1 MSNAKVVDVII
12 RKTAEKT
19 KLTGEGNLSVSI
31 SSPSVIEIQGS
42 AQDVVRYVRQ
52 GNDLLIYMKDGSVIR
67 CNNYFVED
75 TETHNHSELVFND
88 NQELTHISFANAG
101 EASGV
106 AATELTAQAA
116 PISSIEPFLE
126 QGSVLSDAPWGW
138 IAGAA
143 LGGGAIGA
151 LLAHGGDG
159 ETKTKVIDNT
169 KEVESATPTFLLT
182 DNAGDKQGVLSA
194 KEVTDD
200 NTPTFSGT
208 GQPGAT
214 IQVKDSSGSTIAST
228 MVAKDGTWTVTLP
241 TQADGEH
248 TWSVVQIDGSKT
260 TSAGSITV
268 TVSTAD
274 TSVTLA
280 TTAGDN
286 VINASEQAAGFT
298 LSGTSKNLA
307 QGTAL
312 TVTLNGKTY
321 SAEVGAN
328 GAWSV
333 KVPAADA
340 QALGDG
346 TWTVNVSGKDA
357 AGNTVTGSQTI
368 GVDTAAPAISVDT
381 IAQDN
386 IINAAEHNQ
395 PLTLTGK
402 TDAEAGQI
410 VTVTLNGKN
419 HTATVGSDGTW
430 SVTLSASEVQAMA
443 NGEHTLTA
451 NVSDKAG
458 NGASTTA
465 DFTVDTA
472 APVVTINTVAGDD
485 ILNTSEQ
492 GQAQIISGQANGA
505 AAGDVVTVTV
515 GGKTFTGVVQA
526 DGSWSVGVPAS
537 VIGALGEGS
546 HSISVSVTDA
556 AGNTGS
562 ATHGITLSGNPPEFT
577 LDPISQDN
585 VLNALEA
592 MQPLSL
598 SGTSNLPNG
607 SAVTVTLNNVNYQAT
622 VENGSWSVQVPVSDV
637 LDLANTLYTVSV
649 SGTDSVGNSGSAEAN
664 LLVDTAL
671 PQVILNTFAGDNLVN
686 NAEAAV
692 DQTLSGRVTGAA
704 AGDTVSVTV
713 GGKSYTATVGSDL
726 KWSVTIPSADLQA
739 FGDGELTFSASV
751 TNAHGNTGTGER
763 DININAELPGLRVNT
778 ISGDDVIN
786 AIEQQQDLAVTG
798 SSTHLAEG
806 TQITVTIN
814 NVEYVTTVNAS
825 GSWQIGVPSA
835 DLQAWTAGGMTVS
848 VSAEDAW
855 GNTVAAEHPIELD
868 LNAVAVTIDTVTT
881 DDMLNAAEKG
891 ADVTLSGQ
899 TQGVEAGQTVVVKF
913 ADQTFTAQVQ
923 QDGSWRLTVPAS
935 AMETLI
941 DGRAQVSVSVTN
953 VNGNS
958 ADASRVVTVDTQ
970 PPAITLDNLTDDNII
985 NAAEAQQDL
994 VLSGST
1000 TAEAGQTVTVTLN
1013 GKSYQ
1018 TTVQADGRWQLNV
1031 PAADVGALT
1040 DGNVTVTATVSDV
1053 AGNSSSAD
1061 RVGLVDAT
1069 VPQVTINDFVTD
1081 TNTVNQL
1088 AHSQAQ
1094 ILSGSVT
1101 GAAAGDLVII
1111 TINNVDYTTVV
1122 DAAGNWSLG
1131 LPASVV
1137 QGLTD
1142 GTWTIN
1148 VSVTDRSGNTGSSSV
1163 DVVVNTVTPV
1173 IGINT
1178 LAADDVINTAEKGED
1193 LLLSGTSNQPEGTT
1207 ITVNLNGINYAAT
1220 TDASG
1225 NWSVSVPASAVS
1237 ALGEANY
1244 TVTASV
1250 TDNVGNSASATH
1262 DVLVDSS
1269 LPVVTLNNVAGD
1281 NIVNAAEV
1289 AAGQTLTGKVSNAA
1303 SGDTVT
1309 IIIGG
1314 QTYTATVQDDLTWSL
1329 PLTQSQLTALGNG
1342 DLTVS
1347 ASVTNAHGNTGS
1359 SSLDVTIDAQLPG
1372 LRIDTVAGDDV
1383 INVIEHAQ
1391 NLVISGTSTDL
1402 AAGSTVTVSING
1414 KSYSA
1419 SVLADGTWQ
1428 AAVPAADVSRWAD
1441 GALTISAS
1449 AQDTSGNPVNIGT
1462 VVDVDLAPV
1471 AISIN
1476 SVTDDNV
1483 LNAAEKG
1490 QDLVL
1495 SGSSSNVEAGQT
1507 VTIIF
1512 AGKTWATMVDANG
1525 DWTCTVPAAELSGLK
1540 DGDASVQVSV
1550 TNMNGNAAS
1559 SSQAFSVD
1567 TAAPAVTINTIS
1579 GDNMLNAAEAALDLT
1594 LSGTSTA
1601 EAGQTVTVTF
1611 NGNQYTAQVQANGS
1625 WTLDV
1630 PAADLAGIADGSA
1643 AVTAT
1648 VSDKA
1653 GNPASAGASVLV
1665 DTTVPQI
1672 TFNIVAGDD
1681 IVNIAEHGQA
1691 LIVTGKVTGA
1701 QAGDVITLTLNGK
1714 DYTAMLDGA
1723 GNWSVGVP
1731 AADVGALANGDQTI
1745 SATLTDKAGNSTST
1759 THAFDVS
1766 LTAPVIAITTLA
1778 VDDVINATERGQDLL
1793 VSGTSNQPDGTRST
1807 STTHAFDVSLTA
1819 PVIAITTLAVDDVIN
1834 ATERGQDLLV
1844 SGTSNQPD
1852 GTRITV
1858 TLNGIS
1864 YAATTDASGNWSV
1877 TVPAANVSA
1886 LGEASYSV
1894 TASVTD
1900 TAGNS
1905 ANTSHSV
1912 LVDSALPQVTINA
1925 VATDDVIN
1933 AAEVA
1938 SGQTLSGKVSGA
1950 ASGDTVTIGIGGNTY
1965 TATVQDDLSWSV
1977 NVASD
1982 VLTAIGNGDLTVT
1995 ASVTNGHGNTG
2006 TGERDITID
2015 ASLPG
2020 LRVDTVAGDDV
2031 INSIEHTQ
2039 NLIITG
2045 SSDGLASGSAL
2056 TVTVNG
2062 KTYAATVLADGT
2074 WTAAIPA
2081 ADVGALSAGT
2091 VTVTVDGQSAAGNPV
2106 SISHDVKVDL
2116 APVAISIDAVATDD
2130 VINAAEKG
2138 ADLVLSGSTTNVEE
2152 NQTVNIIF
2160 GGKTYS
2166 ATVDASGH
2174 WTATVPSADLGG
2186 LKDGDTSVQ
2195 VSVTNV
2201 NGNSASAGREY
2212 SVDATAPTVSIEIV
2226 SDNNIINAA
2235 EAQQDLVINGV
2246 SDAEAGQ
2253 TVTVTLNGENYT
2265 TTMQANGSWSVTVPS
2280 ADVGAIADGD
2290 YTITAAVQ
2298 DKAGNPASADRDVLV
2313 DTTVPQLT
2321 INAVS
2326 DDDVINSAEHA
2337 QALIVTG
2344 SVTGAAAGDVVT
2356 VTINNKD
2363 YTATLDASGK
2373 WNVGVPAADVSAL
2386 TAGDHTITAALT
2398 DKAGNSNSTTHEVEV
2413 NLTAPV
2419 LTIDTVSGDDV
2430 INNTEKTQDLT
2441 ITGTASGLAAGAVVT
2456 VMLNGKAYS
2465 ATVATNGQWTT
2476 TVPASEVGQLGEALY
2491 TVSASATD
2499 SVGNS
2504 TSTSHTVNVESVLPG
2519 VIINTV
2525 AGDDVINAA
2534 ELATGQTISGKVVNA
2549 EAGNTVTVTI
2559 GGNSYTATVQSDLTW
2574 SVSVPESVLTALGN
2588 GDLTVS
2594 ASVTNGVGNSGTG
2607 EREIVI
2613 DANLP
2618 GLRVDTVA
2626 GDDVINSIEHGQN
2639 LIITGSSDGLT
2650 AGTALTVTVNG
2661 KTYAATVLA
2670 DGTWS
2675 AAIPSA
2681 DVSALAAGTVTVT
2694 VEGQSSAGN
2703 PVTINHDV
2711 TVDLANVAISIDAI
2725 ASDDVINAAEKGEDL
2740 VLSGTTSNVEE
2751 NQTVTITFG
2760 GKSYTATVDAEG
2772 KWTATVPSADLT
2784 GLKDGDASV
2793 QVSVT
2798 NVNGNSASAGR
2809 EYSVDATAPSVT
2821 INTIATD
2828 DILNASEAQSDLAIS
2843 GTSTA
2848 EAGQTV
2854 TVSLN
2859 GKDYTTTVSANGS
2872 WTLNVPAADLAGL
2885 TDGSVTVTASVSDK
2899 AGNPASVDH
2908 TLTVDVTVPAV
2919 TIHTVAGDDVINAA
2933 EHNQAQ
2939 IVSGSAT
2946 GAAAGDKV
2954 TVTIGGQTYT
2964 TVLDAAGNWS
2974 VGVPANVISGLS
2986 DGTVTVT
2993 ASVTDAAGNT
3003 GSGTHNVTVDT
3014 GLPSVSFNAISDD
3027 NVLNAVEKGQ
3037 DLSVSGTSANLTE
3050 GTVVTVIL
3058 NGKNYTATTAAD
3070 GTWSL
3075 TVPAADLAGLGQ
3087 ASYTLNAT
3095 ATNGVGNSV
3104 SNTANLL
3111 VDTALPTVTINT
3123 VAGDNVINAAE
3134 VAAGQT
3140 LSGTV
3145 ANAEAGNTVTVTIG
3159 GLSYTATVQNNL
3171 SWSVNVPSDVLT
3183 ALGNGSLSV
3192 TATVTNGHGNTGTG
3206 EREIAIDA
3214 NLPGLR
3220 VNTVAGDDVINT
3232 IEHAQN
3238 LIVSGSS
3245 DGLAPGT
3252 ALTVTVNG
3260 KDYAAT
3266 VLADGTWRAA
3276 IPSTDVSA
3284 WPEGTVKISVTGDS
3298 AAGNPITISH
3308 DVTVDLATVA
3318 ISINVLATDDV
3329 INAAEK
3335 GADLVLSGATTNVE
3349 AGQTVTISLNGR
3361 IYTTTVDDSG
3371 NWTYTVP
3378 SADLAGLKDGDASV
3392 QVSVTNVN
3400 GNSASAGHEYS
3411 VDATAPSVTI
3421 NTIATDDILNASEA
3435 QSDLAISGTSTAEAG
3450 QTVTV
3455 SLNGKDYTT
3464 TVSANG
3470 SWTLNVPAADLAGL
3484 TDGSVTVTAS
3494 VSDKAGNPA
3503 SVDHT
3508 LTVDVTVP
3516 AVTIHT
3522 VAGDDVINAAEHNQ
3536 AQIVSGSAT
3545 GAAAGDKVTVTIGG
3559 QTYTTVLDAAGN
3571 WSVGVPANVI
3581 SGLSDGT
3588 VTVTASVTDAA
3599 GNTGSG
3605 THNVT
3610 VDTGL
3615 PSVSFNAISDDN
3627 VLNAVEKGQDLSVSG
3642 TSANL
3647 AEGTVVTV
3655 ILNGKNY
3662 TATTAADGTWSL
3674 TVPAADLAS
3683 LGEANYT
3690 LSATATNGVGNS
3702 VSNTANLLVDTALP
3716 TVTINTVAGDNVI
3729 NAAEV
3734 AAGQTLSG
3742 RVTNAEAGNTVT
3754 VTIGGNS
3761 YTATVQSDL
3770 TWSVNV
3776 PESVLTALGN
3786 GDLTVSATVTNDHGN
3801 SGTGERDITIDAS
3814 LPGLRVDTVAG
3825 DDVINSIE
3833 HGQNLIVTGSSDG
3846 LAAGTTLTVTLNG
3859 KTYAASV
3866 LADGSWTAAIP
3877 AADVGALAAGTMTV
3891 TVAGQSAAGNPVS
3904 ISHDVTVDLAAVAI
3918 SIDAI
3923 ATDDV
3928 INAAEK
3934 GADLV
3939 LSGST
3944 SNVEENQTVTITF
3957 GGRSYTAKVDADG
3970 NWTASVPSSDLAG
3983 LKDGDASVQVSI
3995 TNAHGNSASA
4005 GREYSVDATAPTV
4018 TIDTVAGDNVI
4029 NGSEAAAGVAI
4040 SGTTTAEVGQTV
4052 TVTFGGNSYT
4062 AQVQQ
4067 GGVWSVNVPG
4077 TDLSALADNGYTV
4090 QVSVSDAAGNP
4101 GSAGKAITLDTTPPT
4116 VSFNVV
4122 AGDDVINS
4130 VEHGQAQIVS
4140 GTATGASVGDKL
4152 IITIGS
4158 NQYTT
4163 TVDASGKWSVGV
4175 PASVISALAD
4185 GTVTLSATITDSA
4198 GNSSTQTHD
4207 VVVNTASVALTVN
4220 TLSGDDVIN
4229 AAEAGASLVI
4239 NGSSAQFASGTQ
4251 VTITLNGKSY
4261 TATIQ
4266 SDGAWQT
4273 TVPAADVGAL
4283 ADGASYQVSASAQD
4297 SAGNSASAT
4306 HTISVDTTAPVISVN
4321 TLSGDDVLNAAEA
4334 QQPLTVHG
4342 SSSAEAGQTVTVT
4355 LGGKTYTA
4363 LVGSDGTWTLDVP
4376 AADLVALSQG
4386 ALTVT
4391 AVVND
4396 KAGNSGQTTHT
4407 LTVDT
4412 VAPAVTISTVADDDI
4427 VNNAEQLAGQTIS
4440 GTTTAEQG
4448 QTVTVSFNGH
4458 SYQATVGA
4466 DGSWS
4471 VFVPGRDFLGLSD
4484 GDYTITATVS
4494 DKAGNPG
4501 SATHDV
4507 TLNGDVPTIVINT
4520 FAQDD
4525 IVNAAEHGTPLI
4537 VSGTT
4542 DAPAGQTVTIT
4553 LNGKTYTAT
4562 VQNDGTWSYTV
4573 GSADVTALADGGSY
4587 VINAQVSNAIGNSA
4601 SDNHSVTVDLTAPS
4615 MGISIDSLQNDT
4627 GLSASDFI
4635 TNDKQ
4640 VVVNGSLSAQLGNN
4654 EKAQISLD
4662 GGSTWIDLTVT
4673 GTTWRYT
4680 DGRTLTDGTYP
4691 YQVRVIDNAGNV
4703 GATDSQDVVID
4714 LTKPAATSITVDS
4727 VSQDT
4732 GLSDSDFITSDNQIS
4747 LKGTLGAALG
4757 SGDHAQISLDGGA
4770 TWTDVSVSGLSWTY
4784 VDGRTLADGDYNYQ
4798 LRVID
4803 DAGNISATTSQ
4814 VVTIDTV
4821 APDASKTIA
4830 IDSISDDTGLSSS
4843 DFITNDTSLTLHG
4856 SLGATLADG
4865 EYAQISID
4873 GGVSWQNVIV
4883 TGNSWYYVDG
4893 RTLGNQTYD
4902 YYVRVVDAAGNVG
4915 ASAHQQVM
4923 VDTVAPDAAITVTVD
4938 NITVD
4943 TGFDNNDFL
4952 TSSTSYTL
4960 NGTLG
4965 AELGAGEYVQ
4975 VSMDGGTTW
4984 VYATVSGTRWSYN
4997 DARTLADGDYRYQV
5011 RVVDQ
5016 AGNVGATTTQDVT
5029 VDTQAPQY
5037 GITIDS
5043 ISEDT
5048 GQSGSDFITMD
5059 TSLTINGSLG
5069 SALASDERVQISL
5082 DGGNTWIDTAVTNQ
5096 RWSYTD
5102 TRDLADGDYTWQ
5114 VRIIDQ
5120 AGNVGST
5127 SSQVVTVDTTP
5138 PETVG
5143 TVVSYTD
5150 GEGERTGTYGAS
5162 VATDDTSPLIN
5173 GTLNRAP
5180 EDGEIVQLY
5189 RDGIL
5194 LGQVTMNGSASWS
5207 YQDNGLLDGN
5217 HTYILRV
5224 TDKAGN
5230 YTESDGFVLNVDTSI
5245 PTTTAA
5251 ITAQTTSD
5259 TTPIINGTVSADLVN
5274 GEYLVVMV
5282 NGKTYT
5288 SQTGGAVVVD
5298 PDHNTWYLQ
5307 IPDSDALS
5315 VANYDVTAQV
5325 KSSAGNGN
5333 TTGTATGS
5341 LVIDTTS
5348 VNTDWATTT
5357 GNSNNST
5364 MTVGTNSS
5372 GLWNIIA
5379 NGQSYSS
5386 SDSSTYAGN
5395 TLSNTRVYYVVSQTA
5410 ADFDRN
5416 GTQDIFATENTYA
5429 GSTQVMWTYDGSSY
5443 TASQLAM
5450 GTTIWYGGV
5459 IAYDK
5464 TGDCYLDLA
5473 YGDAGMDSLTYLVN
5487 TNGVLSPDGTGG
5499 EGGFYGQFDSGR
5511 EISGVDLN
5519 NDGTVDIVQHTN
5531 RSGAYSLTVINNNG
5545 NGTLSIGQNL
5555 TNVFVANASN
5565 TTTAASMTW
5574 ADFNGDGYMDL
5585 YLGSS
5590 YNSNGGVIY
5599 YNDGTGQLST
5609 TRSAVE
5615 ASNATAGYLSV
5626 AVDWNGDGQ
5635 MDIIKLSTYGGSQT
5649 ATLFTNN
5656 GYGSTWTSSQLA
5668 SGLANVTGVAA
5679 VDYNWDGAQ
5688 DLLVSQ
5694 QNGKVVLVQNNAEIA
5709 DGTAMH
5715 LHIVDSE
5722 GINAYYGNTVN
5733 LYNAAG
5739 VLVASQIINAQSGI
5753 GSNDTSAQVSFYG
5766 LDPNETYSA
5775 EIVKITN
5782 GVSDNVT
5789 WTGLDASNGKE
5800 GYVLTAEAATGGHSG
5815 TITGTGYNDT
5825 FIAEDGTYTYNGSGG
5840 WNTHSDYDT
5849 WSNTGG
5855 MDVVDYRNATSGITV
5870 DLRLSTAQD
5879 TGFGTTRLLN
5889 IEGINGSDYD
5899 DVITGNSGDNQF
5911 EGRGGNDT
5919 FNIGSGGQDTLLYKL
5934 INASDATGGNGS
5946 DVVNGFTVGT
5956 WEGTAD
5962 TDRID
5967 LRDLLSDSGYTGTGS
5982 ASYVNGVA
5990 TLDSSAG
5997 NIADYIRVVQ
6007 NGSNTE
6013 IQVDLDGT
6021 GGQFSPTTLVTLNGV
6036 QTDLATL
6043 LANHQ
6048 LLIA

>member
-1 MSNAKVVDVII
+1 MSTAKVVDVII

-88 NQELTHISFANAG
+88 NQALTHISFADAG

-159 ETKTKVIDNT
+159 ETKTRVIDNT
-169 KEVESATPTFLLT
+169 KEVESATPTFLLA

-214 IQVKDSSGSTIAST
+214 IQVKDGSGSTIAST

-286 VINASEQAAGFT
+286 VINASEQSAGFT

-307 QGTAL
+307 QGTEL

-321 SAEVGAN
+321 TAEVGAN

-357 AGNTVTGSQTI
+357 AGNTVSGSQTI
-368 GVDTAAPAISVDT
+368 GVDTASPVISVDT

-419 HTATVGSDGTW
+419 HTATVGSDGSW
-430 SVTLSASEVQAMA
+430 FVTLPASEVQTLA
-443 NGEHTLTA
+443 NGEHTLTV

-458 NGASTTA
+458 NGSSITA

-505 AAGDVVTVTV
+505 AEGDVVTVTV

-546 HSISVSVTDA
+546 HSISVAVTDA

-585 VLNALEA
+585 VLNAQEA

-607 SAVTVTLNNVNYQAT
+607 SAVTVTLNNVNYQTT
-622 VENGSWSVQVPVSDV
+622 VENGRWSVQVPVSDV

-664 LLVDTAL
+664 LLVDTVL
-671 PQVILNTFAGDNLVN
+671 PQVIVNTFAGDNLVN

-739 FGDGELTFSASV
+739 FGDGDLTFSASV

-825 GSWQIGVPSA
+825 GSWQIGVPAA

-923 QDGSWRLTVPAS
+923 QDGSWHLTVPAS

-958 ADASRVVTVDTQ
+958 ADASRVVIVDTQ

-1000 TAEAGQTVTVTLN
+1000 TAETGQTVTVTLN
-1013 GKSYQ
+1013 GKTYQ

-1040 DGNVTVTATVSDV
+1040 DGNVTVTATVTDV

-1088 AHSQAQ
+1088 AHAQAQ

-1101 GAAAGDLVII
+1101 GAAAGDLVTI
-1111 TINNVDYTTVV
+1111 TINNVDHTTVV

-1131 LPASVV
+1131 LPASVI

-1148 VSVTDRSGNTGSSSV
+1148 VSVTDRSGNTGSSSA

-1178 LAADDVINTAEKGED
+1178 LAADDVINAAEKGED

-1207 ITVNLNGINYAAT
+1207 ITVNLNGINYTAT
-1220 TDASG
+1220 TDVSG
-1225 NWSVSVPASAVS
+1225 NWSVTVPASAVS

-1250 TDNVGNSASATH
+1250 TDNVGNSAAATH

-1269 LPVVTLNNVAGD
+1269 LPVVTLNNFAGD

-1309 IIIGG
+1309 IILGG

-1359 SSLDVTIDAQLPG
+1359 SSLDVTIDAELPG

-1383 INVIEHAQ
+1383 INVIEHVQ

-1402 AAGSTVTVSING
+1402 AAGSTVTVTING

-1441 GALTISAS
+1441 GSLTISAS

-1512 AGKTWATMVDANG
+1512 AGKTWTTTVDANG
-1525 DWTCTVPAAELSGLK
+1525 DWTCTVPAADLSGLK
-1540 DGDASVQVSV
+1540 DGEASVQVSV
-1550 TNMNGNAAS
+1550 TNVNGNAAS
-1559 SSQAFSVD
+1559 SSLAFSVA

-1579 GDNMLNAAEAALDLT
+1579 GDNMLNAAEAAQELT
-1594 LSGTSTA
+1594 LSGRSTA

-1643 AVTAT
+1643 AVTVT

-1672 TFNIVAGDD
+1672 TFDIVAGDN

-1731 AADVGALANGDQTI
+1731 ATDVGALANGDQTI
-1745 SATLTDKAGNSTST
+1745 SATVTDKAGNSTSA

-1766 LTAPVIAITTLA
+1766 LTAPVIAINTLA
-1778 VDDVINATERGQDLL
+1778 VDDVINATEKGQDLL
-1793 VSGTSNQPDGTRST
+1793 
-1807 STTHAFDVSLTA
+1807 
-1819 PVIAITTLAVDDVIN
+1819 I
-1834 ATERGQDLLV
+1834 

-1950 ASGDTVTIGIGGNTY
+1950 ASGDTVTISVGGNTY
-1965 TATVQDDLSWSV
+1965 TTTVQDDLSWSV

-1982 VLTAIGNGDLTVT
+1982 VLTAIGNGDLTVS

-2006 TGERDITID
+2006 SGERDITID
-2015 ASLPG
+2015 ANLPG
-2020 LRVDTVAGDDV
+2020 LRVDKVAGDDV
-2031 INSIEHTQ
+2031 INSIEHGQ

-2045 SSDGLASGSAL
+2045 SSDGLAAGSAL

-2062 KTYAATVLADGT
+2062 KTYAATVLADAT
-2074 WTAAIPA
+2074 WTAAVPA
-2081 ADVGALSAGT
+2081 ADVGALSEGT
-2091 VTVTVDGQSAAGNPV
+2091 VTVTVEGQSAAGNPV
-2106 SISHDVKVDL
+2106 SISHDVKIDL
-2116 APVAISIDAVATDD
+2116 ATVAISIDAIATDD

-2138 ADLVLSGSTTNVEE
+2138 ADLVLSGATTNVEE
-2152 NQTVNIIF
+2152 NQTVTITF
-2160 GGKTYS
+2160 GGKTYI

-2174 WTATVPSADLGG
+2174 WTATVPSADLGS
-2186 LKDGDTSVQ
+2186 LKDGDASVQ

-2235 EAQQDLVINGV
+2235 EAQQDLVVNGV
-2246 SDAEAGQ
+2246 SNAEAGQ
-2253 TVTVTLNGENYT
+2253 TVTVTLNGVDYT
-2265 TTMQANGSWSVTVPS
+2265 TTVQANGSWSVTVPS
-2280 ADVGAIADGD
+2280 ADIGAITDGS
-2290 YTITAAVQ
+2290 YTITAAVA
-2298 DKAGNPASADRDVLV
+2298 DKAGNPALADRDVLV

-2321 INAVS
+2321 INTVS

-2363 YTATLDASGK
+2363 YTATLDASGR
-2373 WNVGVPAADVSAL
+2373 WSVGVPAADVSAL

-2419 LTIDTVSGDDV
+2419 LSIDTVSGDDV
-2430 INNTEKTQDLT
+2430 INSSEKTQDLT

-2465 ATVATNGQWTT
+2465 ATVDTNGQWTT

-2534 ELATGQTISGKVVNA
+2534 ELATGQTISGTVVNA
-2549 EAGNTVTVTI
+2549 EAGNTVTVSV
-2559 GGNSYTATVQSDLTW
+2559 GGHNYTATVQSDLTW

-2588 GDLTVS
+2588 GDLTVT
-2594 ASVTNGVGNSGTG
+2594 ASVTNGVGNSGSG
-2607 EREIVI
+2607 ERDITI

-2681 DVSALAAGTVTVT
+2681 DVSALAAGTVTVN

-2725 ASDDVINAAEKGEDL
+2725 ASDDVINAAERGADL
-2740 VLSGTTSNVEE
+2740 VLSGTTANVEE

-2772 KWTATVPSADLT
+2772 KWTATVPSADLA

-2885 TDGSVTVTASVSDK
+2885 SDGSVTVTASVSDK
-2899 AGNPASVDH
+2899 AGNPASADH
-2908 TLTVDVTVPAV
+2908 NLTVDVTVPAV
-2919 TIHTVAGDDVINAA
+2919 TIHTVAGDDVINVA

-2939 IVSGSAT
+2939 IISGSAT

-2986 DGTVTVT
+2986 DGTVTVSV
-2993 ASVTDAAGNT
+2993 SVTDAAGNT

-3037 DLSVSGTSANLTE
+3037 DLRVSGTSANLGE
-3050 GTVVTVIL
+3050 GTVVAVTL

-3075 TVPAADLAGLGQ
+3075 TVPAADLTGLGQ

-3104 SNTANLL
+3104 SNSANLL

-3145 ANAEAGNTVTVTIG
+3145 ANAEAGNTVTVAIG
-3159 GLSYTATVQNNL
+3159 GHSYTATVQNNL

-3220 VNTVAGDDVINT
+3220 VDTVAGDDVVNT

-3238 LIVSGSS
+3238 LIVSGTS

-3298 AAGNPITISH
+3298 AAGNPIIISH

-3318 ISINVLATDDV
+3318 ISINALATDDV

-3335 GADLVLSGATTNVE
+3335 GADLVLSGVTTNVE

-3400 GNSASAGHEYS
+3400 GNSASAGREYS

-3484 TDGSVTVTAS
+3484 SDGSVTVTAS

-3503 SVDHT
+3503 SADHN

-3522 VAGDDVINAAEHNQ
+3522 VAGDDVINVAEHNQ
-3536 AQIVSGSAT
+3536 AQIISGSAT

-3588 VTVTASVTDAA
+3588 VTVSVSVTDAA

-3627 VLNAVEKGQDLSVSG
+3627 VLNAVEKGQDLRVSG

-3647 AEGTVVTV
+3647 GEGTVVAVT
-3655 ILNGKNY
+3655 LNGKNY

-3674 TVPAADLAS
+3674 TVPAADLTGLGQAS
-3683 LGEANYT
+3683 YT
-3690 LSATATNGVGNS
+3690 LNATATNGVGNS

-3716 TVTINTVAGDNVI
+3716 TVTINTIAGDNVI

-3742 RVTNAEAGNTVT
+3742 KVANAEAGNTVT
-3754 VTIGGNS
+3754 VTIGGNT

-3786 GDLTVSATVTNDHGN
+3786 GDLTVSATVTNGHGN
-3801 SGTGERDITIDAS
+3801 TGTGERDVTIDAS
-3814 LPGLRVDTVAG
+3814 LPGLRVNTVAG

-3833 HGQNLIVTGSSDG
+3833 HGQNLIVSGTSDG
-3846 LAAGTTLTVTLNG
+3846 LAAGTTLTVTVNG

-3891 TVAGQSAAGNPVS
+3891 TVAGQSTAGNPVS
-3904 ISHDVTVDLAAVAI
+3904 ISHDVIVDLAAVAI

-3934 GADLV
+3934 GVDLV

-3944 SNVEENQTVTITF
+3944 SNVEENQTVTVTF
-3957 GGRSYTAKVDADG
+3957 GGKTYTAKVDADG
-3970 NWTASVPSSDLAG
+3970 NWTATVPSADLAG
-3983 LKDGDASVQVSI
+3983 LKDGDASVQVSV

-4052 TVTFGGNSYT
+4052 TVTLGGNSYT

-4090 QVSVSDAAGNP
+4090 QASVSDAAGNP

-4140 GTATGASVGDKL
+4140 GTATGASVGDKVV
-4152 IITIGS
+4152 ITIGS

-4175 PASVISALAD
+4175 PASVISALTD

-4229 AAEAGASLVI
+4229 AAEVGASLVI

-4251 VTITLNGKSY
+4251 VTINLNGKSY

-4266 SDGAWQT
+4266 SDGSWTT
-4273 TVPAADVGAL
+4273 TVPAADVGTL
-4283 ADGASYQVSASAQD
+4283 ADGASYQVSVSAQD

-4306 HTISVDTTAPVISVN
+4306 HTISVDTSAPVISVN

-4334 QQPLTVHG
+4334 QQALTVQG

-4363 LVGSDGTWTLDVP
+4363 LVANDGTWTLDVP
-4376 AADLVALSQG
+4376 AVDLAALSQG

-4391 AVVND
+4391 ASVND

-4412 VAPAVTISTVADDDI
+4412 IAPAVTISTVADDDI

-4507 TLNGDVPTIVINT
+4507 TLNGDVPTIAINT

-4525 IVNAAEHGTPLI
+4525 IVNAAEHGTPLVI
-4537 VSGTT
+4537 SGTT

-4587 VINAQVSNAIGNSA
+4587 VINAQVSNAIGNSV
-4601 SDNHSVTVDLTAPS
+4601 SDNHTVTVDLTAPS

-4627 GLSASDFI
+4627 GLSANDFI
-4635 TNDKQ
+4635 TNDSQ
-4640 VVVNGSLSAQLGNN
+4640 VVVNGSLTAQLGNN

-4662 GGSTWIDLTVT
+4662 GGVTWIDLTVT

-4680 DGRTLTDGTYP
+4680 DGRTLTDGTYQ

-4714 LTKPAATSITVDS
+4714 LTKPAAATITVDS

-4757 SGDHAQISLDGGA
+4757 NGDHAQISLDGGA

-4784 VDGRTLADGDYNYQ
+4784 IDGRTLTDGDYNYQ

-4803 DAGNISATTSQ
+4803 EAGNISATTSQ

-4843 DFITNDTSLTLHG
+4843 DFITRDTSLTLHG

-4873 GGVSWQNVIV
+4873 GGVTWQNVIV

-4915 ASAHQQVM
+4915 ASAHQQVT

-4984 VYATVSGTRWSYN
+4984 VYATVSGTQWRYT
-4997 DARTLADGDYRYQV
+4997 DARILADGDYRYQV

-5082 DGGNTWIDTAVTNQ
+5082 DGGNTWIDATVTNQ

-5102 TRDLADGDYTWQ
+5102 TRDLTDGDYNYQ

-5138 PETVG
+5138 PDTVG

-5150 GEGERTGTYGAS
+5150 GEGERQGSFGAS
-5162 VATDDTSPLIN
+5162 VATDDNSPVIN

-5180 EDGEIVQLY
+5180 DSGEIVQLY
-5189 RDGIL
+5189 RDGVL
-5194 LGQVTMNGSASWS
+5194 LGQVTMNGAASW
-5207 YQDNGLLDGN
+5207 YFQDSGLNDGN
-5217 HTYILRV
+5217 HVYMLRV
-5224 TDKAGN
+5224 TDLAGN
-5230 YTESDGFVLNVDTSI
+5230 FTDSDDFVLKVDTSI
-5245 PTTTAA
+5245 PTTTVT
-5251 ITAQTTSD
+5251 INPQTTTDS
-5259 TTPIINGTVSADLVN
+5259 TPILSGLVSAGLTN
-5274 GEYLVVMV
+5274 GEYVVITV
-5282 NGKTYT
+5282 NDKTYT
-5288 SQTGGAVVVD
+5288 SETGGAVVVD
-5298 PDHNTWYLQ
+5298 PDNNTWYLQ
-5307 IPDSDALS
+5307 LPDGDALS
-5315 VANYDVTAQV
+5315 VKNYDVTAQV

-5333 TTGTATGS
+5333 TAGLTTGS
-5341 LVIDTTS
+5341 LIVGSEESLTPAWSFTAANYSYSASYMLDSDGLWTIMANQQFASANTS
-5348 VNTDWATTT
+5348 SRNAYTVSGNFSMTGNYTT
-5357 GNSNNST
+5357 GTYADINRDGLAD
-5364 MTVGTNSS
+5364 VLAEGT
-5372 GLWNIIA
+5372 
-5379 NGQSYSS
+5379 SYSYMVQLINNGDGTYTS
-5386 SDSSTYAGN
+5386 STLTNMGAAVWYGAVVAIDIKGDGYTDFVIGDAGGPDSSTVMLN
-5395 TLSNTRVYYVVSQTA
+5395 N
-5410 ADFDRN
+5410 N
-5416 GTQDIFATENTYA
+5416 GTLTGSSKSGTYSSFVS
-5429 GSTQVMWTYDGSSY
+5429 GSTVGNYN
-5443 TASQLAM
+5443 
-5450 GTTIWYGGV
+5450 
-5459 IAYDK
+5459 
-5464 TGDCYLDLA
+5464 
-5473 YGDAGMDSLTYLVN
+5473 SLIET
-5487 TNGVLSPDGTGG
+5487 
-5499 EGGFYGQFDSGR
+5499 
-5511 EISGVDLN
+5511 SGVDLN
-5519 NDGTVDIVQHTN
+5519 NDGKVDIAQHTTN
-5531 RSGAYSLTVINNNG
+5531 GGNNYALSTMFNQG
-5545 NGTLSIGQNL
+5545 NGSFTWGQNF
-5555 TNVFVANASN
+5555 TNTMYSGYGSAAASN
-5565 TTTAASMTW
+5565 AVSMTW

-5585 YLGSS
+5585 YMSMSRTSS
-5590 YNSNGGVIY
+5590 GTSQGGVLML
-5599 YNDGTGQLST
+5599 NDGSGNLLAGTAVGTAT
-5609 TRSAVE
+5609 TDKFVG
-5615 ASNATAGYLSV
+5615 NVSV
-5626 AVDWNGDGQ
+5626 AVDWNLDGH
-5635 MDIIKLSTYGGSQT
+5635 MDIIKLANSGQSYLYTNDGLAGTASFTASKFST
-5649 ATLFTNN
+5649 AT
-5656 GYGSTWTSSQLA
+5656 STQV
-5668 SGLANVTGVAA
+5668 SGAA
-5679 VDYNWDGAQ
+5679 LLDYDWDGAQ
-5688 DLLVSQ
+5688 DLLIFR
-5694 QNGKVVLVQNNAEIA
+5694 QNGTVLLERNTNTVAP
-5709 DGTAMH
+5709 GTALH
-5715 LHIVDSE
+5715 LKIVDSE
-5722 GINAYYGNTVN
+5722 GINAFFGNTVQ

-5739 VLVASQIINAQSGI
+5739 QLVASEIINAQSGI
-5753 GSNDTSAQVSFYG
+5753 GINDSSSLISFYG
-5766 LDPNETYSA
+5766 LDPSETHHA
-5775 EIVKITN
+5775 VLVRAVN
-5782 GVSDNVT
+5782 GVSSNVT
-5789 WTGLDASNGKE
+5789 WDGLTAGDGKE
-5800 GYVLTAEAATGGHSG
+5800 SYALTAEAATGGHQG
-5815 TITGTGYNDT
+5815 TLTGTGYNDT
-5825 FIAEDGTYTYNGSGG
+5825 FIAEAGTYTYNGSGG
-5840 WNTHSDYDT
+5840 WTTTSEHDT
-5849 WSNTGG
+5849 WSSTGG
-5855 MDVVDYRNATSGITV
+5855 MDVVDYRNATSGVTV
-5870 DLRLSTAQD
+5870 DLGRSTAQS
-5879 TGFGTTRLLN
+5879 TGFDTATLVN

-5919 FNIGSGGQDTLLYKL
+5919 FNIGSGGHDTLLYKL

>member
-1 MSNAKVVDVII
+1 MSTAKVVDVII

-88 NQELTHISFANAG
+88 NQALTHISFADAG

-159 ETKTKVIDNT
+159 ETKTRVIDNT

-214 IQVKDSSGSTIAST
+214 IQVKDGNGSTIAST

-248 TWSVVQIDGSKT
+248 TWSVVQIDGNKT

-321 SAEVGAN
+321 TAEVGAN

-357 AGNTVTGSQTI
+357 AGNTVSGSQTI
-368 GVDTAAPAISVDT
+368 GVDTASPVISVDT

-419 HTATVGSDGTW
+419 HTATVGSDGSW
-430 SVTLSASEVQAMA
+430 SVTLPASEVQALA
-443 NGEHTLTA
+443 NGEHTLTV

-458 NGASTTA
+458 NGSSTTA

-505 AAGDVVTVTV
+505 AEGDIVTVTV
-515 GGKTFTGVVQA
+515 GGKTFTGAVQA

-585 VLNALEA
+585 VLNAQEA

-622 VENGSWSVQVPVSDV
+622 VENGRWSVQVPVSDV

-664 LLVDTAL
+664 LLVDTVL
-671 PQVILNTFAGDNLVN
+671 PQVIVNTFAGDNLVN

-739 FGDGELTFSASV
+739 FGDGDLTFSASV

-825 GSWQIGVPSA
+825 GNWQIGVPAA

-923 QDGSWRLTVPAS
+923 QDGSWHLTVPAS
-935 AMETLI
+935 AMETLN

-958 ADASRVVTVDTQ
+958 ADASRVVIVDTQ

-1088 AHSQAQ
+1088 AHAQAQ

-1101 GAAAGDLVII
+1101 GAAAGDLVTI

-1148 VSVTDRSGNTGSSSV
+1148 VSVTDQSGNTGSSSV

-1178 LAADDVINTAEKGED
+1178 LAADDVINAAEKGAD

-1207 ITVNLNGINYAAT
+1207 ITVNLNGINYTAT

-1225 NWSVSVPASAVS
+1225 NWSVTVPASAVS

-1250 TDNVGNSASATH
+1250 TDNVGNSAAATH

-1269 LPVVTLNNVAGD
+1269 LPVVTLNNFAGD

-1309 IIIGG
+1309 IILGG

-1402 AAGSTVTVSING
+1402 AAGSTVTVTING

-1441 GALTISAS
+1441 GSLTISAS

-1507 VTIIF
+1507 VTIIL
-1512 AGKTWATMVDANG
+1512 AGKTWTTTVDANG
-1525 DWTCTVPAAELSGLK
+1525 DWTCTVPAADLSGLK

-1550 TNMNGNAAS
+1550 TNVNGNAAS

-1579 GDNMLNAAEAALDLT
+1579 GDNMLNAAEAAQDLT

-1643 AVTAT
+1643 AVTVT

-1672 TFNIVAGDD
+1672 IFNIVAGDD

-1701 QAGDVITLTLNGK
+1701 QAGDVITLSLNGK
-1714 DYTAMLDGA
+1714 DYTAMLDA
-1723 GNWSVGVP
+1723 SGNWSVGVP
-1731 AADVGALANGDQTI
+1731 ATDVGALANGDQTI
-1745 SATLTDKAGNSTST
+1745 SATLTDKAGNSTSA

-1766 LTAPVIAITTLA
+1766 LTAPVIAINTLA
-1778 VDDVINATERGQDLL
+1778 VDDVINATEKGQDLL
-1793 VSGTSNQPDGTRST
+1793 
-1807 STTHAFDVSLTA
+1807 
-1819 PVIAITTLAVDDVIN
+1819 I
-1834 ATERGQDLLV
+1834 

-1877 TVPAANVSA
+1877 TVPAANVSV

-1933 AAEVA
+1933 GAEVA

-2031 INSIEHTQ
+2031 INSIEHGQ

-2062 KTYAATVLADGT
+2062 KIYAATVLADGT

-2091 VTVTVDGQSAAGNPV
+2091 ITVTVDGQSAAGNPV

-2116 APVAISIDAVATDD
+2116 AAVAISINPIASDD

-2152 NQTVNIIF
+2152 NQTVTITF
-2160 GGKTYS
+2160 GGKLYT
-2166 ATVDASGH
+2166 ATVDASGN

-2186 LKDGDTSVQ
+2186 LKDGDASVQ

-2246 SDAEAGQ
+2246 SNAEAGQ
-2253 TVTVTLNGENYT
+2253 TVTVTLNGVDYT
-2265 TTMQANGSWSVTVPS
+2265 TTIQANGSWSVTVPS
-2280 ADVGAIADGD
+2280 ADIGAITDGD
-2290 YTITAAVQ
+2290 YTITAAVA

-2313 DTTVPQLT
+2313 DTTAPQLT
-2321 INAVS
+2321 INTVS

-2363 YTATLDASGK
+2363 YTATLDTSGR
-2373 WNVGVPAADVSAL
+2373 WSVGVPAADVSAL
-2386 TAGDHTITAALT
+2386 AAGDYTITAALT

-2430 INNTEKTQDLT
+2430 INSSEKTQDLT

-2465 ATVATNGQWTT
+2465 ATVDTNGQWTT

-2504 TSTSHTVNVESVLPG
+2504 SSTSHTVNVESVLPG

-2534 ELATGQTISGKVVNA
+2534 ELATGQTISGTVVNA
-2549 EAGNTVTVTI
+2549 EAGNTVTVSV
-2559 GGNSYTATVQSDLTW
+2559 GGHSYTATVQDNLTW

-2588 GDLTVS
+2588 GDLTVT
-2594 ASVTNGVGNSGTG
+2594 ASVTNGVGNSGSG
-2607 EREIVI
+2607 ERDITI

-2661 KTYAATVLA
+2661 KTYPATVLA

-2681 DVSALAAGTVTVT
+2681 DVSALAAGTVTVN

-2725 ASDDVINAAEKGEDL
+2725 ASDDVINAAERGADL

-2751 NQTVTITFG
+2751 NQIVTITFG
-2760 GKSYTATVDAEG
+2760 GKNYTATVDAEG

-2828 DILNASEAQSDLAIS
+2828 DILNATEAQSDLAIS

-2848 EAGQTV
+2848 EAGQTL

-2919 TIHTVAGDDVINAA
+2919 TIHTVAGDDVINVA

-2939 IVSGSAT
+2939 IISGSAT
-2946 GAAAGDKV
+2946 GAAAGDTV
-2954 TVTIGGQTYT
+2954 TVTIGGQSYT

-2986 DGTVTVT
+2986 DGSVTVT

-3037 DLSVSGTSANLTE
+3037 DLSVNGTSANLAE
-3050 GTVVTVIL
+3050 GTVVTVTL

-3104 SNTANLL
+3104 SSSANLL

-3159 GLSYTATVQNNL
+3159 GHSYTATVQNNL

-3220 VNTVAGDDVINT
+3220 VNTVAGDDVVNT

-3266 VLADGTWRAA
+3266 VLADGTWSAA

-3298 AAGNPITISH
+3298 VAGNPITISH

-3318 ISINVLATDDV
+3318 ISINALATDDV

-3335 GADLVLSGATTNVE
+3335 GADLVLSGVTTNVE

-3400 GNSASAGHEYS
+3400 GNSASAGREYS

-3421 NTIATDDILNASEA
+3421 NTIATDDILNATEA

-3450 QTVTV
+3450 QTLTV

-3522 VAGDDVINAAEHNQ
+3522 VAGDDVINVAEHNQ
-3536 AQIVSGSAT
+3536 AQIISGSAT
-3545 GAAAGDKVTVTIGG
+3545 GAAAGDTVTVTIGG
-3559 QTYTTVLDAAGN
+3559 QSYTTVLDAAGN

-3581 SGLSDGT
+3581 SGLSDGS

-3627 VLNAVEKGQDLSVSG
+3627 VLNAVEKGQDLSVNG

-3655 ILNGKNY
+3655 TLNGKNY
-3662 TATTAADGTWSL
+3662 SATTAADGTWSL
-3674 TVPAADLAS
+3674 TVPAADLS
-3683 LGEANYT
+3683 GLGEASYT

-3702 VSNTANLLVDTALP
+3702 ISTTANLLVDTALP

-3734 AAGQTLSG
+3734 AAGQTITG
-3742 RVTNAEAGNTVT
+3742 KVANADIGNTVT
-3754 VTIGGNS
+3754 VNIGGNT

-3801 SGTGERDITIDAS
+3801 TGTGERDITIDAS

-3846 LAAGTTLTVTLNG
+3846 LAAGTTLTVTVNG

-3866 LADGSWTAAIP
+3866 LADGTWSAAIP
-3877 AADVGALAAGTMTV
+3877 AADVGALAAGTVTV

-3944 SNVEENQTVTITF
+3944 SNVEENQTVTVTF
-3957 GGRSYTAKVDADG
+3957 GGKTYTAKVDADG
-3970 NWTASVPSSDLAG
+3970 NWTATVPSSDLAG
-3983 LKDGDASVQVSI
+3983 LKDGDASVQVSV
-3995 TNAHGNSASA
+3995 TNVNGNSASA

-4018 TIDTVAGDNVI
+4018 TIDTVADDNVI

-4052 TVTFGGNSYT
+4052 TVNLGGNSYT

-4067 GGVWSVNVPG
+4067 GGVWSINVPAA
-4077 TDLSALADNGYTV
+4077 DLSTLADNGYTV

-4130 VEHGQAQIVS
+4130 VEHGQAQVIS

-4152 IITIGS
+4152 VITIGS

-4175 PASVISALAD
+4175 PASDISALTD

-4239 NGSSAQFASGTQ
+4239 NGSSAQFANGTQ

-4266 SDGAWQT
+4266 SDGSWTT
-4273 TVPAADVGAL
+4273 TVPAADVGTL
-4283 ADGASYQVSASAQD
+4283 ADGASYQVSVSAQD

-4363 LVGSDGTWTLDVP
+4363 LVANDGTWTLDVP
-4376 AADLVALSQG
+4376 AADLANLSEG

-4391 AVVND
+4391 ASVND
-4396 KAGNSGQTTHT
+4396 KAGNNGQTTHT

-4448 QTVTVSFNGH
+4448 QTVTVSFNGN
-4458 SYQATVGA
+4458 SYQATVA
-4466 DGSWS
+4466 ANGSWS

-4507 TLNGDVPTIVINT
+4507 TLNGDVPTIAINT

-4525 IVNAAEHGTPLI
+4525 IVNAAEHGTPLVI
-4537 VSGTT
+4537 SGTT
-4542 DAPAGQTVTIT
+4542 DAPTGQTVTIT

-4601 SDNHSVTVDLTAPS
+4601 SDNHTVTVDLTAPS

-4627 GLSASDFI
+4627 GLSANDFI
-4635 TNDKQ
+4635 TNDSQ
-4640 VVVNGSLSAQLGNN
+4640 VVVNGSLTAQLGNN

-4662 GGSTWIDLTVT
+4662 GGTTWIDLTVT

-4680 DGRTLTDGTYP
+4680 DGRTLTDGTYQ
-4691 YQVRVIDNAGNV
+4691 YQVRVIDNGGNV

-4714 LTKPAATSITVDS
+4714 LTKPAAATITVDS

-4873 GGVSWQNVIV
+4873 GGVTWQNVIV

-4915 ASAHQQVM
+4915 ASAHQQVT

-4997 DARTLADGDYRYQV
+4997 DTRTLADGDYRYQV

-5082 DGGNTWIDTAVTNQ
+5082 DGGNTWIDTTVTNQ

-5102 TRDLADGDYTWQ
+5102 TRDLADGDYTYQ

-5138 PETVG
+5138 PDTVG

-5259 TTPIINGTVSADLVN
+5259 TTPIVSGTVSADLVN
-5274 GEYLVVMV
+5274 GEYLVVTV

-5315 VANYDVTAQV
+5315 VASYDVTAQV

-5348 VNTDWATTT
+5348 VNTDWATTA

-5364 MTVGTNSS
+5364 MTLGMNSS

-5386 SDSSTYAGN
+5386 SDDSTYAGN
-5395 TLSNTRVYYVVSQTA
+5395 TLTNTRSYYVVSQTA

-5464 TGDCYLDLA
+5464 TGDGYLDLA

-5590 YNSNGGVIY
+5590 YNNNGGVIY

-5609 TRSAVE
+5609 TKSAVE

-5635 MDIIKLSTYGGSQT
+5635 MDIIKLSTYGSSQT

-5753 GSNDTSAQVSFYG
+5753 GSNDTSALVSFYG

-5789 WTGLDASNGKE
+5789 WTGLDAGNGKE

-5919 FNIGSGGQDTLLYKL
+5919 FNIGSGGHDTLLYKL

-6021 GGQFSPTTLVTLNGV
+6021 GGQFTPTTLVTLNGV

>member
-1 MSNAKVVDVII
+1 MSTAKVVDVII

-88 NQELTHISFANAG
+88 NQELTHISFADAG

-159 ETKTKVIDNT
+159 ETKTRVIDNT

-194 KEVTDD
+194 KEITDD

-214 IQVKDSSGSTIAST
+214 IQVKDGNGSTIAST

-286 VINASEQAAGFT
+286 VINASEQSAGFT

-321 SAEVGAN
+321 TAEVGAN

-357 AGNTVTGSQTI
+357 AGNTVSGSQTI
-368 GVDTAAPAISVDT
+368 GVDTASPVISVDT

-419 HTATVGSDGTW
+419 HTATVGSDGSW
-430 SVTLSASEVQAMA
+430 SVTLPASEVQALA
-443 NGEHTLTA
+443 NGEHTLTV

-458 NGASTTA
+458 NGSSVTA

-505 AAGDVVTVTV
+505 AEGDIVTVTV
-515 GGKTFTGVVQA
+515 GGKTFTGAVQA

-585 VLNALEA
+585 VLNAQEA

-622 VENGSWSVQVPVSDV
+622 VENGRWSVQVPVSDV

-664 LLVDTAL
+664 LLVDTVL
-671 PQVILNTFAGDNLVN
+671 PQVIVNTFAGDNLVN

-739 FGDGELTFSASV
+739 FGDGDLTFSASV

-825 GSWQIGVPSA
+825 GNWQIGVPAA

-958 ADASRVVTVDTQ
+958 ADASRVVIVDTQ

-1088 AHSQAQ
+1088 AHAQAQ

-1101 GAAAGDLVII
+1101 GAAAGDLVTI

-1148 VSVTDRSGNTGSSSV
+1148 VSVTDQSGNTGSSSV

-1178 LAADDVINTAEKGED
+1178 LAADDVINAAEKGED

-1207 ITVNLNGINYAAT
+1207 ITVNLNGINYTAT

-1225 NWSVSVPASAVS
+1225 NWSVTVPASAVS

-1250 TDNVGNSASATH
+1250 TDNVGNSAAATH

-1269 LPVVTLNNVAGD
+1269 LPVVTINTLAGD

-1309 IIIGG
+1309 IILGG

-1402 AAGSTVTVSING
+1402 AAGSTVTVTING

-1441 GALTISAS
+1441 GSLTISAS

-1512 AGKTWATMVDANG
+1512 AGKTWTTTVDANG
-1525 DWTCTVPAAELSGLK
+1525 DWTCTVPAADLSGLK

-1550 TNMNGNAAS
+1550 TNVNGNAAS

-1579 GDNMLNAAEAALDLT
+1579 GDNMLNAAEAAQDLT

-1643 AVTAT
+1643 AVTVT

-1672 TFNIVAGDD
+1672 IFNIVAGDD

-1714 DYTAMLDGA
+1714 DYTAMLDA
-1723 GNWSVGVP
+1723 SGNWSVGVP
-1731 AADVGALANGDQTI
+1731 ATDVGALANGDQTI
-1745 SATLTDKAGNSTST
+1745 SATLTDKAGNSTSA

-1766 LTAPVIAITTLA
+1766 LTAPVIAINTLA
-1778 VDDVINATERGQDLL
+1778 VDDVINATEKGQDLL
-1793 VSGTSNQPDGTRST
+1793 
-1807 STTHAFDVSLTA
+1807 
-1819 PVIAITTLAVDDVIN
+1819 I
-1834 ATERGQDLLV
+1834 

-1877 TVPAANVSA
+1877 TVPAANVSV

-2031 INSIEHTQ
+2031 INSIEHGQ

-2091 VTVTVDGQSAAGNPV
+2091 ITVTVDGQSAAGNPV

-2116 APVAISIDAVATDD
+2116 AAVAISINPIASDD

-2152 NQTVNIIF
+2152 NQTVTITF
-2160 GGKTYS
+2160 GGKLYT
-2166 ATVDASGH
+2166 ATVDASGN

-2186 LKDGDTSVQ
+2186 LKDGDASVQ

-2212 SVDATAPTVSIEIV
+2212 NVDATAPTVSIEIV

-2235 EAQQDLVINGV
+2235 EAQQDLVVNGV
-2246 SDAEAGQ
+2246 SNAEAGQ
-2253 TVTVTLNGENYT
+2253 TVTVTLNGVDYT
-2265 TTMQANGSWSVTVPS
+2265 TTVQANGSWSVTVPS
-2280 ADVGAIADGD
+2280 ADIGAITDGD
-2290 YTITAAVQ
+2290 YTITAAVA

-2321 INAVS
+2321 INTVS

-2363 YTATLDASGK
+2363 YTATLDTSGR
-2373 WNVGVPAADVSAL
+2373 WSVGVPAADVSAL
-2386 TAGDHTITAALT
+2386 AAGDYTITAALT

-2430 INNTEKTQDLT
+2430 INSSEKTQDLT

-2465 ATVATNGQWTT
+2465 ATVDTNGQWTT

-2504 TSTSHTVNVESVLPG
+2504 SSTSHTVNVESVLPG

-2534 ELATGQTISGKVVNA
+2534 ELATGQTISGTVVNA
-2549 EAGNTVTVTI
+2549 EAGNTVTVSV
-2559 GGNSYTATVQSDLTW
+2559 GGHSYTATVQDNLTW
-2574 SVSVPESVLTALGN
+2574 SVSVPDSVLTALGN
-2588 GDLTVS
+2588 GDLTVT
-2594 ASVTNGVGNSGTG
+2594 ASVTNGVGNSGSG
-2607 EREIVI
+2607 ERDITI

-2661 KTYAATVLA
+2661 KTYPATVLA

-2681 DVSALAAGTVTVT
+2681 DVSALAAGSVTVN

-2725 ASDDVINAAEKGEDL
+2725 ASDDVINAAERGADL

-2751 NQTVTITFG
+2751 NQNVTITFG
-2760 GKSYTATVDAEG
+2760 GKNYTATVDDEG

-2885 TDGSVTVTASVSDK
+2885 TDGSVTVTAAVSDK

-2919 TIHTVAGDDVINAA
+2919 TIHTVAGDDVINVA

-2939 IVSGSAT
+2939 IISGSAT
-2946 GAAAGDKV
+2946 GAAAGDTV
-2954 TVTIGGQTYT
+2954 TVTIGDQTYT

-2974 VGVPANVISGLS
+2974 VGVPASVISGLS
-2986 DGTVTVT
+2986 DGSVTVT

-3037 DLSVSGTSANLTE
+3037 DLSVSGTSANLAE
-3050 GTVVTVIL
+3050 GTVVTVTL

-3104 SNTANLL
+3104 SSSANLL

-3159 GLSYTATVQNNL
+3159 GHSYTATVQNNL

-3220 VNTVAGDDVINT
+3220 VNTVAGDDVVNT

-3266 VLADGTWRAA
+3266 VLADGTWSAA

-3318 ISINVLATDDV
+3318 ISINALATDDV

-3335 GADLVLSGATTNVE
+3335 GADLVLSGVTTNVE

-3400 GNSASAGHEYS
+3400 GNSASAGREYS

-3421 NTIATDDILNASEA
+3421 NTIATDDILNATEA

-3450 QTVTV
+3450 QTLTV

-3522 VAGDDVINAAEHNQ
+3522 VAGDDVINVAEHNQ
-3536 AQIVSGSAT
+3536 AQIISGSAT
-3545 GAAAGDKVTVTIGG
+3545 GAAAGDTVTVTIGG
-3559 QTYTTVLDAAGN
+3559 QSYTTVLDAAGN

-3581 SGLSDGT
+3581 SGLSDGS

-3627 VLNAVEKGQDLSVSG
+3627 VLNAVEKGQDLSVNG

-3655 ILNGKNY
+3655 TLNGKNY
-3662 TATTAADGTWSL
+3662 AATTASDGTWSL
-3674 TVPAADLAS
+3674 TVPAADLAG

-3690 LSATATNGVGNS
+3690 LSAAATNGVGNS

-3734 AAGQTLSG
+3734 AAGQTISG
-3742 RVTNAEAGNTVT
+3742 KVANAEAGNTVT

-3776 PESVLTALGN
+3776 PETVLTALGN
-3786 GDLTVSATVTNDHGN
+3786 GELTVSATVTNGHGN
-3801 SGTGERDITIDAS
+3801 TGAGEREIVIDAS

-3846 LAAGTTLTVTLNG
+3846 LAAGTTLTVTVNG

-3866 LADGSWTAAIP
+3866 LADGTWSAAIP
-3877 AADVGALAAGTMTV
+3877 AADVGALAAGTVTV

-3957 GGRSYTAKVDADG
+3957 GGKSYTAKVDADG
-3970 NWTASVPSSDLAG
+3970 NWTATVPSSDLAG
-3983 LKDGDASVQVSI
+3983 LKDGDASVQVSV
-3995 TNAHGNSASA
+3995 TNVNGNSASA

-4052 TVTFGGNSYT
+4052 TVNLGGNSYT

-4067 GGVWSVNVPG
+4067 GGVWSINVPAA
-4077 TDLSALADNGYTV
+4077 DLSTLADNGYTV
-4090 QVSVSDAAGNP
+4090 QVSVSDAAGNS

-4130 VEHGQAQIVS
+4130 VEHGQAQVVS

-4152 IITIGS
+4152 VITIGS

-4175 PASVISALAD
+4175 PASDISALTD

-4266 SDGAWQT
+4266 SDGSWAT
-4273 TVPAADVGAL
+4273 TVPAADVGTL
-4283 ADGASYQVSASAQD
+4283 ADGASYQVSVSAQD

-4363 LVGSDGTWTLDVP
+4363 LVANDGTWTLDVP
-4376 AADLVALSQG
+4376 AADLANLSEG

-4391 AVVND
+4391 ASVND
-4396 KAGNSGQTTHT
+4396 KAGNNGQTTHT

-4427 VNNAEQLAGQTIS
+4427 VNDAEQLAGQTIS

-4458 SYQATVGA
+4458 SYQATVA
-4466 DGSWS
+4466 ANGSWS

-4507 TLNGDVPTIVINT
+4507 TLNGDVPTIAINT

-4525 IVNAAEHGTPLI
+4525 IVNAAEHGTPLVI
-4537 VSGTT
+4537 SGTT
-4542 DAPAGQTVTIT
+4542 DAPTGQTVTIT

-4601 SDNHSVTVDLTAPS
+4601 SDNHTVTVDLTAPS

-4627 GLSASDFI
+4627 GLSANDFI
-4635 TNDKQ
+4635 TNDSQ
-4640 VVVNGSLSAQLGNN
+4640 VVVNGSLTAQLGNN

-4662 GGSTWIDLTVT
+4662 GGTTWIDLTVT

-4680 DGRTLTDGTYP
+4680 DGRTLTDGTYQ

-4714 LTKPAATSITVDS
+4714 LTKPAAATITVDS

-4873 GGVSWQNVIV
+4873 GGVTWQNVIV

-4915 ASAHQQVM
+4915 ASAHQQVT

-4997 DARTLADGDYRYQV
+4997 DTRTLADGDYRYQV

-5082 DGGNTWIDTAVTNQ
+5082 DGGNTWIDTTVTNQ

-5102 TRDLADGDYTWQ
+5102 TRDLADGDYTYQ

-5138 PETVG
+5138 PDTVG

-5259 TTPIINGTVSADLVN
+5259 TTPIVSGTVSADLVN
-5274 GEYLVVMV
+5274 GEYLVVTV

-5315 VANYDVTAQV
+5315 VASYDVTAQV

-5348 VNTDWATTT
+5348 VNTDWATTA

-5364 MTVGTNSS
+5364 MTLGMNSS

-5386 SDSSTYAGN
+5386 SDDSTYAGN
-5395 TLSNTRVYYVVSQTA
+5395 TLTNTRSYYVVSQTA

-5464 TGDCYLDLA
+5464 TGDGYLDLA

-5565 TTTAASMTW
+5565 TTKAASMTW

-5590 YNSNGGVIY
+5590 YNNNGGVIY

-5609 TRSAVE
+5609 TKSAVE

-5635 MDIIKLSTYGGSQT
+5635 MDIIKLSTYGSSQT

-5753 GSNDTSAQVSFYG
+5753 GSNDTSALVSFYG

-5789 WTGLDASNGKE
+5789 WTGLDAGNGKE

-5919 FNIGSGGQDTLLYKL
+5919 FNIGSGGHDTLLYKL

-6021 GGQFSPTTLVTLNGV
+6021 GGQFTPTTLVTLNGV

>member
-1 MSNAKVVDVII
+1 MSTAKVVDVII

-88 NQELTHISFANAG
+88 NQALTHISFADAG

-169 KEVESATPTFLLT
+169 KEVESATPTFLLA

-214 IQVKDSSGSTIAST
+214 IQVKDGSGSTIAST

-280 TTAGDN
+280 ATAGDN

-321 SAEVGAN
+321 TAEVGAN

-357 AGNTVTGSQTI
+357 AGNTVSGSQTI
-368 GVDTAAPAISVDT
+368 GVDTASPVISVDT

-419 HTATVGSDGTW
+419 HTATVGSDGSW
-430 SVTLSASEVQAMA
+430 FVTLPASEVQTLA
-443 NGEHTLTA
+443 NGEHTLTV

-458 NGASTTA
+458 NGSSITA

-505 AAGDVVTVTV
+505 AEGDVVTVTV

-526 DGSWSVGVPAS
+526 DGTWSVGVPAS

-546 HSISVSVTDA
+546 HSISVAVTDA

-585 VLNALEA
+585 VLNAQEA

-607 SAVTVTLNNVNYQAT
+607 SAVTVTLNNVNYQTT
-622 VENGSWSVQVPVSDV
+622 VENGRWSVQVPVSDV

-664 LLVDTAL
+664 LLVDTVL
-671 PQVILNTFAGDNLVN
+671 PQVIVNTFAGDNLVN

-739 FGDGELTFSASV
+739 FGDGDLTFSASV

-825 GSWQIGVPSA
+825 GSWQIGVPAA
-835 DLQAWTAGGMTVS
+835 DLQAWTAGGITVS

-923 QDGSWRLTVPAS
+923 QDGSWHLTVPAS

-958 ADASRVVTVDTQ
+958 ADASRVVIVDTQ

-1000 TAEAGQTVTVTLN
+1000 TAETGQTVTVTLN

-1088 AHSQAQ
+1088 AHAQAQ

-1101 GAAAGDLVII
+1101 GAAAGDLVTI

-1131 LPASVV
+1131 LPASVI

-1178 LAADDVINTAEKGED
+1178 LAADDVINAAEKGED

-1207 ITVNLNGINYAAT
+1207 ITVNLNGINYSAT

-1225 NWSVSVPASAVS
+1225 NWSVTVPASAVS

-1250 TDNVGNSASATH
+1250 TDNVGNSAAATH

-1269 LPVVTLNNVAGD
+1269 LPVVTLNNFAGD

-1309 IIIGG
+1309 IILGG

-1359 SSLDVTIDAQLPG
+1359 SSLDVTIDAELPG

-1383 INVIEHAQ
+1383 INIIEHAQ

-1441 GALTISAS
+1441 GSLTISAS

-1512 AGKTWATMVDANG
+1512 AGKTWTTTVDSNG
-1525 DWTCTVPAAELSGLK
+1525 DWTCTVPAADLSGLK

-1550 TNMNGNAAS
+1550 TNVNGNAAS
-1559 SSQAFSVD
+1559 SSQAFSVA

-1579 GDNMLNAAEAALDLT
+1579 GDNMLNAAEAAQDLT

-1601 EAGQTVTVTF
+1601 EAGQTVTVAF

-1630 PAADLAGIADGSA
+1630 PAADMAGIADGSA
-1643 AVTAT
+1643 AVTVT

-1672 TFNIVAGDD
+1672 TFDIVAGDD

-1723 GNWSVGVP
+1723 GSWSVGVP

-1745 SATLTDKAGNSTST
+1745 SATVTDKAGNSTSA

-1766 LTAPVIAITTLA
+1766 LTAPVIAINTLA
-1778 VDDVINATERGQDLL
+1778 VDDVINATEKGQDLL
-1793 VSGTSNQPDGTRST
+1793 
-1807 STTHAFDVSLTA
+1807 
-1819 PVIAITTLAVDDVIN
+1819 I
-1834 ATERGQDLLV
+1834 

-1950 ASGDTVTIGIGGNTY
+1950 ASGDTVTISVGGNTY
-1965 TATVQDDLSWSV
+1965 TTTVQDDLSWSV

-1982 VLTAIGNGDLTVT
+1982 VLTAIGNGDLTVS

-2006 TGERDITID
+2006 SGERDITID
-2015 ASLPG
+2015 ANLPG
-2020 LRVDTVAGDDV
+2020 LRVNKVAGDDV
-2031 INSIEHTQ
+2031 INSIEHGQ
-2039 NLIITG
+2039 NMIITG
-2045 SSDGLASGSAL
+2045 SSDGLAAGSAL

-2074 WTAAIPA
+2074 WTAAVPA
-2081 ADVGALSAGT
+2081 ADVGALSEGT
-2091 VTVTVDGQSAAGNPV
+2091 VTVTVEGQSAAGNPV

-2116 APVAISIDAVATDD
+2116 ATVAISIDAIATDD

-2138 ADLVLSGSTTNVEE
+2138 ADLVLSGATTNVEE
-2152 NQTVNIIF
+2152 NQTVTITF

-2174 WTATVPSADLGG
+2174 WTATVPSADLGS
-2186 LKDGDTSVQ
+2186 LKDGDASVQ

-2235 EAQQDLVINGV
+2235 EAQQDLVVNGV
-2246 SDAEAGQ
+2246 SNAEAGQ
-2253 TVTVTLNGENYT
+2253 TVTVTLNGVDYT
-2265 TTMQANGSWSVTVPS
+2265 TTVQANGSWSVTVPS
-2280 ADVGAIADGD
+2280 ADIGAITDGS
-2290 YTITAAVQ
+2290 YTITAAVA
-2298 DKAGNPASADRDVLV
+2298 DKAGNPALADRDVLV

-2321 INAVS
+2321 INTVS

-2363 YTATLDASGK
+2363 YTATLDASGR
-2373 WNVGVPAADVSAL
+2373 WSVGVPAADVSAL

-2430 INNTEKTQDLT
+2430 INSSEKTQDLT

-2465 ATVATNGQWTT
+2465 ATVDTNGQWTT

-2534 ELATGQTISGKVVNA
+2534 ELATGQTISGTVVNA
-2549 EAGNTVTVTI
+2549 EAGNTVTVSV
-2559 GGNSYTATVQSDLTW
+2559 GGHNYTATVQSDLTW

-2588 GDLTVS
+2588 GDLTVT
-2594 ASVTNGVGNSGTG
+2594 ASVTNGVGNSGSG
-2607 EREIVI
+2607 ERDITI

-2681 DVSALAAGTVTVT
+2681 DVSALAAGTVTVN

-2725 ASDDVINAAEKGEDL
+2725 ASDDVINAAERGADL
-2740 VLSGTTSNVEE
+2740 VLSGTTANVEE

-2772 KWTATVPSADLT
+2772 KWTATVPSADLA

-2908 TLTVDVTVPAV
+2908 ALTVDVTVPAV
-2919 TIHTVAGDDVINAA
+2919 TIHTVAGDDVINVA

-2939 IVSGSAT
+2939 IISGSAT

-2986 DGTVTVT
+2986 DGTVTVSV
-2993 ASVTDAAGNT
+2993 SVTDAAGNT

-3037 DLSVSGTSANLTE
+3037 DLSVSGTSANLAE
-3050 GTVVTVIL
+3050 GTQVTVTL

-3104 SNTANLL
+3104 SNSANLL

-3145 ANAEAGNTVTVTIG
+3145 ANAEAGNTVTVAIG
-3159 GLSYTATVQNNL
+3159 GHSYTATVQNNL

-3220 VNTVAGDDVINT
+3220 VDTVAGDDVVNT

-3238 LIVSGSS
+3238 LIVSGTS

-3260 KDYAAT
+3260 KDYAPT

-3298 AAGNPITISH
+3298 AAGNPIIISH

-3318 ISINVLATDDV
+3318 ISINALATDDV

-3335 GADLVLSGATTNVE
+3335 GADLVLSGVTTNVE

-3400 GNSASAGHEYS
+3400 GNSASAGREYS

-3484 TDGSVTVTAS
+3484 SDGSVTVTAS

-3503 SVDHT
+3503 SADHN

-3522 VAGDDVINAAEHNQ
+3522 VAGDDVINVAEHNQ
-3536 AQIVSGSAT
+3536 AQIISGSAT

-3588 VTVTASVTDAA
+3588 VTVSVSVTDAA

-3627 VLNAVEKGQDLSVSG
+3627 VLNAVEKGQDLRVSG

-3647 AEGTVVTV
+3647 GEGTVVAVT
-3655 ILNGKNY
+3655 LNGKNY

-3674 TVPAADLAS
+3674 TIPAADLTGLGQAS
-3683 LGEANYT
+3683 YT
-3690 LSATATNGVGNS
+3690 LNATATNGVGNS

-3716 TVTINTVAGDNVI
+3716 TVTINTIAGDNVI

-3742 RVTNAEAGNTVT
+3742 KVANAEAGNTVT
-3754 VTIGGNS
+3754 VTIGGNT

-3786 GDLTVSATVTNDHGN
+3786 GDLTVSATVTNGHGN
-3801 SGTGERDITIDAS
+3801 TGTGERDVTIDAS
-3814 LPGLRVDTVAG
+3814 LPGLRVNTVAG

-3833 HGQNLIVTGSSDG
+3833 HGQNLIVSGTSDG
-3846 LAAGTTLTVTLNG
+3846 LAAGTTLTMTVNG

-3891 TVAGQSAAGNPVS
+3891 TVAGQSTAGNPVS
-3904 ISHDVTVDLAAVAI
+3904 ISHDVIVDLAAVAI

-3923 ATDDV
+3923 ATYDV

-3934 GADLV
+3934 GVDLV

-3944 SNVEENQTVTITF
+3944 SNVEENQTVTVTF
-3957 GGRSYTAKVDADG
+3957 GGKTYTAKVDADG
-3970 NWTASVPSSDLAG
+3970 NWTATVPSADLAG
-3983 LKDGDASVQVSI
+3983 LKDGDASVQVSV

-4052 TVTFGGNSYT
+4052 TVTLGGNSYT

-4090 QVSVSDAAGNP
+4090 QASVSDAAGNP
-4101 GSAGKAITLDTTPPT
+4101 GSAGKAITFDTTPPT

-4140 GTATGASVGDKL
+4140 GTATGASVGDKVV
-4152 IITIGS
+4152 ITIGS

-4175 PASVISALAD
+4175 PASVISALTD

-4251 VTITLNGKSY
+4251 VTINLNGKSY

-4266 SDGAWQT
+4266 SDGSWTT
-4273 TVPAADVGAL
+4273 TVPAADVGTL
-4283 ADGASYQVSASAQD
+4283 ADGASYQVSVSAQD

-4376 AADLVALSQG
+4376 AADLAALSQG

-4391 AVVND
+4391 ASVND

-4412 VAPAVTISTVADDDI
+4412 IAPAVTISTVADDDI

-4466 DGSWS
+4466 NGSWS

-4507 TLNGDVPTIVINT
+4507 TLNGDVPTIAINT

-4525 IVNAAEHGTPLI
+4525 IVNAAEHGTPLVI
-4537 VSGTT
+4537 SGTT

-4587 VINAQVSNAIGNSA
+4587 VINAQVSNAIGNSV
-4601 SDNHSVTVDLTAPS
+4601 SDNHTVTVDLTAPS

-4627 GLSASDFI
+4627 GLSANDFI
-4635 TNDKQ
+4635 TNDSQ
-4640 VVVNGSLSAQLGNN
+4640 VVVNGSLTAQLGNN

-4662 GGSTWIDLTVT
+4662 GGVTWIDLTVT

-4680 DGRTLTDGTYP
+4680 DGRTLTDGTYQ

-4714 LTKPAATSITVDS
+4714 LTKPAAATITVDS

-4757 SGDHAQISLDGGA
+4757 NGDHAQISLDGGA

-4784 VDGRTLADGDYNYQ
+4784 IDGRTLTDGDYNYQ

-4803 DAGNISATTSQ
+4803 EAGNISATTSQ

-4843 DFITNDTSLTLHG
+4843 DFITRDTSLTLHG

-4873 GGVSWQNVIV
+4873 GGVTWQNVIV

-4915 ASAHQQVM
+4915 ASAHQQVT

-4975 VSMDGGTTW
+4975 VSMDGGSTW
-4984 VYATVSGTRWSYN
+4984 VYATVSGTQWRYT

-5082 DGGNTWIDTAVTNQ
+5082 DGGNTWIDATVTNQ

-5102 TRDLADGDYTWQ
+5102 TRDLTDGDYNYQ
-5114 VRIIDQ
+5114 VRIIDL

-5138 PETVG
+5138 PDTVG

-5150 GEGERTGTYGAS
+5150 GEGERQGSFGAS
-5162 VATDDTSPLIN
+5162 VATDDNSPVIN

-5180 EDGEIVQLY
+5180 DSGEIVQLY
-5189 RDGIL
+5189 RDGVL
-5194 LGQVTMNGSASWS
+5194 LGQVTMNGAASW
-5207 YQDNGLLDGN
+5207 YFQDSGLNDGN
-5217 HTYILRV
+5217 HVYMLRV
-5224 TDKAGN
+5224 TDLAGN
-5230 YTESDGFVLNVDTSI
+5230 FTDSDDFVLKVDTSI
-5245 PTTTAA
+5245 PTTTVT
-5251 ITAQTTSD
+5251 INPQTTTDS
-5259 TTPIINGTVSADLVN
+5259 TPILSGLVSAGLTN
-5274 GEYLVVMV
+5274 GEYVVITV
-5282 NGKTYT
+5282 NDKTYT
-5288 SQTGGAVVVD
+5288 SETGGAVVVD
-5298 PDHNTWYLQ
+5298 PDNNTWYLQ
-5307 IPDSDALS
+5307 LPDGDALS
-5315 VANYDVTAQV
+5315 VKNYDVTAQV

-5333 TTGTATGS
+5333 TAGLTTGS
-5341 LVIDTTS
+5341 LIVGSEESLTPAWSFTAANYSYSASYMLDSDGLWTIMANQQFASANTS
-5348 VNTDWATTT
+5348 SRNAYTVSGNFSMTGSYTT
-5357 GNSNNST
+5357 GTYADINRDGLAD
-5364 MTVGTNSS
+5364 VLAEGT
-5372 GLWNIIA
+5372 
-5379 NGQSYSS
+5379 SYSYMVQLINNGDGTYTS
-5386 SDSSTYAGN
+5386 STLTNMGAAVWYGAVVAIDIKGDGYTDFVIGDAGGPDSSTVMLN
-5395 TLSNTRVYYVVSQTA
+5395 N
-5410 ADFDRN
+5410 N
-5416 GTQDIFATENTYA
+5416 GTLTGSSKSGTYSSFVS
-5429 GSTQVMWTYDGSSY
+5429 GSTVGNYN
-5443 TASQLAM
+5443 
-5450 GTTIWYGGV
+5450 
-5459 IAYDK
+5459 
-5464 TGDCYLDLA
+5464 
-5473 YGDAGMDSLTYLVN
+5473 SLIET
-5487 TNGVLSPDGTGG
+5487 
-5499 EGGFYGQFDSGR
+5499 
-5511 EISGVDLN
+5511 SGVDLN
-5519 NDGTVDIVQHTN
+5519 NDGKVDIAQHTTN
-5531 RSGAYSLTVINNNG
+5531 GGNNYALSTMFNQG
-5545 NGTLSIGQNL
+5545 NGSFTWGQNF
-5555 TNVFVANASN
+5555 TNTMYSGYGSAAASN
-5565 TTTAASMTW
+5565 AVSMTW

-5585 YLGSS
+5585 YMSMSRTSS
-5590 YNSNGGVIY
+5590 GTSQGGVLML
-5599 YNDGTGQLST
+5599 NDGSGNLLAGTAVGTAT
-5609 TRSAVE
+5609 TDKFVG
-5615 ASNATAGYLSV
+5615 NVSV
-5626 AVDWNGDGQ
+5626 AVDWNLDGH
-5635 MDIIKLSTYGGSQT
+5635 MDIIKLANSGQSYLYTNDGLAGTASFTASKFST
-5649 ATLFTNN
+5649 AT
-5656 GYGSTWTSSQLA
+5656 STQV
-5668 SGLANVTGVAA
+5668 SGAA
-5679 VDYNWDGAQ
+5679 LLDYDWDGAQ
-5688 DLLVSQ
+5688 DLLIFR
-5694 QNGKVVLVQNNAEIA
+5694 QNGTVLLERNTNTVAP
-5709 DGTAMH
+5709 GTALH
-5715 LHIVDSE
+5715 LKIVDSE
-5722 GINAYYGNTVN
+5722 GINAFFGNTVQ

-5739 VLVASQIINAQSGI
+5739 QLVASEIINAQSGI
-5753 GSNDTSAQVSFYG
+5753 GINDSSSLISFYG
-5766 LDPNETYSA
+5766 LDPSETYHA
-5775 EIVKITN
+5775 VLVRAVN
-5782 GVSDNVT
+5782 GVSSNVT
-5789 WTGLDASNGKE
+5789 WDGLTAGDGKE
-5800 GYVLTAEAATGGHSG
+5800 SYALTAEAATGGHQG
-5815 TITGTGYNDT
+5815 TLTGTGYNDT
-5825 FIAEDGTYTYNGSGG
+5825 FIAEAGTYTYNGSGG
-5840 WNTHSDYDT
+5840 WTTTSEHDT
-5849 WSNTGG
+5849 WSSTGG
-5855 MDVVDYRNATSGITV
+5855 MDVVDYRNATSGVTV
-5870 DLRLSTAQD
+5870 DLGRSTAQS
-5879 TGFGTTRLLN
+5879 TGFDTATLVN

-5919 FNIGSGGQDTLLYKL
+5919 FNIGSGGHDTLLYKL

>member
-1 MSNAKVVDVII
+1 MSTAKVVDVII

-88 NQELTHISFANAG
+88 NQALTHISFADAG

-106 AATELTAQAA
+106 AAIELTAQAA

-159 ETKTKVIDNT
+159 ETKTRLIDNT

-194 KEVTDD
+194 KAVTDD

-214 IQVKDSSGSTIAST
+214 IQVKDGNGSTIAST

-321 SAEVGAN
+321 TAEVGAN

-357 AGNTVTGSQTI
+357 AGNTVSGSQTI
-368 GVDTAAPAISVDT
+368 GVDTASPVISVDT

-419 HTATVGSDGTW
+419 HTATVGSDGSW
-430 SVTLSASEVQAMA
+430 SVTLPASEVQALA
-443 NGEHTLTA
+443 NGEHTLTV

-458 NGASTTA
+458 NGSSTTA

-505 AAGDVVTVTV
+505 AEGDVVTVTV
-515 GGKTFTGVVQA
+515 GGQTFTGVVLA

-546 HSISVSVTDA
+546 HTISVSVTDA

-562 ATHGITLSGNPPEFT
+562 ATHGVTLSGNPPEFT
-577 LDPISQDN
+577 IDAISQDN
-585 VLNALEA
+585 VLNAQEA

-622 VENGSWSVQVPVSDV
+622 VENGRWSVQVPVSDV

-664 LLVDTAL
+664 LLVDTVL
-671 PQVILNTFAGDNLVN
+671 PQVIVNTFAGDNLVN

-739 FGDGELTFSASV
+739 FGDGDLTFSASV

-825 GSWQIGVPSA
+825 GNWQIGVPAA

-923 QDGSWRLTVPAS
+923 QDGSWHLTVPAS

-958 ADASRVVTVDTQ
+958 ADASRVVIVDTQ

-1088 AHSQAQ
+1088 AHAQAQ

-1101 GAAAGDLVII
+1101 GAAAGDLVTI

-1148 VSVTDRSGNTGSSSV
+1148 VSVTDQSGNTGSSSV

-1178 LAADDVINTAEKGED
+1178 LAADDVINAAEKGAD

-1207 ITVNLNGINYAAT
+1207 ITVNLNGINYTAT

-1225 NWSVSVPASAVS
+1225 NWSVTVPASAVS

-1250 TDNVGNSASATH
+1250 TDNVGNSAAATH

-1269 LPVVTLNNVAGD
+1269 LPVVTINTLAGD

-1309 IIIGG
+1309 IILGG

-1402 AAGSTVTVSING
+1402 AAGSTVTVTING

-1441 GALTISAS
+1441 GSLTISAS

-1507 VTIIF
+1507 VTIIL
-1512 AGKTWATMVDANG
+1512 AGKTWTTTVDANG
-1525 DWTCTVPAAELSGLK
+1525 DWTCTVPAADLSGLK
-1540 DGDASVQVSV
+1540 DGDARVQVSV
-1550 TNMNGNAAS
+1550 TNVNGNAAS

-1579 GDNMLNAAEAALDLT
+1579 GDNMLNAAEAAQDLT

-1643 AVTAT
+1643 AVTVT

-1691 LIVTGKVTGA
+1691 LIVSGKVTGA

-1714 DYTAMLDGA
+1714 DYTAMLDAA

-1731 AADVGALANGDQTI
+1731 ATDVGALANGDQTI
-1745 SATLTDKAGNSTST
+1745 SATLTDKAGNSTSA

-1766 LTAPVIAITTLA
+1766 LTAPVIAINTLA
-1778 VDDVINATERGQDLL
+1778 VDDVINATEKGQDLL
-1793 VSGTSNQPDGTRST
+1793 
-1807 STTHAFDVSLTA
+1807 
-1819 PVIAITTLAVDDVIN
+1819 I
-1834 ATERGQDLLV
+1834 

-1877 TVPAANVSA
+1877 TVPAANVSV

-1995 ASVTNGHGNTG
+1995 ASVTNGHVNTG

-2031 INSIEHTQ
+2031 INSIEHGQ

-2091 VTVTVDGQSAAGNPV
+2091 ITVTVDGQSAAGNPV

-2116 APVAISIDAVATDD
+2116 AAVAISINPIASDD

-2152 NQTVNIIF
+2152 NQTVTITF
-2160 GGKTYS
+2160 GGKLYT
-2166 ATVDASGH
+2166 ATVDASGN

-2186 LKDGDTSVQ
+2186 LKDGDASVQ

-2235 EAQQDLVINGV
+2235 EAQQDLVVNGV
-2246 SDAEAGQ
+2246 SNAEAGQ
-2253 TVTVTLNGENYT
+2253 TVTVTLNGVDYT
-2265 TTMQANGSWSVTVPS
+2265 TTVQANGSWSVTVPS
-2280 ADVGAIADGD
+2280 ADIGAITDGD
-2290 YTITAAVQ
+2290 YTITAAVA

-2321 INAVS
+2321 INTVS

-2363 YTATLDASGK
+2363 YTATLDTSGR
-2373 WNVGVPAADVSAL
+2373 WSVGVPAADVSAL
-2386 TAGDHTITAALT
+2386 AAGDYTITAALT

-2430 INNTEKTQDLT
+2430 INSSEKTQDLT

-2465 ATVATNGQWTT
+2465 ATVDTNGQWTT

-2504 TSTSHTVNVESVLPG
+2504 SSTSHPVNVESVLPG

-2534 ELATGQTISGKVVNA
+2534 ELATGQTISGTVVNA
-2549 EAGNTVTVTI
+2549 EAGNTVTVSV
-2559 GGNSYTATVQSDLTW
+2559 GGHSYTATVQDNLTW
-2574 SVSVPESVLTALGN
+2574 SVSVPDSVLTALGN
-2588 GDLTVS
+2588 GDLTVT
-2594 ASVTNGVGNSGTG
+2594 ASVTNGAGNSGSG
-2607 EREIVI
+2607 ERDITI

-2661 KTYAATVLA
+2661 KTYPATVLA

-2681 DVSALAAGTVTVT
+2681 DVSALAAGTVTVN

-2725 ASDDVINAAEKGEDL
+2725 ASDDVINAAERGADL

-2751 NQTVTITFG
+2751 NQIITITFG
-2760 GKSYTATVDAEG
+2760 GKNYTATVDAEG
-2772 KWTATVPSADLT
+2772 KWTATVPSADMT

-2885 TDGSVTVTASVSDK
+2885 TDGSVTVTAAVSDK

-2919 TIHTVAGDDVINAA
+2919 TIHTVAGDDVINVA

-2939 IVSGSAT
+2939 IISGSAT
-2946 GAAAGDKV
+2946 GAAAGDTV

-2974 VGVPANVISGLS
+2974 VGVPASVISGLS
-2986 DGTVTVT
+2986 DGSVTVT

-3037 DLSVSGTSANLTE
+3037 DLSVSGTSANLAE
-3050 GTVVTVIL
+3050 GTVVTVTL

-3104 SNTANLL
+3104 SSSANLL

-3159 GLSYTATVQNNL
+3159 GHSYTATVQNNL

-3220 VNTVAGDDVINT
+3220 VNTVAGDDVVNT

-3266 VLADGTWRAA
+3266 VLADGTWSAA
-3276 IPSTDVSA
+3276 IPSADVSA

-3318 ISINVLATDDV
+3318 ISINALATDDV

-3335 GADLVLSGATTNVE
+3335 GADLVLSGVTTNVE

-3400 GNSASAGHEYS
+3400 GNSASAGREYS

-3421 NTIATDDILNASEA
+3421 NTIATDDILNATEA

-3450 QTVTV
+3450 QTLTV

-3522 VAGDDVINAAEHNQ
+3522 VAGDDVINVAEHNQ

-3545 GAAAGDKVTVTIGG
+3545 GAAAGDTVTVTIGG
-3559 QTYTTVLDAAGN
+3559 QSYTTVLDAAGN

-3581 SGLSDGT
+3581 SGLSDGS

-3655 ILNGKNY
+3655 TLNGKNY

-3674 TVPAADLAS
+3674 TVPAADLS
-3683 LGEANYT
+3683 GLGEASYT

-3702 VSNTANLLVDTALP
+3702 ISTTANLLVDTALP

-3734 AAGQTLSG
+3734 AAGQTITG
-3742 RVTNAEAGNTVT
+3742 KVANADIGNTVT
-3754 VTIGGNS
+3754 VNIGGNT

-3801 SGTGERDITIDAS
+3801 TGTGERDITIDAS

-3846 LAAGTTLTVTLNG
+3846 LAAGTTLTVTVNG

-3866 LADGSWTAAIP
+3866 LADGTWSAAIP
-3877 AADVGALAAGTMTV
+3877 AADVGALAAGTVTV

-3944 SNVEENQTVTITF
+3944 SNVEENQTVTVTF
-3957 GGRSYTAKVDADG
+3957 GGKTYTAKVDADG
-3970 NWTASVPSSDLAG
+3970 NWTATVPSSDLAG
-3983 LKDGDASVQVSI
+3983 LKDGDASVQVSV
-3995 TNAHGNSASA
+3995 TNVNGNSASA

-4052 TVTFGGNSYT
+4052 TVNLGGNSYT

-4067 GGVWSVNVPG
+4067 GGVWSINVPAA
-4077 TDLSALADNGYTV
+4077 DLSTLADNGYTV

-4130 VEHGQAQIVS
+4130 VEHGQAQVVS

-4152 IITIGS
+4152 VITIGS

-4175 PASVISALAD
+4175 PASDISALTD

-4239 NGSSAQFASGTQ
+4239 NGSSAQFANGTQ

-4266 SDGAWQT
+4266 SDGSWTT
-4273 TVPAADVGAL
+4273 TVPAADVGTL
-4283 ADGASYQVSASAQD
+4283 ADGASYQVSVSAQD

-4342 SSSAEAGQTVTVT
+4342 SSSAEAGHTVTVT

-4363 LVGSDGTWTLDVP
+4363 LVANDGTWTLDVP
-4376 AADLVALSQG
+4376 AADLANLSEG

-4391 AVVND
+4391 ASVND
-4396 KAGNSGQTTHT
+4396 KAGNNGQTTHT

-4458 SYQATVGA
+4458 SYQATVA
-4466 DGSWS
+4466 ANGSWS

-4507 TLNGDVPTIVINT
+4507 TLNGDVPTIAINT

-4525 IVNAAEHGTPLI
+4525 IVNAAEHGTPLVI
-4537 VSGTT
+4537 SGTT
-4542 DAPAGQTVTIT
+4542 DAPTGQTVTIT

-4601 SDNHSVTVDLTAPS
+4601 SDNHTVTVDLTAPS

-4627 GLSASDFI
+4627 GLSANDFI
-4635 TNDKQ
+4635 TNDSQ
-4640 VVVNGSLSAQLGNN
+4640 VVVNGSLTAQLGNN

-4662 GGSTWIDLTVT
+4662 GGTTWIDLTVT

-4680 DGRTLTDGTYP
+4680 DGRTLTDGTYQ

-4714 LTKPAATSITVDS
+4714 LTKPAAATITVDS

-4873 GGVSWQNVIV
+4873 GGVTWQNVIV

-4915 ASAHQQVM
+4915 ASAHQQVT

-4997 DARTLADGDYRYQV
+4997 DTRTLADGDYRYQV

-5043 ISEDT
+5043 ISKDT

-5082 DGGNTWIDTAVTNQ
+5082 DGGNTWIDTTVTNQ

-5102 TRDLADGDYTWQ
+5102 TRDLADGDYTYQ

-5138 PETVG
+5138 PDTVG

-5259 TTPIINGTVSADLVN
+5259 TTPIVSGTVSADLVN
-5274 GEYLVVMV
+5274 GEYLVVTV

-5315 VANYDVTAQV
+5315 VASYDVTAQV

-5348 VNTDWATTT
+5348 VNTDWATTA

-5364 MTVGTNSS
+5364 MTLGMNSS

-5386 SDSSTYAGN
+5386 SDDSTYAGN
-5395 TLSNTRVYYVVSQTA
+5395 TLTNTRSYYVVSQTA

-5464 TGDCYLDLA
+5464 TGDGYLDLA

-5590 YNSNGGVIY
+5590 YNNNGGVIY

-5609 TRSAVE
+5609 TKSAVE

-5635 MDIIKLSTYGGSQT
+5635 MDIIKLSTYGSSQT

-5753 GSNDTSAQVSFYG
+5753 GSNDTSALVSFYG

-5789 WTGLDASNGKE
+5789 WTGLDAGNGKE

-5889 IEGINGSDYD
+5889 IEGINGSGYD

-5919 FNIGSGGQDTLLYKL
+5919 FNIGSGGHDTLLYKL

-6021 GGQFSPTTLVTLNGV
+6021 GGQFTPTTLVTLNGV

>member
-1 MSNAKVVDVII
+1 MSTAKVVDVII

-88 NQELTHISFANAG
+88 NQALTHISFADAG

-159 ETKTKVIDNT
+159 ETKTRVIDNT
-169 KEVESATPTFLLT
+169 KEVESATPTFLLA

-214 IQVKDSSGSTIAST
+214 IQVKDGSGSTIAST

-280 TTAGDN
+280 ATAGDN

-321 SAEVGAN
+321 TAEVGAN

-357 AGNTVTGSQTI
+357 AGNTVSGSQTI
-368 GVDTAAPAISVDT
+368 GVDTASPVISVDT

-402 TDAEAGQI
+402 TNAEAGQI

-419 HTATVGSDGTW
+419 HTATVGSDGSW
-430 SVTLSASEVQAMA
+430 SVTLPASEVQTLA
-443 NGEHTLTA
+443 NGEHTLTV

-458 NGASTTA
+458 NGSSITA

-505 AAGDVVTVTV
+505 AEGDVVTVTV

-526 DGSWSVGVPAS
+526 DGTWSVGVPAS

-546 HSISVSVTDA
+546 HSISVAVTDA

-585 VLNALEA
+585 VLNAQEA

-607 SAVTVTLNNVNYQAT
+607 SAVTVTLNNVNYQTT
-622 VENGSWSVQVPVSDV
+622 VENGRWSVQVPVSDV

-664 LLVDTAL
+664 LLVDTVL
-671 PQVILNTFAGDNLVN
+671 PQVIVNTFAGDNLVN

-739 FGDGELTFSASV
+739 FGDGDLTFSASV

-825 GSWQIGVPSA
+825 GSWQIGVPAA

-923 QDGSWRLTVPAS
+923 QDGSWHLTVPAS

-958 ADASRVVTVDTQ
+958 ADASRVVIVDTQ

-1000 TAEAGQTVTVTLN
+1000 TAETGQTVTVTLN

-1040 DGNVTVTATVSDV
+1040 DGNVTVTATVTDV

-1088 AHSQAQ
+1088 AHAQAQ

-1101 GAAAGDLVII
+1101 GAAAGDLVTI

-1131 LPASVV
+1131 LPASVI

-1178 LAADDVINTAEKGED
+1178 LAADDVINAAEKGED

-1207 ITVNLNGINYAAT
+1207 ITVNLNGINYTAT
-1220 TDASG
+1220 TDVSG
-1225 NWSVSVPASAVS
+1225 NWSVTVPASAVS

-1250 TDNVGNSASATH
+1250 TDNVGNSAAATH

-1269 LPVVTLNNVAGD
+1269 LPVVTLNNFAGD

-1309 IIIGG
+1309 IILGG

-1359 SSLDVTIDAQLPG
+1359 SSLDVTIDAELPG

-1383 INVIEHAQ
+1383 INIIEHAQ

-1441 GALTISAS
+1441 GSLTISAS

-1512 AGKTWATMVDANG
+1512 AGKTWTTMVDANG
-1525 DWTCTVPAAELSGLK
+1525 DWICTVPAADLSGLK

-1550 TNMNGNAAS
+1550 TNVNGNAAS
-1559 SSQAFSVD
+1559 SSQAFSVA

-1579 GDNMLNAAEAALDLT
+1579 GDNMLNAAEAAQDLT

-1643 AVTAT
+1643 AVTVT

-1672 TFNIVAGDD
+1672 TFDIVAGDD

-1731 AADVGALANGDQTI
+1731 ATDVGALANGDQTI
-1745 SATLTDKAGNSTST
+1745 SATVTDKAGNSTSA

-1766 LTAPVIAITTLA
+1766 LTAPVIAINTLA
-1778 VDDVINATERGQDLL
+1778 VDDVINATEKGQDLL
-1793 VSGTSNQPDGTRST
+1793 
-1807 STTHAFDVSLTA
+1807 
-1819 PVIAITTLAVDDVIN
+1819 I
-1834 ATERGQDLLV
+1834 

-1977 NVASD
+1977 NVPSD

-2031 INSIEHTQ
+2031 INSIEHGQ

-2074 WTAAIPA
+2074 WSAAIPA

-2091 VTVTVDGQSAAGNPV
+2091 ITVTVDGQSAAGNPV

-2116 APVAISIDAVATDD
+2116 ATVAISIDAVATDD

-2138 ADLVLSGSTTNVEE
+2138 EDLVLSGTTTNVEK
-2152 NQTVNIIF
+2152 NQTVTITF

-2174 WTATVPSADLGG
+2174 WTATVPSADLGS
-2186 LKDGDTSVQ
+2186 LKDGDASVQ

-2235 EAQQDLVINGV
+2235 EAQQDLVVNGV
-2246 SDAEAGQ
+2246 SNAEAGQ
-2253 TVTVTLNGENYT
+2253 TVTVTLNGVDYT
-2265 TTMQANGSWSVTVPS
+2265 TTVQANGSWSVTVPS
-2280 ADVGAIADGD
+2280 ADIGAITDGS
-2290 YTITAAVQ
+2290 YTITAAVA
-2298 DKAGNPASADRDVLV
+2298 DKAGNPALADRDVLV

-2321 INAVS
+2321 INTVS

-2363 YTATLDASGK
+2363 YTATLDASGR
-2373 WNVGVPAADVSAL
+2373 WSVGVPAADVSAL

-2430 INNTEKTQDLT
+2430 INSSEKTQDLT

-2465 ATVATNGQWTT
+2465 ATVDTNGQWTT

-2534 ELATGQTISGKVVNA
+2534 ELATGQTISGTVVNA
-2549 EAGNTVTVTI
+2549 EAGNTVTVSV
-2559 GGNSYTATVQSDLTW
+2559 GGHNYTATVQSDLTW

-2588 GDLTVS
+2588 GDLTVT
-2594 ASVTNGVGNSGTG
+2594 ASVTNGVGNSGSG
-2607 EREIVI
+2607 ERDITI

-2626 GDDVINSIEHGQN
+2626 GDDVINSIEHRQN

-2681 DVSALAAGTVTVT
+2681 DVSALAAGTVTVN

-2725 ASDDVINAAEKGEDL
+2725 ASDDVINAAERGADL
-2740 VLSGTTSNVEE
+2740 VLSGTTANVEE

-2772 KWTATVPSADLT
+2772 KWTATVPSADLA

-2908 TLTVDVTVPAV
+2908 ALTVDVTVPAV
-2919 TIHTVAGDDVINAA
+2919 TIHTVAGDDVINVA

-2939 IVSGSAT
+2939 IISGSAT

-2986 DGTVTVT
+2986 DGTVTVSV
-2993 ASVTDAAGNT
+2993 SVTDAAGNT

-3037 DLSVSGTSANLTE
+3037 DLSVSGTSANLAE
-3050 GTVVTVIL
+3050 GTQVTVTL

-3104 SNTANLL
+3104 SNSANLL

-3145 ANAEAGNTVTVTIG
+3145 ANAEAGNTVTVAIG
-3159 GLSYTATVQNNL
+3159 GHSYTATVQNNL

-3220 VNTVAGDDVINT
+3220 VDTVAGDDVVNT

-3238 LIVSGSS
+3238 LIVSGTS

-3298 AAGNPITISH
+3298 AAGNPIIISH

-3318 ISINVLATDDV
+3318 ISINALATDDV

-3335 GADLVLSGATTNVE
+3335 GADLVLSGVTTNVE

-3400 GNSASAGHEYS
+3400 GNSASAGREYS

-3484 TDGSVTVTAS
+3484 SDGSVTVTAS

-3503 SVDHT
+3503 SADHN

-3522 VAGDDVINAAEHNQ
+3522 VAGDDVINVAEHNQ
-3536 AQIVSGSAT
+3536 AQIISGSAT

-3571 WSVGVPANVI
+3571 WSVGGPANVI

-3588 VTVTASVTDAA
+3588 VTVSVSVTDAA

-3627 VLNAVEKGQDLSVSG
+3627 VLNAVEKGQDLRVSG

-3647 AEGTVVTV
+3647 GEGTVVAVT
-3655 ILNGKNY
+3655 LNGKNY

-3674 TVPAADLAS
+3674 TIPAADLTGLGQAS
-3683 LGEANYT
+3683 YT
-3690 LSATATNGVGNS
+3690 LNATATNGVGNS

-3716 TVTINTVAGDNVI
+3716 TVTINTIAGDNVI

-3742 RVTNAEAGNTVT
+3742 KVANAEAGNTVT
-3754 VTIGGNS
+3754 VTIGGNT

-3786 GDLTVSATVTNDHGN
+3786 GDLTVSATVTNGHGN
-3801 SGTGERDITIDAS
+3801 TGTGERDVTIDAS
-3814 LPGLRVDTVAG
+3814 LPGLRVNTVAG

-3833 HGQNLIVTGSSDG
+3833 HGQNLIVSGTSDG
-3846 LAAGTTLTVTLNG
+3846 LAAGTTLTVTVNG

-3891 TVAGQSAAGNPVS
+3891 TVAGQSTAGNPVS
-3904 ISHDVTVDLAAVAI
+3904 ISHDVIVDLAAVAI

-3934 GADLV
+3934 GVDLV

-3944 SNVEENQTVTITF
+3944 SNVEENQTVTVTF
-3957 GGRSYTAKVDADG
+3957 GGKTYTAKVDADG
-3970 NWTASVPSSDLAG
+3970 NWTATVPSADLAG
-3983 LKDGDASVQVSI
+3983 LKDGDASVQVSV

-4052 TVTFGGNSYT
+4052 TVTLGGNSYT

-4090 QVSVSDAAGNP
+4090 QASVSDAAGNP
-4101 GSAGKAITLDTTPPT
+4101 GSAGKAITFDTTPPT

-4140 GTATGASVGDKL
+4140 GTATGASVGDKVV
-4152 IITIGS
+4152 ITIGS

-4175 PASVISALAD
+4175 PASVISALTD

-4251 VTITLNGKSY
+4251 VTINLNGKSY

-4266 SDGAWQT
+4266 SDGSWTT
-4273 TVPAADVGAL
+4273 TVPAADVGTL
-4283 ADGASYQVSASAQD
+4283 ADGASYQVSVSAQD

-4306 HTISVDTTAPVISVN
+4306 HTISVDTSAPVISVN

-4334 QQPLTVHG
+4334 QQALTVQG

-4363 LVGSDGTWTLDVP
+4363 LVANDGTWTLDVP
-4376 AADLVALSQG
+4376 AVDLAALSQG

-4391 AVVND
+4391 ASVND

-4412 VAPAVTISTVADDDI
+4412 IAPAVTISTVADDDI

-4507 TLNGDVPTIVINT
+4507 TLNGDVPTIAINT

-4525 IVNAAEHGTPLI
+4525 IVNAAEHGTPLVI
-4537 VSGTT
+4537 SGTT

-4587 VINAQVSNAIGNSA
+4587 VINAQVSNAIGNSV
-4601 SDNHSVTVDLTAPS
+4601 SDNHTVTVDLTAPS

-4627 GLSASDFI
+4627 GLSANDFI
-4635 TNDKQ
+4635 TNDSQ
-4640 VVVNGSLSAQLGNN
+4640 VVVNGSLTAQLGNN

-4662 GGSTWIDLTVT
+4662 GGVTWIDLTVT

-4680 DGRTLTDGTYP
+4680 DGRTLTDGTYQ

-4714 LTKPAATSITVDS
+4714 LTKPAAATITVDS

-4757 SGDHAQISLDGGA
+4757 NGDHAQISLDGGA

-4784 VDGRTLADGDYNYQ
+4784 IDGRTLTDGDYNYQ

-4803 DAGNISATTSQ
+4803 EAGNISATTSQ

-4843 DFITNDTSLTLHG
+4843 DFITRDTSLTLHG

-4873 GGVSWQNVIV
+4873 GGVTWQNVIV

-4915 ASAHQQVM
+4915 ASAHQQVT

-4984 VYATVSGTRWSYN
+4984 VYATVSGTQWRYT
-4997 DARTLADGDYRYQV
+4997 DARILADGDYRYQV

-5082 DGGNTWIDTAVTNQ
+5082 DGSNTWIDATVTNQ

-5102 TRDLADGDYTWQ
+5102 TRDLTDGDYNYQ

-5138 PETVG
+5138 PDTVG

-5150 GEGERTGTYGAS
+5150 GEGERQGSFGAS
-5162 VATDDTSPLIN
+5162 VATDDNSPVIN

-5180 EDGEIVQLY
+5180 DSGEIVQLY
-5189 RDGIL
+5189 RDGVL
-5194 LGQVTMNGSASWS
+5194 LGQVTMNGAASW
-5207 YQDNGLLDGN
+5207 YFQDSGLNDGN
-5217 HTYILRV
+5217 HVYMLRV
-5224 TDKAGN
+5224 TDLAGN
-5230 YTESDGFVLNVDTSI
+5230 FTDSDDFVLKVDTSI
-5245 PTTTAA
+5245 PTTTVT
-5251 ITAQTTSD
+5251 INPQTTTDS
-5259 TTPIINGTVSADLVN
+5259 TPILSGLVSAGLTN
-5274 GEYLVVMV
+5274 GEYVVITV
-5282 NGKTYT
+5282 NDKTYT
-5288 SQTGGAVVVD
+5288 SETGGAVVVD
-5298 PDHNTWYLQ
+5298 PDNNTWYLQ
-5307 IPDSDALS
+5307 LPDGDALS
-5315 VANYDVTAQV
+5315 VKNYDVTAQV

-5333 TTGTATGS
+5333 TAGLTTGS
-5341 LVIDTTS
+5341 LIVGSEESLTPAWSFTAANYSYSASYMLDSDGLWTIMANQQFASANTS
-5348 VNTDWATTT
+5348 SRNAYTVSGNFSMTGSYTT
-5357 GNSNNST
+5357 GTYADINRDGLAD
-5364 MTVGTNSS
+5364 VLAEGT
-5372 GLWNIIA
+5372 
-5379 NGQSYSS
+5379 SYSYMVQLINNGDGTYTS
-5386 SDSSTYAGN
+5386 STLTNMGAAVWYGAVVAIDIKGDGYTDFVIGDAGGPDSSTVMLN
-5395 TLSNTRVYYVVSQTA
+5395 N
-5410 ADFDRN
+5410 N
-5416 GTQDIFATENTYA
+5416 GTLTGSSKSGTYSSFVS
-5429 GSTQVMWTYDGSSY
+5429 GSTVGNYN
-5443 TASQLAM
+5443 
-5450 GTTIWYGGV
+5450 
-5459 IAYDK
+5459 
-5464 TGDCYLDLA
+5464 
-5473 YGDAGMDSLTYLVN
+5473 SLIET
-5487 TNGVLSPDGTGG
+5487 
-5499 EGGFYGQFDSGR
+5499 
-5511 EISGVDLN
+5511 SGVDLN
-5519 NDGTVDIVQHTN
+5519 NDGKVDIAQHTTN
-5531 RSGAYSLTVINNNG
+5531 GGNNYALSTMFNQG
-5545 NGTLSIGQNL
+5545 NGSFTWGQNF
-5555 TNVFVANASN
+5555 TNTMYSGYGSAAASN
-5565 TTTAASMTW
+5565 AVSMTW

-5585 YLGSS
+5585 YMSMSRTSS
-5590 YNSNGGVIY
+5590 GTSQGGVLML
-5599 YNDGTGQLST
+5599 NDGSGNLLAGTAVGTAT
-5609 TRSAVE
+5609 TDKFVG
-5615 ASNATAGYLSV
+5615 NVSV
-5626 AVDWNGDGQ
+5626 AVDWNLDGH
-5635 MDIIKLSTYGGSQT
+5635 MDIIKLANSGQSYLYTNDGLAGTASFTASKFST
-5649 ATLFTNN
+5649 AT
-5656 GYGSTWTSSQLA
+5656 STQV
-5668 SGLANVTGVAA
+5668 SGAA
-5679 VDYNWDGAQ
+5679 LLDYDWDGAQ
-5688 DLLVSQ
+5688 DLLIFR
-5694 QNGKVVLVQNNAEIA
+5694 QNGTVLLERNTNTVAP
-5709 DGTAMH
+5709 GTALH
-5715 LHIVDSE
+5715 LKIVDSE
-5722 GINAYYGNTVN
+5722 GINAFFGNTVQ

-5739 VLVASQIINAQSGI
+5739 QLVASEIINAQSGI
-5753 GSNDTSAQVSFYG
+5753 GINDSSSLISFYG
-5766 LDPNETYSA
+5766 LDPSETYHA
-5775 EIVKITN
+5775 VLVRAVN
-5782 GVSDNVT
+5782 GVSSNVT
-5789 WTGLDASNGKE
+5789 WDGLTAGDGKE
-5800 GYVLTAEAATGGHSG
+5800 SYALTAEAATGGHQG
-5815 TITGTGYNDT
+5815 TLTGTGYNDT
-5825 FIAEDGTYTYNGSGG
+5825 FIAEAGTYTYNGSGG
-5840 WNTHSDYDT
+5840 WTTTSEHDT
-5849 WSNTGG
+5849 WSSTGG
-5855 MDVVDYRNATSGITV
+5855 MDVVDYRNATSGVTV
-5870 DLRLSTAQD
+5870 DLGRSTAQS
-5879 TGFGTTRLLN
+5879 TGFDTATVVN

-5919 FNIGSGGQDTLLYKL
+5919 FNIGSGGHDTLLYKL

>member
-1 MSNAKVVDVII
+1 MSTAKVVDVII

-88 NQELTHISFANAG
+88 NQELTHISFADAG

-159 ETKTKVIDNT
+159 ETKTRVIDNT

-194 KEVTDD
+194 KEITDD

-214 IQVKDSSGSTIAST
+214 IQVKDGNGSTIAST

-286 VINASEQAAGFT
+286 VINASEQSAGFT

-321 SAEVGAN
+321 TAEVGAN

-357 AGNTVTGSQTI
+357 AGNTVSGSQTI
-368 GVDTAAPAISVDT
+368 GVDTASPVISVDT

-419 HTATVGSDGTW
+419 HTATVGSDGSW
-430 SVTLSASEVQAMA
+430 SVTLPASEVQALA
-443 NGEHTLTA
+443 NGEHTLTV

-458 NGASTTA
+458 NGSSVTA

-505 AAGDVVTVTV
+505 AEGDVVTVTV
-515 GGKTFTGVVQA
+515 GGKTFTGAVQA

-585 VLNALEA
+585 VLNAQEA

-622 VENGSWSVQVPVSDV
+622 VENGRWSVQVPVSDV

-664 LLVDTAL
+664 LLVDTVL
-671 PQVILNTFAGDNLVN
+671 PQVIVNTFAGDNLVN

-739 FGDGELTFSASV
+739 FGDGDLTFSASV

-825 GSWQIGVPSA
+825 GNWQIGMPAA

-958 ADASRVVTVDTQ
+958 ADASRVVIVDTQ

-1088 AHSQAQ
+1088 AHAQAQ

-1101 GAAAGDLVII
+1101 GAAAGDLVTI

-1148 VSVTDRSGNTGSSSV
+1148 VSVTDQSGNTGSSSV

-1178 LAADDVINTAEKGED
+1178 LAADDVINAAEKGAD

-1225 NWSVSVPASAVS
+1225 NWSVTVPASAVS

-1250 TDNVGNSASATH
+1250 TDNVGNSAAATH

-1269 LPVVTLNNVAGD
+1269 LPVVTINTLAGD

-1309 IIIGG
+1309 IILGG

-1402 AAGSTVTVSING
+1402 AAGSTVTVTING

-1441 GALTISAS
+1441 GSLTISAS

-1512 AGKTWATMVDANG
+1512 AGKTRTTTVDANG
-1525 DWTCTVPAAELSGLK
+1525 DWTCTVPAADLSGLK

-1550 TNMNGNAAS
+1550 TNVNGNAAS

-1579 GDNMLNAAEAALDLT
+1579 GDNMLNAAEAAQDLT

-1643 AVTAT
+1643 AVTVT

-1672 TFNIVAGDD
+1672 IFNIVAGDD

-1714 DYTAMLDGA
+1714 DYTAMLDA
-1723 GNWSVGVP
+1723 SGNWSVGVP
-1731 AADVGALANGDQTI
+1731 ATDVGALANGDQTI
-1745 SATLTDKAGNSTST
+1745 SATLTDKAGNSTSA

-1766 LTAPVIAITTLA
+1766 LTAPVIAINTLA
-1778 VDDVINATERGQDLL
+1778 VDDVINATEKGQDLL
-1793 VSGTSNQPDGTRST
+1793 
-1807 STTHAFDVSLTA
+1807 
-1819 PVIAITTLAVDDVIN
+1819 I
-1834 ATERGQDLLV
+1834 

-1877 TVPAANVSA
+1877 TVPAANVSV

-2006 TGERDITID
+2006 TGERDITVD

-2031 INSIEHTQ
+2031 INSIEHGQ

-2091 VTVTVDGQSAAGNPV
+2091 ITVTVDGQSAAGNPV

-2116 APVAISIDAVATDD
+2116 AAVAISINPIASDD

-2152 NQTVNIIF
+2152 NQTVTITF
-2160 GGKTYS
+2160 GGKLYT
-2166 ATVDASGH
+2166 AMVDASGN

-2186 LKDGDTSVQ
+2186 LKDGDASVQ

-2235 EAQQDLVINGV
+2235 EAQQDLVVNGV
-2246 SDAEAGQ
+2246 SNAEAGQ
-2253 TVTVTLNGENYT
+2253 TVTVTLNGVDYT
-2265 TTMQANGSWSVTVPS
+2265 TTVQANGSWSVTVPS
-2280 ADVGAIADGD
+2280 ADIGAITDGD
-2290 YTITAAVQ
+2290 YTITAAVA

-2321 INAVS
+2321 INTVS

-2363 YTATLDASGK
+2363 YTATLDTSGR
-2373 WNVGVPAADVSAL
+2373 WSVGVPAADVSAL
-2386 TAGDHTITAALT
+2386 AAGDYTITAALT

-2430 INNTEKTQDLT
+2430 INSSEKTQDLT

-2465 ATVATNGQWTT
+2465 ATVDTNGQWTT

-2504 TSTSHTVNVESVLPG
+2504 SSTSHTVNVESVLPG

-2534 ELATGQTISGKVVNA
+2534 ELATGQTISGTVVNA
-2549 EAGNTVTVTI
+2549 EAGNTVTVSV
-2559 GGNSYTATVQSDLTW
+2559 GGHSYTATVQDNLTW
-2574 SVSVPESVLTALGN
+2574 SVSVPESVLAALGN
-2588 GDLTVS
+2588 GDLTVT
-2594 ASVTNGVGNSGTG
+2594 ASVTNGVGNSGSG
-2607 EREIVI
+2607 ERDITI

-2661 KTYAATVLA
+2661 KTYPATVLA

-2681 DVSALAAGTVTVT
+2681 DVSALAAGTVTVN

-2725 ASDDVINAAEKGEDL
+2725 ASDDVINAAERGADL

-2751 NQTVTITFG
+2751 NQNVTITFG
-2760 GKSYTATVDAEG
+2760 GKNYTATVDAEG

-2885 TDGSVTVTASVSDK
+2885 TDGSVTVTAAVSDK

-2919 TIHTVAGDDVINAA
+2919 TIHTVAGDDVINVA

-2939 IVSGSAT
+2939 IISGSAT

-2974 VGVPANVISGLS
+2974 VGVPASVISGLS
-2986 DGTVTVT
+2986 DGSVTVT

-3037 DLSVSGTSANLTE
+3037 DLSVSGTSANLAE
-3050 GTVVTVIL
+3050 GTVVTVTL

-3104 SNTANLL
+3104 SSSANLL

-3159 GLSYTATVQNNL
+3159 GHSYTATVQNNL

-3192 TATVTNGHGNTGTG
+3192 TAIVTNGHGNTGTG

-3220 VNTVAGDDVINT
+3220 VNTVAGDDVVNT

-3266 VLADGTWRAA
+3266 VLADGTWSAA
-3276 IPSTDVSA
+3276 IPSADVSA

-3318 ISINVLATDDV
+3318 ISINALATDDV

-3335 GADLVLSGATTNVE
+3335 GADLVLSGVTTSVE

-3400 GNSASAGHEYS
+3400 GNSASAGREYS

-3421 NTIATDDILNASEA
+3421 NTIATDDILNATEA

-3450 QTVTV
+3450 QTLTV

-3522 VAGDDVINAAEHNQ
+3522 VAGDDVINVAEHNQ

-3545 GAAAGDKVTVTIGG
+3545 GAAAGDTVTVTIGG
-3559 QTYTTVLDAAGN
+3559 QSYTTVLDAAGN

-3581 SGLSDGT
+3581 SGLSDGS

-3627 VLNAVEKGQDLSVSG
+3627 VLNAVEKGQDLSVNG

-3655 ILNGKNY
+3655 TLNGKNY

-3674 TVPAADLAS
+3674 TVPAADLS
-3683 LGEANYT
+3683 GLGEASYT

-3702 VSNTANLLVDTALP
+3702 ISTTANLLVDTALP

-3734 AAGQTLSG
+3734 AAGQTITG
-3742 RVTNAEAGNTVT
+3742 KVANADVGNTVT
-3754 VTIGGNS
+3754 VNIGGNT

-3801 SGTGERDITIDAS
+3801 TGTGERDITIDAS

-3846 LAAGTTLTVTLNG
+3846 LAAGTTLTVTVNG

-3866 LADGSWTAAIP
+3866 LADGTWSAAIP
-3877 AADVGALAAGTMTV
+3877 AADVGALAAGTVTV
-3891 TVAGQSAAGNPVS
+3891 TVAGQSAAGNPVT

-3957 GGRSYTAKVDADG
+3957 GGKSYTAKVDADG
-3970 NWTASVPSSDLAG
+3970 NWTATVPSSDLAG
-3983 LKDGDASVQVSI
+3983 LKDGDASVQVSV
-3995 TNAHGNSASA
+3995 TNVNGNSASA

-4052 TVTFGGNSYT
+4052 TVNLGGNSYT

-4067 GGVWSVNVPG
+4067 GGVWSINVPAA
-4077 TDLSALADNGYTV
+4077 DLSTLADNGYTV

-4130 VEHGQAQIVS
+4130 VEHGQAQVVS
-4140 GTATGASVGDKL
+4140 GTAIGASVGDKL
-4152 IITIGS
+4152 VITIGS

-4175 PASVISALAD
+4175 PASDISALTD

-4266 SDGAWQT
+4266 SDGSWTT
-4273 TVPAADVGAL
+4273 TVPAADVGTL
-4283 ADGASYQVSASAQD
+4283 ADGASYQVSVSAQD

-4363 LVGSDGTWTLDVP
+4363 LVANDGTWTLDVP
-4376 AADLVALSQG
+4376 AADLANLSEG

-4391 AVVND
+4391 ASVND
-4396 KAGNSGQTTHT
+4396 KAGNNGQTTHT

-4458 SYQATVGA
+4458 SYQATVA
-4466 DGSWS
+4466 ANGSWS

-4484 GDYTITATVS
+4484 GDYTITAMVS

-4507 TLNGDVPTIVINT
+4507 TLNGDVPTIAINT

-4525 IVNAAEHGTPLI
+4525 IVNAAEHGTPLVI
-4537 VSGTT
+4537 SGTT
-4542 DAPAGQTVTIT
+4542 DAPTGQTVTIT

-4573 GSADVTALADGGSY
+4573 GSADVTALADGDSY

-4601 SDNHSVTVDLTAPS
+4601 SDNHTVTVDLTAPS

-4627 GLSASDFI
+4627 GLSANDFI
-4635 TNDKQ
+4635 TNDSQ
-4640 VVVNGSLSAQLGNN
+4640 VVVNGSLTAQLGNN

-4662 GGSTWIDLTVT
+4662 GGTTWIDLTVT

-4680 DGRTLTDGTYP
+4680 DGRTLTDGTYQ

-4714 LTKPAATSITVDS
+4714 LTKPAAATITVDS

-4803 DAGNISATTSQ
+4803 DAGNINATTSQ

-4830 IDSISDDTGLSSS
+4830 IDSISDDTGLSGS

-4873 GGVSWQNVIV
+4873 GGVTWQNVIV

-4893 RTLGNQTYD
+4893 RTLGNQSYD

-4915 ASAHQQVM
+4915 ASAHQQVT

-4997 DARTLADGDYRYQV
+4997 DTRTLADGDYRYQV

-5082 DGGNTWIDTAVTNQ
+5082 DGGNTWIDTTVTNQ

-5102 TRDLADGDYTWQ
+5102 TRDLADGDYTYQ

-5120 AGNVGST
+5120 AGNVGSI

-5138 PETVG
+5138 PDTVG

-5259 TTPIINGTVSADLVN
+5259 TTPIVSGTVSADLVN
-5274 GEYLVVMV
+5274 GEYLVVTV

-5315 VANYDVTAQV
+5315 VASYDVTAQV

-5348 VNTDWATTT
+5348 VNTDWATTA

-5364 MTVGTNSS
+5364 MTLGMNSS

-5386 SDSSTYAGN
+5386 SDDSTYAGN
-5395 TLSNTRVYYVVSQTA
+5395 TLTNTRSYYVVSQTT

-5464 TGDCYLDLA
+5464 TGDGYLDLA

-5590 YNSNGGVIY
+5590 YNNNGGVIY

-5609 TRSAVE
+5609 TKSAVE

-5635 MDIIKLSTYGGSQT
+5635 MDIIKLSTYGSSQT

-5753 GSNDTSAQVSFYG
+5753 GSNDTSALVSFYG

-5789 WTGLDASNGKE
+5789 WTGLDAGNGKE

-5840 WNTHSDYDT
+5840 WNTHSNYDT

-5919 FNIGSGGQDTLLYKL
+5919 FNIGSGGHDTLLYKL

-6021 GGQFSPTTLVTLNGV
+6021 GGQFTPTTLVTLNGV

>member
-1 MSNAKVVDVII
+1 
-12 RKTAEKT
+12 
-19 KLTGEGNLSVSI
+19 
-31 SSPSVIEIQGS
+31 IQ
-42 AQDVVRYVRQ
+42 
-52 GNDLLIYMKDGSVIR
+52 
-67 CNNYFVED
+67 
-75 TETHNHSELVFND
+75 
-88 NQELTHISFANAG
+88 
-101 EASGV
+101 
-106 AATELTAQAA
+106 
-116 PISSIEPFLE
+116 PFLE

-151 LLAHGGDG
+151 LLANGGDG

-169 KEVESATPTFLLT
+169 KEVESATPTFLLS
-182 DNAGDKQGVLSA
+182 DKAGDKQGVLTA
-194 KEVTDD
+194 NAITDD

-214 IQVKDSSGSTIAST
+214 IQIKDSSGSTIASA
-228 MVAKDGTWTVTLP
+228 MVGKEGTWTVKLP
-241 TQADGEH
+241 TQTDGEH

-260 TSAGSITV
+260 TDAGNITV
-268 TVSTAD
+268 TVSTAEAAI
-274 TSVTLA
+274 TLA

-286 VINASEQAAGFT
+286 VLNASEQSAGFT
-298 LSGTSKNLA
+298 LSGASKNLA

-321 SAEVGAN
+321 TTEVGAD
-328 GAWSV
+328 GTWSV
-333 KVPAADA
+333 NVPAADA

-357 AGNTVTGSQTI
+357 AGNTVSGSQTI
-368 GVDTAAPAISVDT
+368 GVDSVAPTLSVDT
-381 IAQDN
+381 LAQDN
-386 IINAAEHNQ
+386 IINAAEHSQ

-402 TDAEAGQI
+402 TTAEAGQI

-419 HTATVGSDGTW
+419 YNAMVGSDGNW
-430 SVTLSASEVQAMA
+430 SVTLAADDVQAL
-443 NGEHTLTA
+443 NEGNHTLTV

-458 NGASTTA
+458 NGSSVTA
-465 DFTVDTA
+465 DFTVDTT
-472 APVVTINTVAGDD
+472 APVVTIDTVAGDD

-492 GQAQIISGQANGA
+492 GQAQIISGQTSGA
-505 AAGDVVTVTV
+505 SAGDVVTVTV
-515 GGKTFTGVVQA
+515 GGQSCTGVVLA

-537 VIGALGEGS
+537 VLGALGEGN
-546 HSISVSVTDA
+546 HTISVSVTDA

-577 LDPISQDN
+577 IDAISQDN
-585 VLNALEA
+585 VLNAQEA

-598 SGTSNLPNG
+598 TGTSNLPDG
-607 SAVTVTLNNVNYQAT
+607 SAITVTLNNVSYQAT
-622 VENGSWSVQVPVSDV
+622 VENGIWAVQVPVSDV
-637 LDLANTLYTVSV
+637 LNLANTLYTVSV
-649 SGTDSVGNSGSAEAN
+649 SGTDSVGNSGSAGAT
-664 LLVDTAL
+664 LLVDTVL
-671 PQVILNTFAGDNLVN
+671 PQVIINTFAGDNLVN
-686 NAEAAV
+686 NAEAGV

-726 KWSVTIPSADLQA
+726 TWSVKIPSADLKA
-739 FGDGELTFSASV
+739 FGDGDLTFTASV
-751 TNAHGNTGTGER
+751 TNSHGNTGTGER
-763 DININAELPGLRVNT
+763 DININAQLPGLRVNT
-778 ISGDDVIN
+778 ISGDDVVN
-786 AIEQQQDLAVTG
+786 AIVQQQDLTVTG
-798 SSTHLAEG
+798 ASTHLAAG
-806 TQITVTIN
+806 TPIVVTIN
-814 NVEYVTTVNAS
+814 NVEYNAVVTAS
-825 GSWQIGVPSA
+825 GGWSIGVPAA
-835 DLQAWTAGGMTVS
+835 DLQAWTAGEVTVS
-848 VSAEDAW
+848 VSAKDAW

-868 LNAVAVTIDTVTT
+868 LNAVAVTIDTVSG
-881 DDMLNAAEKG
+881 DDLLNAAEKG
-891 ADVTLSGQ
+891 ADLTLSGQ

-923 QDGSWRLTVPAS
+923 QDGSWSLTVPAS

-958 ADASRVVTVDTQ
+958 ADASRVVTVDTL
-970 PPAITLDNLTDDNII
+970 PPAITLDNLTSDNII

-994 VLSGST
+994 ALSGTS
-1000 TAEAGQTVTVTLN
+1000 TAEPGQTVTVTLN
-1013 GKSYQ
+1013 GKTYQ
-1018 TTVQADGRWQLNV
+1018 TTVQTDGTWQLIV
-1031 PAADVGALT
+1031 PAADVGALN
-1040 DGNVTVTATVSDV
+1040 DGIVTVTATVSDV

-1069 VPQVTINDFVTD
+1069 VPQVTINHFVTD

-1088 AHSQAQ
+1088 AHAQAQ

-1101 GAAAGDLVII
+1101 GAAAGDRVTI
-1111 TINNVDYTTVV
+1111 TINSVDYTTVV

-1142 GTWTIN
+1142 GTWTID
-1148 VSVTDRSGNTGSSSV
+1148 VSVTDRSGNTGSTSL

-1173 IGINT
+1173 IAIST
-1178 LAADDVINTAEKGED
+1178 LAADDVINATEKGED
-1193 LLLSGTSNQPEGTT
+1193 LQISGTSNQPEGTT
-1207 ITVNLNGINYAAT
+1207 ITVTLNGIHYTAT
-1220 TDASG
+1220 ADASG
-1225 NWSVSVPASAVS
+1225 NWSVTVPAAHVS

-1244 TVTASV
+1244 TVTANV
-1250 TDNVGNSASATH
+1250 TDSVGNSASTSH

-1269 LPVVTLNNVAGD
+1269 LPVVTIDTLAGD

-1289 AAGQTLTGKVSNAA
+1289 AAGQTLTGKVTNAA
-1303 SGDTVT
+1303 PGDTVT
-1309 IIIGG
+1309 ITLGG
-1314 QTYTATVQDDLTWSL
+1314 QTFTATVQDDLTWSL

-1359 SSLDVTIDAQLPG
+1359 SSLDFTIDAQLPG

-1391 NLVISGTSTDL
+1391 NLIVSGTSTDL
-1402 AAGSTVTVSING
+1402 AAGSAVTVTING
-1414 KSYSA
+1414 KAYSA
-1419 SVLADGTWQ
+1419 TVLADGSWQ
-1428 AAVPAADVSRWAD
+1428 AAVPAADVSQWAD
-1441 GALTISAS
+1441 GALDIKAS
-1449 AQDTSGNPVNIGT
+1449 AQDASGNPVAIGT
-1462 VVDVDLAPV
+1462 VVDFDLAPV
-1471 AISIN
+1471 AITIS

-1495 SGSSSNVEAGQT
+1495 SGTSSNVEAGQT
-1507 VTIIF
+1507 VTITF
-1512 AGKTWATMVDANG
+1512 AGKTYTTTVDANG
-1525 DWTCTVPAAELSGLK
+1525 DWTWTVPAADLSGLK

-1550 TNMNGNAAS
+1550 TNVNGNAAS
-1559 SSQAFSVD
+1559 SAQAFSVD
-1567 TAAPAVTINTIS
+1567 TTAPTVTINTIS
-1579 GDNMLNAAEAALDLT
+1579 GDNMLNAAEAAQDLT

-1601 EAGQTVTVTF
+1601 EAGQTVTVIF
-1611 NGNQYTAQVQANGS
+1611 NGNQYTAQVQADGS

-1630 PAADLAGIADGSA
+1630 PAADLAGITDGGV

-1653 GNPASAGASVLV
+1653 GNPASAGSSVLV

-1672 TFNIVAGDD
+1672 SFNIVAGDD

-1691 LIVTGKVTGA
+1691 LIVSGKVTGA
-1701 QAGDVITLTLNGK
+1701 QAGDVITVTLNGK
-1714 DYTAMLDGA
+1714 DYTAMLDASGS
-1723 GNWSVGVP
+1723 WSVGVP
-1731 AADVGALANGDQTI
+1731 AADVGALVNGDQTI
-1745 SATLTDKAGNSTST
+1745 SATLTDKAGNSTT
-1759 THAFDVS
+1759 ATHEFDVS
-1766 LTAPVIAITTLA
+1766 LTAPVVAINTLA
-1778 VDDVINATERGQDLL
+1778 ADDVINATEKGQDLQ
-1793 VSGTSNQPDGTRST
+1793 VSGTSNQPEGT
-1807 STTHAFDVSLTA
+1807 
-1819 PVIAITTLAVDDVIN
+1819 AIT
-1834 ATERGQDLLV
+1834 V
-1844 SGTSNQPD
+1844 S
-1852 GTRITV
+1852 
-1858 TLNGIS
+1858 LNGIN
-1864 YAATTDASGNWSV
+1864 YTATTDASGNWSV

-1886 LGEASYSV
+1886 LGEASYAV

-1900 TAGNS
+1900 AAGNS
-1905 ANTSHSV
+1905 ASTGHSV
-1912 LVDSALPQVTINA
+1912 LVDSALPQVTINP

-1938 SGQTLSGKVSGA
+1938 AGQTLSGKVSGA
-1950 ASGDTVTIGIGGNTY
+1950 ASGDTVTITLGGNTY

-1977 NVASD
+1977 NVPSS
-1982 VLTAIGNGDLTVT
+1982 VLTAIGNGDLTVS

-2015 ASLPG
+2015 ANLPG

-2031 INSIEHTQ
+2031 INSIEHAQ

-2045 SSDGLASGSAL
+2045 SSDGLATGAAL

-2062 KTYAATVLADGT
+2062 KTYAATILADGT

-2081 ADVGALSAGT
+2081 ADVSALGAGT
-2091 VTVTVDGQSAAGNPV
+2091 VTVKVEGHSAAGNPV

-2116 APVAISIDAVATDD
+2116 ATVAISINPIASDD
-2130 VINAAEKG
+2130 VINAEEKG
-2138 ADLVLSGSTTNVEE
+2138 TDLVLSGSTTNVEE
-2152 NQTVNIIF
+2152 NQTVTITF
-2160 GGKTYS
+2160 GGKSYT
-2166 ATVDASGH
+2166 ATVDADGN
-2174 WTATVPSADLGG
+2174 WTATVPSADLGS
-2186 LKDGDTSVQ
+2186 LKDGDASVQ

-2235 EAQQDLVINGV
+2235 EAQQDLVVNGV
-2246 SDAEAGQ
+2246 TNAEAGQ
-2253 TVTVTLNGENYT
+2253 TVTVTLNGVDYT
-2265 TTMQANGSWSVTVPS
+2265 TTVQANGSWSVTVPS
-2280 ADVGAIADGD
+2280 ADVGAITDGN
-2290 YTITAAVQ
+2290 YTISAAVS

-2321 INAVS
+2321 IHTVS

-2356 VTINNKD
+2356 VTLNGKS
-2363 YTATLDASGK
+2363 YTATLDASGN
-2373 WNVGVPAADVSAL
+2373 WSVGVPAADVTAL
-2386 TAGDHTITAALT
+2386 AAGDYTITAALT
-2398 DKAGNSNSTTHEVEV
+2398 DKAGNSNSATHGVEV
-2413 NLTAPV
+2413 NLTAPG
-2419 LTIDTVSGDDV
+2419 LIIDTVSGDDV
-2430 INNTEKTQDLT
+2430 INSTEKTQDLT
-2441 ITGTASGLAAGAVVT
+2441 ISGTASGMAAGAVVT

-2465 ATVATNGQWTT
+2465 AQVDDDGKWIT

-2491 TVSASATD
+2491 TVTASATD

-2504 TSTSHTVNVESVLPG
+2504 TSATHTVNVESVLPG
-2519 VIINTV
+2519 VIINTI

-2534 ELATGQTISGKVVNA
+2534 ELAAGQTISGKVVNA

-2559 GGNSYTATVQSDLTW
+2559 GGNRYTATVQNDLTW
-2574 SVSVPESVLTALGN
+2574 SVDVPESVLTALGN
-2588 GDLTVS
+2588 GDLTVT
-2594 ASVTNGVGNSGTG
+2594 ASVTNGVGNSGSA
-2607 EREIVI
+2607 ERDITI

-2639 LIITGSSDGLT
+2639 LIVTGSSDGLT
-2650 AGTALTVTVNG
+2650 AGTTLTVTVNG
-2661 KTYAATVLA
+2661 KTYPATVLA
-2670 DGTWS
+2670 DGTWR
-2675 AAIPSA
+2675 AAIPAA
-2681 DVSALAAGTVTVT
+2681 DVGALAAGTVTVT
-2694 VEGQSSAGN
+2694 VAGQSSAGN
-2703 PVTINHDV
+2703 PVSISHDV
-2711 TVDLANVAISIDAI
+2711 TVDLATVAISIDAI
-2725 ASDDVINAAEKGEDL
+2725 ASDDVINAAEKGADL
-2740 VLSGTTSNVEE
+2740 VLSGATSNVEE

-2760 GKSYTATVDAEG
+2760 GKSYTATVGADG
-2772 KWTATVPSADLT
+2772 KWTATVPAADLA

-2809 EYSVDATAPSVT
+2809 EYSVDATAPTVT
-2821 INTIATD
+2821 INTLATD
-2828 DILNASEAQSDLAIS
+2828 DILNAAEAKSDLTVS

-2859 GKDYTTTVSANGS
+2859 GKDYTTTVSADGS

-2908 TLTVDVTVPAV
+2908 NLTVDVTVPAV
-2919 TIHTVAGDDVINAA
+2919 TINTIAGDDVINVA
-2933 EHNQAQ
+2933 EHSQAHV
-2939 IVSGSAT
+2939 ISGTAT

-2974 VGVPANVISGLS
+2974 VGVPASVISGLS

-3003 GSGTHNVTVDT
+3003 GTGSHNVTVDT

-3037 DLSVSGTSANLTE
+3037 DLSVSGTSANLAE
-3050 GTVVTVIL
+3050 GTVVTVTL

-3087 ASYTLNAT
+3087 ANYTLNAT

-3140 LSGTV
+3140 LSGKV

-3159 GLSYTATVQNNL
+3159 GNRYTATVQNDL
-3171 SWSVNVPSDVLT
+3171 TWSVNVPSDVLT

-3220 VNTVAGDDVINT
+3220 VDTVAGDNVVNS

-3238 LIVSGSS
+3238 LIVTGSS

-3252 ALTVTVNG
+3252 ALTVTING

-3266 VLADGTWRAA
+3266 VLADGSWSAA
-3276 IPSTDVSA
+3276 VPSADVSA

-3298 AAGNPITISH
+3298 SAGNPITISH
-3308 DVTVDLATVA
+3308 EVTVDLATVA
-3318 ISINVLATDDV
+3318 ISINPIATDDV

-3349 AGQTVTISLNGR
+3349 AGQTVTISLNGK

-3371 NWTYTVP
+3371 NWTWTVP

-3400 GNSASAGHEYS
+3400 GNSASAGREYS
-3411 VDATAPSVTI
+3411 VDATAPTVTI
-3421 NTIATDDILNASEA
+3421 NTLATDDILNAAEA
-3435 QSDLAISGTSTAEAG
+3435 KSDLTVSGSSSAEAG

-3464 TVSANG
+3464 TVSADG
-3470 SWTLNVPAADLAGL
+3470 SWTLNVPAANVAAL

-3503 SVDHT
+3503 SVDHN

-3516 AVTIHT
+3516 AVTINT
-3522 VAGDDVINAAEHNQ
+3522 VAGDDVINLAEHSQ
-3536 AQIVSGSAT
+3536 AHIISGTAT

-3571 WSVGVPANVI
+3571 WSVGVPASVI
-3581 SGLSDGT
+3581 FGLSDGS

-3599 GNTGSG
+3599 GNTGTG

-3627 VLNAVEKGQDLSVSG
+3627 VLNAVEKGQDLRVSG

-3647 AEGTVVTV
+3647 AEGTVVAVT
-3655 ILNGKNY
+3655 LNGKNY

-3674 TVPAADLAS
+3674 TVPAADLAG
-3683 LGEANYT
+3683 LGEANYI
-3690 LSATATNGVGNS
+3690 LSASATNGVGNS

-3742 RVTNAEAGNTVT
+3742 KVTNAEAGNTVT
-3754 VTIGGNS
+3754 VTIGGNT

-3786 GDLTVSATVTNDHGN
+3786 GDLTVSATVTNGYGN
-3801 SGTGERDITIDAS
+3801 TGTGEREIAIDAN

-3833 HGQNLIVTGSSDG
+3833 HTQNLIVSGTSDG
-3846 LAAGTTLTVTLNG
+3846 LTAGTTLTVTVNG

-3866 LADGSWTAAIP
+3866 LADGSWSAAIP
-3877 AADVGALAAGTMTV
+3877 AADVAAFAAGTVTV
-3891 TVAGQSAAGNPVS
+3891 TVAGQSAAGNPVT

-3944 SNVEENQTVTITF
+3944 SNVEENQTVTVIF
-3957 GGRSYTAKVDADG
+3957 GGKTYTAKVDADG
-3970 NWTASVPSSDLAG
+3970 NWTATVPSADLAG
-3983 LKDGDASVQVSI
+3983 LKDGDASVQVSV

-4040 SGTTTAEVGQTV
+4040 SGTTTAEAGQTV
-4052 TVTFGGNSYT
+4052 TVTLGGKSFT

-4077 TDLSALADNGYTV
+4077 SDLTALADSCYTV

-4101 GSAGKAITLDTTPPT
+4101 GSAGKTITLDATPPT

-4140 GTATGASVGDKL
+4140 GSATGANVGDKVV
-4152 IITIGS
+4152 ITLGS
-4158 NQYTT
+4158 HQYTT
-4163 TVDASGKWSVGV
+4163 TVDASGNWSVGV
-4175 PASVISALAD
+4175 PASVISALTD

-4220 TLSGDDVIN
+4220 TVSGDDVIN
-4229 AAEAGASLVI
+4229 AAEAGSSLVI

-4251 VTITLNGKSY
+4251 VTVTLNGKTY

-4266 SDGAWQT
+4266 SDGTWTT

-4283 ADGASYQVSASAQD
+4283 ADGARYQVSVSAQD

-4306 HTISVDTTAPVISVN
+4306 HGISVDTTAPVVSIG
-4321 TLSGDDVLNAAEA
+4321 TLSVDDMLNAAEA

-4376 AADLVALSQG
+4376 AADLAALSQG
-4386 ALTVT
+4386 ALKVT
-4391 AVVND
+4391 ASVND

-4412 VAPAVTISTVADDDI
+4412 VAPTVTISTVADDDI
-4427 VNNAEQLAGQTIS
+4427 VNNAEQLAGQTIR

-4484 GDYTITATVS
+4484 GEYTITASVS
-4494 DKAGNPG
+4494 DRAGNPG

-4507 TLNGDVPTIVINT
+4507 TLNGDVPTITINT

-4525 IVNAAEHGTPLI
+4525 IVNAAEHGTPLV

-4542 DAPAGQTVTIT
+4542 DAPAGQTVTLT
-4553 LNGKTYTAT
+4553 LNGKTYAAT

-4573 GSADVTALADGGSY
+4573 SSADVAALADGGSY
-4587 VINAQVSNAIGNSA
+4587 VINAQVSNTIGNSA
-4601 SDNHSVTVDLTAPS
+4601 SDNHTVTVDLSAPS

-4627 GLSASDFI
+4627 GLSATDFI
-4635 TNDKQ
+4635 TNDSQ
-4640 VVVNGSLSAQLGNN
+4640 VVVNGSLTAQLGNN

-4662 GGSTWIDLTVT
+4662 GGVTWIDLTVT
-4673 GTTWRYT
+4673 GTTWRYA
-4680 DGRTLTDGTYP
+4680 DGRTLTDGTYQ

-4714 LTKPAATSITVDS
+4714 LTKPAATTITVDS
-4727 VSQDT
+4727 ITQDT
-4732 GLSDSDFITSDNQIS
+4732 GLSGSDFITSDNQIS

-4757 SGDHAQISLDGGA
+4757 SGDHAQISLDGGV
-4770 TWTDVSVSGLSWTY
+4770 TWIDVSVSGLSWTY

-4803 DAGNISATTSQ
+4803 DAGNISATASQ

-4843 DFITNDTSLTLHG
+4843 DFITRDTSLTLHG

-4865 EYAQISID
+4865 EYAQISLD
-4873 GGVSWQNVIV
+4873 GGVTWQNVIV
-4883 TGNSWYYVDG
+4883 TGNSWYYIES

-4915 ASAHQQVM
+4915 ASAHQQVT
-4923 VDTVAPDAAITVTVD
+4923 VDTIAPDAAITVSVD

-4960 NGTLG
+4960 HGTLG

-4975 VSMDGGTTW
+4975 VSMDGGSTW
-4984 VYATVSGTRWSYN
+4984 VYATVSGTQWSYS
-4997 DARTLADGDYRYQV
+4997 DTRALTDGSHNYQV

-5016 AGNVGATTTQDVT
+5016 AGNVGATTSQAVT

-5059 TSLTINGSLG
+5059 TTLTLNGSLG

-5082 DGGNTWIDTAVTNQ
+5082 DGGNTWLDTTVTNQ
-5096 RWSYTD
+5096 RWSFTD
-5102 TRDLADGDYTWQ
+5102 TRDLPDGDYTYQ

-5127 SSQVVTVDTTP
+5127 ASQVVTVDTTP
-5138 PETVG
+5138 PTTVG

-5150 GEGERTGTYGAS
+5150 GEGERQGTFGSA
-5162 VATDDTSPLIN
+5162 VATDDNSPLIN

-5180 EDGEIVQLY
+5180 DDGEIVQLY
-5189 RDGIL
+5189 RDGVL

-5207 YQDNGLLDGN
+5207 FQDNGLSDGN
-5217 HTYILRV
+5217 HTYIVRV
-5224 TDKAGN
+5224 TDRAGN

-5251 ITAQTTSD
+5251 ITAQTMSD
-5259 TTPIINGTVSADLVN
+5259 TTPIVSGTVSADLVN
-5274 GEYLVVMV
+5274 GEYLVVTV

-5307 IPDSDALS
+5307 IPDGDALS
-5315 VANYDVTAQV
+5315 VASYSVTAQV

-5348 VNTDWATTT
+5348 VNTDWATTA

-5364 MTVGTNSS
+5364 MTLGMNSS

-5395 TLSNTRVYYVVSQTA
+5395 TLTNTRNYYVVSQTA

-5429 GSTQVMWTYDGSSY
+5429 GSTQVMWTYDGSTY
-5443 TASQLAM
+5443 NASQLAM

-5464 TGDCYLDLA
+5464 TGDGYLVLA
-5473 YGDAGMDSLTYLVN
+5473 YGDSGADSITYLIN
-5487 TNGVLSPDGTGG
+5487 KNGVLSPDGTYGG
-5499 EGGFYGQFDSGR
+5499 AGFWGQFTTMR
-5511 EISGVDLN
+5511 EISGVDIN
-5519 NDGTVDIVQHTN
+5519 NDGTVDVVQHTN

-5555 TNVFVANASN
+5555 TNVFVPNASN

-5590 YNSNGGVIY
+5590 YNNNGGVIY
-5599 YNDGTGQLST
+5599 YNDGTGKLSAT
-5609 TRSAVE
+5609 KSAVE
-5615 ASNATAGYLSV
+5615 ASNAAAGYLSV

-5635 MDIIKLSTYGGSQT
+5635 MDIVKLSTYGGSQT

-5656 GYGSTWTSSQLA
+5656 GYGSTWTASQLA
-5668 SGLANVTGVAA
+5668 SGIAYATGVAA

-5694 QNGKVVLVQNNAEIA
+5694 QNGKVVLVQNSKTIA

-5753 GSNDTSAQVSFYG
+5753 GSNDTSALVSFYG

-5775 EIVKITN
+5775 EILKITN

-5789 WTGLDASNGKE
+5789 WSGLEAGNGKE

-5825 FIAEDGTYTYNGSGG
+5825 FIAENGTYTYNGSGG
-5840 WNTHSDYDT
+5840 WTTHSDHDT

-5855 MDVVDYRNATSGITV
+5855 MDVVDYRNATSGVTV

-5899 DVITGNSGDNQF
+5899 DVITGNSGDNRF

-5919 FNIGSGGQDTLLYKL
+5919 FNIGSGGHDTLLYKL
-5934 INASDATGGNGS
+5934 INASDATGGNGH

-5967 LRDLLSDSGYTGTGS
+5967 LRDLLSGSGYTGTGS

-5990 TLDSSAG
+5990 TLDSGAG
-5997 NIADYIRVVQ
+5997 NISDYIRVVQ

>member
-1 MSNAKVVDVII
+1 MSTAKVVDVII

-88 NQELTHISFANAG
+88 NQALTHISFADAG

-116 PISSIEPFLE
+116 PISGIEPFLE

-159 ETKTKVIDNT
+159 ETKTRVIDNT
-169 KEVESATPTFLLT
+169 KEVESATPTFLLA

-214 IQVKDSSGSTIAST
+214 IQVKDGSGSTIAST

-280 TTAGDN
+280 ATAGDN

-321 SAEVGAN
+321 TAEVGAN

-357 AGNTVTGSQTI
+357 AGNTVSGSQTI
-368 GVDTAAPAISVDT
+368 GVDTASPVISVDT

-402 TDAEAGQI
+402 TNAEAGQI

-419 HTATVGSDGTW
+419 HTATVGSDGSW
-430 SVTLSASEVQAMA
+430 SVTLPASEVQTLA
-443 NGEHTLTA
+443 NGEHTLTV

-458 NGASTTA
+458 NGSSITA

-505 AAGDVVTVTV
+505 AEGDVVTVTV

-526 DGSWSVGVPAS
+526 DGTWSVGVPAS

-546 HSISVSVTDA
+546 HSISVAVTDA

-585 VLNALEA
+585 VLNAQEA

-607 SAVTVTLNNVNYQAT
+607 SAVTVTLNNVNYQTT
-622 VENGSWSVQVPVSDV
+622 VENGRWSVQVPVSDV

-664 LLVDTAL
+664 LLVDTVL
-671 PQVILNTFAGDNLVN
+671 PQVIVNTFAGDNLVN

-739 FGDGELTFSASV
+739 FGDGDLTFSASV

-825 GSWQIGVPSA
+825 GSWQIGVPAA

-923 QDGSWRLTVPAS
+923 QDGSWHLTVPAS

-958 ADASRVVTVDTQ
+958 ADASRVVIVDTQ

-1000 TAEAGQTVTVTLN
+1000 TAETGQTVTVTLN

-1040 DGNVTVTATVSDV
+1040 DGNVTVTATVTDV

-1088 AHSQAQ
+1088 AHAQAQ

-1101 GAAAGDLVII
+1101 GAAAGDLVTI

-1131 LPASVV
+1131 LPASVI

-1178 LAADDVINTAEKGED
+1178 LAADDVINAAEKGED

-1207 ITVNLNGINYAAT
+1207 ITVNLNDINYTAT
-1220 TDASG
+1220 TDVSG
-1225 NWSVSVPASAVS
+1225 NWSVTVPASAVS

-1250 TDNVGNSASATH
+1250 TDNVGNSAAATH

-1269 LPVVTLNNVAGD
+1269 LPVVTLNNFAGD

-1309 IIIGG
+1309 IILGG

-1359 SSLDVTIDAQLPG
+1359 SSLDVTIDAELPG

-1383 INVIEHAQ
+1383 INIIEHAQ

-1441 GALTISAS
+1441 GSLTISAS

-1512 AGKTWATMVDANG
+1512 AGKTWTTMVDANG
-1525 DWTCTVPAAELSGLK
+1525 DWICTVPAADLSGLK

-1550 TNMNGNAAS
+1550 TNVNGNAAS
-1559 SSQAFSVD
+1559 SSQAFSVA

-1579 GDNMLNAAEAALDLT
+1579 GDNMLNAAEAAQDLT

-1643 AVTAT
+1643 AVTVT

-1672 TFNIVAGDD
+1672 TFDIVAGDD

-1731 AADVGALANGDQTI
+1731 ATDVGALANGDQTI
-1745 SATLTDKAGNSTST
+1745 SATVTDKAGNSTSA

-1766 LTAPVIAITTLA
+1766 LTAPVIAINTLA
-1778 VDDVINATERGQDLL
+1778 VDDVINATEKGQDLL
-1793 VSGTSNQPDGTRST
+1793 
-1807 STTHAFDVSLTA
+1807 
-1819 PVIAITTLAVDDVIN
+1819 I
-1834 ATERGQDLLV
+1834 

-1977 NVASD
+1977 NVPSD

-2031 INSIEHTQ
+2031 INSIEHGQ

-2074 WTAAIPA
+2074 WSAAIPA

-2091 VTVTVDGQSAAGNPV
+2091 ITVTVDGQSAAGNPV

-2116 APVAISIDAVATDD
+2116 ATVAISIDAVATDD

-2138 ADLVLSGSTTNVEE
+2138 EDLVLSGTTTNVEK
-2152 NQTVNIIF
+2152 NQTVTITF

-2174 WTATVPSADLGG
+2174 WTATVPSADLGS
-2186 LKDGDTSVQ
+2186 LKDGDASVQ

-2235 EAQQDLVINGV
+2235 EAQQDLVVNGV
-2246 SDAEAGQ
+2246 SNAEAGQ
-2253 TVTVTLNGENYT
+2253 TVTVTLNGVDYT
-2265 TTMQANGSWSVTVPS
+2265 TTVQANGSWSVTVPS
-2280 ADVGAIADGD
+2280 ADIGAITDGS
-2290 YTITAAVQ
+2290 YTITAAVA
-2298 DKAGNPASADRDVLV
+2298 DKAGNPALADRDVLV

-2321 INAVS
+2321 INTVS

-2363 YTATLDASGK
+2363 YTATLDASGR
-2373 WNVGVPAADVSAL
+2373 WSVGVPAADVSAL

-2430 INNTEKTQDLT
+2430 INSSEKTQDLT

-2465 ATVATNGQWTT
+2465 ATVDTNGQWTT

-2534 ELATGQTISGKVVNA
+2534 ELATGQTISGTVVNA
-2549 EAGNTVTVTI
+2549 EAGNTVTVSV
-2559 GGNSYTATVQSDLTW
+2559 GGHNYTATVQSDLTW

-2588 GDLTVS
+2588 GDLTVT
-2594 ASVTNGVGNSGTG
+2594 ASVTNGVGNSGSG
-2607 EREIVI
+2607 ERDITI

-2626 GDDVINSIEHGQN
+2626 GDDVINSIEHRQN

-2681 DVSALAAGTVTVT
+2681 DVSALAAGTVTVN

-2725 ASDDVINAAEKGEDL
+2725 ASDDVINAAERGADL
-2740 VLSGTTSNVEE
+2740 VLSGTTANVEE

-2772 KWTATVPSADLT
+2772 KWTATVPSADLA

-2908 TLTVDVTVPAV
+2908 ALTVDVTVPAV
-2919 TIHTVAGDDVINAA
+2919 TIHTVAGDDVINVA

-2939 IVSGSAT
+2939 IISGSAT

-2986 DGTVTVT
+2986 DGTVTVSV
-2993 ASVTDAAGNT
+2993 SVTDAAGNT

-3037 DLSVSGTSANLTE
+3037 DLSVSGTSANLAE
-3050 GTVVTVIL
+3050 GTQVTVTL

-3104 SNTANLL
+3104 SNSANLL

-3145 ANAEAGNTVTVTIG
+3145 ANAEAGNTVTVAIG
-3159 GLSYTATVQNNL
+3159 GHSYTATVQNNL

-3220 VNTVAGDDVINT
+3220 VDTVAGDDVVNT

-3238 LIVSGSS
+3238 LIVSGTS

-3298 AAGNPITISH
+3298 AAGNPIIISH

-3318 ISINVLATDDV
+3318 ISINALATDDV

-3335 GADLVLSGATTNVE
+3335 GADLVLSGVTTNVE

-3400 GNSASAGHEYS
+3400 GNSASAGREYS

-3484 TDGSVTVTAS
+3484 SDGSVTVTAS

-3503 SVDHT
+3503 SADHN

-3522 VAGDDVINAAEHNQ
+3522 VAGDDVINVAEHNQ
-3536 AQIVSGSAT
+3536 AQIISGSAT

-3588 VTVTASVTDAA
+3588 VTVSVSVTDAA

-3627 VLNAVEKGQDLSVSG
+3627 VLNAVEKGQDLRVSG

-3647 AEGTVVTV
+3647 GEGTVVAVT
-3655 ILNGKNY
+3655 LNGKNY

-3674 TVPAADLAS
+3674 TIPAADLTGLGQAS
-3683 LGEANYT
+3683 YT
-3690 LSATATNGVGNS
+3690 LNATATNGVGNS

-3716 TVTINTVAGDNVI
+3716 TVTINTIAGDNVI

-3742 RVTNAEAGNTVT
+3742 KVANAEAGNTVT
-3754 VTIGGNS
+3754 VTIGGNT

-3786 GDLTVSATVTNDHGN
+3786 GDLTVSATVTNGHGN
-3801 SGTGERDITIDAS
+3801 TGTGERDVTIDAS
-3814 LPGLRVDTVAG
+3814 LPGLRVNTVAG

-3833 HGQNLIVTGSSDG
+3833 HGQNLIVSGTSDG
-3846 LAAGTTLTVTLNG
+3846 LAAGTTLTVTVNG

-3891 TVAGQSAAGNPVS
+3891 TVAGQSTAGNPVS
-3904 ISHDVTVDLAAVAI
+3904 ISHDVIVDLAAVAI

-3934 GADLV
+3934 GVDLV

-3944 SNVEENQTVTITF
+3944 SNVEENQTVTVTF
-3957 GGRSYTAKVDADG
+3957 GGKTYTAKVDADG
-3970 NWTASVPSSDLAG
+3970 NWTATVPSADLAG
-3983 LKDGDASVQVSI
+3983 LKDGDASVQVSV

-4052 TVTFGGNSYT
+4052 TVTLGGNSYT

-4090 QVSVSDAAGNP
+4090 QASVSDAAGNP
-4101 GSAGKAITLDTTPPT
+4101 GSAGKAITFDTTPPT

-4140 GTATGASVGDKL
+4140 GTATGASVGDKVV
-4152 IITIGS
+4152 ITIGS

-4175 PASVISALAD
+4175 PASVISALTD

-4251 VTITLNGKSY
+4251 VTINLNGKSY

-4266 SDGAWQT
+4266 SDGSWTT
-4273 TVPAADVGAL
+4273 TVPAADVGTL
-4283 ADGASYQVSASAQD
+4283 ADGASYQVSVSAQD

-4306 HTISVDTTAPVISVN
+4306 HTISVDTSAPVISVN

-4334 QQPLTVHG
+4334 QQALTVQG

-4363 LVGSDGTWTLDVP
+4363 LVANDGTWTLDVP
-4376 AADLVALSQG
+4376 AVDLAALSQG

-4391 AVVND
+4391 ASVND

-4412 VAPAVTISTVADDDI
+4412 IAPAVTISTVADDDI

-4507 TLNGDVPTIVINT
+4507 TLNGDVPTIAINT

-4525 IVNAAEHGTPLI
+4525 IVNAAEHGTPLVI
-4537 VSGTT
+4537 SGTT

-4587 VINAQVSNAIGNSA
+4587 VINAQVSNAIGNSV
-4601 SDNHSVTVDLTAPS
+4601 SDNHTVTVDLTAPS

-4627 GLSASDFI
+4627 GLSANDFI
-4635 TNDKQ
+4635 TNDSQ
-4640 VVVNGSLSAQLGNN
+4640 VVVNGSLTAQLGNN

-4662 GGSTWIDLTVT
+4662 GGVTWIDLTVT

-4680 DGRTLTDGTYP
+4680 DGRTLTDGTYQ

-4714 LTKPAATSITVDS
+4714 LTKPAAATITVDS

-4757 SGDHAQISLDGGA
+4757 NGDHAQISLDGGA

-4784 VDGRTLADGDYNYQ
+4784 IDGRTLTDGDYNYQ

-4803 DAGNISATTSQ
+4803 EAGNISATTSQ

-4843 DFITNDTSLTLHG
+4843 DFITRDTSLTLHG

-4873 GGVSWQNVIV
+4873 GGVTWQNVIV

-4915 ASAHQQVM
+4915 ASAHQQVT

-4984 VYATVSGTRWSYN
+4984 VYATVSGTQWRYT
-4997 DARTLADGDYRYQV
+4997 DARILADGDYRYQV

-5082 DGGNTWIDTAVTNQ
+5082 DGGNTWIDATVTNQ

-5102 TRDLADGDYTWQ
+5102 TRDLTDGDYNYQ

-5138 PETVG
+5138 PDTVG

-5150 GEGERTGTYGAS
+5150 GEGERQGSFGAS
-5162 VATDDTSPLIN
+5162 VATDDNSPVIN

-5180 EDGEIVQLY
+5180 DSGEIVQLY
-5189 RDGIL
+5189 RDGVL
-5194 LGQVTMNGSASWS
+5194 LGQVTMNGAASW
-5207 YQDNGLLDGN
+5207 YFQDSGLNDGN
-5217 HTYILRV
+5217 HVYMLRV
-5224 TDKAGN
+5224 TDLAGN
-5230 YTESDGFVLNVDTSI
+5230 FTDSDDFVLKVDTSI
-5245 PTTTAA
+5245 PTTTVT
-5251 ITAQTTSD
+5251 INPQTTTDS
-5259 TTPIINGTVSADLVN
+5259 TPILSGLVSAGLTN
-5274 GEYLVVMV
+5274 GEYVVITV
-5282 NGKTYT
+5282 NDKTYT
-5288 SQTGGAVVVD
+5288 SETGGAVVVD
-5298 PDHNTWYLQ
+5298 PDNNTWYLQ
-5307 IPDSDALS
+5307 LPDGDALS
-5315 VANYDVTAQV
+5315 VKNYDVTAQV

-5333 TTGTATGS
+5333 TAGLTTGS
-5341 LVIDTTS
+5341 LIVGSEESLTPAWSFTAANYSYSASYMLDSDGLWTIMANQQFASANTS
-5348 VNTDWATTT
+5348 SRNAYTVSGNFSMTGSYTT
-5357 GNSNNST
+5357 GTYADINRDGLAD
-5364 MTVGTNSS
+5364 VLAEGT
-5372 GLWNIIA
+5372 
-5379 NGQSYSS
+5379 SYSYMVQLINNGDGTYTS
-5386 SDSSTYAGN
+5386 STLTNMGAAVWYGAVVAIDIKGDGYTDFVIGDAGGPDSSTVMLN
-5395 TLSNTRVYYVVSQTA
+5395 N
-5410 ADFDRN
+5410 N
-5416 GTQDIFATENTYA
+5416 GTLTGSSKSGTYSSFVS
-5429 GSTQVMWTYDGSSY
+5429 GSTVGNYN
-5443 TASQLAM
+5443 
-5450 GTTIWYGGV
+5450 
-5459 IAYDK
+5459 
-5464 TGDCYLDLA
+5464 
-5473 YGDAGMDSLTYLVN
+5473 SLIET
-5487 TNGVLSPDGTGG
+5487 
-5499 EGGFYGQFDSGR
+5499 
-5511 EISGVDLN
+5511 SGVDLN
-5519 NDGTVDIVQHTN
+5519 NDGKVDIAQHTTN
-5531 RSGAYSLTVINNNG
+5531 GGNNYALSTMFNQG
-5545 NGTLSIGQNL
+5545 NGSFTWGQNF
-5555 TNVFVANASN
+5555 TNTMYSGYGSAAASN
-5565 TTTAASMTW
+5565 AVSMTW

-5585 YLGSS
+5585 YMSMSRTSS
-5590 YNSNGGVIY
+5590 GTSQGGVLML
-5599 YNDGTGQLST
+5599 NDGSGNLLAGTAVGTAT
-5609 TRSAVE
+5609 TDKFVG
-5615 ASNATAGYLSV
+5615 NVSV
-5626 AVDWNGDGQ
+5626 AVDWNLDGH
-5635 MDIIKLSTYGGSQT
+5635 MDIIKLANSGQSYLYTNDGLAGTASFTASKFST
-5649 ATLFTNN
+5649 AT
-5656 GYGSTWTSSQLA
+5656 STQV
-5668 SGLANVTGVAA
+5668 SGAA
-5679 VDYNWDGAQ
+5679 LLDYDWDGAQ
-5688 DLLVSQ
+5688 DLLIFR
-5694 QNGKVVLVQNNAEIA
+5694 QNGTVLLERNTNTVAP
-5709 DGTAMH
+5709 GTALH
-5715 LHIVDSE
+5715 LKIVDSE
-5722 GINAYYGNTVN
+5722 GINAFFGNTVQ

-5739 VLVASQIINAQSGI
+5739 QLVASEIINAQSGI
-5753 GSNDTSAQVSFYG
+5753 GINDSSSLISFYG
-5766 LDPNETYSA
+5766 LDPSETYHA
-5775 EIVKITN
+5775 VLVRAVN
-5782 GVSDNVT
+5782 GVSSNVT
-5789 WTGLDASNGKE
+5789 WDGLTAGDGKE
-5800 GYVLTAEAATGGHSG
+5800 SYALTAEAATGGHQG
-5815 TITGTGYNDT
+5815 TLTGTGYNDT
-5825 FIAEDGTYTYNGSGG
+5825 FIAEAGTYTYNGSGG
-5840 WNTHSDYDT
+5840 WTTTSEHDT
-5849 WSNTGG
+5849 WSSTGG
-5855 MDVVDYRNATSGITV
+5855 MDVVDYRNATSGVTV
-5870 DLRLSTAQD
+5870 DLGRSTAQS
-5879 TGFGTTRLLN
+5879 TGFDTATLVN

-5919 FNIGSGGQDTLLYKL
+5919 FNIGSGGHDTLLYKL

>member
-1 MSNAKVVDVII
+1 M
-12 RKTAEKT
+12 
-19 KLTGEGNLSVSI
+19 
-31 SSPSVIEIQGS
+31 
-42 AQDVVRYVRQ
+42 
-52 GNDLLIYMKDGSVIR
+52 
-67 CNNYFVED
+67 
-75 TETHNHSELVFND
+75 
-88 NQELTHISFANAG
+88 
-101 EASGV
+101 
-106 AATELTAQAA
+106 
-116 PISSIEPFLE
+116 
-126 QGSVLSDAPWGW
+126 
-138 IAGAA
+138 
-143 LGGGAIGA
+143 
-151 LLAHGGDG
+151 
-159 ETKTKVIDNT
+159 
-169 KEVESATPTFLLT
+169 
-182 DNAGDKQGVLSA
+182 
-194 KEVTDD
+194 
-200 NTPTFSGT
+200 
-208 GQPGAT
+208 
-214 IQVKDSSGSTIAST
+214 
-228 MVAKDGTWTVTLP
+228 
-241 TQADGEH
+241 
-248 TWSVVQIDGSKT
+248 
-260 TSAGSITV
+260 
-268 TVSTAD
+268 
-274 TSVTLA
+274 
-280 TTAGDN
+280 
-286 VINASEQAAGFT
+286 INASEQSAGFT

-321 SAEVGAN
+321 TAEVGAN

-357 AGNTVTGSQTI
+357 AGNTVSGSQTI
-368 GVDTAAPAISVDT
+368 GVDTASPVISVDT

-410 VTVTLNGKN
+410 VSVTLNGKN
-419 HTATVGSDGTW
+419 HTATVGSDGSW
-430 SVTLSASEVQAMA
+430 FVTLPASEVQTLA
-443 NGEHTLTA
+443 NGEHTLTV

-458 NGASTTA
+458 NGSSITA

-505 AAGDVVTVTV
+505 AEGDVVTVTV

-546 HSISVSVTDA
+546 HSISVAVTDA

-585 VLNALEA
+585 VLNAQEA

-622 VENGSWSVQVPVSDV
+622 VENGRWSVQVPVSDV
-637 LDLANTLYTVSV
+637 LDLANTLFTVSV

-664 LLVDTAL
+664 LLVDTVL
-671 PQVILNTFAGDNLVN
+671 PQVIVNTFAGDNLVN

-739 FGDGELTFSASV
+739 FGDGDLTFSASV

-825 GSWQIGVPSA
+825 GSWQIGVPAA

-868 LNAVAVTIDTVTT
+868 LNAVAITIDTVTT

-923 QDGSWRLTVPAS
+923 QDGSWHLTVPAS
-935 AMETLI
+935 AMETLT

-958 ADASRVVTVDTQ
+958 ADASRVVIVDTQ

-1000 TAEAGQTVTVTLN
+1000 TAETGQTVTVTLN

-1040 DGNVTVTATVSDV
+1040 DGNVTVTATVTDV
-1053 AGNSSSAD
+1053 AGNSSSVD

-1088 AHSQAQ
+1088 AHAQAQ

-1101 GAAAGDLVII
+1101 GAAAGDLVTI

-1131 LPASVV
+1131 LPASVI

-1178 LAADDVINTAEKGED
+1178 LAADDVINAAEKGED

-1207 ITVNLNGINYAAT
+1207 ITVNLNGINYTAT

-1225 NWSVSVPASAVS
+1225 NWSVTVPASAVS

-1250 TDNVGNSASATH
+1250 TDNVGNSAAATH

-1269 LPVVTLNNVAGD
+1269 LPVVTLNNFAGD

-1289 AAGQTLTGKVSNAA
+1289 TAGQTLTGKVSNAA

-1309 IIIGG
+1309 IILGG

-1402 AAGSTVTVSING
+1402 AAGSTVTVTING

-1441 GALTISAS
+1441 GSLTISAS

-1512 AGKTWATMVDANG
+1512 AGKTWTTTVDANG
-1525 DWTCTVPAAELSGLK
+1525 DWTCTVPAADLSGLK
-1540 DGDASVQVSV
+1540 DGEASVQVSV
-1550 TNMNGNAAS
+1550 TNVNGNAAS

-1579 GDNMLNAAEAALDLT
+1579 GDNMLNAAEAAQDLT

-1630 PAADLAGIADGSA
+1630 PAADLEGIADGSA
-1643 AVTAT
+1643 AVTVT

-1723 GNWSVGVP
+1723 GSWSVGVP

-1745 SATLTDKAGNSTST
+1745 SATVTDKAGNSTSA

-1766 LTAPVIAITTLA
+1766 LTAPVIAINTLA
-1778 VDDVINATERGQDLL
+1778 VDDVINATEKGQDLL
-1793 VSGTSNQPDGTRST
+1793 
-1807 STTHAFDVSLTA
+1807 
-1819 PVIAITTLAVDDVIN
+1819 I
-1834 ATERGQDLLV
+1834 

-1977 NVASD
+1977 NVPSD

-2031 INSIEHTQ
+2031 INSIEHGQ

-2074 WTAAIPA
+2074 WSAAIPA

-2091 VTVTVDGQSAAGNPV
+2091 ITVTVDGQSAAGNPV

-2116 APVAISIDAVATDD
+2116 ATVAISIDAVATDD

-2138 ADLVLSGSTTNVEE
+2138 EDLVLSGTTTNVEE
-2152 NQTVNIIF
+2152 NQTVTITF

-2166 ATVDASGH
+2166 ATVDASGN
-2174 WTATVPSADLGG
+2174 WTATVPSVDLGS
-2186 LKDGDTSVQ
+2186 LKDGDASVQ

-2235 EAQQDLVINGV
+2235 EAQQDLVVNGV
-2246 SDAEAGQ
+2246 SNAEAGQ
-2253 TVTVTLNGENYT
+2253 TVTVTLNGVDYT
-2265 TTMQANGSWSVTVPS
+2265 TTVQANGSWSVTVPS
-2280 ADVGAIADGD
+2280 ADIGAITDGS
-2290 YTITAAVQ
+2290 YTITAAVA
-2298 DKAGNPASADRDVLV
+2298 DKAGNPALADRDVLV

-2321 INAVS
+2321 INTVS

-2363 YTATLDASGK
+2363 YTASLDASGR
-2373 WNVGVPAADVSAL
+2373 WSVGVPAADVSAL

-2430 INNTEKTQDLT
+2430 INSSEKTQDLT

-2465 ATVATNGQWTT
+2465 ATVDTNGQWTT

-2534 ELATGQTISGKVVNA
+2534 ELATGQTISGTVVNA
-2549 EAGNTVTVTI
+2549 EAGNTVTVSV
-2559 GGNSYTATVQSDLTW
+2559 GGHNYTATVQSDLTW

-2588 GDLTVS
+2588 GDLTVT
-2594 ASVTNGVGNSGTG
+2594 ASVTNGVGNSGSG
-2607 EREIVI
+2607 ERDITI

-2681 DVSALAAGTVTVT
+2681 DVSALAAGTVTVN

-2725 ASDDVINAAEKGEDL
+2725 ASDDVINAAERGADL
-2740 VLSGTTSNVEE
+2740 VLSGTTANVEE

-2772 KWTATVPSADLT
+2772 KWTATVPSADLA

-2908 TLTVDVTVPAV
+2908 ALTVDVTVPAV
-2919 TIHTVAGDDVINAA
+2919 TIHTVAGDDVINVA

-2939 IVSGSAT
+2939 IISGSAT

-2986 DGTVTVT
+2986 DGTVTVSV
-2993 ASVTDAAGNT
+2993 SVTDAAGNT

-3037 DLSVSGTSANLTE
+3037 DLSVSGTSANLAE
-3050 GTVVTVIL
+3050 GTLVTVTL

-3104 SNTANLL
+3104 SNSANLL

-3159 GLSYTATVQNNL
+3159 GYSYTATVQNNL

-3220 VNTVAGDDVINT
+3220 VDTVAGDDVLNT

-3245 DGLAPGT
+3245 DGLATGT

-3298 AAGNPITISH
+3298 AAGNPIIISH

-3318 ISINVLATDDV
+3318 ISINALATDDV

-3335 GADLVLSGATTNVE
+3335 GADLVLSGVTTNVE

-3400 GNSASAGHEYS
+3400 GNSASAGREYS

-3484 TDGSVTVTAS
+3484 SDGSVTVTAS

-3503 SVDHT
+3503 SADHN

-3522 VAGDDVINAAEHNQ
+3522 VAGDDVINVAEHNQ
-3536 AQIVSGSAT
+3536 AQIISGSAT

-3588 VTVTASVTDAA
+3588 ATITASVTDAA

-3627 VLNAVEKGQDLSVSG
+3627 VLNAVEKGQDLRVSG

-3647 AEGTVVTV
+3647 GEGTVVAVT
-3655 ILNGKNY
+3655 LNGKNY

-3674 TVPAADLAS
+3674 TVPAADLTGLGQAS
-3683 LGEANYT
+3683 YT
-3690 LSATATNGVGNS
+3690 LNATATNGVGNS

-3716 TVTINTVAGDNVI
+3716 TVTINTIAGDNVI

-3742 RVTNAEAGNTVT
+3742 KVANAEAGNTVT
-3754 VTIGGNS
+3754 VTIGGNT

-3786 GDLTVSATVTNDHGN
+3786 GDLTVSATVTNGHGN
-3801 SGTGERDITIDAS
+3801 TGTGERDVTIDAS
-3814 LPGLRVDTVAG
+3814 LPGLRVNTVAG

-3833 HGQNLIVTGSSDG
+3833 HGQNLIVSGTSDG
-3846 LAAGTTLTVTLNG
+3846 LAAGTTLTVTVNG

-3866 LADGSWTAAIP
+3866 LADGSWNAAIP
-3877 AADVGALAAGTMTV
+3877 AADVAAFAAGTVTV
-3891 TVAGQSAAGNPVS
+3891 TVAGQSAAGNPVT

-3934 GADLV
+3934 GVDLV

-3944 SNVEENQTVTITF
+3944 SNVEENQTVTVTF
-3957 GGRSYTAKVDADG
+3957 GGKTYTAKVDADG
-3970 NWTASVPSSDLAG
+3970 NWTATVPSADLAG
-3983 LKDGDASVQVSI
+3983 LKDGDASVQVSV

-4052 TVTFGGNSYT
+4052 TVTLGGNSYT

-4090 QVSVSDAAGNP
+4090 QASVSDAAGNP

-4140 GTATGASVGDKL
+4140 GTATGASVGDKVV
-4152 IITIGS
+4152 ITIGS

-4175 PASVISALAD
+4175 PASVISALTD

-4266 SDGAWQT
+4266 SDGSWTT
-4273 TVPAADVGAL
+4273 TVPAADVGTL
-4283 ADGASYQVSASAQD
+4283 ADGASYQVSVSAQD

-4306 HTISVDTTAPVISVN
+4306 HTISVDTTAPVVSIGKLSV
-4321 TLSGDDVLNAAEA
+4321 DDMLNAAEA

-4376 AADLVALSQG
+4376 AADLAALSQG

-4391 AVVND
+4391 ASVND

-4412 VAPAVTISTVADDDI
+4412 IAPAVTISTVADDDI

-4458 SYQATVGA
+4458 SYQATVA
-4466 DGSWS
+4466 ANGSWS

-4507 TLNGDVPTIVINT
+4507 TLNGDVPTIAINT

-4525 IVNAAEHGTPLI
+4525 IVNAAEHGTPLVI
-4537 VSGTT
+4537 SGTT

-4587 VINAQVSNAIGNSA
+4587 VINAQVSNAIGNSV
-4601 SDNHSVTVDLTAPS
+4601 SDNHTVTVDLTAPS

-4627 GLSASDFI
+4627 GLSANDFI
-4635 TNDKQ
+4635 TNDSQ
-4640 VVVNGSLSAQLGNN
+4640 VVVNGSLTAQLGNN

-4662 GGSTWIDLTVT
+4662 GGVTWIDLTVT

-4680 DGRTLTDGTYP
+4680 DGRTLTDGTYQ

-4714 LTKPAATSITVDS
+4714 LTKPAAATITVDS

-4784 VDGRTLADGDYNYQ
+4784 IDGRTLTDGDYNYQ

-4843 DFITNDTSLTLHG
+4843 DFITRDTSLTLHG

-4873 GGVSWQNVIV
+4873 GGVTWQNVIV

-4915 ASAHQQVM
+4915 ASALQQVT

-4984 VYATVSGTRWSYN
+4984 VYATVSGTQWRYT

-5082 DGGNTWIDTAVTNQ
+5082 DGGNTWIDATVTNQ

-5102 TRDLADGDYTWQ
+5102 TRDLADGDYNYQ

-5127 SSQVVTVDTTP
+5127 TSQVVTVDTTP
-5138 PETVG
+5138 PDTVG

-5150 GEGERTGTYGAS
+5150 GEGERQGSFGAS
-5162 VATDDTSPLIN
+5162 VATDDNSPVIN

-5180 EDGEIVQLY
+5180 DNGEIVQLY
-5189 RDGIL
+5189 RDGVL
-5194 LGQVTMNGSASWS
+5194 LGQVTMNGAASW
-5207 YQDNGLLDGN
+5207 YFQDSGLNDGN
-5217 HTYILRV
+5217 HVYMLRV
-5224 TDKAGN
+5224 TDLAGN
-5230 YTESDGFVLNVDTSI
+5230 FTDSDDFVLKVDTSI
-5245 PTTTAA
+5245 PTTTVT
-5251 ITAQTTSD
+5251 INPQTTTDS
-5259 TTPIINGTVSADLVN
+5259 TPILSGLVSAGLTN
-5274 GEYLVVMV
+5274 GEYVVITV
-5282 NGKTYT
+5282 NDKTYT
-5288 SQTGGAVVVD
+5288 SETGGAVVVD
-5298 PDHNTWYLQ
+5298 PENNTWYLQ
-5307 IPDSDALS
+5307 LPDGDALS
-5315 VANYDVTAQV
+5315 VKNYDVTAQV

-5333 TTGTATGS
+5333 TAGLTTGS
-5341 LVIDTTS
+5341 LIVGSEESLTPAWSFTAANYSYSASYMLDSDGLWTIMANQQFASANTS
-5348 VNTDWATTT
+5348 SRNAYTVSGNFSMTGSYTT
-5357 GNSNNST
+5357 GTYADINRDGLAD
-5364 MTVGTNSS
+5364 VLAEGT
-5372 GLWNIIA
+5372 
-5379 NGQSYSS
+5379 SYSYMVQLINNGDGTYTS
-5386 SDSSTYAGN
+5386 STLTNMGAAVWYGAVVAIDIKGDGYTDFVIGDAGGPDSSTVMLN
-5395 TLSNTRVYYVVSQTA
+5395 N
-5410 ADFDRN
+5410 N
-5416 GTQDIFATENTYA
+5416 GTLTGSSKSGTYSSFVS
-5429 GSTQVMWTYDGSSY
+5429 GSTVGNYN
-5443 TASQLAM
+5443 
-5450 GTTIWYGGV
+5450 
-5459 IAYDK
+5459 
-5464 TGDCYLDLA
+5464 
-5473 YGDAGMDSLTYLVN
+5473 SLIET
-5487 TNGVLSPDGTGG
+5487 
-5499 EGGFYGQFDSGR
+5499 
-5511 EISGVDLN
+5511 SGVDLN
-5519 NDGTVDIVQHTN
+5519 NDGKVDIAQHTTN
-5531 RSGAYSLTVINNNG
+5531 GGNNYALSTMFNQG
-5545 NGTLSIGQNL
+5545 NGSFTWGQNF
-5555 TNVFVANASN
+5555 TNTMYSGYGSAAASN
-5565 TTTAASMTW
+5565 AVSMTW

-5585 YLGSS
+5585 YMSMSRTSS
-5590 YNSNGGVIY
+5590 GTSQGGVLML
-5599 YNDGTGQLST
+5599 NDGSGNLLAGTAVGTAT
-5609 TRSAVE
+5609 TDKFVG
-5615 ASNATAGYLSV
+5615 NVSV
-5626 AVDWNGDGQ
+5626 AVDWNLDGH
-5635 MDIIKLSTYGGSQT
+5635 MDIIKLANSGQSYLYTNDGLAGTASFTASKFST
-5649 ATLFTNN
+5649 AT
-5656 GYGSTWTSSQLA
+5656 STQV
-5668 SGLANVTGVAA
+5668 SGAA
-5679 VDYNWDGAQ
+5679 LLDYDWDGAQ
-5688 DLLVSQ
+5688 DLLIFR
-5694 QNGKVVLVQNNAEIA
+5694 QNGTVLLERNTNTVAP
-5709 DGTAMH
+5709 GTALH
-5715 LHIVDSE
+5715 LKIVDSE
-5722 GINAYYGNTVN
+5722 GINAFFGNTVQ

-5739 VLVASQIINAQSGI
+5739 QLVASEIINAQSGI
-5753 GSNDTSAQVSFYG
+5753 GINDSSSLISFYG
-5766 LDPNETYSA
+5766 LDPSETYHA
-5775 EIVKITN
+5775 VLVRAVN
-5782 GVSDNVT
+5782 GVSSNVT
-5789 WTGLDASNGKE
+5789 WDGLTAGDGKE
-5800 GYVLTAEAATGGHSG
+5800 SYALTAEAATGGHQG
-5815 TITGTGYNDT
+5815 TLTGTGYNDT
-5825 FIAEDGTYTYNGSGG
+5825 FIAEAGTYTYNGSGG
-5840 WNTHSDYDT
+5840 WTTTSEHDT
-5849 WSNTGG
+5849 WSSTGG
-5855 MDVVDYRNATSGITV
+5855 MDVVDYRNATSGVTV
-5870 DLRLSTAQD
+5870 DLGRSTAQS
-5879 TGFGTTRLLN
+5879 TGFDTATLVN

-5919 FNIGSGGQDTLLYKL
+5919 FNIGSGGHDTLLYKL

>member
-1 MSNAKVVDVII
+1 MSNIKVVDVII

-52 GNDLLIYMKDGSVIR
+52 GKDLLIYMKDGSVIR

-75 TETHNHSELVFND
+75 PETHNQSELVFND
-88 NQELTHISFANAG
+88 RQELTHISFADTG

-106 AATELTAQAA
+106 AVTELTAQAT
-116 PISSIEPFLE
+116 PISSIQPFLE

-151 LLAHGGDG
+151 LLANGGDG

-182 DNAGDKQGVLSA
+182 DKAGDKQGVLTA
-194 KEVTDD
+194 NAITDD

-214 IQVKDSSGSTIAST
+214 IQIKDSSGSTIASA
-228 MVAKDGTWTVTLP
+228 MVGKEGTWTVKLP
-241 TQADGEH
+241 TQTDGEH

-260 TSAGSITV
+260 TDAGNITV
-268 TVSTAD
+268 TVSTAEAAI
-274 TSVTLA
+274 TLA

-286 VINASEQAAGFT
+286 VLNASEQSAGFT
-298 LSGTSKNLA
+298 LSGASKNLA

-321 SAEVGAN
+321 TTEVGAD
-328 GAWSV
+328 GTWSV
-333 KVPAADA
+333 NVPAADA

-357 AGNTVTGSQTI
+357 AGNTVSGSQTI
-368 GVDTAAPAISVDT
+368 GVDSVAPTLSVDT
-381 IAQDN
+381 LAQDN
-386 IINAAEHNQ
+386 IINAAEHSQ

-402 TDAEAGQI
+402 TTAEAGQI

-419 HTATVGSDGTW
+419 YNATVGSDGTW
-430 SVTLSASEVQAMA
+430 SVTLAADDVQAL
-443 NGEHTLTA
+443 NEGNHTLTV

-458 NGASTTA
+458 NGSSVTA
-465 DFTVDTA
+465 DFTVDTT
-472 APVVTINTVAGDD
+472 APVVTIDTVAGDD

-492 GQAQIISGQANGA
+492 GQAQIISGQTSGA

-515 GGKTFTGVVQA
+515 GDQSFTGVVLA

-537 VIGALGEGS
+537 VLGALGEGN
-546 HSISVSVTDA
+546 HTISVSVTDA

-577 LDPISQDN
+577 IDAISQDN
-585 VLNALEA
+585 VLNAQEA

-598 SGTSNLPNG
+598 TGTSNLPDG
-607 SAVTVTLNNVNYQAT
+607 SAITVTLNNVSYQAT
-622 VENGSWSVQVPVSDV
+622 VENGIWAVQVPVSDV
-637 LDLANTLYTVSV
+637 LNLANTLYTVSV
-649 SGTDSVGNSGSAEAN
+649 SGTDSVGNSGSAGAT
-664 LLVDTAL
+664 LLVDTVL
-671 PQVILNTFAGDNLVN
+671 PQVVINTFAGDNLVN
-686 NAEAAV
+686 NAEAGV

-726 KWSVTIPSADLQA
+726 TWSVKIPSADLKA
-739 FGDGELTFSASV
+739 FGDGDLTFTASV
-751 TNAHGNTGTGER
+751 TNSHGNTGTGER
-763 DININAELPGLRVNT
+763 DININAQLPGLRVNT
-778 ISGDDVIN
+778 ISGDDVVN
-786 AIEQQQDLAVTG
+786 AIEQQQDLTVTG
-798 SSTHLAEG
+798 ASTHLAAG
-806 TQITVTIN
+806 TPIVVTIN
-814 NVEYVTTVNAS
+814 NVEYNAVVTAS
-825 GSWQIGVPSA
+825 GGWSIGVPAA
-835 DLQAWTAGGMTVS
+835 DLQAWTAGEVTVS
-848 VSAEDAW
+848 VSAKDAW

-868 LNAVAVTIDTVTT
+868 LNAVAVTIDTVSG
-881 DDMLNAAEKG
+881 DDLLNAAEKG
-891 ADVTLSGQ
+891 ADLTLSGK

-923 QDGSWRLTVPAS
+923 QDGSWSLTVPAS

-958 ADASRVVTVDTQ
+958 ADASRVVTVDTL
-970 PPAITLDNLTDDNII
+970 PPTITLDNLTSDNII

-994 VLSGST
+994 ALSGTS
-1000 TAEAGQTVTVTLN
+1000 TAEPGQTVTVTLN
-1013 GKSYQ
+1013 GKTYQ
-1018 TTVQADGRWQLNV
+1018 TTVQTDGTWQLIV
-1031 PAADVGALT
+1031 PAADVGALN
-1040 DGNVTVTATVSDV
+1040 DGIVTVTATVSDV

-1069 VPQVTINDFVTD
+1069 VPQVTINHFVTD

-1088 AHSQAQ
+1088 AHAQAQ

-1101 GAAAGDLVII
+1101 GAAAGDRVTI
-1111 TINNVDYTTVV
+1111 TINSVDYTTVV

-1137 QGLTD
+1137 EGLTD
-1142 GTWTIN
+1142 GTWTID
-1148 VSVTDRSGNTGSSSV
+1148 VSVTDRSGNTGSSSL

-1173 IGINT
+1173 IAIST
-1178 LAADDVINTAEKGED
+1178 LAADDVINATEKGED

-1207 ITVNLNGINYAAT
+1207 ITVTLNGIHYTAT
-1220 TDASG
+1220 ADASG
-1225 NWSVSVPASAVS
+1225 NWSVTVPAANVS

-1244 TVTASV
+1244 TVTANV
-1250 TDNVGNSASATH
+1250 TDSVGNSASTSH

-1269 LPVVTLNNVAGD
+1269 LPVVTIDTLAGD

-1289 AAGQTLTGKVSNAA
+1289 AAGQTLTGKVTNAA
-1303 SGDTVT
+1303 PGDAVT
-1309 IIIGG
+1309 ITLGG
-1314 QTYTATVQDDLTWSL
+1314 QTFTATVQDDLTWSL

-1359 SSLDVTIDAQLPG
+1359 SSLDFTIDAQLPG

-1391 NLVISGTSTDL
+1391 NLIVSGTSTDL
-1402 AAGSTVTVSING
+1402 AAGSAVTVTING
-1414 KSYSA
+1414 KAYSA
-1419 SVLADGTWQ
+1419 TVLADGSWQ
-1428 AAVPAADVSRWAD
+1428 AAVPAADVSQWAD
-1441 GALTISAS
+1441 GALDIKAS
-1449 AQDTSGNPVNIGT
+1449 AQDASGNPVAIGT

-1471 AISIN
+1471 AITIS

-1495 SGSSSNVEAGQT
+1495 SGTSSNVEAGQT

-1512 AGKTWATMVDANG
+1512 AGKTYTTPVDANG
-1525 DWTCTVPAAELSGLK
+1525 DWTWTVPAADLSGLK

-1550 TNMNGNAAS
+1550 TNVNGNAAS
-1559 SSQAFSVD
+1559 SAQAFSVD
-1567 TAAPAVTINTIS
+1567 TTAPTVTINTIS
-1579 GDNMLNAAEAALDLT
+1579 GDNMLNAAEAAQDLT

-1611 NGNQYTAQVQANGS
+1611 NGNQYTAQVQADGS

-1630 PAADLAGIADGSA
+1630 PAADLAGITDGNA

-1653 GNPASAGASVLV
+1653 GNPASAGSSVLV

-1672 TFNIVAGDD
+1672 SFNIVAGDD
-1681 IVNIAEHGQA
+1681 IVNLAEHGQA
-1691 LIVTGKVTGA
+1691 LIVSGKVTGA
-1701 QAGDVITLTLNGK
+1701 QAGDVITVTLNGK
-1714 DYTAMLDGA
+1714 DYTAMLDASGS
-1723 GNWSVGVP
+1723 WSVGVP
-1731 AADVGALANGDQTI
+1731 AADVGALVNGDQTI
-1745 SATLTDKAGNSTST
+1745 SATLTDKAGNSTT
-1759 THAFDVS
+1759 ATHEFDVA
-1766 LTAPVIAITTLA
+1766 LTAPVVAINTLA
-1778 VDDVINATERGQDLL
+1778 ADDVINATEKGQDLQ
-1793 VSGTSNQPDGTRST
+1793 VSGTSNQPEGT
-1807 STTHAFDVSLTA
+1807 
-1819 PVIAITTLAVDDVIN
+1819 AIT
-1834 ATERGQDLLV
+1834 V
-1844 SGTSNQPD
+1844 S
-1852 GTRITV
+1852 
-1858 TLNGIS
+1858 LNGIN
-1864 YAATTDASGNWSV
+1864 YTATTDASGNWSV

-1886 LGEASYSV
+1886 LGEASYAV

-1900 TAGNS
+1900 AAGNS
-1905 ANTSHSV
+1905 ASTGHSV
-1912 LVDSALPQVTINA
+1912 LVDSALPQVTINP

-1938 SGQTLSGKVSGA
+1938 AGQTLSGKVSGA
-1950 ASGDTVTIGIGGNTY
+1950 ASGDTVTITLGGNTY

-1977 NVASD
+1977 NVPSS
-1982 VLTAIGNGDLTVT
+1982 VLTAIGNGDLTVS

-2015 ASLPG
+2015 ANLPG

-2031 INSIEHTQ
+2031 INSIEHAQ

-2045 SSDGLASGSAL
+2045 SSDGLATGAAL

-2081 ADVGALSAGT
+2081 ADVSALGAGT
-2091 VTVTVDGQSAAGNPV
+2091 VTVKVEGHSAAGNPV

-2116 APVAISIDAVATDD
+2116 ATVAISINPIASDD

-2152 NQTVNIIF
+2152 NQTVTITF
-2160 GGKTYS
+2160 GGKSYT
-2166 ATVDASGH
+2166 ATVDADGN
-2174 WTATVPSADLGG
+2174 WTATVPSADLGS
-2186 LKDGDTSVQ
+2186 LKDGDASVQ

-2235 EAQQDLVINGV
+2235 EAQQDLVVNGV
-2246 SDAEAGQ
+2246 TNAEAGQ
-2253 TVTVTLNGENYT
+2253 TVTVTLNGVDYT
-2265 TTMQANGSWSVTVPS
+2265 TTVEANGSWSVTVPS
-2280 ADVGAIADGD
+2280 ADLSGITDGN
-2290 YTITAAVQ
+2290 YTVSAAVS

-2321 INAVS
+2321 IHTVS
-2326 DDDVINSAEHA
+2326 DDNVINSAEHV

-2356 VTINNKD
+2356 VTLNGKS
-2363 YTATLDASGK
+2363 YTATLDASGN
-2373 WNVGVPAADVSAL
+2373 WSVGVPAADVTAL
-2386 TAGDHTITAALT
+2386 TAGDYTITAALT
-2398 DKAGNSNSTTHEVEV
+2398 DKAGNSNSATHGVAV
-2413 NLTAPV
+2413 NLTAPG

-2430 INNTEKTQDLT
+2430 INSTEKTQDLT
-2441 ITGTASGLAAGAVVT
+2441 ISGTASGLAAGAVVT

-2465 ATVATNGQWTT
+2465 AQVDDNGKWTT

-2491 TVSASATD
+2491 TVTASATD

-2504 TSTSHTVNVESVLPG
+2504 TRASHTVNVESVLPG
-2519 VIINTV
+2519 VIINTI

-2534 ELATGQTISGKVVNA
+2534 ELAAGQTISGKVVNA

-2559 GGNSYTATVQSDLTW
+2559 GGNRYTATVQNDLTW
-2574 SVSVPESVLTALGN
+2574 SVDVPESVLTALGN
-2588 GDLTVS
+2588 GDLTVN
-2594 ASVTNGVGNSGTG
+2594 ASVTNGVGNSGSA
-2607 EREIVI
+2607 ERDITI

-2618 GLRVDTVA
+2618 GLRVDAVA

-2639 LIITGSSDGLT
+2639 LIVTGTSDGLT
-2650 AGTALTVTVNG
+2650 AGTTLTVTVNG
-2661 KTYAATVLA
+2661 KTYPATVLA
-2670 DGTWS
+2670 DGTWR
-2675 AAIPSA
+2675 AAIPAA
-2681 DVSALAAGTVTVT
+2681 DVGDLAAGTVTVT
-2694 VEGQSSAGN
+2694 VAGQSTAGN
-2703 PVTINHDV
+2703 PVSISHDV
-2711 TVDLANVAISIDAI
+2711 TVDLATVAISIDAI
-2725 ASDDVINAAEKGEDL
+2725 AADDVINAAEKGADL
-2740 VLSGTTSNVEE
+2740 VLSGATSNVEE

-2760 GKSYTATVDAEG
+2760 GKSYTATVGADG
-2772 KWTATVPSADLT
+2772 KWTTTVPAADLA

-2809 EYSVDATAPSVT
+2809 EYSVDATAPTVT
-2821 INTIATD
+2821 INTLATD
-2828 DILNASEAQSDLAIS
+2828 DILNAAEAKSDLTVS

-2859 GKDYTTTVSANGS
+2859 GKDYTTTVSADGS

-2908 TLTVDVTVPAV
+2908 NLTVDVTVPAV
-2919 TIHTVAGDDVINAA
+2919 TINTIAGDDVINVA
-2933 EHNQAQ
+2933 EHSQAHV
-2939 IVSGSAT
+2939 ISGTAT

-2974 VGVPANVISGLS
+2974 VGVPASVISGLS

-3003 GSGTHNVTVDT
+3003 GTGSHNVTVDT

-3037 DLSVSGTSANLTE
+3037 DLSVSGTSANLAE
-3050 GTVVTVIL
+3050 GTVVTVTL

-3087 ASYTLNAT
+3087 ANYTLNAT

-3159 GLSYTATVQNNL
+3159 GNSYTATVQNDL
-3171 SWSVNVPSDVLT
+3171 TWSVNVPSDVLT

-3220 VNTVAGDDVINT
+3220 VDTVAGDNVVNS
-3232 IEHAQN
+3232 IEHTQN

-3252 ALTVTVNG
+3252 ALTVTING

-3266 VLADGTWRAA
+3266 VLADGTWSAA
-3276 IPSTDVSA
+3276 VPSTDVSA

-3298 AAGNPITISH
+3298 SAGNPITISH

-3318 ISINVLATDDV
+3318 ISINPIATDDV

-3335 GADLVLSGATTNVE
+3335 GADLVLSGATINVE
-3349 AGQTVTISLNGR
+3349 AGQTVTISLNGK
-3361 IYTTTVDDSG
+3361 IYSATVDDSG
-3371 NWTYTVP
+3371 NWTWTVP

-3400 GNSASAGHEYS
+3400 GNSASAGREYS
-3411 VDATAPSVTI
+3411 VDATAPTVTI
-3421 NTIATDDILNASEA
+3421 NTLATDDILNAAEAKSE
-3435 QSDLAISGTSTAEAG
+3435 LTVSGTSTAEAG

-3464 TVSANG
+3464 TVSADG
-3470 SWTLNVPAADLAGL
+3470 SWTLNVPASDVAAL

-3494 VSDKAGNPA
+3494 VSDKADNPA
-3503 SVDHT
+3503 SVDHN
-3508 LTVDVTVP
+3508 LTVDATVP
-3516 AVTIHT
+3516 AVTINT
-3522 VAGDDVINAAEHNQ
+3522 VAGDDVINLAEHSQ
-3536 AQIVSGSAT
+3536 AHIISGTAT

-3571 WSVGVPANVI
+3571 WSVGVPASVI
-3581 SGLSDGT
+3581 SGLSDGS

-3599 GNTGSG
+3599 GNTGTG

-3627 VLNAVEKGQDLSVSG
+3627 VLNAVEKGQDLRVSG

-3647 AEGTVVTV
+3647 AEGTVVAVT
-3655 ILNGKNY
+3655 LNGKNY

-3674 TVPAADLAS
+3674 TVPAADLAG

-3690 LSATATNGVGNS
+3690 LSASATNGVGNS

-3742 RVTNAEAGNTVT
+3742 KVANAEAGNTVT
-3754 VTIGGNS
+3754 VTIGGNT

-3786 GDLTVSATVTNDHGN
+3786 GDLTVSATVTNGHGN
-3801 SGTGERDITIDAS
+3801 TGTGEREIVIDAS

-3833 HGQNLIVTGSSDG
+3833 HTQNLIVSGTSDG
-3846 LAAGTTLTVTLNG
+3846 LAAGTTLTVTVNG

-3866 LADGSWTAAIP
+3866 LADGSWSAAIP
-3877 AADVGALAAGTMTV
+3877 AADVAAFAAGTVTV
-3891 TVAGQSAAGNPVS
+3891 TVAGQSAAGNPVT

-3957 GGRSYTAKVDADG
+3957 GGKTYTAKVDADG
-3970 NWTASVPSSDLAG
+3970 NWTATVPSADLAG
-3983 LKDGDASVQVSI
+3983 LKDGDASVQVSV

-4029 NGSEAAAGVAI
+4029 NASEAAAGVAI
-4040 SGTTTAEVGQTV
+4040 SGTTTAEAGQTV
-4052 TVTFGGNSYT
+4052 TVTLGGKSYT

-4077 TDLSALADNGYTV
+4077 SDLTALADSGYTV

-4101 GSAGKAITLDTTPPT
+4101 GSAGKTITLDATPPT

-4140 GTATGASVGDKL
+4140 GSATGANVGDKL

-4158 NQYTT
+4158 HQYTT
-4163 TVDASGKWSVGV
+4163 TVDASGNWSVGV
-4175 PASVISALAD
+4175 PASVISALTD

-4198 GNSSTQTHD
+4198 GNSSIQTHD

-4220 TLSGDDVIN
+4220 TVSGDDVIN
-4229 AAEAGASLVI
+4229 AAEAGSSLVI

-4251 VTITLNGKSY
+4251 VTVTLNGKTY

-4266 SDGAWQT
+4266 NDGTWTT

-4283 ADGASYQVSASAQD
+4283 ADGARYQVSVSAQD

-4306 HTISVDTTAPVISVN
+4306 HGISVDTTAPVVSIG
-4321 TLSGDDVLNAAEA
+4321 TLSVDDMLNASEA

-4376 AADLVALSQG
+4376 AADLAALSQG

-4391 AVVND
+4391 ASVND

-4412 VAPAVTISTVADDDI
+4412 VAPTVTISTVADDDI
-4427 VNNAEQLAGQTIS
+4427 VNNAEQLAGQTIR

-4448 QTVTVSFNGH
+4448 QTVTISFNGH

-4484 GDYTITATVS
+4484 GEYTITASVS
-4494 DKAGNPG
+4494 DRAGNPG

-4507 TLNGDVPTIVINT
+4507 TLNGDVPTITINT

-4525 IVNAAEHGTPLI
+4525 IVNAAEHGTPLV

-4542 DAPAGQTVTIT
+4542 DAPAGQTVTLT
-4553 LNGKTYTAT
+4553 LNGKTYAAT

-4573 GSADVTALADGGSY
+4573 SSADVAALADGGSY
-4587 VINAQVSNAIGNSA
+4587 VINAQVSNTIGNSA
-4601 SDNHSVTVDLTAPS
+4601 SDNHTVTVDLTAPS

-4627 GLSASDFI
+4627 GLSATDFI
-4635 TNDKQ
+4635 TNDSQ
-4640 VVVNGSLSAQLGNN
+4640 VVVNGSLTAQLGNN

-4662 GGSTWIDLTVT
+4662 GGVTWIDLTVT
-4673 GTTWRYT
+4673 GTTWRYA
-4680 DGRTLTDGTYP
+4680 DGRTLTDGMYQ

-4714 LTKPAATSITVDS
+4714 LTKPAATTITVDS
-4727 VSQDT
+4727 ITQDT
-4732 GLSDSDFITSDNQIS
+4732 GLSGSDFITSDNQIS

-4757 SGDHAQISLDGGA
+4757 SGDHAQISLDGGV
-4770 TWTDVSVSGLSWTY
+4770 TWIDVSVSGLSWTY

-4803 DAGNISATTSQ
+4803 DAGNISATASQ

-4843 DFITNDTSLTLHG
+4843 DFITRDTSLTLHG

-4873 GGVSWQNVIV
+4873 GGVTWQNVIV
-4883 TGNSWYYVDG
+4883 TGNSWYYVDS

-4915 ASAHQQVM
+4915 ASAHQQVT
-4923 VDTVAPDAAITVTVD
+4923 VDTIAPDAAITVSVD

-4960 NGTLG
+4960 HGTLG

-4975 VSMDGGTTW
+4975 VSMDGGSTW
-4984 VYATVSGTRWSYN
+4984 VYATVSGTQWSYS
-4997 DARTLADGDYRYQV
+4997 DTRALTDGSHNYQV

-5016 AGNVGATTTQDVT
+5016 AGNVGATTSQAVT

-5037 GITIDS
+5037 GVTIDS
-5043 ISEDT
+5043 ISDDT

-5059 TSLTINGSLG
+5059 TTLTINGSLG

-5082 DGGNTWIDTAVTNQ
+5082 DGGNTWLDATVTNQ

-5102 TRDLADGDYTWQ
+5102 TRDLPDGDYTYQ

-5127 SSQVVTVDTTP
+5127 ASQVVTVDTTP
-5138 PETVG
+5138 PTTVG

-5150 GEGERTGTYGAS
+5150 GEGERQGTFGNA
-5162 VATDDTSPLIN
+5162 VATDDNSPLIN

-5180 EDGEIVQLY
+5180 DDGEIVQLY
-5189 RDGIL
+5189 RDGVL

-5207 YQDNGLLDGN
+5207 FQDNGLSDGN
-5217 HTYILRV
+5217 HTYIVRV
-5224 TDKAGN
+5224 TDRAGN

-5259 TTPIINGTVSADLVN
+5259 TTPIVSGTVSADLVN
-5274 GEYLVVMV
+5274 GEYLVVTV

-5307 IPDSDALS
+5307 IPDGDALS
-5315 VANYDVTAQV
+5315 VASYSVTAQV

-5348 VNTDWATTT
+5348 VNTDWATTA

-5364 MTVGTNSS
+5364 MTLGMNSS

-5395 TLSNTRVYYVVSQTA
+5395 TLTNTRNYYVVSQTA

-5429 GSTQVMWTYDGSSY
+5429 GSTQVMWTYDGSTY
-5443 TASQLAM
+5443 NASQLAM
-5450 GTTIWYGGV
+5450 GTTIWFGGV

-5464 TGDCYLDLA
+5464 TGDGYLDLA
-5473 YGDAGMDSLTYLVN
+5473 YGDSGADSITYLIN
-5487 TNGVLSPDGTGG
+5487 KNGVLSPDGTYGG
-5499 EGGFYGQFDSGR
+5499 AGFWGQFTTMR
-5511 EISGVDLN
+5511 EISGVDIN
-5519 NDGTVDIVQHTN
+5519 NDGTVDVVQHTN

-5555 TNVFVANASN
+5555 TNVFVPNASN

-5590 YNSNGGVIY
+5590 YNNNGGVIY
-5599 YNDGTGQLST
+5599 YNDGTGKLSAT
-5609 TRSAVE
+5609 KSAVE
-5615 ASNATAGYLSV
+5615 ASNAAAGYLSV

-5635 MDIIKLSTYGGSQT
+5635 MDIVKLSTYGGSQT

-5656 GYGSTWTSSQLA
+5656 GYGSTWTASQLA
-5668 SGLANVTGVAA
+5668 SGIAYATGVAA

-5694 QNGKVVLVQNNAEIA
+5694 QNGKVVLVQNSKTIA

-5753 GSNDTSAQVSFYG
+5753 GSNDTSALVSFYG

-5775 EIVKITN
+5775 EILKITN

-5789 WTGLDASNGKE
+5789 WSGLEAGNGKE

-5825 FIAEDGTYTYNGSGG
+5825 FIAENGTYTYNGSGG
-5840 WNTHSDYDT
+5840 WTTHSDHDT

-5855 MDVVDYRNATSGITV
+5855 MDVVDYRNATSGVTV

-5899 DVITGNSGDNQF
+5899 DVITGNSGDNRF

-5919 FNIGSGGQDTLLYKL
+5919 FNIGSGGHDTLLYKL
-5934 INASDATGGNGS
+5934 INASDATGGNGH

-5967 LRDLLSDSGYTGTGS
+5967 LRDLLSGSGYTGTGS

-5990 TLDSSAG
+5990 TLDSGAG
-5997 NIADYIRVVQ
+5997 NISDYIRVVQ

>member
-1 MSNAKVVDVII
+1 MSTAKVVDVII

-67 CNNYFVED
+67 CNNYFAED
-75 TETHNHSELVFND
+75 AETHNHSELVFND
-88 NQELTHISFANAG
+88 NQELTHISFADAG

-159 ETKTKVIDNT
+159 ETKTRVIDNT

-214 IQVKDSSGSTIAST
+214 IQVKDGSGSTIAST

-248 TWSVVQIDGSKT
+248 TWSVVQIDGSKS

-321 SAEVGAN
+321 TAEVGAN

-357 AGNTVTGSQTI
+357 AGNTVSGSQTI
-368 GVDTAAPAISVDT
+368 GVDTASPVISVDT

-419 HTATVGSDGTW
+419 HTATVGSDGSW
-430 SVTLSASEVQAMA
+430 SVTLPASEVQALA
-443 NGEHTLTA
+443 NGEHTLTV

-458 NGASTTA
+458 NGSSTTA

-505 AAGDVVTVTV
+505 ADGDVVTVTV
-515 GGKTFTGVVQA
+515 GGQTFTGVVLA

-546 HSISVSVTDA
+546 HTISVSVTDA

-562 ATHGITLSGNPPEFT
+562 ATHGVTLSGNPPEFT
-577 LDPISQDN
+577 IDAISQDN
-585 VLNALEA
+585 VLNAQEA

-622 VENGSWSVQVPVSDV
+622 VENGRWSVQVPVSDV

-664 LLVDTAL
+664 LLVDTVL
-671 PQVILNTFAGDNLVN
+671 PQVIVNTFAGDNLVN

-739 FGDGELTFSASV
+739 FGDGDLTFSASV

-825 GSWQIGVPSA
+825 GNWQIGVPAA

-923 QDGSWRLTVPAS
+923 QDGSWHLTVPAS

-958 ADASRVVTVDTQ
+958 ADASRVVIVDTQ

-1088 AHSQAQ
+1088 AHAQAQ

-1101 GAAAGDLVII
+1101 GAAAGDLVTI

-1148 VSVTDRSGNTGSSSV
+1148 VSVTDQSGNTGSSSV

-1178 LAADDVINTAEKGED
+1178 LAADDVINAAEKGED

-1207 ITVNLNGINYAAT
+1207 ITVNLNGINYTAT

-1225 NWSVSVPASAVS
+1225 NWSVTVPASAVS

-1250 TDNVGNSASATH
+1250 TDNVGNSAAATH

-1269 LPVVTLNNVAGD
+1269 LPVVTLNNFAGD

-1309 IIIGG
+1309 IILGG

-1402 AAGSTVTVSING
+1402 AAGSTVTVTING

-1441 GALTISAS
+1441 GSLTISAS

-1512 AGKTWATMVDANG
+1512 AGKTWTTTVDANG
-1525 DWTCTVPAAELSGLK
+1525 DWTCTVPAADLSGLK

-1550 TNMNGNAAS
+1550 TNVNGNAAS

-1579 GDNMLNAAEAALDLT
+1579 GDNMLNAAEAAQDLT

-1630 PAADLAGIADGSA
+1630 PAAELAGIADGSA
-1643 AVTAT
+1643 AVTVT

-1745 SATLTDKAGNSTST
+1745 SATLTDKAGNSTSA

-1766 LTAPVIAITTLA
+1766 LTTPVIAINTLA
-1778 VDDVINATERGQDLL
+1778 VDDVINATEKGQDLL
-1793 VSGTSNQPDGTRST
+1793 
-1807 STTHAFDVSLTA
+1807 
-1819 PVIAITTLAVDDVIN
+1819 I
-1834 ATERGQDLLV
+1834 

-1877 TVPAANVSA
+1877 TLPAANVSV

-2031 INSIEHTQ
+2031 INSIEHGQ

-2091 VTVTVDGQSAAGNPV
+2091 ITVTVDGQSAAGNPV

-2116 APVAISIDAVATDD
+2116 AAVAISINPIASDD

-2152 NQTVNIIF
+2152 NQTVTITF
-2160 GGKTYS
+2160 GGKLYT
-2166 ATVDASGH
+2166 ATVDASGN

-2186 LKDGDTSVQ
+2186 LKDGDASVQ

-2235 EAQQDLVINGV
+2235 EAQQDLVVNGV
-2246 SDAEAGQ
+2246 SNAEAGQ
-2253 TVTVTLNGENYT
+2253 TVTVTLNGVDYT
-2265 TTMQANGSWSVTVPS
+2265 TTVQANGSWSVTVPS
-2280 ADVGAIADGD
+2280 ADIGAITDGD
-2290 YTITAAVQ
+2290 YTITAAVA

-2321 INAVS
+2321 INTVS

-2363 YTATLDASGK
+2363 YTATLDTSGR
-2373 WNVGVPAADVSAL
+2373 WSVGVPAADVSAL
-2386 TAGDHTITAALT
+2386 AAGDYTITAALT

-2430 INNTEKTQDLT
+2430 INSSEKTQDLT

-2465 ATVATNGQWTT
+2465 ATVDTNGQWTT

-2504 TSTSHTVNVESVLPG
+2504 SSTSHTVNVESVLPG

-2534 ELATGQTISGKVVNA
+2534 ELATGQTISGTVVNA
-2549 EAGNTVTVTI
+2549 EAGNTVTVSV
-2559 GGNSYTATVQSDLTW
+2559 GGHSYTATVQDNLTW

-2588 GDLTVS
+2588 GDLTVT
-2594 ASVTNGVGNSGTG
+2594 ASVTNGVGNSGSG
-2607 EREIVI
+2607 ERDITI

-2661 KTYAATVLA
+2661 KTYPATVLA

-2681 DVSALAAGTVTVT
+2681 DVSALAAGTVTVN

-2725 ASDDVINAAEKGEDL
+2725 ASDDVINAAERGADL

-2751 NQTVTITFG
+2751 NQIVTITFG
-2760 GKSYTATVDAEG
+2760 GKNYTATVDAEG

-2821 INTIATD
+2821 INMIATDDILNASEAQSDLAISGTSTAEAGQTVTVSLNGKDYTTTVSANGSWTLNVPAADLAGLTDGSVTVTAAVSDKAGNPASVDHNLTVDVTVPAVTIHTVAGDDVINVAEHNQAQIISGSATGAAAGDKVTVTIGGQSYTTVLDAAGNWSVGVPANVISGLSDGSVTVTASVTDAAGNTGSGTHNVTVDTGLPSVSFNAISDDNVLNAVEKGQDLSVSGTSANLAEGTVVTVTLNGKNYTATTAADGTWSLTVPAADLSGLGEASYTLSATATNGVGNSISTTANLLVDTALPTVTINTVAGDNVINAAEVAAGQTLSGTVANAEAGITVTVTIGGHSYTATVQNNLSWSVNVPSDVLTALGNGSLSVTATVTNGHGNTGTGEREIAIDANLPGLRVNTVAGDDVVNTIEHAQNLIVSGSSDGLAPGTALTVTVNGKDYAATVLADGTWSAAIPSTDVSAWPEGTVKISVTGDSAAGNSITISHDVTVDLATVAISINALATDDVINAAEKGADLVLSGVTTNVEAGQTVTISLNGRIYTTTVDDSGNWTYTVPSADLAGLKDGDASVQVSVTNVNGNSASAGREYSVDATAPSVTINTIATD
-2828 DILNASEAQSDLAIS
+2828 DILNATEAQSDLAIS

-2919 TIHTVAGDDVINAA
+2919 TIHTVAGDDVINLA

-2939 IVSGSAT
+2939 IISGSAT
-2946 GAAAGDKV
+2946 GAAAGDTV
-2954 TVTIGGQTYT
+2954 TVTIGGQSYT

-2986 DGTVTVT
+2986 DG
-2993 ASVTDAAGNT
+2993 S
-3003 GSGTHNVTVDT
+3003 
-3014 GLPSVSFNAISDD
+3014 
-3027 NVLNAVEKGQ
+3027 
-3037 DLSVSGTSANLTE
+3037 
-3050 GTVVTVIL
+3050 
-3058 NGKNYTATTAAD
+3058 
-3070 GTWSL
+3070 
-3075 TVPAADLAGLGQ
+3075 
-3087 ASYTLNAT
+3087 
-3095 ATNGVGNSV
+3095 
-3104 SNTANLL
+3104 
-3111 VDTALPTVTINT
+3111 
-3123 VAGDNVINAAE
+3123 
-3134 VAAGQT
+3134 
-3140 LSGTV
+3140 
-3145 ANAEAGNTVTVTIG
+3145 
-3159 GLSYTATVQNNL
+3159 
-3171 SWSVNVPSDVLT
+3171 
-3183 ALGNGSLSV
+3183 
-3192 TATVTNGHGNTGTG
+3192 
-3206 EREIAIDA
+3206 
-3214 NLPGLR
+3214 
-3220 VNTVAGDDVINT
+3220 
-3232 IEHAQN
+3232 
-3238 LIVSGSS
+3238 
-3245 DGLAPGT
+3245 
-3252 ALTVTVNG
+3252 
-3260 KDYAAT
+3260 
-3266 VLADGTWRAA
+3266 
-3276 IPSTDVSA
+3276 
-3284 WPEGTVKISVTGDS
+3284 
-3298 AAGNPITISH
+3298 
-3308 DVTVDLATVA
+3308 
-3318 ISINVLATDDV
+3318 
-3329 INAAEK
+3329 
-3335 GADLVLSGATTNVE
+3335 
-3349 AGQTVTISLNGR
+3349 
-3361 IYTTTVDDSG
+3361 
-3371 NWTYTVP
+3371 
-3378 SADLAGLKDGDASV
+3378 
-3392 QVSVTNVN
+3392 
-3400 GNSASAGHEYS
+3400 
-3411 VDATAPSVTI
+3411 
-3421 NTIATDDILNASEA
+3421 
-3435 QSDLAISGTSTAEAG
+3435 
-3450 QTVTV
+3450 
-3455 SLNGKDYTT
+3455 
-3464 TVSANG
+3464 
-3470 SWTLNVPAADLAGL
+3470 
-3484 TDGSVTVTAS
+3484 
-3494 VSDKAGNPA
+3494 
-3503 SVDHT
+3503 
-3508 LTVDVTVP
+3508 
-3516 AVTIHT
+3516 
-3522 VAGDDVINAAEHNQ
+3522 
-3536 AQIVSGSAT
+3536 
-3545 GAAAGDKVTVTIGG
+3545 
-3559 QTYTTVLDAAGN
+3559 
-3571 WSVGVPANVI
+3571 
-3581 SGLSDGT
+3581 

-3655 ILNGKNY
+3655 TLNGKNY

-3674 TVPAADLAS
+3674 TVPAADLS
-3683 LGEANYT
+3683 GLGEASYT

-3702 VSNTANLLVDTALP
+3702 ISTTANLLVDTALP

-3734 AAGQTLSG
+3734 AAGQTITG
-3742 RVTNAEAGNTVT
+3742 KVANADIGNTVT
-3754 VTIGGNS
+3754 VNIGGNT

-3801 SGTGERDITIDAS
+3801 TGTGERDITIDAS

-3846 LAAGTTLTVTLNG
+3846 LAAGTTLTVTVNG

-3866 LADGSWTAAIP
+3866 LADGTWSAAIP
-3877 AADVGALAAGTMTV
+3877 AADVGALAAGTVTV

-3957 GGRSYTAKVDADG
+3957 GGKSYTAKVDADG
-3970 NWTASVPSSDLAG
+3970 NWTATVPSSDLAG
-3983 LKDGDASVQVSI
+3983 LKDGDASVQVSV
-3995 TNAHGNSASA
+3995 TNVNGNSASA

-4052 TVTFGGNSYT
+4052 TVNLGGNSYT

-4067 GGVWSVNVPG
+4067 GGVWSINVPAA
-4077 TDLSALADNGYTV
+4077 DLSTLADNGYTV

-4130 VEHGQAQIVS
+4130 VEHGQAQVIS

-4152 IITIGS
+4152 VITIGS

-4175 PASVISALAD
+4175 PASDISALTD

-4239 NGSSAQFASGTQ
+4239 NGSSAQFANGTQ

-4266 SDGAWQT
+4266 SDGSWTT

-4283 ADGASYQVSASAQD
+4283 ADGASYQVSVSAQD

-4363 LVGSDGTWTLDVP
+4363 LVANDGTWTLDVP
-4376 AADLVALSQG
+4376 AADLANLSEG

-4391 AVVND
+4391 ASVND
-4396 KAGNSGQTTHT
+4396 KAGNNGQTTHT

-4458 SYQATVGA
+4458 SYQATVA
-4466 DGSWS
+4466 ANGSWS

-4507 TLNGDVPTIVINT
+4507 TLNGDVPTIAINT

-4525 IVNAAEHGTPLI
+4525 IVNAAEHGTPLVI
-4537 VSGTT
+4537 SGTT
-4542 DAPAGQTVTIT
+4542 DAPTGQTVTIT

-4601 SDNHSVTVDLTAPS
+4601 SDNHTVTVDLTAPS

-4627 GLSASDFI
+4627 GLSANDFI
-4635 TNDKQ
+4635 TNDSQ
-4640 VVVNGSLSAQLGNN
+4640 VVVNGSLTAQLGNN

-4662 GGSTWIDLTVT
+4662 GGTTWIDLTVT

-4680 DGRTLTDGTYP
+4680 DGRTLTDGTYQ

-4714 LTKPAATSITVDS
+4714 LTKPAVATITVDS

-4873 GGVSWQNVIV
+4873 GGVTWQNVIV

-4915 ASAHQQVM
+4915 ASAHQQVT

-4997 DARTLADGDYRYQV
+4997 DTRTLADGDYRYQV

-5082 DGGNTWIDTAVTNQ
+5082 DGGNTWIDTTVTNQ

-5102 TRDLADGDYTWQ
+5102 TRDLADGDYTYQ

-5138 PETVG
+5138 PDTVG

-5259 TTPIINGTVSADLVN
+5259 TTPIVSGTVSADLVN
-5274 GEYLVVMV
+5274 GEYLVVTV

-5315 VANYDVTAQV
+5315 VASYDVTAQV

-5348 VNTDWATTT
+5348 VNTDWATTA

-5364 MTVGTNSS
+5364 MTLGMNSS

-5386 SDSSTYAGN
+5386 SDDSTYAGN
-5395 TLSNTRVYYVVSQTA
+5395 TLTNTRSYYVVSQTA

-5464 TGDCYLDLA
+5464 TGDGYLDLA

-5590 YNSNGGVIY
+5590 YNNNGGVIY

-5609 TRSAVE
+5609 TKSAVE

-5635 MDIIKLSTYGGSQT
+5635 MDIIKLSTYGSSQT

-5722 GINAYYGNTVN
+5722 GINAYYGNTIN

-5753 GSNDTSAQVSFYG
+5753 GSNDTSALVSFYG
-5766 LDPNETYSA
+5766 LDPNENYSA

-5789 WTGLDASNGKE
+5789 WTGLDAGNGKE

-5919 FNIGSGGQDTLLYKL
+5919 FNIGSGGHDTLLYKL

-6021 GGQFSPTTLVTLNGV
+6021 GGQFTPTTLVTLNGV

>member
-1 MSNAKVVDVII
+1 M
-12 RKTAEKT
+12 
-19 KLTGEGNLSVSI
+19 
-31 SSPSVIEIQGS
+31 
-42 AQDVVRYVRQ
+42 
-52 GNDLLIYMKDGSVIR
+52 
-67 CNNYFVED
+67 
-75 TETHNHSELVFND
+75 
-88 NQELTHISFANAG
+88 
-101 EASGV
+101 
-106 AATELTAQAA
+106 
-116 PISSIEPFLE
+116 
-126 QGSVLSDAPWGW
+126 
-138 IAGAA
+138 
-143 LGGGAIGA
+143 
-151 LLAHGGDG
+151 
-159 ETKTKVIDNT
+159 
-169 KEVESATPTFLLT
+169 
-182 DNAGDKQGVLSA
+182 
-194 KEVTDD
+194 
-200 NTPTFSGT
+200 
-208 GQPGAT
+208 
-214 IQVKDSSGSTIAST
+214 
-228 MVAKDGTWTVTLP
+228 
-241 TQADGEH
+241 
-248 TWSVVQIDGSKT
+248 
-260 TSAGSITV
+260 
-268 TVSTAD
+268 
-274 TSVTLA
+274 
-280 TTAGDN
+280 
-286 VINASEQAAGFT
+286 
-298 LSGTSKNLA
+298 
-307 QGTAL
+307 
-312 TVTLNGKTY
+312 
-321 SAEVGAN
+321 
-328 GAWSV
+328 
-333 KVPAADA
+333 
-340 QALGDG
+340 
-346 TWTVNVSGKDA
+346 
-357 AGNTVTGSQTI
+357 
-368 GVDTAAPAISVDT
+368 
-381 IAQDN
+381 
-386 IINAAEHNQ
+386 
-395 PLTLTGK
+395 
-402 TDAEAGQI
+402 
-410 VTVTLNGKN
+410 
-419 HTATVGSDGTW
+419 
-430 SVTLSASEVQAMA
+430 
-443 NGEHTLTA
+443 
-451 NVSDKAG
+451 
-458 NGASTTA
+458 
-465 DFTVDTA
+465 
-472 APVVTINTVAGDD
+472 
-485 ILNTSEQ
+485 
-492 GQAQIISGQANGA
+492 
-505 AAGDVVTVTV
+505 
-515 GGKTFTGVVQA
+515 
-526 DGSWSVGVPAS
+526 
-537 VIGALGEGS
+537 
-546 HSISVSVTDA
+546 TDA

-585 VLNALEA
+585 VLNAQEA

-622 VENGSWSVQVPVSDV
+622 VENGRWSVQVPVSDV

-664 LLVDTAL
+664 LLVDTVL
-671 PQVILNTFAGDNLVN
+671 PQVIVNTFAGDNLVN

-739 FGDGELTFSASV
+739 FGDGDLTFSASV

-825 GSWQIGVPSA
+825 GNWQIGVPAA

-923 QDGSWRLTVPAS
+923 QDGSWHLTVPAS

-958 ADASRVVTVDTQ
+958 ADASRVVIVDTQ

-1088 AHSQAQ
+1088 AHAQAQ

-1101 GAAAGDLVII
+1101 GAAAGDLVTI
-1111 TINNVDYTTVV
+1111 TISNVDYTTVV

-1148 VSVTDRSGNTGSSSV
+1148 VSVTDQSGNTGSSSV

-1178 LAADDVINTAEKGED
+1178 LAVDDVINAAEKGED

-1207 ITVNLNGINYAAT
+1207 ITVNLNGINYTAT

-1225 NWSVSVPASAVS
+1225 NWSVTVPASAVS

-1244 TVTASV
+1244 TVMASV
-1250 TDNVGNSASATH
+1250 TDNVGNSAATTH

-1269 LPVVTLNNVAGD
+1269 LPVVTLNNFAGD

-1309 IIIGG
+1309 IILGG

-1402 AAGSTVTVSING
+1402 AAGSTVTVTING

-1441 GALTISAS
+1441 GSLTISAS

-1512 AGKTWATMVDANG
+1512 AGKTWTTMVDANG
-1525 DWTCTVPAAELSGLK
+1525 DWTCTVPAADLSGLK

-1550 TNMNGNAAS
+1550 TNVNGNAAS

-1579 GDNMLNAAEAALDLT
+1579 GDNMLNAAEAAQDLT

-1643 AVTAT
+1643 AVTVT

-1701 QAGDVITLTLNGK
+1701 QGGDVITLTLNGK
-1714 DYTAMLDGA
+1714 DYTAMLDA
-1723 GNWSVGVP
+1723 SGNWSVGVP
-1731 AADVGALANGDQTI
+1731 ATDVGALANGDQTI
-1745 SATLTDKAGNSTST
+1745 SATLTDKAGNSTSA

-1766 LTAPVIAITTLA
+1766 LTAPVIAINTLA
-1778 VDDVINATERGQDLL
+1778 VDDVINATEKGQDLL
-1793 VSGTSNQPDGTRST
+1793 ISS
-1807 STTHAFDVSLTA
+1807 
-1819 PVIAITTLAVDDVIN
+1819 
-1834 ATERGQDLLV
+1834 
-1844 SGTSNQPD
+1844 TSNQPD

-1858 TLNGIS
+1858 TLNGVS

-1877 TVPAANVSA
+1877 TVPAANVSV

-1950 ASGDTVTIGIGGNTY
+1950 ASGDTVTIGVGGNIY

-2031 INSIEHTQ
+2031 INSIEHGQ

-2091 VTVTVDGQSAAGNPV
+2091 ITVTVDGQSAAGNPV

-2116 APVAISIDAVATDD
+2116 AAVAISINPIASDD

-2152 NQTVNIIF
+2152 NQTVTITF
-2160 GGKTYS
+2160 GGKLYT
-2166 ATVDASGH
+2166 ATVDASGN

-2186 LKDGDTSVQ
+2186 LKDGDASVQ

-2235 EAQQDLVINGV
+2235 EAQQDLVVNGV
-2246 SDAEAGQ
+2246 SNAEAGQ
-2253 TVTVTLNGENYT
+2253 TVTVTLNGVDYT
-2265 TTMQANGSWSVTVPS
+2265 TTVQANGSWSVTVPS
-2280 ADVGAIADGD
+2280 ADIGAITDGD
-2290 YTITAAVQ
+2290 YTITAAVA

-2321 INAVS
+2321 INTVS

-2363 YTATLDASGK
+2363 YTATLDTSGR
-2373 WNVGVPAADVSAL
+2373 WSVGVPAADVSAL
-2386 TAGDHTITAALT
+2386 AAGDYTITAALT

-2430 INNTEKTQDLT
+2430 INSSEKTQDLT

-2465 ATVATNGQWTT
+2465 ATVDTNGQWTT

-2504 TSTSHTVNVESVLPG
+2504 SSTSHTVNVESVLPG

-2534 ELATGQTISGKVVNA
+2534 ELATGQTISGTVVNA
-2549 EAGNTVTVTI
+2549 EAGNTVTVSV
-2559 GGNSYTATVQSDLTW
+2559 GGHSYTATVQDNLTW

-2588 GDLTVS
+2588 GDLTVT
-2594 ASVTNGVGNSGTG
+2594 ASVTNGVGNSGSG
-2607 EREIVI
+2607 ERDITI

-2661 KTYAATVLA
+2661 KTYPATVLA

-2681 DVSALAAGTVTVT
+2681 DVSALAAGTVTVN

-2711 TVDLANVAISIDAI
+2711 TVDLANVSISIDAI
-2725 ASDDVINAAEKGEDL
+2725 ASDDVINAAERGADL

-2751 NQTVTITFG
+2751 NQIVTITFG
-2760 GKSYTATVDAEG
+2760 GKNYTATVDAEG

-2809 EYSVDATAPSVT
+2809 EYSVDATTPSVT

-2885 TDGSVTVTASVSDK
+2885 TDGSVTVTAAVSDK

-2919 TIHTVAGDDVINAA
+2919 TIHTVAGDDVINVV

-2939 IVSGSAT
+2939 IISGSAT

-2974 VGVPANVISGLS
+2974 VGVPASVISGLS
-2986 DGTVTVT
+2986 DGSVTVT

-3050 GTVVTVIL
+3050 GTVVTVTL

-3104 SNTANLL
+3104 SSSANLL

-3159 GLSYTATVQNNL
+3159 GHSYTATVQNNL

-3220 VNTVAGDDVINT
+3220 VNTVAGDDVVNT

-3252 ALTVTVNG
+3252 AMTVTVNG

-3266 VLADGTWRAA
+3266 VLADGTWSAA
-3276 IPSTDVSA
+3276 IPSADVSA

-3318 ISINVLATDDV
+3318 ISINALATDDV

-3400 GNSASAGHEYS
+3400 GNSASAGREYS

-3421 NTIATDDILNASEA
+3421 NTIATDDILNATEA

-3450 QTVTV
+3450 QTLTV

-3522 VAGDDVINAAEHNQ
+3522 VAGDDVINVAEHNQ
-3536 AQIVSGSAT
+3536 AQIISGSAT
-3545 GAAAGDKVTVTIGG
+3545 GAAAGDTVTVTIGG
-3559 QTYTTVLDAAGN
+3559 QSYTTVLDAAGN

-3581 SGLSDGT
+3581 SGLSDGS

-3655 ILNGKNY
+3655 TLNGKNY

-3674 TVPAADLAS
+3674 TVPAADLS
-3683 LGEANYT
+3683 GLGEASYT

-3702 VSNTANLLVDTALP
+3702 ISTTANLLVDTALP

-3734 AAGQTLSG
+3734 AAGQTITG
-3742 RVTNAEAGNTVT
+3742 KVANADIGNTVT
-3754 VTIGGNS
+3754 VNIGGNT

-3801 SGTGERDITIDAS
+3801 TGTGERDITIDAS

-3846 LAAGTTLTVTLNG
+3846 LAAGTTLTVTVNG

-3866 LADGSWTAAIP
+3866 LADGTWSAAIP
-3877 AADVGALAAGTMTV
+3877 AADVGALAAGTVTV

-3957 GGRSYTAKVDADG
+3957 GGKSYTAKVDADG
-3970 NWTASVPSSDLAG
+3970 NWTATVPSSDLAG
-3983 LKDGDASVQVSI
+3983 LKDGDASVQVSV
-3995 TNAHGNSASA
+3995 TNVNGNSASA

-4052 TVTFGGNSYT
+4052 TVNLGGNSYT

-4067 GGVWSVNVPG
+4067 GGVWSINVPAA
-4077 TDLSALADNGYTV
+4077 DLSTLADNGYTV

-4130 VEHGQAQIVS
+4130 VEHGQAQVVS

-4152 IITIGS
+4152 VITIGS

-4175 PASVISALAD
+4175 PASDISALTD

-4239 NGSSAQFASGTQ
+4239 NGSSAQFANGTQ

-4266 SDGAWQT
+4266 SDGSWTT
-4273 TVPAADVGAL
+4273 TVPAADVGTL
-4283 ADGASYQVSASAQD
+4283 ADGASYQVSVSAQD

-4363 LVGSDGTWTLDVP
+4363 LVANDGTWTLDVP
-4376 AADLVALSQG
+4376 AADLANLSEG

-4391 AVVND
+4391 ASVND
-4396 KAGNSGQTTHT
+4396 KAGNNGQTTHT

-4458 SYQATVGA
+4458 SYQATVA
-4466 DGSWS
+4466 ANGSWS

-4507 TLNGDVPTIVINT
+4507 TLNGDVPTIAINT

-4525 IVNAAEHGTPLI
+4525 IVNAAEHGTPLVI
-4537 VSGTT
+4537 SGTT
-4542 DAPAGQTVTIT
+4542 DAPTGQTVTIM

-4573 GSADVTALADGGSY
+4573 GSADVSALADGGSY
-4587 VINAQVSNAIGNSA
+4587 VFNAQVSNAIGNSA
-4601 SDNHSVTVDLTAPS
+4601 SDNHTVTVDLTAPS

-4627 GLSASDFI
+4627 GLSANDFI
-4635 TNDKQ
+4635 TSDSQ
-4640 VVVNGSLSAQLGNN
+4640 VVVNGSLTAQLGNN

-4662 GGSTWIDLTVT
+4662 GGTTWIDLTVT

-4680 DGRTLTDGTYP
+4680 DGRTLTDGTYQ

-4714 LTKPAATSITVDS
+4714 LTKPAAATITVDS

-4873 GGVSWQNVIV
+4873 GGVTWQNVIV

-4915 ASAHQQVM
+4915 ASAHQQVT

-4997 DARTLADGDYRYQV
+4997 DTRTLADGDYRYQV

-5082 DGGNTWIDTAVTNQ
+5082 DGGNTWIDTTVTNQ

-5102 TRDLADGDYTWQ
+5102 TRDLADGDYTYQ

-5138 PETVG
+5138 PDTVG

-5288 SQTGGAVVVD
+5288 SQTGGAVVID

-5315 VANYDVTAQV
+5315 VASYDVTAQV

-5348 VNTDWATTT
+5348 VNTDWATTA

-5364 MTVGTNSS
+5364 MTLGMNSS

-5386 SDSSTYAGN
+5386 SDDSTYAGN
-5395 TLSNTRVYYVVSQTA
+5395 TLTNTRSYYVVSQTA

-5464 TGDCYLDLA
+5464 TGDGYLDLA

-5531 RSGAYSLTVINNNG
+5531 RSGAYSLTVITNNG

-5555 TNVFVANASN
+5555 TNVFVANAAN

-5590 YNSNGGVIY
+5590 YNNTGGVIY
-5599 YNDGTGQLST
+5599 YNNGAGQLST
-5609 TRSAVE
+5609 TKSAVE
-5615 ASNATAGYLSV
+5615 ASNASAGYLSV

-5635 MDIIKLSTYGGSQT
+5635 MDIIKLSTYGSSQT

-5722 GINAYYGNTVN
+5722 GINAFYGNTVN

-5753 GSNDTSAQVSFYG
+5753 GSNDTSALVSFYG

-5789 WTGLDASNGKE
+5789 WTGLDAGNGKE

-5815 TITGTGYNDT
+5815 TLTGTGYNDT

-5919 FNIGSGGQDTLLYKL
+5919 FNIGSGGHDTLLYKL

-6021 GGQFSPTTLVTLNGV
+6021 GGQFTPTTLVTLNGV

>member
-1 MSNAKVVDVII
+1 M
-12 RKTAEKT
+12 
-19 KLTGEGNLSVSI
+19 
-31 SSPSVIEIQGS
+31 
-42 AQDVVRYVRQ
+42 
-52 GNDLLIYMKDGSVIR
+52 
-67 CNNYFVED
+67 
-75 TETHNHSELVFND
+75 
-88 NQELTHISFANAG
+88 
-101 EASGV
+101 
-106 AATELTAQAA
+106 
-116 PISSIEPFLE
+116 
-126 QGSVLSDAPWGW
+126 
-138 IAGAA
+138 
-143 LGGGAIGA
+143 
-151 LLAHGGDG
+151 
-159 ETKTKVIDNT
+159 
-169 KEVESATPTFLLT
+169 
-182 DNAGDKQGVLSA
+182 LSA

-214 IQVKDSSGSTIAST
+214 IQVKDGSGSTIAST

-280 TTAGDN
+280 ATAGDN

-321 SAEVGAN
+321 TAEVGAN

-357 AGNTVTGSQTI
+357 AGNTVSGSQTI
-368 GVDTAAPAISVDT
+368 GVDTASPVISVDT

-419 HTATVGSDGTW
+419 HTATVGSDGSW
-430 SVTLSASEVQAMA
+430 SVTLPASEVQTLA
-443 NGEHTLTA
+443 NGEHTLTV

-458 NGASTTA
+458 NGSSITA

-505 AAGDVVTVTV
+505 AEGDVVTVTV

-546 HSISVSVTDA
+546 HSISVAVTDA

-585 VLNALEA
+585 VLNAQEA

-622 VENGSWSVQVPVSDV
+622 VENGRWSVEVPVSDV

-664 LLVDTAL
+664 LLVDTVL
-671 PQVILNTFAGDNLVN
+671 PQVIVNTFAGDNLVI

-739 FGDGELTFSASV
+739 FGDGDLTFSASV

-825 GSWQIGVPSA
+825 GSWQIGVPAA
-835 DLQAWTAGGMTVS
+835 DLQAWTAGGITVS

-923 QDGSWRLTVPAS
+923 QDGSWHLTVPAS

-958 ADASRVVTVDTQ
+958 ADASRVVIVDTQ

-1000 TAEAGQTVTVTLN
+1000 TAETGQTVTVTLN

-1088 AHSQAQ
+1088 AHAQAQ

-1101 GAAAGDLVII
+1101 GAAAGDLVTI

-1131 LPASVV
+1131 LPASVI

-1178 LAADDVINTAEKGED
+1178 LAADDVINAAEKGED

-1207 ITVNLNGINYAAT
+1207 ITVNLNGINYSAT

-1225 NWSVSVPASAVS
+1225 NWSVTVPASAVS

-1250 TDNVGNSASATH
+1250 TDNVGNSAAATH

-1269 LPVVTLNNVAGD
+1269 LPVVTLNNFAGD

-1309 IIIGG
+1309 IILGG

-1359 SSLDVTIDAQLPG
+1359 SSLDVTIDAELPG

-1383 INVIEHAQ
+1383 INIIEHAQ

-1441 GALTISAS
+1441 GSLTISAS

-1476 SVTDDNV
+1476 NVTDDNV

-1512 AGKTWATMVDANG
+1512 AGKTWTTTVDSNG
-1525 DWTCTVPAAELSGLK
+1525 DWTCTVPAADLSGLK

-1550 TNMNGNAAS
+1550 TNVNGNAAS
-1559 SSQAFSVD
+1559 SSQAFSVA

-1579 GDNMLNAAEAALDLT
+1579 GDNMLNAAEAAQDLT

-1601 EAGQTVTVTF
+1601 EAGQTVTVAF

-1630 PAADLAGIADGSA
+1630 PAADMAGIADGSA
-1643 AVTAT
+1643 AVTVT

-1672 TFNIVAGDD
+1672 TFDIVAGDD

-1714 DYTAMLDGA
+1714 DYTAMLDVA
-1723 GNWSVGVP
+1723 GSWSVGVP

-1745 SATLTDKAGNSTST
+1745 SATVTDKAGNSTSA

-1766 LTAPVIAITTLA
+1766 LTAPVIAINTLA
-1778 VDDVINATERGQDLL
+1778 VDDVINATEKGQDLL
-1793 VSGTSNQPDGTRST
+1793 
-1807 STTHAFDVSLTA
+1807 
-1819 PVIAITTLAVDDVIN
+1819 I
-1834 ATERGQDLLV
+1834 

-1950 ASGDTVTIGIGGNTY
+1950 ASGDTVTISVGGNTY
-1965 TATVQDDLSWSV
+1965 TTTVQDDLSWSV

-1982 VLTAIGNGDLTVT
+1982 VLTAIGNGDLTVS

-2006 TGERDITID
+2006 SGERDITID
-2015 ASLPG
+2015 ANLPG
-2020 LRVDTVAGDDV
+2020 LRVNKVAGDDV
-2031 INSIEHTQ
+2031 INSIEHGQ

-2045 SSDGLASGSAL
+2045 SSDGLAAGSAL

-2074 WTAAIPA
+2074 WTAAVPA
-2081 ADVGALSAGT
+2081 ADVGALSEGT
-2091 VTVTVDGQSAAGNPV
+2091 VTVTVEGQSAAGNPV

-2116 APVAISIDAVATDD
+2116 ATVAISIDAIATDD

-2138 ADLVLSGSTTNVEE
+2138 ADLVLSGATTNVEE
-2152 NQTVNIIF
+2152 NQTVTITF

-2174 WTATVPSADLGG
+2174 WTATVPSADLGS
-2186 LKDGDTSVQ
+2186 LKDGDASVQ

-2235 EAQQDLVINGV
+2235 EAQQDLVVNGV
-2246 SDAEAGQ
+2246 SNAEAGQ
-2253 TVTVTLNGENYT
+2253 TVTVTLNGVDYT
-2265 TTMQANGSWSVTVPS
+2265 TTVQANGSWSVTVPS
-2280 ADVGAIADGD
+2280 ADIGAIIDGS
-2290 YTITAAVQ
+2290 YTITAVVA
-2298 DKAGNPASADRDVLV
+2298 DKAGNPALADRDVLV

-2321 INAVS
+2321 INTVS

-2363 YTATLDASGK
+2363 YTATLDASGR
-2373 WNVGVPAADVSAL
+2373 WSVGVPAADVSAL

-2430 INNTEKTQDLT
+2430 INSSEKTQDLT

-2465 ATVATNGQWTT
+2465 ATVDTNGQWTT

-2519 VIINTV
+2519 VIINAV

-2534 ELATGQTISGKVVNA
+2534 ELATGQTISGTVVNA
-2549 EAGNTVTVTI
+2549 EAGNTVTVSV
-2559 GGNSYTATVQSDLTW
+2559 GGHNYTATVQSDLTW

-2588 GDLTVS
+2588 GDLTVT
-2594 ASVTNGVGNSGTG
+2594 ASVTNGVGNSGSG
-2607 EREIVI
+2607 ERDITI

-2681 DVSALAAGTVTVT
+2681 DVSALAAGAVTVN

-2725 ASDDVINAAEKGEDL
+2725 ASDDVINAAERGADL
-2740 VLSGTTSNVEE
+2740 VLSGTTANVEE

-2854 TVSLN
+2854 IVSLN

-2908 TLTVDVTVPAV
+2908 ALTVDVTVPAV
-2919 TIHTVAGDDVINAA
+2919 TIHTVAGDDVINVA

-2939 IVSGSAT
+2939 IISGSAT

-2986 DGTVTVT
+2986 DGTVTVSV
-2993 ASVTDAAGNT
+2993 SVTDAAGNT

-3037 DLSVSGTSANLTE
+3037 DLSVSGTSANLAE
-3050 GTVVTVIL
+3050 GTQVTVTL

-3104 SNTANLL
+3104 SNSANLL

-3159 GLSYTATVQNNL
+3159 GHSYTATVQNNL

-3220 VNTVAGDDVINT
+3220 VDTVAGDDVVNT

-3238 LIVSGSS
+3238 MIVSGTS

-3298 AAGNPITISH
+3298 AAGNPIIISH

-3318 ISINVLATDDV
+3318 ISINALATDDV

-3335 GADLVLSGATTNVE
+3335 GADLVLSGVTTNVE

-3400 GNSASAGHEYS
+3400 GNSASAGREYS

-3484 TDGSVTVTAS
+3484 SDGSVTVTAS

-3522 VAGDDVINAAEHNQ
+3522 VAGDDVINVAEHNQ
-3536 AQIVSGSAT
+3536 AQIISGSAT

-3588 VTVTASVTDAA
+3588 VTVSVSVTDAA

-3627 VLNAVEKGQDLSVSG
+3627 VLNAVEKGQDLRVSG

-3647 AEGTVVTV
+3647 GEGTVVAVT
-3655 ILNGKNY
+3655 LNGKNY

-3674 TVPAADLAS
+3674 TVPAADLAG

-3690 LSATATNGVGNS
+3690 LSASATNGVGNS
-3702 VSNTANLLVDTALP
+3702 ISTTANLLVDTALP
-3716 TVTINTVAGDNVI
+3716 TVTINTIAGDNVI

-3742 RVTNAEAGNTVT
+3742 KVANAEAGNTVT
-3754 VTIGGNS
+3754 VTIGGNT

-3786 GDLTVSATVTNDHGN
+3786 GDLTVSATVTNGHGN
-3801 SGTGERDITIDAS
+3801 TGTGEREVVIDAS

-3833 HGQNLIVTGSSDG
+3833 HTQNLIVSGTSDG
-3846 LAAGTTLTVTLNG
+3846 LAAGTTLTVTVNG

-3866 LADGSWTAAIP
+3866 LADGSWNAAIP
-3877 AADVGALAAGTMTV
+3877 AADVAAFAAGTVTV
-3891 TVAGQSAAGNPVS
+3891 TVAGQSAAGNPVT

-3944 SNVEENQTVTITF
+3944 SNVEENQTVTVTF
-3957 GGRSYTAKVDADG
+3957 GGKTYTAKVDADG
-3970 NWTASVPSSDLAG
+3970 HWTATVPSADLAG
-3983 LKDGDASVQVSI
+3983 LKDGDASVQVSV

-4018 TIDTVAGDNVI
+4018 NIDTVAGDNVI
-4029 NGSEAAAGVAI
+4029 NGSEAAAGVDI

-4052 TVTFGGNSYT
+4052 TVTLGGNSYT

-4090 QVSVSDAAGNP
+4090 QASVSDAAGNP

-4116 VSFNVV
+4116 VNFNVV

-4140 GTATGASVGDKL
+4140 GTATGASVGDKVV
-4152 IITIGS
+4152 ITIGS

-4175 PASVISALAD
+4175 PASVISALTD

-4266 SDGAWQT
+4266 SDGSWTT
-4273 TVPAADVGAL
+4273 TVPAADVGTL
-4283 ADGASYQVSASAQD
+4283 ADGASYQVSVSAQD

-4334 QQPLTVHG
+4334 QQALTVQG

-4363 LVGSDGTWTLDVP
+4363 LVANDGTWTLDVP
-4376 AADLVALSQG
+4376 AVDLAALSQG

-4391 AVVND
+4391 ASVND

-4412 VAPAVTISTVADDDI
+4412 IAPAVTISTVADDDI

-4458 SYQATVGA
+4458 SYQATVA
-4466 DGSWS
+4466 ANGSWS

-4507 TLNGDVPTIVINT
+4507 TLNGDVPTIAINT

-4525 IVNAAEHGTPLI
+4525 IVNAAEHGTPLVI
-4537 VSGTT
+4537 SGTT

-4587 VINAQVSNAIGNSA
+4587 VINAQVSNAIGNSV
-4601 SDNHSVTVDLTAPS
+4601 SDNHTVTVDLTAPS

-4627 GLSASDFI
+4627 GLSANDFI
-4635 TNDKQ
+4635 TNDSQ
-4640 VVVNGSLSAQLGNN
+4640 VVVNGSLTAQLGNN

-4662 GGSTWIDLTVT
+4662 GGVTWIDLTVT

-4680 DGRTLTDGTYP
+4680 DGRTLTDGTYQ

-4714 LTKPAATSITVDS
+4714 LTKPAAATITVDS

-4784 VDGRTLADGDYNYQ
+4784 IDGRTLTDGDYNYQ

-4843 DFITNDTSLTLHG
+4843 DFITRDTSLTLHG

-4873 GGVSWQNVIV
+4873 GGVTWQNVIV

-4915 ASAHQQVM
+4915 ASAHQQVT

-4984 VYATVSGTRWSYN
+4984 VYATVSGTQWRYT

-5082 DGGNTWIDTAVTNQ
+5082 DGGNTWIDATVTNQ

-5102 TRDLADGDYTWQ
+5102 TRDLADGDYNYQ

-5127 SSQVVTVDTTP
+5127 TSQVVTVDTTP
-5138 PETVG
+5138 PDTVG

-5150 GEGERTGTYGAS
+5150 GEGERQGSFGAS
-5162 VATDDTSPLIN
+5162 VATDDNSPVIN

-5180 EDGEIVQLY
+5180 DNGEIVQLY
-5189 RDGIL
+5189 RDGVL
-5194 LGQVTMNGSASWS
+5194 LGQVTMNGAASW
-5207 YQDNGLLDGN
+5207 YFQDSGLNDGN
-5217 HTYILRV
+5217 HVYMLRV
-5224 TDKAGN
+5224 TDLAGN
-5230 YTESDGFVLNVDTSI
+5230 FTDSDDFVLKVDTSI
-5245 PTTTAA
+5245 PTTTVT
-5251 ITAQTTSD
+5251 INPQTTTDS
-5259 TTPIINGTVSADLVN
+5259 TPILSGLVSAGLTN
-5274 GEYLVVMV
+5274 GEYVVITV
-5282 NGKTYT
+5282 NDKTYT
-5288 SQTGGAVVVD
+5288 SETGGAVVVD
-5298 PDHNTWYLQ
+5298 PENNTWYLQ
-5307 IPDSDALS
+5307 LPDGDALS
-5315 VANYDVTAQV
+5315 VKNYDVTAQV

-5333 TTGTATGS
+5333 TAGLTTGS
-5341 LVIDTTS
+5341 LIVGSEESLTPAWSFTAANYSYSASYMLDSDGLWTIMANQQFASANTS
-5348 VNTDWATTT
+5348 SRNAYTVSGNFSMTGSYTT
-5357 GNSNNST
+5357 GTYADINRDGLAD
-5364 MTVGTNSS
+5364 VLAEGT
-5372 GLWNIIA
+5372 
-5379 NGQSYSS
+5379 SYSYMVQLINNGDGTYTS
-5386 SDSSTYAGN
+5386 STLTNMGAAVWYGAVVAIDIKGDGYTDFVIGDAGGPDSSTVMLN
-5395 TLSNTRVYYVVSQTA
+5395 N
-5410 ADFDRN
+5410 N
-5416 GTQDIFATENTYA
+5416 GTLTGSSKSGTYSSFVS
-5429 GSTQVMWTYDGSSY
+5429 GSTVGNYN
-5443 TASQLAM
+5443 
-5450 GTTIWYGGV
+5450 
-5459 IAYDK
+5459 
-5464 TGDCYLDLA
+5464 
-5473 YGDAGMDSLTYLVN
+5473 SLIET
-5487 TNGVLSPDGTGG
+5487 
-5499 EGGFYGQFDSGR
+5499 
-5511 EISGVDLN
+5511 SGVDLN
-5519 NDGTVDIVQHTN
+5519 NDGKVDIAQHTTN
-5531 RSGAYSLTVINNNG
+5531 GGNNYALSTMFNQG
-5545 NGTLSIGQNL
+5545 NGSFTWGQNF
-5555 TNVFVANASN
+5555 TNTMYSGYGSAAASN
-5565 TTTAASMTW
+5565 AVSMTW

-5585 YLGSS
+5585 YMSMSRTSS
-5590 YNSNGGVIY
+5590 GTSQGGVLML
-5599 YNDGTGQLST
+5599 NDGSGNLLAGTAVGTAT
-5609 TRSAVE
+5609 TDKFVG
-5615 ASNATAGYLSV
+5615 NVSV
-5626 AVDWNGDGQ
+5626 AVDWNLDGH
-5635 MDIIKLSTYGGSQT
+5635 MDIIKLANSGQSYLYTNDGLAGTASFTASKFST
-5649 ATLFTNN
+5649 AT
-5656 GYGSTWTSSQLA
+5656 STQV
-5668 SGLANVTGVAA
+5668 SGAA
-5679 VDYNWDGAQ
+5679 LLDYDWDGAQ
-5688 DLLVSQ
+5688 DLLIFR
-5694 QNGKVVLVQNNAEIA
+5694 QNGTVLLERNTNTVSP
-5709 DGTAMH
+5709 GTALH
-5715 LHIVDSE
+5715 LKIVDSE
-5722 GINAYYGNTVN
+5722 GINAFFGNTVQ

-5739 VLVASQIINAQSGI
+5739 QLVASEIINAQSGI
-5753 GSNDTSAQVSFYG
+5753 GINDSSSLISFYG
-5766 LDPNETYSA
+5766 LDPSETYHA
-5775 EIVKITN
+5775 VLVRAVN
-5782 GVSDNVT
+5782 GVSSNVT
-5789 WTGLDASNGKE
+5789 WDGLTAGDGKE
-5800 GYVLTAEAATGGHSG
+5800 SYALTAEAATGGHQG
-5815 TITGTGYNDT
+5815 TLTGTGYNDT
-5825 FIAEDGTYTYNGSGG
+5825 FIAEAGTYTYNGSGG
-5840 WNTHSDYDT
+5840 WTTTSEHDT
-5849 WSNTGG
+5849 WSSTGG
-5855 MDVVDYRNATSGITV
+5855 MDVVDYRNATSGVTV
-5870 DLRLSTAQD
+5870 DLGRSTAQS
-5879 TGFGTTRLLN
+5879 TGFDTATLVN

-5919 FNIGSGGQDTLLYKL
+5919 FNIGSGGHDTLLYKL

>member
-1 MSNAKVVDVII
+1 MSTAKVVDVII

-88 NQELTHISFANAG
+88 NQELTHISFADAG

-159 ETKTKVIDNT
+159 ETKTRVIDNT

-214 IQVKDSSGSTIAST
+214 IQVKDGNGSTIAST

-248 TWSVVQIDGSKT
+248 TWSVVQIDGSKS

-321 SAEVGAN
+321 TAEVGAN

-357 AGNTVTGSQTI
+357 AGNTVSGSQTI
-368 GVDTAAPAISVDT
+368 GVDTASPVISVDT

-419 HTATVGSDGTW
+419 HTATVGSDGSW
-430 SVTLSASEVQAMA
+430 SVTLPASEVQALA
-443 NGEHTLTA
+443 NGEHTLTV

-458 NGASTTA
+458 NGSSTTA

-505 AAGDVVTVTV
+505 AEGDVVTVTV
-515 GGKTFTGVVQA
+515 GGKTFTGAVQA

-585 VLNALEA
+585 VLNAQEA

-622 VENGSWSVQVPVSDV
+622 VENGRWSVQVPVSDV

-664 LLVDTAL
+664 LLVDTVL
-671 PQVILNTFAGDNLVN
+671 PQVIVNTFAGDNLVN

-739 FGDGELTFSASV
+739 FGDGDLTFSASV

-825 GSWQIGVPSA
+825 GNWQIGVPAA

-923 QDGSWRLTVPAS
+923 QDGSWHLTVPAS

-958 ADASRVVTVDTQ
+958 ADASRVVIVDTQ

-1069 VPQVTINDFVTD
+1069 VPQVIINDFVTD

-1088 AHSQAQ
+1088 AHAQAQ

-1101 GAAAGDLVII
+1101 GAAAGDLVTI

-1148 VSVTDRSGNTGSSSV
+1148 VSVTDQSGNTGSSSV
-1163 DVVVNTVTPV
+1163 DVVVNTVTPI

-1178 LAADDVINTAEKGED
+1178 LAADDVINAAEKGKD

-1207 ITVNLNGINYAAT
+1207 ITVNLNGINYTAT

-1225 NWSVSVPASAVS
+1225 NWSVTVPASAVS

-1250 TDNVGNSASATH
+1250 TDNVGNSAAATH

-1269 LPVVTLNNVAGD
+1269 LPVVTINTLAGD

-1309 IIIGG
+1309 IILGG

-1359 SSLDVTIDAQLPG
+1359 FSLDVTIDAQLPG

-1402 AAGSTVTVSING
+1402 AAGSTVTVTING

-1441 GALTISAS
+1441 GSLTISAS

-1512 AGKTWATMVDANG
+1512 AGKTWTTTVDANG
-1525 DWTCTVPAAELSGLK
+1525 DWTCTVPAADLSGLK

-1550 TNMNGNAAS
+1550 TNVNGNAAS

-1579 GDNMLNAAEAALDLT
+1579 GDNMLNAAEAAQDLT

-1643 AVTAT
+1643 AVTVT

-1714 DYTAMLDGA
+1714 DYTAMLDA
-1723 GNWSVGVP
+1723 SGNWSVGVP
-1731 AADVGALANGDQTI
+1731 ATDVGALANGDQTI
-1745 SATLTDKAGNSTST
+1745 SATLTDKAGNSTSA

-1766 LTAPVIAITTLA
+1766 LTAPVIAINTLA
-1778 VDDVINATERGQDLL
+1778 VDDVINATEKGQDLL
-1793 VSGTSNQPDGTRST
+1793 
-1807 STTHAFDVSLTA
+1807 
-1819 PVIAITTLAVDDVIN
+1819 I
-1834 ATERGQDLLV
+1834 

-1877 TVPAANVSA
+1877 TVPAANVSV

-2031 INSIEHTQ
+2031 INSIEHGQ

-2091 VTVTVDGQSAAGNPV
+2091 ITVTVDGQSAAGNPV

-2116 APVAISIDAVATDD
+2116 AAVAISINPIASDD

-2152 NQTVNIIF
+2152 NQTVTITF
-2160 GGKTYS
+2160 GGKLYT
-2166 ATVDASGH
+2166 ATVDASGN

-2186 LKDGDTSVQ
+2186 LKDGDASVQ

-2235 EAQQDLVINGV
+2235 EAQQDLVVNGV
-2246 SDAEAGQ
+2246 SNAEAGQ
-2253 TVTVTLNGENYT
+2253 TVTVTLNGVDYT
-2265 TTMQANGSWSVTVPS
+2265 TTVQANGSWSVTVPS
-2280 ADVGAIADGD
+2280 ADIGAITDGD
-2290 YTITAAVQ
+2290 YTITAAVA

-2321 INAVS
+2321 INTVS

-2363 YTATLDASGK
+2363 YTATLDTSGR
-2373 WNVGVPAADVSAL
+2373 WSVGVPAADVSAL
-2386 TAGDHTITAALT
+2386 AAGDYTITAALT

-2430 INNTEKTQDLT
+2430 INSSEKTQDLT

-2465 ATVATNGQWTT
+2465 ATVDTNGQWTT

-2504 TSTSHTVNVESVLPG
+2504 SSTSHTVNVESVLPG

-2534 ELATGQTISGKVVNA
+2534 ELATGQTISGTVVNA
-2549 EAGNTVTVTI
+2549 EAGNTVTVSV
-2559 GGNSYTATVQSDLTW
+2559 GGHSYTATVQDNLTW
-2574 SVSVPESVLTALGN
+2574 SVSVPESVLAALGN
-2588 GDLTVS
+2588 GDLTVT
-2594 ASVTNGVGNSGTG
+2594 ASVTNGVGNSGSG
-2607 EREIVI
+2607 ERDITI

-2661 KTYAATVLA
+2661 KTYPATVLA

-2681 DVSALAAGTVTVT
+2681 DVSALAAGTVTVN

-2725 ASDDVINAAEKGEDL
+2725 ASDDVINAAERGADL

-2751 NQTVTITFG
+2751 NQNVTITFG
-2760 GKSYTATVDAEG
+2760 GKNYTATVDAEG

-2885 TDGSVTVTASVSDK
+2885 TDGSVTVTAAVSDK

-2919 TIHTVAGDDVINAA
+2919 TIHTVAGDDVINVA

-2939 IVSGSAT
+2939 IISGSAT

-2974 VGVPANVISGLS
+2974 VGVPASVISGLS
-2986 DGTVTVT
+2986 DGSVTVT

-3037 DLSVSGTSANLTE
+3037 DLSVSGTSANLAE
-3050 GTVVTVIL
+3050 GTVVTVTL

-3104 SNTANLL
+3104 SSSANLL

-3159 GLSYTATVQNNL
+3159 GHSYTATVQNNL

-3220 VNTVAGDDVINT
+3220 VNTVAGDDVVNT

-3266 VLADGTWRAA
+3266 VLADGTWSAA

-3318 ISINVLATDDV
+3318 ISINALATDDV

-3335 GADLVLSGATTNVE
+3335 GADLVLSGVTTNVE

-3400 GNSASAGHEYS
+3400 GNSASAGREYS

-3421 NTIATDDILNASEA
+3421 NTIATDDILNATEA

-3450 QTVTV
+3450 QTLTV

-3522 VAGDDVINAAEHNQ
+3522 VAGDDVINVAEHNQ

-3545 GAAAGDKVTVTIGG
+3545 GAAAGDTVTVTIGG
-3559 QTYTTVLDAAGN
+3559 QSYTTVLDAAGN

-3581 SGLSDGT
+3581 SGLSDGS

-3647 AEGTVVTV
+3647 AEGTVVTMT
-3655 ILNGKNY
+3655 LNGKNY
-3662 TATTAADGTWSL
+3662 TATTASDGTWSL
-3674 TVPAADLAS
+3674 TVPAADLAG

-3690 LSATATNGVGNS
+3690 LSAAATNGVGNS

-3734 AAGQTLSG
+3734 AAGQTISG
-3742 RVTNAEAGNTVT
+3742 KVANAEAGNTVT

-3776 PESVLTALGN
+3776 PETVLTALGN
-3786 GDLTVSATVTNDHGN
+3786 GELTVSATVTNGHGN
-3801 SGTGERDITIDAS
+3801 TGAGEREIVIDAS

-3846 LAAGTTLTVTLNG
+3846 LAAGTTLTVTVNG

-3866 LADGSWTAAIP
+3866 LADGTWSAAIP
-3877 AADVGALAAGTMTV
+3877 AADVGDLAAGTVTV

-3957 GGRSYTAKVDADG
+3957 GGKTYTVKVDADG
-3970 NWTASVPSSDLAG
+3970 NWTATVPSSDLAG
-3983 LKDGDASVQVSI
+3983 LKDGDASVQVSV
-3995 TNAHGNSASA
+3995 TNVNGNSASA

-4052 TVTFGGNSYT
+4052 TVNLGGNSYT

-4067 GGVWSVNVPG
+4067 GGVWSINVPAA
-4077 TDLSALADNGYTV
+4077 DLSTLADNGYTV

-4130 VEHGQAQIVS
+4130 VEHGQAQVVS

-4152 IITIGS
+4152 VITIGS

-4175 PASVISALAD
+4175 PASDISALTD

-4266 SDGAWQT
+4266 SDGSWTT
-4273 TVPAADVGAL
+4273 TVPAADVGTL
-4283 ADGASYQVSASAQD
+4283 ADGASYQVSVSAQD

-4363 LVGSDGTWTLDVP
+4363 LVANDGTWTLDVP
-4376 AADLVALSQG
+4376 AADLANLSEG

-4391 AVVND
+4391 ASVND
-4396 KAGNSGQTTHT
+4396 KAGNNGQTTHT

-4427 VNNAEQLAGQTIS
+4427 VNDAEQLAGQTIS

-4458 SYQATVGA
+4458 SYQATVA
-4466 DGSWS
+4466 ANGSWS

-4507 TLNGDVPTIVINT
+4507 TLNGDVPTIAINT

-4525 IVNAAEHGTPLI
+4525 IVNAAEHGTPLVI
-4537 VSGTT
+4537 SGTT
-4542 DAPAGQTVTIT
+4542 DAPTGQTVTIT

-4601 SDNHSVTVDLTAPS
+4601 SDNHTVTVDLTAPS

-4627 GLSASDFI
+4627 GLSANDFI
-4635 TNDKQ
+4635 TNDSQ
-4640 VVVNGSLSAQLGNN
+4640 VVVNGSLTAQLGNN

-4662 GGSTWIDLTVT
+4662 GGTTWIDLTVT

-4680 DGRTLTDGTYP
+4680 DGRTLTDGTYQ

-4714 LTKPAATSITVDS
+4714 LTKPAAATITVDS

-4873 GGVSWQNVIV
+4873 GGVTWQNVIV

-4915 ASAHQQVM
+4915 ASAHQQVT

-4997 DARTLADGDYRYQV
+4997 DTRTLADGDYRYQV

-5082 DGGNTWIDTAVTNQ
+5082 DGGNTWIDTTVTNQ

-5102 TRDLADGDYTWQ
+5102 TRDLADGDYTYQ

-5138 PETVG
+5138 PDTVG

-5259 TTPIINGTVSADLVN
+5259 TTPIVSGKVSADLVN
-5274 GEYLVVMV
+5274 GEYLVVTV

-5315 VANYDVTAQV
+5315 VASYDVTAQV

-5348 VNTDWATTT
+5348 VNTDWATTA

-5364 MTVGTNSS
+5364 MTLGMNSS

-5386 SDSSTYAGN
+5386 SDDSTYAGN
-5395 TLSNTRVYYVVSQTA
+5395 TLTNTRSYYVVSQTA

-5464 TGDCYLDLA
+5464 TGDGYLDLA

-5590 YNSNGGVIY
+5590 YNNNGGVIY

-5609 TRSAVE
+5609 TKSAVE

-5635 MDIIKLSTYGGSQT
+5635 MDIIKLSTYGSSQT

-5753 GSNDTSAQVSFYG
+5753 GSNDTSALVSFYG

-5789 WTGLDASNGKE
+5789 WTGLDAGNGKE

-5919 FNIGSGGQDTLLYKL
+5919 FNIGSGGHDTLLYKL

-6021 GGQFSPTTLVTLNGV
+6021 GGQFTPTTLVTLNGV

>member
-1 MSNAKVVDVII
+1 M
-12 RKTAEKT
+12 
-19 KLTGEGNLSVSI
+19 
-31 SSPSVIEIQGS
+31 
-42 AQDVVRYVRQ
+42 
-52 GNDLLIYMKDGSVIR
+52 
-67 CNNYFVED
+67 
-75 TETHNHSELVFND
+75 
-88 NQELTHISFANAG
+88 
-101 EASGV
+101 
-106 AATELTAQAA
+106 
-116 PISSIEPFLE
+116 
-126 QGSVLSDAPWGW
+126 
-138 IAGAA
+138 
-143 LGGGAIGA
+143 
-151 LLAHGGDG
+151 
-159 ETKTKVIDNT
+159 
-169 KEVESATPTFLLT
+169 
-182 DNAGDKQGVLSA
+182 
-194 KEVTDD
+194 
-200 NTPTFSGT
+200 
-208 GQPGAT
+208 
-214 IQVKDSSGSTIAST
+214 
-228 MVAKDGTWTVTLP
+228 
-241 TQADGEH
+241 
-248 TWSVVQIDGSKT
+248 
-260 TSAGSITV
+260 
-268 TVSTAD
+268 
-274 TSVTLA
+274 
-280 TTAGDN
+280 
-286 VINASEQAAGFT
+286 
-298 LSGTSKNLA
+298 
-307 QGTAL
+307 
-312 TVTLNGKTY
+312 
-321 SAEVGAN
+321 
-328 GAWSV
+328 
-333 KVPAADA
+333 
-340 QALGDG
+340 
-346 TWTVNVSGKDA
+346 
-357 AGNTVTGSQTI
+357 
-368 GVDTAAPAISVDT
+368 
-381 IAQDN
+381 
-386 IINAAEHNQ
+386 
-395 PLTLTGK
+395 
-402 TDAEAGQI
+402 
-410 VTVTLNGKN
+410 
-419 HTATVGSDGTW
+419 
-430 SVTLSASEVQAMA
+430 
-443 NGEHTLTA
+443 
-451 NVSDKAG
+451 
-458 NGASTTA
+458 
-465 DFTVDTA
+465 
-472 APVVTINTVAGDD
+472 
-485 ILNTSEQ
+485 
-492 GQAQIISGQANGA
+492 
-505 AAGDVVTVTV
+505 
-515 GGKTFTGVVQA
+515 
-526 DGSWSVGVPAS
+526 
-537 VIGALGEGS
+537 
-546 HSISVSVTDA
+546 
-556 AGNTGS
+556 
-562 ATHGITLSGNPPEFT
+562 
-577 LDPISQDN
+577 
-585 VLNALEA
+585 
-592 MQPLSL
+592 
-598 SGTSNLPNG
+598 
-607 SAVTVTLNNVNYQAT
+607 
-622 VENGSWSVQVPVSDV
+622 
-637 LDLANTLYTVSV
+637 
-649 SGTDSVGNSGSAEAN
+649 
-664 LLVDTAL
+664 
-671 PQVILNTFAGDNLVN
+671 
-686 NAEAAV
+686 
-692 DQTLSGRVTGAA
+692 
-704 AGDTVSVTV
+704 
-713 GGKSYTATVGSDL
+713 
-726 KWSVTIPSADLQA
+726 
-739 FGDGELTFSASV
+739 
-751 TNAHGNTGTGER
+751 
-763 DININAELPGLRVNT
+763 
-778 ISGDDVIN
+778 
-786 AIEQQQDLAVTG
+786 
-798 SSTHLAEG
+798 
-806 TQITVTIN
+806 
-814 NVEYVTTVNAS
+814 
-825 GSWQIGVPSA
+825 
-835 DLQAWTAGGMTVS
+835 
-848 VSAEDAW
+848 
-855 GNTVAAEHPIELD
+855 
-868 LNAVAVTIDTVTT
+868 
-881 DDMLNAAEKG
+881 
-891 ADVTLSGQ
+891 
-899 TQGVEAGQTVVVKF
+899 
-913 ADQTFTAQVQ
+913 
-923 QDGSWRLTVPAS
+923 
-935 AMETLI
+935 
-941 DGRAQVSVSVTN
+941 
-953 VNGNS
+953 
-958 ADASRVVTVDTQ
+958 
-970 PPAITLDNLTDDNII
+970 
-985 NAAEAQQDL
+985 
-994 VLSGST
+994 
-1000 TAEAGQTVTVTLN
+1000 
-1013 GKSYQ
+1013 
-1018 TTVQADGRWQLNV
+1018 
-1031 PAADVGALT
+1031 
-1040 DGNVTVTATVSDV
+1040 
-1053 AGNSSSAD
+1053 
-1061 RVGLVDAT
+1061 
-1069 VPQVTINDFVTD
+1069 
-1081 TNTVNQL
+1081 
-1088 AHSQAQ
+1088 
-1094 ILSGSVT
+1094 
-1101 GAAAGDLVII
+1101 
-1111 TINNVDYTTVV
+1111 
-1122 DAAGNWSLG
+1122 
-1131 LPASVV
+1131 
-1137 QGLTD
+1137 
-1142 GTWTIN
+1142 
-1148 VSVTDRSGNTGSSSV
+1148 
-1163 DVVVNTVTPV
+1163 
-1173 IGINT
+1173 
-1178 LAADDVINTAEKGED
+1178 
-1193 LLLSGTSNQPEGTT
+1193 
-1207 ITVNLNGINYAAT
+1207 
-1220 TDASG
+1220 
-1225 NWSVSVPASAVS
+1225 
-1237 ALGEANY
+1237 
-1244 TVTASV
+1244 
-1250 TDNVGNSASATH
+1250 
-1262 DVLVDSS
+1262 
-1269 LPVVTLNNVAGD
+1269 
-1281 NIVNAAEV
+1281 
-1289 AAGQTLTGKVSNAA
+1289 
-1303 SGDTVT
+1303 
-1309 IIIGG
+1309 
-1314 QTYTATVQDDLTWSL
+1314 
-1329 PLTQSQLTALGNG
+1329 
-1342 DLTVS
+1342 
-1347 ASVTNAHGNTGS
+1347 
-1359 SSLDVTIDAQLPG
+1359 
-1372 LRIDTVAGDDV
+1372 
-1383 INVIEHAQ
+1383 
-1391 NLVISGTSTDL
+1391 
-1402 AAGSTVTVSING
+1402 
-1414 KSYSA
+1414 
-1419 SVLADGTWQ
+1419 
-1428 AAVPAADVSRWAD
+1428 
-1441 GALTISAS
+1441 
-1449 AQDTSGNPVNIGT
+1449 
-1462 VVDVDLAPV
+1462 
-1471 AISIN
+1471 
-1476 SVTDDNV
+1476 
-1483 LNAAEKG
+1483 
-1490 QDLVL
+1490 
-1495 SGSSSNVEAGQT
+1495 
-1507 VTIIF
+1507 
-1512 AGKTWATMVDANG
+1512 
-1525 DWTCTVPAAELSGLK
+1525 
-1540 DGDASVQVSV
+1540 
-1550 TNMNGNAAS
+1550 
-1559 SSQAFSVD
+1559 
-1567 TAAPAVTINTIS
+1567 
-1579 GDNMLNAAEAALDLT
+1579 
-1594 LSGTSTA
+1594 
-1601 EAGQTVTVTF
+1601 
-1611 NGNQYTAQVQANGS
+1611 
-1625 WTLDV
+1625 
-1630 PAADLAGIADGSA
+1630 
-1643 AVTAT
+1643 
-1648 VSDKA
+1648 
-1653 GNPASAGASVLV
+1653 
-1665 DTTVPQI
+1665 
-1672 TFNIVAGDD
+1672 
-1681 IVNIAEHGQA
+1681 
-1691 LIVTGKVTGA
+1691 
-1701 QAGDVITLTLNGK
+1701 
-1714 DYTAMLDGA
+1714 
-1723 GNWSVGVP
+1723 
-1731 AADVGALANGDQTI
+1731 
-1745 SATLTDKAGNSTST
+1745 
-1759 THAFDVS
+1759 
-1766 LTAPVIAITTLA
+1766 
-1778 VDDVINATERGQDLL
+1778 
-1793 VSGTSNQPDGTRST
+1793 
-1807 STTHAFDVSLTA
+1807 
-1819 PVIAITTLAVDDVIN
+1819 
-1834 ATERGQDLLV
+1834 
-1844 SGTSNQPD
+1844 
-1852 GTRITV
+1852 
-1858 TLNGIS
+1858 
-1864 YAATTDASGNWSV
+1864 
-1877 TVPAANVSA
+1877 
-1886 LGEASYSV
+1886 
-1894 TASVTD
+1894 
-1900 TAGNS
+1900 
-1905 ANTSHSV
+1905 
-1912 LVDSALPQVTINA
+1912 
-1925 VATDDVIN
+1925 
-1933 AAEVA
+1933 
-1938 SGQTLSGKVSGA
+1938 
-1950 ASGDTVTIGIGGNTY
+1950 
-1965 TATVQDDLSWSV
+1965 
-1977 NVASD
+1977 
-1982 VLTAIGNGDLTVT
+1982 
-1995 ASVTNGHGNTG
+1995 
-2006 TGERDITID
+2006 
-2015 ASLPG
+2015 
-2020 LRVDTVAGDDV
+2020 
-2031 INSIEHTQ
+2031 
-2039 NLIITG
+2039 
-2045 SSDGLASGSAL
+2045 
-2056 TVTVNG
+2056 
-2062 KTYAATVLADGT
+2062 LADGT

-2116 APVAISIDAVATDD
+2116 APVAISIDAIATDD

-2152 NQTVNIIF
+2152 NQTVTIIF

-2235 EAQQDLVINGV
+2235 EAQQDLVVNGV
-2246 SDAEAGQ
+2246 SNAEAGQ
-2253 TVTVTLNGENYT
+2253 TVTVTLNNVDYT
-2265 TTMQANGSWSVTVPS
+2265 TTVQANGSWSVTVPS
-2280 ADVGAIADGD
+2280 ADIGAITDGD
-2290 YTITAAVQ
+2290 YTITAAVA
-2298 DKAGNPASADRDVLV
+2298 DKAGNPALADRDVLV

-2321 INAVS
+2321 INTVS

-2344 SVTGAAAGDVVT
+2344 SVTGAEASDVVT

-2441 ITGTASGLAAGAVVT
+2441 ISGTASGLATGAVVT
-2456 VMLNGKAYS
+2456 VILNGKAYS

-2534 ELATGQTISGKVVNA
+2534 ELATGQIISGKVVNA

-2725 ASDDVINAAEKGEDL
+2725 ASDDVINAAEKGADL
-2740 VLSGTTSNVEE
+2740 VLSGTTANVEE
-2751 NQTVTITFG
+2751 NQTVTIAFG
-2760 GKSYTATVDAEG
+2760 GKNYTATVDAEG
-2772 KWTATVPSADLT
+2772 KWTATVPSSDLT
-2784 GLKDGDASV
+2784 GLKEGDASV

-2848 EAGQTV
+2848 EAGQTL

-2908 TLTVDVTVPAV
+2908 TLMVDVTVPTV
-2919 TIHTVAGDDVINAA
+2919 TIHTVAGDDVINVA
-2933 EHNQAQ
+2933 EHKQAQ
-2939 IVSGSAT
+2939 I
-2946 GAAAGDKV
+2946 
-2954 TVTIGGQTYT
+2954 I
-2964 TVLDAAGNWS
+2964 
-2974 VGVPANVISGLS
+2974 
-2986 DGTVTVT
+2986 
-2993 ASVTDAAGNT
+2993 
-3003 GSGTHNVTVDT
+3003 
-3014 GLPSVSFNAISDD
+3014 
-3027 NVLNAVEKGQ
+3027 
-3037 DLSVSGTSANLTE
+3037 
-3050 GTVVTVIL
+3050 
-3058 NGKNYTATTAAD
+3058 
-3070 GTWSL
+3070 
-3075 TVPAADLAGLGQ
+3075 
-3087 ASYTLNAT
+3087 
-3095 ATNGVGNSV
+3095 
-3104 SNTANLL
+3104 
-3111 VDTALPTVTINT
+3111 
-3123 VAGDNVINAAE
+3123 
-3134 VAAGQT
+3134 
-3140 LSGTV
+3140 
-3145 ANAEAGNTVTVTIG
+3145 
-3159 GLSYTATVQNNL
+3159 
-3171 SWSVNVPSDVLT
+3171 
-3183 ALGNGSLSV
+3183 
-3192 TATVTNGHGNTGTG
+3192 
-3206 EREIAIDA
+3206 
-3214 NLPGLR
+3214 
-3220 VNTVAGDDVINT
+3220 
-3232 IEHAQN
+3232 
-3238 LIVSGSS
+3238 
-3245 DGLAPGT
+3245 
-3252 ALTVTVNG
+3252 
-3260 KDYAAT
+3260 
-3266 VLADGTWRAA
+3266 
-3276 IPSTDVSA
+3276 
-3284 WPEGTVKISVTGDS
+3284 
-3298 AAGNPITISH
+3298 
-3308 DVTVDLATVA
+3308 
-3318 ISINVLATDDV
+3318 
-3329 INAAEK
+3329 
-3335 GADLVLSGATTNVE
+3335 
-3349 AGQTVTISLNGR
+3349 
-3361 IYTTTVDDSG
+3361 
-3371 NWTYTVP
+3371 
-3378 SADLAGLKDGDASV
+3378 
-3392 QVSVTNVN
+3392 
-3400 GNSASAGHEYS
+3400 
-3411 VDATAPSVTI
+3411 
-3421 NTIATDDILNASEA
+3421 
-3435 QSDLAISGTSTAEAG
+3435 
-3450 QTVTV
+3450 
-3455 SLNGKDYTT
+3455 
-3464 TVSANG
+3464 
-3470 SWTLNVPAADLAGL
+3470 
-3484 TDGSVTVTAS
+3484 
-3494 VSDKAGNPA
+3494 
-3503 SVDHT
+3503 
-3508 LTVDVTVP
+3508 
-3516 AVTIHT
+3516 
-3522 VAGDDVINAAEHNQ
+3522 
-3536 AQIVSGSAT
+3536 SGSAT

-3674 TVPAADLAS
+3674 TVPAADLAG
-3683 LGEANYT
+3683 LGQASYT
-3690 LSATATNGVGNS
+3690 LNATATNGVGNS

-3761 YTATVQSDL
+3761 YAATVQSDL

-3786 GDLTVSATVTNDHGN
+3786 GDLMVSATVTNDHGN
-3801 SGTGERDITIDAS
+3801 TGTGERDITIDAS

-3957 GGRSYTAKVDADG
+3957 GGKSYTAKVDADG
-3970 NWTASVPSSDLAG
+3970 NWTANVPSSDLAG

-4163 TVDASGKWSVGV
+4163 TVDASGYWSVGV
-4175 PASVISALAD
+4175 PASVISALTD

-4427 VNNAEQLAGQTIS
+4427 VNNAELLAGQTIS

-4458 SYQATVGA
+4458 SYQATVGS

-4501 SATHDV
+4501 SATHDM

-4587 VINAQVSNAIGNSA
+4587 MINAQVSNAIGNSA

-4640 VVVNGSLSAQLGNN
+4640 VVVNGSLTAQLGNN

-4662 GGSTWIDLTVT
+4662 GGVTWIDLTVT

-4915 ASAHQQVM
+4915 ASAHQQVT

-5348 VNTDWATTT
+5348 VNTDWATTA
-5357 GNSNNST
+5357 GNLNNST

-5395 TLSNTRVYYVVSQTA
+5395 TLSNTRGYYVVSQTA

-5464 TGDCYLDLA
+5464 TGDGYLDLA

-5590 YNSNGGVIY
+5590 YNNNGGVIY

-5694 QNGKVVLVQNNAEIA
+5694 QNGKVVLVQNSKTIA

-5753 GSNDTSAQVSFYG
+5753 GSNDTSALVSFYG

-5800 GYVLTAEAATGGHSG
+5800 GYVLTAEAATGGHNG

-5825 FIAEDGTYTYNGSGG
+5825 FIAEDGSYTYNGSGG

-5855 MDVVDYRNATSGITV
+5855 MDVVDYRNATSEITV

>member
-1 MSNAKVVDVII
+1 MSTAKVVDVII

-88 NQELTHISFANAG
+88 NQALTHISFADAG

-159 ETKTKVIDNT
+159 ETKTRVIDNT

-214 IQVKDSSGSTIAST
+214 IQVKDGSGSTIAST

-248 TWSVVQIDGSKT
+248 TWSVVQIDGSKS

-321 SAEVGAN
+321 TAEVGAN

-357 AGNTVTGSQTI
+357 AGNTVSGSQTI
-368 GVDTAAPAISVDT
+368 GVDTASPVISVDT

-419 HTATVGSDGTW
+419 HTATVGSDGSW
-430 SVTLSASEVQAMA
+430 SVTLPASEVQALA
-443 NGEHTLTA
+443 NGEHTLTV

-458 NGASTTA
+458 NGSSTTA

-505 AAGDVVTVTV
+505 AEGDIVTVTV
-515 GGKTFTGVVQA
+515 GGKTFTGAVQA

-585 VLNALEA
+585 VLNAQEA

-622 VENGSWSVQVPVSDV
+622 VENGRWSVQVPVSDV

-664 LLVDTAL
+664 LLVDTVL
-671 PQVILNTFAGDNLVN
+671 PQVIVNTFAGDNLVN

-739 FGDGELTFSASV
+739 FGDGDLTFSASV

-825 GSWQIGVPSA
+825 GNWQIGVPAA

-923 QDGSWRLTVPAS
+923 QDGSWHLTVPAS

-958 ADASRVVTVDTQ
+958 ADASRVVIVDTQ

-1088 AHSQAQ
+1088 AHAQAQ

-1101 GAAAGDLVII
+1101 GAAAGDLVTI
-1111 TINNVDYTTVV
+1111 TISNVDYTTVV

-1148 VSVTDRSGNTGSSSV
+1148 VSVTDQSGNTGSSSV

-1178 LAADDVINTAEKGED
+1178 LAVDDVINAAEKGED

-1207 ITVNLNGINYAAT
+1207 ITVNLNGINYTAT

-1225 NWSVSVPASAVS
+1225 NWSVTVPASAVS

-1244 TVTASV
+1244 TVMASV
-1250 TDNVGNSASATH
+1250 TDNVGNSAATTH

-1269 LPVVTLNNVAGD
+1269 LPVVTLNNFAGD

-1309 IIIGG
+1309 IILGG

-1402 AAGSTVTVSING
+1402 AAGSTVTVTING

-1441 GALTISAS
+1441 GSLTISAS

-1512 AGKTWATMVDANG
+1512 AGKTWTTMVDANG
-1525 DWTCTVPAAELSGLK
+1525 DWTCTVPAADLSGLK

-1550 TNMNGNAAS
+1550 TNVNGNAAS

-1579 GDNMLNAAEAALDLT
+1579 GDNMLNAAEAAQDLT

-1643 AVTAT
+1643 AVTVT

-1714 DYTAMLDGA
+1714 DYTAMLDA
-1723 GNWSVGVP
+1723 SGNWSVGVP
-1731 AADVGALANGDQTI
+1731 ATDVGALANGDQTI
-1745 SATLTDKAGNSTST
+1745 SATLTDKAGNSTSA

-1766 LTAPVIAITTLA
+1766 LTAPVIAINTLA
-1778 VDDVINATERGQDLL
+1778 VDDVINATEKGQDLL
-1793 VSGTSNQPDGTRST
+1793 ISS
-1807 STTHAFDVSLTA
+1807 
-1819 PVIAITTLAVDDVIN
+1819 
-1834 ATERGQDLLV
+1834 
-1844 SGTSNQPD
+1844 TSNQPD

-1858 TLNGIS
+1858 TLNGVS

-1877 TVPAANVSA
+1877 TVPAANVSV

-1950 ASGDTVTIGIGGNTY
+1950 ASGDTVTIGVGGNIY

-2031 INSIEHTQ
+2031 INSIEHGQ

-2091 VTVTVDGQSAAGNPV
+2091 ITVTVDGQSAAGNPV

-2116 APVAISIDAVATDD
+2116 AAVAISINPIASDD

-2152 NQTVNIIF
+2152 NQTVTITF
-2160 GGKTYS
+2160 GGKLYT
-2166 ATVDASGH
+2166 ATVDASGN

-2186 LKDGDTSVQ
+2186 LKDGDASVQ

-2235 EAQQDLVINGV
+2235 EAQQDLVVNGV
-2246 SDAEAGQ
+2246 SNAEAGQ
-2253 TVTVTLNGENYT
+2253 TVTVTLNGVDYT
-2265 TTMQANGSWSVTVPS
+2265 TTVQANGSWSVTVPS
-2280 ADVGAIADGD
+2280 ADIGAITDGD
-2290 YTITAAVQ
+2290 YTITAAVA

-2321 INAVS
+2321 INTVS

-2363 YTATLDASGK
+2363 YTATLDTSGR
-2373 WNVGVPAADVSAL
+2373 WSVGVPAADVSAL
-2386 TAGDHTITAALT
+2386 AAGDYTITAALT

-2430 INNTEKTQDLT
+2430 INSSEKTQDLT

-2465 ATVATNGQWTT
+2465 ATVDTNGQWTT

-2504 TSTSHTVNVESVLPG
+2504 SSTSHTVNVESVLPG

-2534 ELATGQTISGKVVNA
+2534 ELATGQTISGTVVNA
-2549 EAGNTVTVTI
+2549 EAGNTVTVSV
-2559 GGNSYTATVQSDLTW
+2559 GGHSYTATVQDNLTW

-2588 GDLTVS
+2588 GDLTVT
-2594 ASVTNGVGNSGTG
+2594 ASVTNGVGNSGSG
-2607 EREIVI
+2607 ERDITI

-2661 KTYAATVLA
+2661 KTYPATVLA

-2681 DVSALAAGTVTVT
+2681 DVSALAAGTVTVN

-2711 TVDLANVAISIDAI
+2711 TVDLANVSISIDAI
-2725 ASDDVINAAEKGEDL
+2725 ASDDVINAAERGADL

-2751 NQTVTITFG
+2751 NQIVTITFG
-2760 GKSYTATVDAEG
+2760 GKNYTATVDAEG

-2809 EYSVDATAPSVT
+2809 EYSVDATTPSVT

-2885 TDGSVTVTASVSDK
+2885 TDGSVTVTAAVSDK

-2919 TIHTVAGDDVINAA
+2919 TIHTVAGDDVINVV

-2939 IVSGSAT
+2939 IISGSAT

-2974 VGVPANVISGLS
+2974 VGVPASVISGLS
-2986 DGTVTVT
+2986 DGSVTVT

-3050 GTVVTVIL
+3050 GTVVTVTL

-3104 SNTANLL
+3104 SSSANLL

-3159 GLSYTATVQNNL
+3159 GHSYTATVQNNL

-3220 VNTVAGDDVINT
+3220 VNTVAGDDVVNT
-3232 IEHAQN
+3232 IKHAQN

-3252 ALTVTVNG
+3252 AMTVTVNG

-3266 VLADGTWRAA
+3266 VLADGTWSAA
-3276 IPSTDVSA
+3276 IPSADVSA

-3318 ISINVLATDDV
+3318 ISINALATDDV

-3400 GNSASAGHEYS
+3400 GNSASAGREYS

-3421 NTIATDDILNASEA
+3421 NTIATDDILNATEA

-3450 QTVTV
+3450 QTLTV

-3522 VAGDDVINAAEHNQ
+3522 VAGDDVINVAEHNQ
-3536 AQIVSGSAT
+3536 AQIISGSAT
-3545 GAAAGDKVTVTIGG
+3545 GAAAGDTVTVTIGG
-3559 QTYTTVLDAAGN
+3559 QSYTTVLDAAGN

-3581 SGLSDGT
+3581 SGLSDGS

-3655 ILNGKNY
+3655 TLNGKNY

-3674 TVPAADLAS
+3674 TVPAADLS
-3683 LGEANYT
+3683 GLGEASYT

-3702 VSNTANLLVDTALP
+3702 ISTTANLLVDTALP

-3734 AAGQTLSG
+3734 AAGQTITG
-3742 RVTNAEAGNTVT
+3742 KVANADIGNTVT
-3754 VTIGGNS
+3754 VNIGGNT

-3801 SGTGERDITIDAS
+3801 TGTGERDITIDAS

-3846 LAAGTTLTVTLNG
+3846 LAAGTTLTVTVNG

-3866 LADGSWTAAIP
+3866 LADGTWSAAIP
-3877 AADVGALAAGTMTV
+3877 AADVGALAAGTVTV

-3957 GGRSYTAKVDADG
+3957 GGKSYTAKVDADG
-3970 NWTASVPSSDLAG
+3970 NWTATVPSSDLAG
-3983 LKDGDASVQVSI
+3983 LKDGDASVQVSV
-3995 TNAHGNSASA
+3995 TNVNGNSASA

-4052 TVTFGGNSYT
+4052 TVNLGGNSYT

-4067 GGVWSVNVPG
+4067 GGVWSINVPAA
-4077 TDLSALADNGYTV
+4077 DLSTLADNGYTV

-4130 VEHGQAQIVS
+4130 VEHGQAQVVS

-4152 IITIGS
+4152 VITIGS

-4175 PASVISALAD
+4175 PASDISALTD

-4239 NGSSAQFASGTQ
+4239 NGSSAQFANGTQ

-4266 SDGAWQT
+4266 SDGSWTT
-4273 TVPAADVGAL
+4273 TVPAADVGTL
-4283 ADGASYQVSASAQD
+4283 ADGASYQVSVSAQD

-4363 LVGSDGTWTLDVP
+4363 LVANDGTWTLDVP
-4376 AADLVALSQG
+4376 AADLANLSEG

-4391 AVVND
+4391 ASVND
-4396 KAGNSGQTTHT
+4396 KAGNNGQTTHT

-4458 SYQATVGA
+4458 SYQATVA
-4466 DGSWS
+4466 ANGSWS

-4507 TLNGDVPTIVINT
+4507 TLNGDVPTIAINT

-4525 IVNAAEHGTPLI
+4525 IVNAAEHGTPLVI
-4537 VSGTT
+4537 SGTT
-4542 DAPAGQTVTIT
+4542 DAPTGQTVTIM

-4573 GSADVTALADGGSY
+4573 GSADVSALADGGSY
-4587 VINAQVSNAIGNSA
+4587 VFNAQVSNAIGNSA
-4601 SDNHSVTVDLTAPS
+4601 SDNHTVTVDLTAPS

-4627 GLSASDFI
+4627 GLSANDFI
-4635 TNDKQ
+4635 TSDSQ
-4640 VVVNGSLSAQLGNN
+4640 VVVNGSLTAQLGNN

-4662 GGSTWIDLTVT
+4662 GGTTWIDLTVT

-4680 DGRTLTDGTYP
+4680 DGRTLTDGTYQ

-4714 LTKPAATSITVDS
+4714 LTKPAAATITVDS

-4873 GGVSWQNVIV
+4873 GGVTWQNVIV

-4915 ASAHQQVM
+4915 ASAHQQVT

-4997 DARTLADGDYRYQV
+4997 DTRTLADGDYRYQV

-5082 DGGNTWIDTAVTNQ
+5082 DGGNTWIDTTVTNQ

-5102 TRDLADGDYTWQ
+5102 TRDLADGDYTYQ

-5138 PETVG
+5138 PDTVG

-5288 SQTGGAVVVD
+5288 SQTGGAVVID

-5315 VANYDVTAQV
+5315 VASYDVTAQV

-5348 VNTDWATTT
+5348 VNTDWATTA

-5364 MTVGTNSS
+5364 MTLGMNSS

-5386 SDSSTYAGN
+5386 SDDSTYAGN
-5395 TLSNTRVYYVVSQTA
+5395 TLTNTRSYYVVSQTA

-5464 TGDCYLDLA
+5464 TGDGYLDLA

-5531 RSGAYSLTVINNNG
+5531 RSGAYSLTVITNNG

-5555 TNVFVANASN
+5555 TNVFVANAAN

-5590 YNSNGGVIY
+5590 YNNTGGVIY
-5599 YNDGTGQLST
+5599 YNNGAGQLST
-5609 TRSAVE
+5609 TKSAVE
-5615 ASNATAGYLSV
+5615 ASNASAGYLSV

-5635 MDIIKLSTYGGSQT
+5635 MDIIKLSTYGSSQT

-5722 GINAYYGNTVN
+5722 GINAFYGNTVN

-5753 GSNDTSAQVSFYG
+5753 GSNDTSALVSFYG

-5789 WTGLDASNGKE
+5789 WTGLDAGNGKE

-5815 TITGTGYNDT
+5815 TLTGTGYNDT

-5919 FNIGSGGQDTLLYKL
+5919 FNIGSGGHDTLLYKL

-6021 GGQFSPTTLVTLNGV
+6021 GGQFTPTTLVTLNGV

>member
-1 MSNAKVVDVII
+1 MSTAKVVDVII

-88 NQELTHISFANAG
+88 NQALTHISFADAG

-159 ETKTKVIDNT
+159 ETKTRVIDNT

-214 IQVKDSSGSTIAST
+214 IQVKDGNGSTIAST

-248 TWSVVQIDGSKT
+248 TWSVVQIDGSKS

-321 SAEVGAN
+321 TAEVGAN

-357 AGNTVTGSQTI
+357 AGNTVSGSQTI
-368 GVDTAAPAISVDT
+368 GVDTASPVISVDT

-419 HTATVGSDGTW
+419 HTATVGSDGSW
-430 SVTLSASEVQAMA
+430 SVTLPASEVQALA
-443 NGEHTLTA
+443 NGEHTLTV

-458 NGASTTA
+458 NGSSTTA

-546 HSISVSVTDA
+546 HTISVSVTDA

-577 LDPISQDN
+577 IDAISQDN
-585 VLNALEA
+585 VLNAQEA

-622 VENGSWSVQVPVSDV
+622 VENGRWSVQVPVSDV

-664 LLVDTAL
+664 LLVDTVL
-671 PQVILNTFAGDNLVN
+671 PQVIVNTFAGDNLVN

-739 FGDGELTFSASV
+739 FGDGDLTFSASV

-825 GSWQIGVPSA
+825 GNWQIGVPAA

-923 QDGSWRLTVPAS
+923 QDGSWHLTVPAS

-958 ADASRVVTVDTQ
+958 ADASRVVIVDTQ

-994 VLSGST
+994 LLSGST

-1069 VPQVTINDFVTD
+1069 VPQVIINDFVTD

-1088 AHSQAQ
+1088 AHAQAQ

-1101 GAAAGDLVII
+1101 GAAAGDLVTI

-1148 VSVTDRSGNTGSSSV
+1148 VSVTDQSGNTGSSSV

-1178 LAADDVINTAEKGED
+1178 LAADDVINAAEKGED

-1207 ITVNLNGINYAAT
+1207 ITVNLNGINYTAT

-1225 NWSVSVPASAVS
+1225 NWSVTVPASAVS

-1250 TDNVGNSASATH
+1250 TDNVGNSAAATH

-1269 LPVVTLNNVAGD
+1269 LPVVTINTLAGD

-1309 IIIGG
+1309 IILGG

-1402 AAGSTVTVSING
+1402 AAGSTVTVTING

-1441 GALTISAS
+1441 GSLTISAS

-1512 AGKTWATMVDANG
+1512 AGKTWTTMVDANG
-1525 DWTCTVPAAELSGLK
+1525 DWTCTVPAADLSGLK

-1550 TNMNGNAAS
+1550 TNVNGNAAS

-1579 GDNMLNAAEAALDLT
+1579 GDNMLNAAEAAQDLT

-1643 AVTAT
+1643 AVTVT

-1714 DYTAMLDGA
+1714 DYTAMLDA
-1723 GNWSVGVP
+1723 SGNWSVGVP
-1731 AADVGALANGDQTI
+1731 ATDVGALANGDQTI
-1745 SATLTDKAGNSTST
+1745 SATLTDKAGNSTSA

-1766 LTAPVIAITTLA
+1766 LTAPVITINTLA
-1778 VDDVINATERGQDLL
+1778 VDDVINATEKGQDLL
-1793 VSGTSNQPDGTRST
+1793 
-1807 STTHAFDVSLTA
+1807 
-1819 PVIAITTLAVDDVIN
+1819 I
-1834 ATERGQDLLV
+1834 

-1877 TVPAANVSA
+1877 TLPAANVSV

-2031 INSIEHTQ
+2031 INSIEHGQ

-2062 KTYAATVLADGT
+2062 KIYAATVLADGT

-2091 VTVTVDGQSAAGNPV
+2091 ITVTVDGQSAAGNPV

-2116 APVAISIDAVATDD
+2116 AAVAISINPIASDD

-2152 NQTVNIIF
+2152 NQTVTITF
-2160 GGKTYS
+2160 GGKLYT
-2166 ATVDASGH
+2166 ATVDASGN

-2186 LKDGDTSVQ
+2186 LKDGDASVQ

-2235 EAQQDLVINGV
+2235 EAQQDLVVNGV
-2246 SDAEAGQ
+2246 SNAEAGQ
-2253 TVTVTLNGENYT
+2253 TVTVTLNGVDYT
-2265 TTMQANGSWSVTVPS
+2265 TTVQANGSWSVTVPS
-2280 ADVGAIADGD
+2280 ADIGAITDGD
-2290 YTITAAVQ
+2290 YTITAAVA

-2321 INAVS
+2321 INTVS

-2363 YTATLDASGK
+2363 YTATLDTSGR
-2373 WNVGVPAADVSAL
+2373 WSVGVPAADVSAL
-2386 TAGDHTITAALT
+2386 AAGDYTITAALT

-2430 INNTEKTQDLT
+2430 INSSEKTQDLT

-2465 ATVATNGQWTT
+2465 ATVDTNGQWTT

-2504 TSTSHTVNVESVLPG
+2504 SSTSHTVNVESVLPG

-2534 ELATGQTISGKVVNA
+2534 ELATGQTISGTVVNA
-2549 EAGNTVTVTI
+2549 EAGNTVTVSV
-2559 GGNSYTATVQSDLTW
+2559 GGHSYTATVQDNLTW

-2588 GDLTVS
+2588 GDLTVT
-2594 ASVTNGVGNSGTG
+2594 ASVTNGVGNSGSG
-2607 EREIVI
+2607 ERDITI

-2661 KTYAATVLA
+2661 KTYPATVLA

-2681 DVSALAAGTVTVT
+2681 DVSALAAGTVTVN

-2725 ASDDVINAAEKGEDL
+2725 ASDDVINAAERGADL

-2751 NQTVTITFG
+2751 NQNVTITFG
-2760 GKSYTATVDAEG
+2760 GKNYTATVDAEG

-2885 TDGSVTVTASVSDK
+2885 TDGSVTVTAAVSDK

-2919 TIHTVAGDDVINAA
+2919 TIHTVAGDDVINVA

-2939 IVSGSAT
+2939 IISGSAT

-2986 DGTVTVT
+2986 DGSVTVT

-3003 GSGTHNVTVDT
+3003 GSGTHKVTVDT

-3037 DLSVSGTSANLTE
+3037 DLSVNGTSANLAE
-3050 GTVVTVIL
+3050 GTVVTVTL

-3104 SNTANLL
+3104 SSSANLL

-3159 GLSYTATVQNNL
+3159 GHSYTATVQNNL

-3220 VNTVAGDDVINT
+3220 VNTVAGDDVVNT

-3266 VLADGTWRAA
+3266 VLADGTWSAA

-3318 ISINVLATDDV
+3318 ISINALATDDV

-3335 GADLVLSGATTNVE
+3335 GADLVLSGVTTNVE

-3400 GNSASAGHEYS
+3400 GNSASAGREYS

-3484 TDGSVTVTAS
+3484 TDGSVTVTAA

-3522 VAGDDVINAAEHNQ
+3522 VAGDDVINVAEHNQ
-3536 AQIVSGSAT
+3536 AQIISGSAT

-3581 SGLSDGT
+3581 SGLSDGS

-3605 THNVT
+3605 THKVT

-3627 VLNAVEKGQDLSVSG
+3627 VLNAVEKGQDLSVNG

-3655 ILNGKNY
+3655 TLNGKNY

-3674 TVPAADLAS
+3674 TVPAADLS
-3683 LGEANYT
+3683 GLGEASYT

-3702 VSNTANLLVDTALP
+3702 ISTTANLLVDTALP

-3734 AAGQTLSG
+3734 AAGQTITG
-3742 RVTNAEAGNTVT
+3742 KVANADIGNTVT
-3754 VTIGGNS
+3754 VNIGGNT

-3801 SGTGERDITIDAS
+3801 TGTGERDITIDAS

-3846 LAAGTTLTVTLNG
+3846 LAAGTTLTVTVNG

-3866 LADGSWTAAIP
+3866 LADGTWSAAIP
-3877 AADVGALAAGTMTV
+3877 AADVGALAAGTVTV

-3904 ISHDVTVDLAAVAI
+3904 ISHDVTVVLAAVAI

-3944 SNVEENQTVTITF
+3944 SNVEENQTVTVTF
-3957 GGRSYTAKVDADG
+3957 GGKTYTAKVDTDG
-3970 NWTASVPSSDLAG
+3970 NWTATVPSSDLAG
-3983 LKDGDASVQVSI
+3983 LKDGDASVQVSV
-3995 TNAHGNSASA
+3995 TNVNGNSASA

-4052 TVTFGGNSYT
+4052 TVNLGGNSYT

-4067 GGVWSVNVPG
+4067 GGVWSINVPAA
-4077 TDLSALADNGYTV
+4077 DLSTLADNGYTV

-4130 VEHGQAQIVS
+4130 VEHGQAQVVS
-4140 GTATGASVGDKL
+4140 GTATGASVGDNL
-4152 IITIGS
+4152 VITIGS

-4175 PASVISALAD
+4175 PASDISALTD

-4239 NGSSAQFASGTQ
+4239 NGSSAQFANGTQ

-4266 SDGAWQT
+4266 SDGSWTT
-4273 TVPAADVGAL
+4273 TVPAADVGTL
-4283 ADGASYQVSASAQD
+4283 ADGASYQVSVSAQD

-4363 LVGSDGTWTLDVP
+4363 LVANDGTWTLDVP
-4376 AADLVALSQG
+4376 AADLANLSEG

-4391 AVVND
+4391 ASVND
-4396 KAGNSGQTTHT
+4396 KAGNNGQTTHT

-4458 SYQATVGA
+4458 SYQATVA
-4466 DGSWS
+4466 ANGSWS

-4507 TLNGDVPTIVINT
+4507 TLNGDVPTIAINT

-4525 IVNAAEHGTPLI
+4525 IVNAAEHGTPLVI
-4537 VSGTT
+4537 SGTT
-4542 DAPAGQTVTIT
+4542 DAPTGQTVTIT

-4601 SDNHSVTVDLTAPS
+4601 SDNHTVTVDLTAPS

-4627 GLSASDFI
+4627 GLSANDFI
-4635 TNDKQ
+4635 TNDSQ
-4640 VVVNGSLSAQLGNN
+4640 VVVNGSLTAQLGNN

-4662 GGSTWIDLTVT
+4662 GGTTWIDLTVT

-4680 DGRTLTDGTYP
+4680 DGRTLTDGTYQ

-4714 LTKPAATSITVDS
+4714 LTKPAAATITVDS

-4873 GGVSWQNVIV
+4873 GGVTWQNVIV

-4915 ASAHQQVM
+4915 ASAHQQVT

-4997 DARTLADGDYRYQV
+4997 DTRTLADGDYRYQV

-5082 DGGNTWIDTAVTNQ
+5082 DGGNTWIDTTVTNQ

-5102 TRDLADGDYTWQ
+5102 TRDLADGDYTYQ

-5138 PETVG
+5138 PDTVG

-5259 TTPIINGTVSADLVN
+5259 TTPIVSGTVSADLVN
-5274 GEYLVVMV
+5274 GEYLVVTV

-5315 VANYDVTAQV
+5315 VASYDVTAQV

-5348 VNTDWATTT
+5348 VNTDWATTA

-5364 MTVGTNSS
+5364 MTLGMNSS

-5386 SDSSTYAGN
+5386 SDDSTYAGN
-5395 TLSNTRVYYVVSQTA
+5395 TLTNTRSYYVVSQTA

-5464 TGDCYLDLA
+5464 TGDGYLDLA

-5590 YNSNGGVIY
+5590 YNNNGGVIY

-5609 TRSAVE
+5609 TKSAVE

-5635 MDIIKLSTYGGSQT
+5635 MDIIKLSTYGSSQT

-5753 GSNDTSAQVSFYG
+5753 GSNDTSALVSFYG

-5789 WTGLDASNGKE
+5789 WTGLDAGNGKE

-5919 FNIGSGGQDTLLYKL
+5919 FNIGSGGHDTLLYKL

-6021 GGQFSPTTLVTLNGV
+6021 GGQFTPTTLVTLNGV

>member
-1 MSNAKVVDVII
+1 M
-12 RKTAEKT
+12 
-19 KLTGEGNLSVSI
+19 
-31 SSPSVIEIQGS
+31 
-42 AQDVVRYVRQ
+42 
-52 GNDLLIYMKDGSVIR
+52 
-67 CNNYFVED
+67 
-75 TETHNHSELVFND
+75 
-88 NQELTHISFANAG
+88 
-101 EASGV
+101 
-106 AATELTAQAA
+106 
-116 PISSIEPFLE
+116 
-126 QGSVLSDAPWGW
+126 
-138 IAGAA
+138 
-143 LGGGAIGA
+143 
-151 LLAHGGDG
+151 
-159 ETKTKVIDNT
+159 
-169 KEVESATPTFLLT
+169 
-182 DNAGDKQGVLSA
+182 
-194 KEVTDD
+194 
-200 NTPTFSGT
+200 
-208 GQPGAT
+208 
-214 IQVKDSSGSTIAST
+214 
-228 MVAKDGTWTVTLP
+228 
-241 TQADGEH
+241 
-248 TWSVVQIDGSKT
+248 
-260 TSAGSITV
+260 
-268 TVSTAD
+268 STAD
-274 TSVTLA
+274 ATLTLA

-286 VINASEQAAGFT
+286 VINASEQSAGFT
-298 LSGTSKNLA
+298 LSGASKNLA

-357 AGNTVTGSQTI
+357 AGNTVSGSQTI
-368 GVDTAAPAISVDT
+368 GVDTAAPTLSVDA

-430 SVTLSASEVQAMA
+430 SVTLPASEVQAMA
-443 NGEHTLTA
+443 NGGHTLTV

-458 NGASTTA
+458 NGSTTTA

-492 GQAQIISGQANGA
+492 GQAQIISGQASGA
-505 AAGDVVTVTV
+505 AAGDVVTVTL
-515 GGKTFTGVVQA
+515 GGQTFTGVVLA

-537 VIGALGEGS
+537 VLGALGEGS
-546 HSISVSVTDA
+546 HTISVSVTDA

-562 ATHGITLSGNPPEFT
+562 ATHGVTLSGHPPEFT
-577 LDPISQDN
+577 IDAISQDN
-585 VLNALEA
+585 VLNAQEA

-598 SGTSNLPNG
+598 SGTSNLPDG
-607 SAVTVTLNNVNYQAT
+607 TPVTVTLNNVNYQAT
-622 VENGSWSVQVPVSDV
+622 VENGIWAVQVPVSDV
-637 LDLANTLYTVSV
+637 LNLANTLYTVSV

-664 LLVDTAL
+664 LLVDTVL
-671 PQVILNTFAGDNLVN
+671 PQVIINTFAGDNLVN
-686 NAEAAV
+686 NAEAGV

-726 KWSVTIPSADLQA
+726 TWSVKIPSADLQA
-739 FGDGELTFSASV
+739 FGDGDLTFSASV

-786 AIEQQQDLAVTG
+786 AIEQQQDLSVTG
-798 SSTHLAEG
+798 SSSHLAAG
-806 TQITVTIN
+806 TQIIVTIN
-814 NVEYVTTVNAS
+814 NVEYVTAVNAS
-825 GSWQIGVPSA
+825 GNWQIGVPAA

-868 LNAVAVTIDTVTT
+868 LNAVAVTIDTVSG
-881 DDMLNAAEKG
+881 DDLLNAAEKG
-891 ADVTLSGQ
+891 GDLTLSGQ

-923 QDGSWRLTVPAS
+923 QDGSWSLTVPAS

-953 VNGNS
+953 VSGNS

-994 VLSGST
+994 LLSGSS
-1000 TAEAGQTVTVTLN
+1000 TAEPGQTVTVTLN
-1013 GKSYQ
+1013 GKTYQ
-1018 TTVQADGRWQLNV
+1018 TTVQTDGTWQLSV

-1040 DGNVTVTATVSDV
+1040 DGIVTVTATVSDV
-1053 AGNSSSAD
+1053 AGNASSAD

-1101 GAAAGDLVII
+1101 GAAAGDRVTV
-1111 TINNVDYTTVV
+1111 TINSVDYTTVV

-1137 QGLTD
+1137 QGLAD
-1142 GTWTIN
+1142 GTWTID
-1148 VSVTDRSGNTGSSSV
+1148 VSVTDRSGNTGSSSL

-1178 LAADDVINTAEKGED
+1178 LAADDVINATEKGED

-1207 ITVNLNGINYAAT
+1207 ITVTLNGIHYTAT
-1220 TDASG
+1220 ADASG
-1225 NWSVSVPASAVS
+1225 NWSVTVPASAVS
-1237 ALGEANY
+1237 ALGEAHY

-1250 TDNVGNSASATH
+1250 TDSVGNSASSSH

-1269 LPVVTLNNVAGD
+1269 LPVVTIGTLAGD

-1289 AAGQTLTGKVSNAA
+1289 AAGQTLTGKVTNAA
-1303 SGDTVT
+1303 PGDAVT
-1309 IIIGG
+1309 IVLGG

-1329 PLTQSQLTALGNG
+1329 PLSESQLTALGNG

-1347 ASVTNAHGNTGS
+1347 ASVTNAHGNAGS
-1359 SSLDVTIDAQLPG
+1359 SSLDFSIDAQLPG

-1391 NLVISGTSTDL
+1391 NLIVSGTSTDL
-1402 AAGSTVTVSING
+1402 AAGSTVTVTING
-1414 KSYSA
+1414 KDYSA
-1419 SVLADGTWQ
+1419 TVLADGTWH
-1428 AAVPAADVSRWAD
+1428 AAVPAADVSQWAD
-1441 GALTISAS
+1441 GSLTISAS
-1449 AQDTSGNPVNIGT
+1449 AQDASGNPVTIGT

-1471 AISIN
+1471 AITIS

-1495 SGSSSNVEAGQT
+1495 SGTTSNVEAGQT
-1507 VTIIF
+1507 VTITF
-1512 AGKTWATMVDANG
+1512 AGKTYTTTVDANG
-1525 DWTCTVPAAELSGLK
+1525 DWTWTVPAADLNGLK
-1540 DGDASVQVSV
+1540 DGDASVQVNVSNV
-1550 TNMNGNAAS
+1550 NGNAAS
-1559 SSQAFSVD
+1559 SAQEFSVD
-1567 TAAPAVTINTIS
+1567 TTAPTVTINTIS
-1579 GDNMLNAAEAALDLT
+1579 HDNMLNAAEAAQDLT

-1611 NGNQYTAQVQANGS
+1611 NGNQYTAQVQADGS

-1630 PAADLAGIADGSA
+1630 PAADMAGITDGSA

-1653 GNPASAGASVLV
+1653 GNPASAGSSVLV

-1672 TFNIVAGDD
+1672 SFNIVAGDD
-1681 IVNIAEHGQA
+1681 VINIAEHGQA
-1691 LIVTGKVTGA
+1691 LIVSGKVTGA
-1701 QAGDVITLTLNGK
+1701 QAGDVITVTLNGK
-1714 DYTAMLDGA
+1714 DYTAMLDASGS
-1723 GNWSVGVP
+1723 WSVGVP
-1731 AADVGALANGDQTI
+1731 ATDVGALVNGEQTI
-1745 SATLTDKAGNSTST
+1745 SATLTDKAGNSTT
-1759 THAFDVS
+1759 ATHEFDVS
-1766 LTAPVIAITTLA
+1766 LTAPVVAINTLA
-1778 VDDVINATERGQDLL
+1778 VDDVINATEKGQDLL
-1793 VSGTSNQPDGTRST
+1793 VSGTSNQPEGTT
-1807 STTHAFDVSLTA
+1807 
-1819 PVIAITTLAVDDVIN
+1819 
-1834 ATERGQDLLV
+1834 
-1844 SGTSNQPD
+1844 
-1852 GTRITV
+1852 ITV
-1858 TLNGIS
+1858 TLNGIG
-1864 YAATTDASGNWSV
+1864 YTATTDASGSWSI

-1886 LGEASYSV
+1886 LGEASYEV

-1900 TAGNS
+1900 AAGNS
-1905 ANTSHSV
+1905 ASTGHSV
-1912 LVDSALPQVTINA
+1912 LVDSALPQVTINP

-1938 SGQTLSGKVSGA
+1938 AGQTLSGKVSGA
-1950 ASGDTVTIGIGGNTY
+1950 ASGDTVTISIGGNTY

-1977 NVASD
+1977 NVPST
-1982 VLTAIGNGDLTVT
+1982 VLTAIGNGDLTVS

-2006 TGERDITID
+2006 SGERDITID
-2015 ASLPG
+2015 ANLPG

-2031 INSIEHTQ
+2031 INSIEHAQ

-2045 SSDGLASGSAL
+2045 SSEGLATGAAL

-2081 ADVGALSAGT
+2081 ADVSALNAGT
-2091 VTVTVDGQSAAGNPV
+2091 VTVTVEGQSAAGNPV

-2116 APVAISIDAVATDD
+2116 AAVAISIDPIASDD

-2152 NQTVNIIF
+2152 NQTVTITF
-2160 GGKTYS
+2160 GGRSYT
-2166 ATVDASGH
+2166 ATVDASGN
-2174 WTATVPSADLGG
+2174 WTATVPSADLGS
-2186 LKDGDTSVQ
+2186 LKDGDASVQ

-2235 EAQQDLVINGV
+2235 EAQQDLVVNGV
-2246 SDAEAGQ
+2246 TNAEAGQ
-2253 TVTVTLNGENYT
+2253 TVTVTLNGVDYT
-2265 TTMQANGSWSVTVPS
+2265 TTVQANGSWSVTVPS
-2280 ADVGAIADGD
+2280 ADLSGITDGN
-2290 YTITAAVQ
+2290 YTISAAVS

-2321 INAVS
+2321 IHTVS
-2326 DDDVINSAEHA
+2326 DDDVINSAEHV

-2356 VTINNKD
+2356 VTLNGKS

-2373 WNVGVPAADVSAL
+2373 WSVGVPAADVTAL
-2386 TAGDHTITAALT
+2386 AAGDYTITAALT
-2398 DKAGNSNSTTHEVEV
+2398 DKAGNSNSATHGVEV

-2430 INNTEKTQDLT
+2430 INNAEKTQDLT
-2441 ITGTASGLAAGAVVT
+2441 ISGTASGLAAGAVVT

-2465 ATVATNGQWTT
+2465 ATVDSNGKWTT
-2476 TVPASEVGQLGEALY
+2476 TVPADRVSQLGEALY
-2491 TVSASATD
+2491 TVTASATD
-2499 SVGNS
+2499 SVGNN
-2504 TSTSHTVNVESVLPG
+2504 TSASHTVNVESVLPG
-2519 VIINTV
+2519 VIINTI

-2534 ELATGQTISGKVVNA
+2534 ELAVGQTISGKVVNA

-2574 SVSVPESVLTALGN
+2574 SVNVPESVLTALGN

-2626 GDDVINSIEHGQN
+2626 GDDVINSIEHTQN
-2639 LIITGSSDGLT
+2639 LIITGTSDGLA
-2650 AGTALTVTVNG
+2650 AGAALTVTVNG
-2661 KTYAATVLA
+2661 KTYPATVLA

-2675 AAIPSA
+2675 AAIPAA
-2681 DVSALAAGTVTVT
+2681 DVGALAAGTVSVT
-2694 VEGQSSAGN
+2694 VAGQSSAGN
-2703 PVTINHDV
+2703 PVSISHDV
-2711 TVDLANVAISIDAI
+2711 TVDLASVAISIDAI
-2725 ASDDVINAAEKGEDL
+2725 ATDDVINAAEKGADL

-2760 GKSYTATVDAEG
+2760 GKSYTATVDADG
-2772 KWTATVPSADLT
+2772 KWTSTVPAADLA

-2821 INTIATD
+2821 INTLAND
-2828 DILNASEAQSDLAIS
+2828 DILNAAEVQADLTVS

-2859 GKDYTTTVSANGS
+2859 GKDYTTTVSADGS

-2885 TDGSVTVTASVSDK
+2885 TDGSVTVTASVSDN

-2908 TLTVDVTVPAV
+2908 NLAVDITAPAV
-2919 TIHTVAGDDVINAA
+2919 TINTVAGDDVINIA
-2933 EHNQAQ
+2933 EHGQAQ
-2939 IVSGSAT
+2939 IISGTAT

-3014 GLPSVSFNAISDD
+3014 GLPSVAFNAISDD

-3037 DLSVSGTSANLTE
+3037 DLSVSGTSANLAE
-3050 GTVVTVIL
+3050 GTVVTVTL

-3087 ASYTLNAT
+3087 ANYTLNAT

-3145 ANAEAGNTVTVTIG
+3145 ANAEAGNTVTVTLG
-3159 GLSYTATVQNNL
+3159 GNSYTATVQNDL
-3171 SWSVNVPSDVLT
+3171 TWSVNVPSDVLT

-3220 VNTVAGDDVINT
+3220 VDTVAGDDVINS
-3232 IEHAQN
+3232 IEHTQN
-3238 LIVSGSS
+3238 LIVTGSS

-3266 VLADGTWRAA
+3266 VLADGTWSAA

-3298 AAGNPITISH
+3298 SAGNPITISH

-3318 ISINVLATDDV
+3318 ISINSIATDDV

-3349 AGQTVTISLNGR
+3349 AGQTVTISLNGK

-3378 SADLAGLKDGDASV
+3378 SADLVHLKDGDASV
-3392 QVSVTNVN
+3392 QVNVTNVN
-3400 GNSASAGHEYS
+3400 GNSASAGREYS

-3421 NTIATDDILNASEA
+3421 NTLASDDILNAAEV
-3435 QSDLAISGTSTAEAG
+3435 QSDLTVSGTTTAEAG

-3455 SLNGKDYTT
+3455 TLNGKDYTT
-3464 TVSANG
+3464 TAGADG
-3470 SWTLNVPAADLAGL
+3470 SWTLNVPAADLAALG
-3484 TDGSVTVTAS
+3484 DGSVTVTAS

-3503 SVDHT
+3503 SADHT

-3516 AVTIHT
+3516 AVTINT
-3522 VAGDDVINAAEHNQ
+3522 VAGDDVINLAEHSQ
-3536 AQIVSGSAT
+3536 AHIISGTAT

-3559 QTYTTVLDAAGN
+3559 QTWTTVLDAAGN

-3599 GNTGSG
+3599 GNTGTG
-3605 THNVT
+3605 THDVT

-3615 PSVSFNAISDDN
+3615 PSVAFNAISGDN

-3655 ILNGKNY
+3655 TLNGKNY

-3674 TVPAADLAS
+3674 TVPSADLAG

-3690 LSATATNGVGNS
+3690 LSAVATNGVGNS

-3734 AAGQTLSG
+3734 AAGQTISG
-3742 RVTNAEAGNTVT
+3742 KVANAEAGNTVT

-3761 YTATVQSDL
+3761 YTATVQNDL
-3770 TWSVNV
+3770 TWSVSV

-3786 GDLTVSATVTNDHGN
+3786 GDLTVSATVTNGHGN
-3801 SGTGERDITIDAS
+3801 TGAGERDITIDAS
-3814 LPGLRVDTVAG
+3814 LPGLRIDTVAG

-3833 HGQNLIVTGSSDG
+3833 HTQNLIVTGYSDG
-3846 LAAGTTLTVTLNG
+3846 LAAGTTLTVTVNG

-3866 LADGSWTAAIP
+3866 LADGTWSAAIP
-3877 AADVGALAAGTMTV
+3877 AADVGALAAGTVTV
-3891 TVAGQSAAGNPVS
+3891 TVAGQSAAGNPVT
-3904 ISHDVTVDLAAVAI
+3904 ISHDVTVDLSAVAV

-3957 GGRSYTAKVDADG
+3957 GGKTYAAKVDADG
-3970 NWTASVPSSDLAG
+3970 NWTATVPSADLAG
-3983 LKDGDASVQVSI
+3983 LKDGDASVQVSV

-4018 TIDTVAGDNVI
+4018 SIDTVAGDNVI

-4052 TVTFGGNSYT
+4052 TVTLGGKSYT

-4067 GGVWSVNVPG
+4067 GGIWSVNVPG
-4077 TDLSALADNGYTV
+4077 TDLSTLADNGYTV

-4122 AGDDVINS
+4122 AGDNVINS

-4152 IITIGS
+4152 VITIGS

-4163 TVDASGKWSVGV
+4163 TVDASGNWSVGV
-4175 PASVISALAD
+4175 PASVISALND

-4220 TLSGDDVIN
+4220 TISGDDVIN
-4229 AAEAGASLVI
+4229 AAEAGSSLVI

-4251 VTITLNGKSY
+4251 VTVTLNGKTY

-4266 SDGAWQT
+4266 SDGSWTT
-4273 TVPAADVGAL
+4273 TVPATDVGAL
-4283 ADGASYQVSASAQD
+4283 ADGASYQVSVSAQD

-4306 HTISVDTTAPVISVN
+4306 HGISVDTTAPVVSIA
-4321 TLSGDDVLNAAEA
+4321 TLSVDDMLNAAEA

-4355 LGGKTYTA
+4355 LGGKSYTA
-4363 LVGSDGTWTLDVP
+4363 TVANDGTWTLDVP
-4376 AADLVALSQG
+4376 AVDLAALSQG
-4386 ALTVT
+4386 ALMVT
-4391 AVVND
+4391 ASVND
-4396 KAGNSGQTTHT
+4396 KAGNNGQTTHT

-4412 VAPAVTISTVADDDI
+4412 VAPTVTISTVADDDI

-4484 GDYTITATVS
+4484 GDYTITASVN
-4494 DKAGNPG
+4494 DRAGNPG

-4507 TLNGDVPTIVINT
+4507 TLNGDVPTITINT

-4525 IVNAAEHGTPLI
+4525 IVNAAEHGTPLT

-4587 VINAQVSNAIGNSA
+4587 VINAQVSNTIGNSG

-4635 TNDKQ
+4635 TNDAQ
-4640 VVVNGSLSAQLGNN
+4640 VVVNGSLTAQLGNN

-4662 GGSTWIDLTVT
+4662 GGTTWIDLTVT

-4680 DGRTLTDGTYP
+4680 DGRTLTDGTYQ

-4714 LTKPAATSITVDS
+4714 LTMPVATTITVDS
-4727 VSQDT
+4727 ITQDT
-4732 GLSDSDFITSDNQIS
+4732 GLSGSDFITSDNQIS

-4757 SGDHAQISLDGGA
+4757 SGDHAQISLDGGV
-4770 TWTDVSVSGLSWTY
+4770 TWIDVSVSGLSWTY

-4803 DAGNISATTSQ
+4803 DAGNISATASQ

-4873 GGVSWQNVIV
+4873 GGVTWQNVIV
-4883 TGNSWYYVDG
+4883 TGNGWYYVDG

-4915 ASAHQQVM
+4915 SSAHQQVT

-4960 NGTLG
+4960 HGTLG
-4965 AELGAGEYVQ
+4965 AELGAGEFVQ
-4975 VSMDGGTTW
+4975 VSMDGGSTW
-4984 VYATVSGTRWSYN
+4984 VYATVSGTQWSYS
-4997 DARTLADGDYRYQV
+4997 DTRTLTDGSHNYQV

-5016 AGNVGATTTQDVT
+5016 AGNVGATTSQAVT

-5037 GITIDS
+5037 GVTIDS

-5059 TSLTINGSLG
+5059 TTLTINGSLG

-5082 DGGNTWIDTAVTNQ
+5082 DGGNTWLDTTVTNQ

-5102 TRDLADGDYTWQ
+5102 TRDLPDGDYTYQ

-5127 SSQVVTVDTTP
+5127 ASQVVTVDTTP
-5138 PETVG
+5138 PTTVG

-5150 GEGERTGTYGAS
+5150 GEGERQGTFGSA
-5162 VATDDTSPLIN
+5162 VATDDNSPLIN

-5180 EDGEIVQLY
+5180 DDGEIVQLY
-5189 RDGIL
+5189 RDGVL

-5207 YQDNGLLDGN
+5207 FQDNGLSDGN
-5217 HTYILRV
+5217 HTYIVRV

-5259 TTPIINGTVSADLVN
+5259 TTPIVSGTVSADLVN
-5274 GEYLVVMV
+5274 GEYLVVTV

-5307 IPDSDALS
+5307 IPDGDALS
-5315 VANYDVTAQV
+5315 VSSYAVTAQV

-5348 VNTDWATTT
+5348 VNTDWATTA

-5364 MTVGTNSS
+5364 MTLGMNSS

-5386 SDSSTYAGN
+5386 SDSSIYAGN
-5395 TLSNTRVYYVVSQTA
+5395 TLTNTRSYYVVSQTA

-5416 GTQDIFATENTYA
+5416 GTQDIFATETTYS
-5429 GSTQVMWTYDGSSY
+5429 GSTQVMWTYDGSTY
-5443 TASQLAM
+5443 NASQLAM

-5464 TGDCYLDLA
+5464 TGDGYLDLA

-5487 TNGVLSPDGTGG
+5487 NNGVLSPDGTGG

-5590 YNSNGGVIY
+5590 YNNNGGVIY
-5599 YNDGTGQLST
+5599 YNDGTGKLSAT
-5609 TRSAVE
+5609 KSAVE

-5694 QNGKVVLVQNNAEIA
+5694 QNGKVVLVQNSKTIA

-5753 GSNDTSAQVSFYG
+5753 GSNDTSALVSFYG

-5775 EIVKITN
+5775 EILKITN

-5789 WTGLDASNGKE
+5789 WSGLEAGNGKE

-5855 MDVVDYRNATSGITV
+5855 MDVVDYRNATSGVTV
-5870 DLRLSTAQD
+5870 DLRLSTAQN
-5879 TGFGTTRLLN
+5879 TGFGTSRLLN
-5889 IEGINGSDYD
+5889 IEGINGSDFD

-5919 FNIGSGGQDTLLYKL
+5919 FNIGSGGHDTLLYKL
-5934 INASDATGGNGS
+5934 INASDATGGNGH

-5997 NIADYIRVVQ
+5997 NISDYIRVVQ

>member
-1 MSNAKVVDVII
+1 MSTAKVVDVII

-88 NQELTHISFANAG
+88 NQELTHISFADAG

-159 ETKTKVIDNT
+159 ETKTRVIDNT

-214 IQVKDSSGSTIAST
+214 IQVKDGNGSTIAST

-321 SAEVGAN
+321 TAEVGAN

-357 AGNTVTGSQTI
+357 AGNTVSGSQTI
-368 GVDTAAPAISVDT
+368 GVDTASPVISVDT

-419 HTATVGSDGTW
+419 HTATVGSDGSW
-430 SVTLSASEVQAMA
+430 SVTLPASEVQALA
-443 NGEHTLTA
+443 NGEHTLTV

-458 NGASTTA
+458 NGSSTTA

-505 AAGDVVTVTV
+505 AEGDVVTVTV
-515 GGKTFTGVVQA
+515 GGKTFTGAVQA

-585 VLNALEA
+585 VLNAQEA

-622 VENGSWSVQVPVSDV
+622 VENGRWSVQVPVSDV

-664 LLVDTAL
+664 LLVDTVL
-671 PQVILNTFAGDNLVN
+671 PQVIVNTFAGDNLVN

-713 GGKSYTATVGSDL
+713 GGKSYTATVDSDL

-739 FGDGELTFSASV
+739 FGDGDLTFSASV

-825 GSWQIGVPSA
+825 GNWQIGVPAA

-855 GNTVAAEHPIELD
+855 GNTVVAEHPIELD

-958 ADASRVVTVDTQ
+958 ADASRVVIVDTQ

-1013 GKSYQ
+1013 SKSYQ

-1069 VPQVTINDFVTD
+1069 VPQVIINDFVTD

-1088 AHSQAQ
+1088 AHAQAQ

-1101 GAAAGDLVII
+1101 GAAAGDLVTI

-1148 VSVTDRSGNTGSSSV
+1148 VSVTDQSGNTGSSSV

-1178 LAADDVINTAEKGED
+1178 LAADDVINAAEKGAD

-1207 ITVNLNGINYAAT
+1207 ITVNLNGINYTAT

-1225 NWSVSVPASAVS
+1225 NWSVTVPASAVS

-1250 TDNVGNSASATH
+1250 TDNVGNSAAATH

-1269 LPVVTLNNVAGD
+1269 LPVVTINTLAGD

-1309 IIIGG
+1309 IILGG

-1402 AAGSTVTVSING
+1402 AAGSTVTVTING

-1419 SVLADGTWQ
+1419 SVMADGTWQ

-1441 GALTISAS
+1441 GSLTISAS

-1512 AGKTWATMVDANG
+1512 AGKTWTTTVDANG
-1525 DWTCTVPAAELSGLK
+1525 DWTCTVPAADLSGLK

-1550 TNMNGNAAS
+1550 TNVNGNAAS

-1579 GDNMLNAAEAALDLT
+1579 GDNMLNAAEAAQDLT

-1601 EAGQTVTVTF
+1601 EAGQTVNVTF

-1643 AVTAT
+1643 AVTVT

-1672 TFNIVAGDD
+1672 IFNIVAGDD

-1766 LTAPVIAITTLA
+1766 LTAPVIAINTLA
-1778 VDDVINATERGQDLL
+1778 VDDVINATEKGQDLL
-1793 VSGTSNQPDGTRST
+1793 
-1807 STTHAFDVSLTA
+1807 
-1819 PVIAITTLAVDDVIN
+1819 I
-1834 ATERGQDLLV
+1834 

-1877 TVPAANVSA
+1877 TVPAANVSV

-2031 INSIEHTQ
+2031 INSIEHGQ

-2091 VTVTVDGQSAAGNPV
+2091 ITVTVDGQSAAGNPV

-2116 APVAISIDAVATDD
+2116 AAVAISINPIASDD

-2152 NQTVNIIF
+2152 NQTVTITF
-2160 GGKTYS
+2160 GGKLYT
-2166 ATVDASGH
+2166 ATVDASGN

-2186 LKDGDTSVQ
+2186 LKDGDASVQ

-2235 EAQQDLVINGV
+2235 EAQQDLVVNGV
-2246 SDAEAGQ
+2246 SNAEAGQ
-2253 TVTVTLNGENYT
+2253 TVTVTLNGVDYT
-2265 TTMQANGSWSVTVPS
+2265 TTVQANGSWSVTVPS
-2280 ADVGAIADGD
+2280 ADIGAITDGD
-2290 YTITAAVQ
+2290 YTITAAVA

-2321 INAVS
+2321 INTVS

-2363 YTATLDASGK
+2363 YTATLDTSGR
-2373 WNVGVPAADVSAL
+2373 WSVGVPAADVSAL
-2386 TAGDHTITAALT
+2386 AAGDYTITAALT
-2398 DKAGNSNSTTHEVEV
+2398 DKAGNSNSTKHEVEV

-2430 INNTEKTQDLT
+2430 INSSEKTQDLT

-2465 ATVATNGQWTT
+2465 ATVDTNGQWTT

-2504 TSTSHTVNVESVLPG
+2504 SSTSHTVNVESVLPG

-2534 ELATGQTISGKVVNA
+2534 ELATGQTISGTVVNA
-2549 EAGNTVTVTI
+2549 EAGNTVTVSV
-2559 GGNSYTATVQSDLTW
+2559 GGHSYTATVQDNLTW
-2574 SVSVPESVLTALGN
+2574 SVSVPDSVLTALGN
-2588 GDLTVS
+2588 GDLTVT
-2594 ASVTNGVGNSGTG
+2594 ASVTNGVGNSGSG
-2607 EREIVI
+2607 ERDITI

-2661 KTYAATVLA
+2661 KTYPATVLA

-2681 DVSALAAGTVTVT
+2681 DVSALAAGTVTVN

-2725 ASDDVINAAEKGEDL
+2725 ASDDVINAAERGADL

-2751 NQTVTITFG
+2751 NQIVTITFG
-2760 GKSYTATVDAEG
+2760 GKNYTATVDAEG

-2885 TDGSVTVTASVSDK
+2885 TDGSVTVTAAVSDK

-2919 TIHTVAGDDVINAA
+2919 TIHTVAGDDVINVA

-2939 IVSGSAT
+2939 IISGSAT

-2974 VGVPANVISGLS
+2974 VGVPASVISGLS
-2986 DGTVTVT
+2986 DGSVTVT

-3037 DLSVSGTSANLTE
+3037 DLSVSGTSANLAE
-3050 GTVVTVIL
+3050 GTVVTVTL

-3104 SNTANLL
+3104 SSSANLL

-3159 GLSYTATVQNNL
+3159 GHSYTATVQNNL

-3192 TATVTNGHGNTGTG
+3192 TATVTNGHGNTGNG

-3220 VNTVAGDDVINT
+3220 VNTVAGDDVVNT

-3266 VLADGTWRAA
+3266 VLADGTWSAA
-3276 IPSTDVSA
+3276 IPSADVSA

-3318 ISINVLATDDV
+3318 ISINALATDDV

-3335 GADLVLSGATTNVE
+3335 GADLVLSGVTTNVE

-3400 GNSASAGHEYS
+3400 GNSASAGREYS

-3421 NTIATDDILNASEA
+3421 NTIATDDILNATEA

-3450 QTVTV
+3450 QTLTV

-3522 VAGDDVINAAEHNQ
+3522 VAGDDVINVAEHNQ

-3545 GAAAGDKVTVTIGG
+3545 GAAAGDTVTVTIGG
-3559 QTYTTVLDAAGN
+3559 QSYTTVLDAAGN

-3581 SGLSDGT
+3581 SGLSDGS

-3627 VLNAVEKGQDLSVSG
+3627 VLNAVEKGQDLSVNG

-3655 ILNGKNY
+3655 TLNGKNY

-3674 TVPAADLAS
+3674 TVPAADLS
-3683 LGEANYT
+3683 GLGEASYT

-3702 VSNTANLLVDTALP
+3702 ISTTAYLLVDTALP

-3734 AAGQTLSG
+3734 AAGQTITG
-3742 RVTNAEAGNTVT
+3742 KVANADIGNPVT
-3754 VTIGGNS
+3754 VNIGGNT

-3801 SGTGERDITIDAS
+3801 TGTGERDITIDAS

-3846 LAAGTTLTVTLNG
+3846 LAAGTTLTVTVNG

-3866 LADGSWTAAIP
+3866 LADGTWSAAIP
-3877 AADVGALAAGTMTV
+3877 AADVGALAAGTVTV

-3957 GGRSYTAKVDADG
+3957 GGKSYTAKVDADG
-3970 NWTASVPSSDLAG
+3970 NWTATVPSSDLAG
-3983 LKDGDASVQVSI
+3983 LKDGDASVQMSV
-3995 TNAHGNSASA
+3995 TNVNGNSASA

-4052 TVTFGGNSYT
+4052 TVNLGGNSYT

-4067 GGVWSVNVPG
+4067 GGVWSINVPAA
-4077 TDLSALADNGYTV
+4077 DLSTLADNGYTV
-4090 QVSVSDAAGNP
+4090 QVSVSDAAGNS

-4130 VEHGQAQIVS
+4130 VEHGQAQVVS

-4152 IITIGS
+4152 VITIGS

-4175 PASVISALAD
+4175 PASDISALTD

-4266 SDGAWQT
+4266 SDGSWAT
-4273 TVPAADVGAL
+4273 TVPAADVGTL
-4283 ADGASYQVSASAQD
+4283 ADGASYQVSVSAQD

-4363 LVGSDGTWTLDVP
+4363 LVANDGTWTLDVP
-4376 AADLVALSQG
+4376 AADLANLSEG

-4391 AVVND
+4391 ASVND
-4396 KAGNSGQTTHT
+4396 KAGNNGQTTHT

-4427 VNNAEQLAGQTIS
+4427 VNDAEQLAGQTIS

-4458 SYQATVGA
+4458 SYQATVA
-4466 DGSWS
+4466 ANGSWS

-4507 TLNGDVPTIVINT
+4507 TLNGDVPTIAINT

-4525 IVNAAEHGTPLI
+4525 IVNAAEHGTPLVI
-4537 VSGTT
+4537 SGTT
-4542 DAPAGQTVTIT
+4542 DAPTGQTVTIT

-4601 SDNHSVTVDLTAPS
+4601 SDNHTVTVDLTAPS

-4627 GLSASDFI
+4627 GLSANDFI
-4635 TNDKQ
+4635 TNDSQ
-4640 VVVNGSLSAQLGNN
+4640 VVVNGSLTAQLGNN

-4662 GGSTWIDLTVT
+4662 GGTTWIDLTVT

-4680 DGRTLTDGTYP
+4680 DGRTLTDGTYQ

-4714 LTKPAATSITVDS
+4714 LTKPAAATITVDS

-4873 GGVSWQNVIV
+4873 GGVTWQNVIV

-4915 ASAHQQVM
+4915 ASAHQQVT

-4997 DARTLADGDYRYQV
+4997 DTRTLADGDYRYQV

-5082 DGGNTWIDTAVTNQ
+5082 DGGNTWIDTTVTNQ

-5102 TRDLADGDYTWQ
+5102 TRDLADGDYTYQ

-5138 PETVG
+5138 PDTVG

-5251 ITAQTTSD
+5251 ITAQNTSD
-5259 TTPIINGTVSADLVN
+5259 TTPIVSGTVSADLVN
-5274 GEYLVVMV
+5274 GEYLVVTV

-5315 VANYDVTAQV
+5315 VASYDVTAQV

-5348 VNTDWATTT
+5348 VNTDWATTA

-5364 MTVGTNSS
+5364 MTLGMNSS

-5386 SDSSTYAGN
+5386 SDDSTYAGN
-5395 TLSNTRVYYVVSQTA
+5395 TLTNTRSYYVVSQTA

-5464 TGDCYLDLA
+5464 TGDGYLDLA

-5590 YNSNGGVIY
+5590 YNNNGGVIY

-5609 TRSAVE
+5609 TKSAVE

-5635 MDIIKLSTYGGSQT
+5635 MDIIKLSTYGSSQT

-5753 GSNDTSAQVSFYG
+5753 GSNDTSALVSFYG

-5789 WTGLDASNGKE
+5789 WTGLDAGNGKE

-5919 FNIGSGGQDTLLYKL
+5919 FNIGSGGHDTLLYKL

-6021 GGQFSPTTLVTLNGV
+6021 GGQFTPTTLVTLNGV

>member
-1 MSNAKVVDVII
+1 MSNIKVVDVII

-31 SSPSVIEIQGS
+31 SSPNVIEIQGS

-52 GNDLLIYMKDGSVIR
+52 GKDLLIYMKDGSVIR

-75 TETHNHSELVFND
+75 PETHNQSELVFND
-88 NQELTHISFANAG
+88 RQELTHISFADTG

-106 AATELTAQAA
+106 AVTELTAQAT
-116 PISSIEPFLE
+116 PISSIQPFLE

-151 LLAHGGDG
+151 LLANGGDG

-169 KEVESATPTFLLT
+169 KEVESTTPTFLQS
-182 DNAGDKQGVLSA
+182 DKAGDKQGVLTA
-194 KEVTDD
+194 NAITDD

-214 IQVKDSSGSTIAST
+214 IQIKDSSGSTIASA
-228 MVAKDGTWTVTLP
+228 MVGKEGTWTVKLP
-241 TQADGEH
+241 TQTDGEH

-260 TSAGSITV
+260 TDAGNITV
-268 TVSTAD
+268 TVSTAEAAI
-274 TSVTLA
+274 TLA

-286 VINASEQAAGFT
+286 VLNASEQSAGFT
-298 LSGTSKNLA
+298 LSGASKNLA

-321 SAEVGAN
+321 TTEVGAD
-328 GAWSV
+328 GTWSV
-333 KVPAADA
+333 NVPAADA

-357 AGNTVTGSQTI
+357 AGNTVSGSQTI
-368 GVDTAAPAISVDT
+368 GVDSVAPTLSVDT
-381 IAQDN
+381 LAQDN
-386 IINAAEHNQ
+386 IINAAEHSQ

-402 TDAEAGQI
+402 TTAEAGQI

-419 HTATVGSDGTW
+419 YNATVGSDGTW
-430 SVTLSASEVQAMA
+430 SVTLAADDVQAL
-443 NGEHTLTA
+443 NEGNHTLTV

-458 NGASTTA
+458 NGSSVTA
-465 DFTVDTA
+465 DFTVDTS

-492 GQAQIISGQANGA
+492 GQAQIISGQTSGA
-505 AAGDVVTVTV
+505 SAGDVVTVTV
-515 GGKTFTGVVQA
+515 GGQSFTGVVLA

-537 VIGALGEGS
+537 VLGALGEGN
-546 HSISVSVTDA
+546 HTISVSVTDA

-577 LDPISQDN
+577 IDAISQDN
-585 VLNALEA
+585 VLNAQEA

-598 SGTSNLPNG
+598 TGTSNLPDG
-607 SAVTVTLNNVNYQAT
+607 SAITVTLNNVSYQAT
-622 VENGSWSVQVPVSDV
+622 VENGIWAVQVPVSDV
-637 LDLANTLYTVSV
+637 LNLANTLYTVSV
-649 SGTDSVGNSGSAEAN
+649 SGTDSVGNSGYAGAT
-664 LLVDTAL
+664 LLVDTVL
-671 PQVILNTFAGDNLVN
+671 PQVVINTFAGDNLVN
-686 NAEAAV
+686 NAEAGV

-726 KWSVTIPSADLQA
+726 TWSVKIPSADLKA
-739 FGDGELTFSASV
+739 FGDGDLTFTASV
-751 TNAHGNTGTGER
+751 TNSHGNTGTGER
-763 DININAELPGLRVNT
+763 DININAQLPGLRVNT
-778 ISGDDVIN
+778 ISGDDVVN
-786 AIEQQQDLAVTG
+786 AIEQQQDLTVTG
-798 SSTHLAEG
+798 ASTHLAAG
-806 TQITVTIN
+806 TPIVVTIN
-814 NVEYVTTVNAS
+814 NVEYNAVVTAS
-825 GSWQIGVPSA
+825 GGWSIGVPAA
-835 DLQAWTAGGMTVS
+835 DLQAWTAGEVTVS
-848 VSAEDAW
+848 VSAKDAW
-855 GNTVAAEHPIELD
+855 GNTVAAEHPVELD
-868 LNAVAVTIDTVTT
+868 LNAVAVTIDTVSG
-881 DDMLNAAEKG
+881 DDLLNAAEKG
-891 ADVTLSGQ
+891 ADLTLSGQ

-923 QDGSWRLTVPAS
+923 QDGSWSLTVPAS

-958 ADASRVVTVDTQ
+958 ADASRVVTVDTL
-970 PPAITLDNLTDDNII
+970 PPAITLDNLTSDNII

-994 VLSGST
+994 ALSGTS
-1000 TAEAGQTVTVTLN
+1000 TAEPGQTVTVTLN
-1013 GKSYQ
+1013 GKTYQ
-1018 TTVQADGRWQLNV
+1018 TTVQTDGTWQLIV
-1031 PAADVGALT
+1031 PAADVGALN
-1040 DGNVTVTATVSDV
+1040 DGIVTVTATVSDV

-1088 AHSQAQ
+1088 AHAQAQ

-1101 GAAAGDLVII
+1101 GAAAGDRVTI
-1111 TINNVDYTTVV
+1111 TINSVDYTTVV

-1142 GTWTIN
+1142 GTWTID
-1148 VSVTDRSGNTGSSSV
+1148 VSVTDRSGNTGSSSL

-1178 LAADDVINTAEKGED
+1178 LAADDVINAAEKGED
-1193 LLLSGTSNQPEGTT
+1193 LQISGTSNQPEGTT
-1207 ITVNLNGINYAAT
+1207 ITVTLNGIHYTAT
-1220 TDASG
+1220 ADASG
-1225 NWSVSVPASAVS
+1225 NWSVTVPAANVS

-1244 TVTASV
+1244 TVTANV
-1250 TDNVGNSASATH
+1250 TDSVGNSASTSH

-1269 LPVVTLNNVAGD
+1269 LPVVTIDTLAGD

-1289 AAGQTLTGKVSNAA
+1289 AAGQTLTGKVTNAA
-1303 SGDTVT
+1303 PGDTVT
-1309 IIIGG
+1309 ITLGG
-1314 QTYTATVQDDLTWSL
+1314 QTFTATVQDDLTWSL

-1342 DLTVS
+1342 DLAVS

-1359 SSLDVTIDAQLPG
+1359 SSLDFTIDAQLPG

-1391 NLVISGTSTDL
+1391 NLIVSGTSTDL
-1402 AAGSTVTVSING
+1402 AAGSAVTVTING
-1414 KSYSA
+1414 KAYSA
-1419 SVLADGTWQ
+1419 TVLADGSWQ
-1428 AAVPAADVSRWAD
+1428 AAVPAADVSQWAD
-1441 GALTISAS
+1441 GSLDIKAS
-1449 AQDTSGNPVNIGT
+1449 AQDASGNPVAIGT
-1462 VVDVDLAPV
+1462 VVDVDLASV
-1471 AISIN
+1471 AITIS

-1495 SGSSSNVEAGQT
+1495 SGTSSNVEAGQT

-1512 AGKTWATMVDANG
+1512 AGKTYTTTVDANG
-1525 DWTCTVPAAELSGLK
+1525 DWTWTVPAADLSGLK

-1550 TNMNGNAAS
+1550 TNVNGNAAS
-1559 SSQAFSVD
+1559 SAQAFSVD
-1567 TAAPAVTINTIS
+1567 TTAPTVTINTIS
-1579 GDNMLNAAEAALDLT
+1579 GDNMLNAAEAAQDLT

-1611 NGNQYTAQVQANGS
+1611 NGNQYTAQVQADGS

-1630 PAADLAGIADGSA
+1630 PAADLAGITDGSV

-1653 GNPASAGASVLV
+1653 GNPASAGSSVLV

-1672 TFNIVAGDD
+1672 SFNIVAGDD

-1691 LIVTGKVTGA
+1691 LIVSGKVTGA
-1701 QAGDVITLTLNGK
+1701 QAGDVIAVTLNGK
-1714 DYTAMLDGA
+1714 DYTAMLDASGS
-1723 GNWSVGVP
+1723 WSVGVP
-1731 AADVGALANGDQTI
+1731 AADVGALVNGDQTI
-1745 SATLTDKAGNSTST
+1745 SATLTDKAGNSTT
-1759 THAFDVS
+1759 ATHEFDVS
-1766 LTAPVIAITTLA
+1766 LTAPVVAINTLA
-1778 VDDVINATERGQDLL
+1778 ADDVINATEKGQDLQ
-1793 VSGTSNQPDGTRST
+1793 VSGTSNQPEGT
-1807 STTHAFDVSLTA
+1807 
-1819 PVIAITTLAVDDVIN
+1819 AIT
-1834 ATERGQDLLV
+1834 V
-1844 SGTSNQPD
+1844 S
-1852 GTRITV
+1852 
-1858 TLNGIS
+1858 LNGIN
-1864 YAATTDASGNWSV
+1864 YTATTDASGNWSV

-1886 LGEASYSV
+1886 LGEASYNV

-1900 TAGNS
+1900 AAGNS
-1905 ANTSHSV
+1905 ASTGHSV
-1912 LVDSALPQVTINA
+1912 LVDSALPQVTINP

-1938 SGQTLSGKVSGA
+1938 AGQTLSGKVSGA
-1950 ASGDTVTIGIGGNTY
+1950 ASGDTVTITLGGNTY

-1977 NVASD
+1977 NVPSS
-1982 VLTAIGNGDLTVT
+1982 VLTAIGNGDLTVS
-1995 ASVTNGHGNTG
+1995 ASVTNDHGNTG

-2015 ASLPG
+2015 ANLPG

-2031 INSIEHTQ
+2031 INSIEHAQ

-2045 SSDGLASGSAL
+2045 SSDGLATGAAL

-2081 ADVGALSAGT
+2081 ADVSALGAGT
-2091 VTVTVDGQSAAGNPV
+2091 VTVKVEGHSAAGNPV

-2116 APVAISIDAVATDD
+2116 ATVAISINPIASDD

-2152 NQTVNIIF
+2152 NQTVTITF
-2160 GGKTYS
+2160 GGKSYT
-2166 ATVDASGH
+2166 ATVDADGN
-2174 WTATVPSADLGG
+2174 WTATVPSADLGS
-2186 LKDGDTSVQ
+2186 LKDGDASVQ

-2235 EAQQDLVINGV
+2235 EAQQDLVVNGV
-2246 SDAEAGQ
+2246 TNAEAGQ
-2253 TVTVTLNGENYT
+2253 TVTVTLNGVDYT
-2265 TTMQANGSWSVTVPS
+2265 TTVQANGSWSVTVPS
-2280 ADVGAIADGD
+2280 AVVGAITDGN
-2290 YTITAAVQ
+2290 YTISAAVS

-2321 INAVS
+2321 IHTVS

-2356 VTINNKD
+2356 VTLNGKS
-2363 YTATLDASGK
+2363 YTATLDASGN
-2373 WNVGVPAADVSAL
+2373 WSVGVPAADVTAL
-2386 TAGDHTITAALT
+2386 AAGDYTITAALT
-2398 DKAGNSNSTTHEVEV
+2398 DKAGNSNSATHGVAV
-2413 NLTAPV
+2413 NLTAPG

-2430 INNTEKTQDLT
+2430 INSTEKTQDLT
-2441 ITGTASGLAAGAVVT
+2441 LSGTASGLAAGAVVT

-2465 ATVATNGQWTT
+2465 AQVDDNGKWTT

-2491 TVSASATD
+2491 TVTASATD

-2504 TSTSHTVNVESVLPG
+2504 TSASHTVNVESVLPG
-2519 VIINTV
+2519 VIINTI

-2534 ELATGQTISGKVVNA
+2534 ELAAGQTISGKVVNA

-2559 GGNSYTATVQSDLTW
+2559 GGNRYTATVQSDLTW
-2574 SVSVPESVLTALGN
+2574 SVNVPESVLTALGN
-2588 GDLTVS
+2588 GDLTVT
-2594 ASVTNGVGNSGTG
+2594 ASVTNGVGNSGSA
-2607 EREIVI
+2607 ERDITI

-2639 LIITGSSDGLT
+2639 LIVTGSSDGLA
-2650 AGTALTVTVNG
+2650 AGTTLTVTVNG
-2661 KTYAATVLA
+2661 KTYPATVLA
-2670 DGTWS
+2670 DGTWR
-2675 AAIPSA
+2675 AAIPAA
-2681 DVSALAAGTVTVT
+2681 DVGALAAGTVTVT
-2694 VEGQSSAGN
+2694 VAGQSSAGN
-2703 PVTINHDV
+2703 PVSISHDV
-2711 TVDLANVAISIDAI
+2711 TVDLATVAISIDAI
-2725 ASDDVINAAEKGEDL
+2725 ASDDVINAAEKGADL
-2740 VLSGTTSNVEE
+2740 VLSGATSNVEE

-2760 GKSYTATVDAEG
+2760 GKSYTATVGADG
-2772 KWTATVPSADLT
+2772 KWTATVPAADLA
-2784 GLKDGDASV
+2784 GLKDGNASV

-2809 EYSVDATAPSVT
+2809 EYSVDATAPTVT
-2821 INTIATD
+2821 INTLATD
-2828 DILNASEAQSDLAIS
+2828 DILNAAEAKSDLTVS

-2859 GKDYTTTVSANGS
+2859 GKDYTTTVSADGS

-2908 TLTVDVTVPAV
+2908 NLTVDVTVPAV
-2919 TIHTVAGDDVINAA
+2919 TINTIAGDDVINVA
-2933 EHNQAQ
+2933 EHSQAHV
-2939 IVSGSAT
+2939 ISGTAT

-2974 VGVPANVISGLS
+2974 VGVPASVISGLS

-3003 GSGTHNVTVDT
+3003 GTGSHNVTVDT

-3037 DLSVSGTSANLTE
+3037 DLRVSGTSANLAE
-3050 GTVVTVIL
+3050 GTVVAVTL

-3075 TVPAADLAGLGQ
+3075 TVPAADLAGLGEANYILS
-3087 ASYTLNAT
+3087 AS

-3140 LSGTV
+3140 LSGKV

-3159 GLSYTATVQNNL
+3159 G
-3171 SWSVNVPSDVLT
+3171 
-3183 ALGNGSLSV
+3183 
-3192 TATVTNGHGNTGTG
+3192 NT
-3206 EREIAIDA
+3206 
-3214 NLPGLR
+3214 
-3220 VNTVAGDDVINT
+3220 
-3232 IEHAQN
+3232 
-3238 LIVSGSS
+3238 
-3245 DGLAPGT
+3245 
-3252 ALTVTVNG
+3252 
-3260 KDYAAT
+3260 
-3266 VLADGTWRAA
+3266 
-3276 IPSTDVSA
+3276 
-3284 WPEGTVKISVTGDS
+3284 
-3298 AAGNPITISH
+3298 
-3308 DVTVDLATVA
+3308 
-3318 ISINVLATDDV
+3318 
-3329 INAAEK
+3329 
-3335 GADLVLSGATTNVE
+3335 
-3349 AGQTVTISLNGR
+3349 
-3361 IYTTTVDDSG
+3361 
-3371 NWTYTVP
+3371 
-3378 SADLAGLKDGDASV
+3378 
-3392 QVSVTNVN
+3392 
-3400 GNSASAGHEYS
+3400 
-3411 VDATAPSVTI
+3411 
-3421 NTIATDDILNASEA
+3421 
-3435 QSDLAISGTSTAEAG
+3435 
-3450 QTVTV
+3450 
-3455 SLNGKDYTT
+3455 
-3464 TVSANG
+3464 
-3470 SWTLNVPAADLAGL
+3470 
-3484 TDGSVTVTAS
+3484 
-3494 VSDKAGNPA
+3494 
-3503 SVDHT
+3503 
-3508 LTVDVTVP
+3508 
-3516 AVTIHT
+3516 
-3522 VAGDDVINAAEHNQ
+3522 
-3536 AQIVSGSAT
+3536 
-3545 GAAAGDKVTVTIGG
+3545 
-3559 QTYTTVLDAAGN
+3559 
-3571 WSVGVPANVI
+3571 
-3581 SGLSDGT
+3581 
-3588 VTVTASVTDAA
+3588 
-3599 GNTGSG
+3599 
-3605 THNVT
+3605 
-3610 VDTGL
+3610 
-3615 PSVSFNAISDDN
+3615 
-3627 VLNAVEKGQDLSVSG
+3627 
-3642 TSANL
+3642 
-3647 AEGTVVTV
+3647 
-3655 ILNGKNY
+3655 
-3662 TATTAADGTWSL
+3662 
-3674 TVPAADLAS
+3674 
-3683 LGEANYT
+3683 
-3690 LSATATNGVGNS
+3690 
-3702 VSNTANLLVDTALP
+3702 
-3716 TVTINTVAGDNVI
+3716 
-3729 NAAEV
+3729 
-3734 AAGQTLSG
+3734 
-3742 RVTNAEAGNTVT
+3742 
-3754 VTIGGNS
+3754 

-3786 GDLTVSATVTNDHGN
+3786 GDLTVSATVTNGHGN
-3801 SGTGERDITIDAS
+3801 TGTGEREIVIDAS

-3833 HGQNLIVTGSSDG
+3833 HTQNLIVSGTSDG
-3846 LAAGTTLTVTLNG
+3846 LAAGTTLTVTVNG

-3866 LADGSWTAAIP
+3866 LADGSWNAAIP
-3877 AADVGALAAGTMTV
+3877 AADVAAFAAGTVTV
-3891 TVAGQSAAGNPVS
+3891 TVAGQSAAGNPVT
-3904 ISHDVTVDLAAVAI
+3904 INHDVTVDLATVAI

-3934 GADLV
+3934 GVDLV

-3944 SNVEENQTVTITF
+3944 SNVEENQTVTVTF
-3957 GGRSYTAKVDADG
+3957 GGKTYTAKVDADG
-3970 NWTASVPSSDLAG
+3970 HWTATVPSADLAG
-3983 LKDGDASVQVSI
+3983 LKDGDASVQVSV

-4018 TIDTVAGDNVI
+4018 TIDTVAGDKVI

-4040 SGTTTAEVGQTV
+4040 SGTTTAEAGQTV
-4052 TVTFGGNSYT
+4052 TVTLGGKSYT

-4077 TDLSALADNGYTV
+4077 SDLTALADSGYTV

-4101 GSAGKAITLDTTPPT
+4101 GSAGKTITLDTTPPT

-4140 GTATGASVGDKL
+4140 GSATGANVGDKVV
-4152 IITIGS
+4152 ITLGS
-4158 NQYTT
+4158 HQYTT
-4163 TVDASGKWSVGV
+4163 TVDASGNWSVGV
-4175 PASVISALAD
+4175 PASVISALTD

-4220 TLSGDDVIN
+4220 TVSGDDVIN
-4229 AAEAGASLVI
+4229 AAEAGSSLVI

-4251 VTITLNGKSY
+4251 VTVTLNGKTY

-4266 SDGAWQT
+4266 SDGTWTT

-4283 ADGASYQVSASAQD
+4283 ADGARYQVSVSAQD

-4306 HTISVDTTAPVISVN
+4306 HGISVDTTAPVVSIG
-4321 TLSGDDVLNAAEA
+4321 TLSVDDMLNASEA

-4376 AADLVALSQG
+4376 AADLAALSQG

-4391 AVVND
+4391 ASVND

-4412 VAPAVTISTVADDDI
+4412 VAPTVTISTVADDDI
-4427 VNNAEQLAGQTIS
+4427 VNNAEQLAGQTIR

-4484 GDYTITATVS
+4484 GEYTITASVS
-4494 DKAGNPG
+4494 DRAGNPG

-4507 TLNGDVPTIVINT
+4507 TLNGDVPTITINT

-4525 IVNAAEHGTPLI
+4525 IVNAAEHGTPLV

-4542 DAPAGQTVTIT
+4542 DAPAGQTVTLT
-4553 LNGKTYTAT
+4553 LNGKTYAAT

-4573 GSADVTALADGGSY
+4573 SSADVAALADGGSY
-4587 VINAQVSNAIGNSA
+4587 VINALVSNTIGNSA
-4601 SDNHSVTVDLTAPS
+4601 SDNHTVTVDLTAPS

-4627 GLSASDFI
+4627 GLSATDFI
-4635 TNDKQ
+4635 TNDSQ
-4640 VVVNGSLSAQLGNN
+4640 VVVNGSLTAQLGNN

-4662 GGSTWIDLTVT
+4662 GGVTWIDLTVT
-4673 GTTWRYT
+4673 GTTWRYA
-4680 DGRTLTDGTYP
+4680 DGRTLTDGTYQ

-4714 LTKPAATSITVDS
+4714 LTKPAATTITVDS
-4727 VSQDT
+4727 ITQDT
-4732 GLSDSDFITSDNQIS
+4732 GLSGSDFITSDNQIS

-4757 SGDHAQISLDGGA
+4757 SGDHAQISLDGGV
-4770 TWTDVSVSGLSWTY
+4770 TWIDVSVSGLSWTY

-4803 DAGNISATTSQ
+4803 DAGNISATASQ

-4843 DFITNDTSLTLHG
+4843 DFITRDTSLTLHG

-4865 EYAQISID
+4865 EYAQISLD
-4873 GGVSWQNVIV
+4873 GGVTWQNVIV
-4883 TGNSWYYVDG
+4883 TGNSWYYVDS

-4915 ASAHQQVM
+4915 ASAHQQVT
-4923 VDTVAPDAAITVTVD
+4923 VDTIAPDAAITVSVD

-4960 NGTLG
+4960 HGTLG
-4965 AELGAGEYVQ
+4965 AELGVGEYVQ

-4984 VYATVSGTRWSYN
+4984 VYATVSGTQWSYN
-4997 DARTLADGDYRYQV
+4997 DTRTLTDGSHNYQV

-5016 AGNVGATTTQDVT
+5016 AGNVGATTSQAVT

-5037 GITIDS
+5037 GVTIDS
-5043 ISEDT
+5043 ISDDT

-5059 TSLTINGSLG
+5059 TTLTINGSLG
-5069 SALASDERVQISL
+5069 SALANDERVQISL
-5082 DGGNTWIDTAVTNQ
+5082 DGGNTWLDTTVTNQ

-5102 TRDLADGDYTWQ
+5102 TRDLPDGDYTYQ

-5127 SSQVVTVDTTP
+5127 ASQVVTVDTTP
-5138 PETVG
+5138 PTTVG

-5150 GEGERTGTYGAS
+5150 GEGERQGTFGSA
-5162 VATDDTSPLIN
+5162 VATDDNSPLIN

-5180 EDGEIVQLY
+5180 DDGEIVQLY
-5189 RDGIL
+5189 RDGVL
-5194 LGQVTMNGSASWS
+5194 LGQVTMNGTASWS
-5207 YQDNGLLDGN
+5207 FQDNGLSDGN
-5217 HTYILRV
+5217 HTYIVRV
-5224 TDKAGN
+5224 TDRAGN

-5259 TTPIINGTVSADLVN
+5259 TTPIVSGTVSADLVN
-5274 GEYLVVMV
+5274 GEYLVVTV

-5307 IPDSDALS
+5307 IPDGDALS
-5315 VANYDVTAQV
+5315 VASYSVTAQV

-5348 VNTDWATTT
+5348 VNTDWATTA

-5364 MTVGTNSS
+5364 MTLGMNSS

-5395 TLSNTRVYYVVSQTA
+5395 TLTNTRNYYVVSQTA

-5429 GSTQVMWTYDGSSY
+5429 GSTQVMWTYDGSTY
-5443 TASQLAM
+5443 NASQLAM

-5464 TGDCYLDLA
+5464 TGDGYLDLA
-5473 YGDAGMDSLTYLVN
+5473 YGDSGADSITYLIN
-5487 TNGVLSPDGTGG
+5487 KNGVLSPDGTYGG
-5499 EGGFYGQFDSGR
+5499 AGFWGQFTTMR
-5511 EISGVDLN
+5511 EISGVDIN
-5519 NDGTVDIVQHTN
+5519 NDGTVDVVQHTN

-5590 YNSNGGVIY
+5590 YNNNGGVIY
-5599 YNDGTGQLST
+5599 YNDGTGKLSAT
-5609 TRSAVE
+5609 KSAVE
-5615 ASNATAGYLSV
+5615 ASNAAAGYLSV

-5635 MDIIKLSTYGGSQT
+5635 MDIVKLSTYGGSQT

-5656 GYGSTWTSSQLA
+5656 GYGSTWTASQLA
-5668 SGLANVTGVAA
+5668 SGIAYATGVAA

-5694 QNGKVVLVQNNAEIA
+5694 QNGKVVLVQNSKTIA

-5739 VLVASQIINAQSGI
+5739 VLVASQIINAQS
-5753 GSNDTSAQVSFYG
+5753 VSG
-5766 LDPNETYSA
+5766 R
-5775 EIVKITN
+5775 
-5782 GVSDNVT
+5782 
-5789 WTGLDASNGKE
+5789 
-5800 GYVLTAEAATGGHSG
+5800 
-5815 TITGTGYNDT
+5815 TIRPR
-5825 FIAEDGTYTYNGSGG
+5825 
-5840 WNTHSDYDT
+5840 W
-5849 WSNTGG
+5849 
-5855 MDVVDYRNATSGITV
+5855 
-5870 DLRLSTAQD
+5870 
-5879 TGFGTTRLLN
+5879 
-5889 IEGINGSDYD
+5889 
-5899 DVITGNSGDNQF
+5899 
-5911 EGRGGNDT
+5911 
-5919 FNIGSGGQDTLLYKL
+5919 
-5934 INASDATGGNGS
+5934 
-5946 DVVNGFTVGT
+5946 
-5956 WEGTAD
+5956 
-5962 TDRID
+5962 
-5967 LRDLLSDSGYTGTGS
+5967 
-5982 ASYVNGVA
+5982 
-5990 TLDSSAG
+5990 
-5997 NIADYIRVVQ
+5997 
-6007 NGSNTE
+6007 
-6013 IQVDLDGT
+6013 
-6021 GGQFSPTTLVTLNGV
+6021 
-6036 QTDLATL
+6036 
-6043 LANHQ
+6043 
-6048 LLIA
+6048 

>member
-1 MSNAKVVDVII
+1 MSTAKVVDVII

-88 NQELTHISFANAG
+88 NQELTHISFADAG

-159 ETKTKVIDNT
+159 ETKTRVIDNT

-194 KEVTDD
+194 KEITDD

-214 IQVKDSSGSTIAST
+214 IQVKDGNGSTIAST

-321 SAEVGAN
+321 TAEVGAN

-357 AGNTVTGSQTI
+357 AGNTVSGSQTI
-368 GVDTAAPAISVDT
+368 GVDTASPVISVDT

-419 HTATVGSDGTW
+419 HTATVGSDGSW
-430 SVTLSASEVQAMA
+430 SVTLPASEVQALA
-443 NGEHTLTA
+443 NGEHTLTV

-458 NGASTTA
+458 NGSSTTA

-505 AAGDVVTVTV
+505 AEGDVVTVTV
-515 GGKTFTGVVQA
+515 GGKTFTGAVQA

-585 VLNALEA
+585 VLNAQEA

-622 VENGSWSVQVPVSDV
+622 VENGRWSVQVPVSDV

-664 LLVDTAL
+664 LLVDTVL
-671 PQVILNTFAGDNLVN
+671 PQVIVNTFAGDNLVN

-739 FGDGELTFSASV
+739 FGDGDLTFSASV

-825 GSWQIGVPSA
+825 GNWQIGVPAA

-958 ADASRVVTVDTQ
+958 ADASRVVIVDTQ

-1088 AHSQAQ
+1088 AHAQAQ

-1101 GAAAGDLVII
+1101 GAAAGDLVTI

-1148 VSVTDRSGNTGSSSV
+1148 VSVTDQSGNTGSSSV

-1178 LAADDVINTAEKGED
+1178 LAADDVINAAEKGAD

-1207 ITVNLNGINYAAT
+1207 ITVNLNGINYTAT

-1225 NWSVSVPASAVS
+1225 NWSVTVPASAVS

-1250 TDNVGNSASATH
+1250 TDNVGNSAAATH

-1269 LPVVTLNNVAGD
+1269 LPVVTINTLAGD

-1309 IIIGG
+1309 IILGG

-1402 AAGSTVTVSING
+1402 AAGSTVTVTING

-1441 GALTISAS
+1441 GSLTISAS

-1512 AGKTWATMVDANG
+1512 AGKTWTTTVDANG
-1525 DWTCTVPAAELSGLK
+1525 DWTCTVPAADLSGLK

-1550 TNMNGNAAS
+1550 TNVNGNAAS

-1579 GDNMLNAAEAALDLT
+1579 GDNMLNAAEAAQDLT

-1643 AVTAT
+1643 AVTVT

-1672 TFNIVAGDD
+1672 IFNIVAGDD

-1714 DYTAMLDGA
+1714 DYTAMLDA
-1723 GNWSVGVP
+1723 SGNWSVGVP
-1731 AADVGALANGDQTI
+1731 ATDVGALANGDQTI
-1745 SATLTDKAGNSTST
+1745 SATLTDKAGNSTSA

-1766 LTAPVIAITTLA
+1766 LTAPVIAINTLA
-1778 VDDVINATERGQDLL
+1778 VDDVINATEKGQDLL
-1793 VSGTSNQPDGTRST
+1793 
-1807 STTHAFDVSLTA
+1807 
-1819 PVIAITTLAVDDVIN
+1819 I
-1834 ATERGQDLLV
+1834 

-1877 TVPAANVSA
+1877 TVPAANVSV

-2031 INSIEHTQ
+2031 INSIEHGQ

-2091 VTVTVDGQSAAGNPV
+2091 ITVTVDGQSAAGNPV

-2116 APVAISIDAVATDD
+2116 AAVAISINPIASDD

-2152 NQTVNIIF
+2152 NQTVTITF
-2160 GGKTYS
+2160 GGKLYT
-2166 ATVDASGH
+2166 ATVDASGN

-2186 LKDGDTSVQ
+2186 LKDGDASVQ

-2212 SVDATAPTVSIEIV
+2212 NVDATAPTVSIKIV

-2235 EAQQDLVINGV
+2235 EAQQDLVVNGV
-2246 SDAEAGQ
+2246 SNAEAGQ
-2253 TVTVTLNGENYT
+2253 TVTVTLNGVDYT
-2265 TTMQANGSWSVTVPS
+2265 TTVQANGSWSVTVPS
-2280 ADVGAIADGD
+2280 ADIGAITDGD
-2290 YTITAAVQ
+2290 YTITAAVA

-2321 INAVS
+2321 INTVS

-2363 YTATLDASGK
+2363 YTATLDTSGR
-2373 WNVGVPAADVSAL
+2373 WSVGVPAADVSAL
-2386 TAGDHTITAALT
+2386 AAGDYTITAALT

-2430 INNTEKTQDLT
+2430 INSSEKTQDLT

-2465 ATVATNGQWTT
+2465 ATVDTNGQWTT

-2504 TSTSHTVNVESVLPG
+2504 SSTSHTVNVESVLPG

-2534 ELATGQTISGKVVNA
+2534 ELATGQTISGTVVNA
-2549 EAGNTVTVTI
+2549 EAGNTVTVSV
-2559 GGNSYTATVQSDLTW
+2559 GGHSYTATVQDNLTW
-2574 SVSVPESVLTALGN
+2574 SVSVPESVLAALGN
-2588 GDLTVS
+2588 GDLTVT
-2594 ASVTNGVGNSGTG
+2594 ASVTNGVGNSGSG
-2607 EREIVI
+2607 ERDITI

-2639 LIITGSSDGLT
+2639 LIITGSSDGMT

-2661 KTYAATVLA
+2661 KTYPATVLA

-2681 DVSALAAGTVTVT
+2681 DVSALAAGTVTVN

-2725 ASDDVINAAEKGEDL
+2725 ASDDVINAAERGADL

-2751 NQTVTITFG
+2751 NQIVTITFG
-2760 GKSYTATVDAEG
+2760 GKNYTATVDAEG
-2772 KWTATVPSADLT
+2772 KWTATVPTADLT

-2828 DILNASEAQSDLAIS
+2828 DILNATEAQSDLAIS

-2848 EAGQTV
+2848 EAGQTLTV
-2854 TVSLN
+2854 SLNGKDYTTTVSANGSWTLNVPAADLAGLTDGSVTVTAAVSDKAGNPASVDHTLTVDVTVPAVTIHTVAGDDVINVAEHNQAQIISGSATGAAAGDKVTVTIGGQTYTTVLDAAGNWSVGVPASVISGLSDGSVTVTASVTDAAGNTGSGTHNVTVDTGLPSVSFNAISDDNVLNAVEKGQDLSVSGTSANLAEGTVVTVTLNGKNYTATTAADGTWSLTVPAADLAGLGQASYTLNATATNGVGNSVSSSANLLVDTALPTVTINTVAGDNVINAAEVAAGQTLSGTVANAEAGNTVTVTIGGHSYTATVQNNLSWSVNVPSDVLTALGNGSLSVTATVTNGHGNTGTGEREIAIDANLPGLRVNTVAGDDVVNTIEHAQNLIVSGSSDGLAPGTALTVTVNGKDYAATVLADGTWSAAIPSADVSAWPEGTVKISVTGDSAAGNPITISHDVTVDLATVAISINALATDDVINAAEKGADLVLSGATTNVEAGQTVTISLNGRIYTTTVDDSGNWTYTVPSADLASLKDGDASVQVSVTNVNGNSASAGREYSVDATAPSVTINTIATDDILNATEAQSDLAISGTSTAEAGQTLTVSLN

-2919 TIHTVAGDDVINAA
+2919 TIHTVAGDDVINVA

-2939 IVSGSAT
+2939 IISGSAT
-2946 GAAAGDKV
+2946 GAAAGDTV
-2954 TVTIGGQTYT
+2954 TVTIGGQSYT

-2986 DGTVTVT
+2986 DG
-2993 ASVTDAAGNT
+2993 S
-3003 GSGTHNVTVDT
+3003 
-3014 GLPSVSFNAISDD
+3014 
-3027 NVLNAVEKGQ
+3027 
-3037 DLSVSGTSANLTE
+3037 
-3050 GTVVTVIL
+3050 
-3058 NGKNYTATTAAD
+3058 
-3070 GTWSL
+3070 
-3075 TVPAADLAGLGQ
+3075 
-3087 ASYTLNAT
+3087 
-3095 ATNGVGNSV
+3095 
-3104 SNTANLL
+3104 
-3111 VDTALPTVTINT
+3111 
-3123 VAGDNVINAAE
+3123 
-3134 VAAGQT
+3134 
-3140 LSGTV
+3140 
-3145 ANAEAGNTVTVTIG
+3145 
-3159 GLSYTATVQNNL
+3159 
-3171 SWSVNVPSDVLT
+3171 
-3183 ALGNGSLSV
+3183 
-3192 TATVTNGHGNTGTG
+3192 
-3206 EREIAIDA
+3206 
-3214 NLPGLR
+3214 
-3220 VNTVAGDDVINT
+3220 
-3232 IEHAQN
+3232 
-3238 LIVSGSS
+3238 
-3245 DGLAPGT
+3245 
-3252 ALTVTVNG
+3252 
-3260 KDYAAT
+3260 
-3266 VLADGTWRAA
+3266 
-3276 IPSTDVSA
+3276 
-3284 WPEGTVKISVTGDS
+3284 
-3298 AAGNPITISH
+3298 
-3308 DVTVDLATVA
+3308 
-3318 ISINVLATDDV
+3318 
-3329 INAAEK
+3329 
-3335 GADLVLSGATTNVE
+3335 
-3349 AGQTVTISLNGR
+3349 
-3361 IYTTTVDDSG
+3361 
-3371 NWTYTVP
+3371 
-3378 SADLAGLKDGDASV
+3378 
-3392 QVSVTNVN
+3392 
-3400 GNSASAGHEYS
+3400 
-3411 VDATAPSVTI
+3411 
-3421 NTIATDDILNASEA
+3421 
-3435 QSDLAISGTSTAEAG
+3435 
-3450 QTVTV
+3450 
-3455 SLNGKDYTT
+3455 
-3464 TVSANG
+3464 
-3470 SWTLNVPAADLAGL
+3470 
-3484 TDGSVTVTAS
+3484 
-3494 VSDKAGNPA
+3494 
-3503 SVDHT
+3503 
-3508 LTVDVTVP
+3508 
-3516 AVTIHT
+3516 
-3522 VAGDDVINAAEHNQ
+3522 
-3536 AQIVSGSAT
+3536 
-3545 GAAAGDKVTVTIGG
+3545 
-3559 QTYTTVLDAAGN
+3559 
-3571 WSVGVPANVI
+3571 
-3581 SGLSDGT
+3581 

-3655 ILNGKNY
+3655 TLNGKNY

-3674 TVPAADLAS
+3674 TVPAADLS
-3683 LGEANYT
+3683 GLGEASYT

-3702 VSNTANLLVDTALP
+3702 ISTTANLLVDTALP

-3734 AAGQTLSG
+3734 AAGQTITG
-3742 RVTNAEAGNTVT
+3742 KVANADIGNPVT
-3754 VTIGGNS
+3754 VNIGGNT

-3801 SGTGERDITIDAS
+3801 TGTGERDITIDAS

-3846 LAAGTTLTVTLNG
+3846 LAAGTTLTVTVNG

-3866 LADGSWTAAIP
+3866 LADGTWSAAIP
-3877 AADVGALAAGTMTV
+3877 AADVGALAAGTVTV
-3891 TVAGQSAAGNPVS
+3891 TVAGQSAAGNPVT

-3944 SNVEENQTVTITF
+3944 SNVEENQTVTVTF
-3957 GGRSYTAKVDADG
+3957 GGKTYTVKVDADG
-3970 NWTASVPSSDLAG
+3970 NWTATVPSSDLAG
-3983 LKDGDASVQVSI
+3983 LKDGDASVQVSV
-3995 TNAHGNSASA
+3995 TNVNGNSASA

-4052 TVTFGGNSYT
+4052 TVNLGGNSYT

-4067 GGVWSVNVPG
+4067 GGVWSINVPAA
-4077 TDLSALADNGYTV
+4077 DLSTMADNGYTV

-4130 VEHGQAQIVS
+4130 VEHGQAQVVS
-4140 GTATGASVGDKL
+4140 GTAIGASVGDKL
-4152 IITIGS
+4152 VITIGS

-4175 PASVISALAD
+4175 PASDISALTD
-4185 GTVTLSATITDSA
+4185 GTVTLNATITDSA

-4251 VTITLNGKSY
+4251 VNITLNGKSY

-4266 SDGAWQT
+4266 SDGSWTT
-4273 TVPAADVGAL
+4273 TVPAADVGTL
-4283 ADGASYQVSASAQD
+4283 ADGASYQVSVSAQD

-4363 LVGSDGTWTLDVP
+4363 LVANDGTWTLDVP
-4376 AADLVALSQG
+4376 AADLANLSEG

-4391 AVVND
+4391 ASVND
-4396 KAGNSGQTTHT
+4396 KAGNNGQTTHT

-4427 VNNAEQLAGQTIS
+4427 VNDAEQLAGQTIS

-4458 SYQATVGA
+4458 SYQATVA
-4466 DGSWS
+4466 ANGSWS

-4484 GDYTITATVS
+4484 GEYTITATVS

-4507 TLNGDVPTIVINT
+4507 TLNGDVPTIAINT

-4525 IVNAAEHGTPLI
+4525 IVNAAEHGTPLVI
-4537 VSGTT
+4537 SGTT
-4542 DAPAGQTVTIT
+4542 DAPTGQTVTIT

-4573 GSADVTALADGGSY
+4573 GSADVTALADGDSY

-4601 SDNHSVTVDLTAPS
+4601 SDNHTVTVDLTAPS

-4627 GLSASDFI
+4627 GLSANDFI
-4635 TNDKQ
+4635 TNDSQ
-4640 VVVNGSLSAQLGNN
+4640 VVVNGSLTAQLGNN

-4662 GGSTWIDLTVT
+4662 GGTTWIDLTVT

-4680 DGRTLTDGTYP
+4680 DGRTLTDGTYQ
-4691 YQVRVIDNAGNV
+4691 YQVRVIDNAGNL

-4714 LTKPAATSITVDS
+4714 LTKPAAATITVDS

-4873 GGVSWQNVIV
+4873 GGVTWQNVIV

-4915 ASAHQQVM
+4915 ASAHQQVT

-4997 DARTLADGDYRYQV
+4997 DTRTLADGDYRYQV

-5082 DGGNTWIDTAVTNQ
+5082 DGGNTWIDTTVTNQ

-5102 TRDLADGDYTWQ
+5102 TRDLADGDYTYQ

-5138 PETVG
+5138 PDTVG

-5259 TTPIINGTVSADLVN
+5259 TTPIVSGTVSADLVN
-5274 GEYLVVMV
+5274 GEYLVVTV

-5315 VANYDVTAQV
+5315 VASYDVTAQV

-5348 VNTDWATTT
+5348 VNTDWATTA

-5364 MTVGTNSS
+5364 MTHGMNSS

-5386 SDSSTYAGN
+5386 SDDSTYAGN
-5395 TLSNTRVYYVVSQTA
+5395 TLTNTRSYYVVSQTA

-5464 TGDCYLDLA
+5464 TGDGYLDLA

-5590 YNSNGGVIY
+5590 YNNNGGVIY

-5609 TRSAVE
+5609 TKSAVE

-5635 MDIIKLSTYGGSQT
+5635 MDIIKLSTYGSSQT

-5753 GSNDTSAQVSFYG
+5753 GSNDTSALVSFYG

-5789 WTGLDASNGKE
+5789 WTGLDAGNGKE

-5919 FNIGSGGQDTLLYKL
+5919 FNIGSGGHDTLLYKL

-6021 GGQFSPTTLVTLNGV
+6021 GGQFTPTTLVTLNGV

>member
-1 MSNAKVVDVII
+1 MSSVKIVDVII

-19 KLTGEGNLSVSI
+19 VLTGEGNLSVSV
-31 SSPSVIEIQGS
+31 SAPSVIEVHGS
-42 AQDVVRYVRQ
+42 AQDVARYVRQ
-52 GNDLLIYMKDGSVIR
+52 GKDLLLYMKDGSVIR
-67 CNNYFVED
+67 CNNYFMED
-75 TETHNHSELVFND
+75 PEGKNHSELVFNNED
-88 NQELTHISFANAG
+88 QLTHISFAETG
-101 EASGV
+101 EASGL
-106 AATELTAQAA
+106 ATTELTSHATT
-116 PISSIEPFLE
+116 ISSIEPFLE
-126 QGSVLSDAPWGW
+126 QGSALSDAPWGW

-151 LLAHGGDG
+151 LLANGGDG
-159 ETKTKVIDNT
+159 KTKVIDNT
-169 KEVESATPTFLLT
+169 KEVESATPTFLVT
-182 DNAGDKQGVLSA
+182 DKAGDKQGVLSA

-214 IQVKDSSGSTIAST
+214 IQIKDSSGSTIASA
-228 MVAKDGTWTVTLP
+228 MVGTDGTWTVKLP
-241 TQADGEH
+241 TQTDGEH
-248 TWSVVQIDGSKT
+248 TWSVVQIDGSKIT
-260 TSAGSITV
+260 TAGSITV

-274 TSVTLA
+274 AAVTLA

-286 VINASEQAAGFT
+286 MINASEQSAGFT
-298 LSGTSKNLA
+298 LSGASKNLA

-321 SAEVGAN
+321 TAEVGEN

-357 AGNTVTGSQTI
+357 AGNTVSGSQTI
-368 GVDTAAPAISVDT
+368 GVDTVPPTLSVDAIS
-381 IAQDN
+381 QDN
-386 IINAAEHNQ
+386 IVNAAEHNQ
-395 PLTLTGK
+395 TLTLTGK
-402 TDAEAGQI
+402 TNAEAGQI
-410 VTVTLNGKN
+410 LTVTLNGKN

-430 SVTLSASEVQAMA
+430 SVTLPASEVQELADG
-443 NGEHTLTA
+443 NHSLTV

-458 NGASTTA
+458 NGSSTTA
-465 DFTVDTA
+465 NFTVDTS
-472 APVVTINTVAGDD
+472 APVVTIDTVAGDD
-485 ILNTSEQ
+485 VLNTSEQ
-492 GQAQIISGQANGA
+492 SQAQIISGKASGA
-505 AAGDVVTVTV
+505 AAGDVVTVTL
-515 GGKTFTGVVQA
+515 GGQTFTGVVQA

-537 VIGALGEGS
+537 VIGALGEGN

-562 ATHGITLSGNPPEFT
+562 ATHGVTLSGNPPELT
-577 LDPISQDN
+577 IDAISQDN
-585 VLNALEA
+585 VLNAQEA

-607 SAVTVTLNNVNYQAT
+607 SDITVTLNNVNYQAT
-622 VENGSWSVQVPVSDV
+622 VENGIWSVQVPVSDV
-637 LDLANTLYTVSV
+637 LNLANTLYTVSV
-649 SGTDSVGNSGSAEAN
+649 SGTDSVGNSGSADAN
-664 LLVDTAL
+664 LLVDTVL
-671 PQVILNTFAGDNLVN
+671 PQVIINTFAGDNLVN
-686 NAEAAV
+686 NAEVAV

-704 AGDTVSVTV
+704 AGDTVSISV

-726 KWSVTIPSADLQA
+726 TWSVTIPSADLKA
-739 FGDGELTFSASV
+739 FGDGDLTFSASV
-751 TNAHGNTGTGER
+751 TNAHGNTGSGER
-763 DININAELPGLRVNT
+763 DINVNAELPGLRVNT

-786 AIEQQQDLAVTG
+786 AIEQQQDLTVTG
-798 SSTHLAEG
+798 SSTHLAAG

-814 NVEYVTTVNAS
+814 NVDYAAVVSAS
-825 GSWQIGVPSA
+825 GNWQIGIPAS
-835 DLQAWTAGGMTVS
+835 DLQAWTAGDITVN
-848 VSAEDAW
+848 VSAQDAW
-855 GNTVAAEHPIELD
+855 GNTVSAEHPIELD
-868 LNAVAVTIDTVTT
+868 LNAVAVTIDIISS

-891 ADVTLSGQ
+891 AEVTLSGQ

-923 QDGSWRLTVPAS
+923 QDGSWSLTVPAS

-958 ADASRVVTVDTQ
+958 AEASRVVTVDTL
-970 PPAITLDNLTDDNII
+970 PPTITMDNLTSDNII

-994 VLSGST
+994 AVSGTSN
-1000 TAEAGQTVTVTLN
+1000 AQAGQTVTVTLN

-1018 TTVQADGRWQLNV
+1018 TTVQTDGTWTLNV
-1031 PAADVGALT
+1031 PAADVGALV
-1040 DGNVTVTATVSDV
+1040 DGTVTVTATVSDV

-1081 TNTVNQL
+1081 TNTVNQI

-1101 GAAAGDLVII
+1101 GAAAGNLVTI

-1122 DAAGNWSLG
+1122 DAVGNWSLG

-1137 QGLTD
+1137 QGLAD
-1142 GTWTIN
+1142 GTLTID
-1148 VSVTDRSGNTGSSSV
+1148 VSVTDQSGNTGSNSL
-1163 DVVVNTVTPV
+1163 DVVVNTVTPQ
-1173 IGINT
+1173 IGINI
-1178 LAADDVINTAEKGED
+1178 LAADDVINATEKGED
-1193 LLLSGTSNQPEGTT
+1193 LLLSGTSNQPDGTT
-1207 ITVNLNGINYAAT
+1207 ITVTLNGINYTAT

-1250 TDNVGNSASATH
+1250 TDSVGNSASTTH
-1262 DVLVDSS
+1262 NVLVDSS
-1269 LPVVTLNNVAGD
+1269 LPVVTINTLAGD
-1281 NIVNAAEV
+1281 NIVNASEV
-1289 AAGQTLTGKVSNAA
+1289 TAGQTLTGKVSNAA
-1303 SGDTVT
+1303 AGDTVT
-1309 IIIGG
+1309 IILGG
-1314 QTYTATVQDDLTWSL
+1314 QTYTVTVQGDLTWSL
-1329 PLTQSQLTALGNG
+1329 PLTESQLSALGNG
-1342 DLTVS
+1342 ELTVS

-1359 SSLDVTIDAQLPG
+1359 SSLDFTIDAQLPG

-1391 NLVISGTSTDL
+1391 NLIVSGTSTDL
-1402 AAGSTVTVSING
+1402 AAGSTVTVTING
-1414 KSYSA
+1414 KDYA
-1419 SVLADGTWQ
+1419 ATVLADGTWQ
-1428 AAVPAADVSRWAD
+1428 ASVPAADVSQWAD
-1441 GALTISAS
+1441 GSLTISAS

-1462 VVDVDLAPV
+1462 VVDVDLSAV

-1476 SVTDDNV
+1476 SVTADNV

-1495 SGSSSNVEAGQT
+1495 SGTSSNVEAGQT
-1507 VTIIF
+1507 VTVTF
-1512 AGKTWATMVDANG
+1512 GGKTYTTTVDASG
-1525 DWTCTVPAAELSGLK
+1525 DWSYTVPAADLNGLK

-1550 TNMNGNAAS
+1550 TNVNGNSAS
-1559 SSQAFSVD
+1559 SAQEYSVD
-1567 TAAPAVTINTIS
+1567 TTAPTVTINTIS
-1579 GDNMLNAAEAALDLT
+1579 SDNMLNAVEAAQDLT
-1594 LSGTSTA
+1594 LSGTSSA

-1611 NGNQYTAQVQANGS
+1611 NGNQYTAQVQANGI
-1625 WTLDV
+1625 WTLNV
-1630 PAADLAGIADGSA
+1630 PAADMTGIADGNA

-1672 TFNIVAGDD
+1672 SFNIVAGDD
-1681 IVNIAEHGQA
+1681 IINVAEHGQA
-1691 LIVTGKVTGA
+1691 LIVSGNVSGA
-1701 QAGDVITLTLNGK
+1701 QAGDVITVTLNGK
-1714 DYTAMLDGA
+1714 DYTAMLGGS
-1723 GNWSVGVP
+1723 GNWSIGVP
-1731 AADVGALANGDQTI
+1731 ASDVGALVNGDHTI
-1745 SATLTDKAGNSTST
+1745 SATLTDKAGNSTT
-1759 THAFDVS
+1759 ATHDVDVS
-1766 LTAPVIAITTLA
+1766 LTAPVITINTLA
-1778 VDDVINATERGQDLL
+1778 GDDVINATEKGQDLQL
-1793 VSGTSNQPDGTRST
+1793 SGTSNQPDGTT
-1807 STTHAFDVSLTA
+1807 
-1819 PVIAITTLAVDDVIN
+1819 
-1834 ATERGQDLLV
+1834 
-1844 SGTSNQPD
+1844 
-1852 GTRITV
+1852 ITV
-1858 TLNGIS
+1858 TLNGIN
-1864 YAATTDASGNWSV
+1864 YTATTDASGNWSV

-1886 LGEASYSV
+1886 LGEANYSV

-1905 ANTSHSV
+1905 ASTSHGV
-1912 LVDSALPQVTINA
+1912 LVDSAIPVVTINA
-1925 VATDDVIN
+1925 IATDDVIN

-1938 SGQTLSGKVSGA
+1938 TGQTLSGKVSGA
-1950 ASGDTVTIGIGGNTY
+1950 ASGDVVTINIGGNTY
-1965 TATVQDDLSWSV
+1965 TAKVQDDLSWSV
-1977 NVASD
+1977 NVPAN
-1982 VLTAIGNGDLTVT
+1982 VLTAIGNGLLTVS
-1995 ASVTNGHGNTG
+1995 ASVTNGHGNSG
-2006 TGERDITID
+2006 SGERDITID
-2015 ASLPG
+2015 ANLPG

-2031 INSIEHTQ
+2031 INSIEHAQ
-2039 NLIITG
+2039 NLIVTG
-2045 SSDGLASGSAL
+2045 SSEGLAAGSAL
-2056 TVTVNG
+2056 MVTVNG
-2062 KTYAATVLADGT
+2062 KTYSATVLADGT
-2074 WTAAIPA
+2074 WSAAIPA
-2081 ADVGALSAGT
+2081 ADVSALAAGT
-2091 VTVTVDGQSAAGNPV
+2091 VSVTVKGESAAGNPV
-2106 SISHDVKVDL
+2106 SITHNVTVDL
-2116 APVAISIDAVATDD
+2116 ATVAISIDAIATDD
-2130 VINAAEKG
+2130 VINAVEKG
-2138 ADLVLSGSTTNVEE
+2138 TDLVLSGSTTNVEE
-2152 NQTVNIIF
+2152 NQTVYITF
-2160 GGKTYS
+2160 GGKSYTAS
-2166 ATVDASGH
+2166 VDASGN
-2174 WTATVPSADLGG
+2174 WTATVPTADLGS
-2186 LKDGDTSVQ
+2186 LKDGDASVH

-2201 NGNSASAGREY
+2201 NGNNASAGREY

-2235 EAQQDLVINGV
+2235 EAQVDLVVNGV
-2246 SDAEAGQ
+2246 TNAEAGQ
-2253 TVTVTLNGENYT
+2253 TVTVTVTLNGQNYT
-2265 TTMQANGSWSVTVPS
+2265 TTVQANGSWSVTVPS
-2280 ADVGAIADGD
+2280 ADLGSIVDGD
-2290 YTITAAVQ
+2290 YTITAAVS

-2313 DTTVPQLT
+2313 DTTVPKLT
-2321 INAVS
+2321 INTVS

-2356 VTINNKD
+2356 VTINNKN
-2363 YTATLDASGK
+2363 YTATLDASGN
-2373 WNVGVPAADVSAL
+2373 WSVGVPAADVNAL
-2386 TAGDHTITAALT
+2386 TAGDYTIRAALT
-2398 DKAGNSNSTTHEVEV
+2398 DKAGNSNSTTHDVEV

-2419 LTIDTVSGDDV
+2419 LTIDVISGDDV
-2430 INNTEKTQDLT
+2430 INSTEKTQELT
-2441 ITGTASGLAAGAVVT
+2441 LSGTASGLAVGTVVT

-2465 ATVATNGQWTT
+2465 ATVDINGQWTT
-2476 TVPASEVGQLGEALY
+2476 TVPADQVGALGEALY
-2491 TVSASATD
+2491 TVTASATD

-2519 VIINTV
+2519 VTINTI

-2534 ELATGQTISGKVVNA
+2534 ELANGQTISGKVVNA

-2559 GGNSYTATVQSDLTW
+2559 GGNTYTTVVESDLSW
-2574 SVSVPESVLTALGN
+2574 SVNVPESVLTALGN
-2588 GDLTVS
+2588 GELTVT
-2594 ASVTNGVGNSGTG
+2594 ASVTNGIGNSSTG
-2607 EREIVI
+2607 ERDITI

-2626 GDDVINSIEHGQN
+2626 GDDVINSIEHAQN
-2639 LIITGSSDGLT
+2639 LIITGSSNGLST
-2650 AGTALTVTVNG
+2650 GTVLTVIVNG
-2661 KTYAATVLA
+2661 KTYPATVQA

-2675 AAIPSA
+2675 VAIPSA
-2681 DVSALAAGTVTVT
+2681 DVSALAAGTITVT

-2703 PVTINHDV
+2703 PVSIDHNV
-2711 TVDLANVAISIDAI
+2711 TVDLATVAISIDAI
-2725 ASDDVINAAEKGEDL
+2725 ATDDVINAVEKGADL

-2751 NQTVTITFG
+2751 NQTVNITFG
-2760 GKSYTATVDAEG
+2760 GKSYTATVDADG
-2772 KWTATVPSADLT
+2772 KWTATVPSADLA
-2784 GLKDGDASV
+2784 GIKDGDASV

-2821 INTIATD
+2821 ISTLAAD
-2828 DILNASEAQSDLAIS
+2828 DILNATEAQSDLAIS

-2859 GKDYTTTVSANGS
+2859 GKNYTTTVGANGS

-2885 TDGSVTVTASVSDK
+2885 TGGSVTVTASVSDK

-2908 TLTVDVTVPAV
+2908 NLTVDVTVPAV
-2919 TIHTVAGDDVINAA
+2919 TINTIAGDDVINVA

-2939 IVSGSAT
+2939 IISGSAT

-2974 VGVPANVISGLS
+2974 VGVPASVIAGLS
-2986 DGTVTVT
+2986 DGSVTVT

-3014 GLPSVSFNAISDD
+3014 GLPSVGFDTLSGD

-3037 DLSVSGTSANLTE
+3037 DLNVSGTSVNLAE
-3050 GTVVTVIL
+3050 GTTVTITL
-3058 NGKNYTATTAAD
+3058 NGKQYTATTSAD
-3070 GTWSL
+3070 GRWSL
-3075 TVPAADLAGLGQ
+3075 TVPAADLAGLGE
-3087 ASYTLNAT
+3087 ANYTLNAA
-3095 ATNGVGNSV
+3095 ATNAVGNSV

-3145 ANAEAGNTVTVTIG
+3145 AHAEAGNTVTVTIG
-3159 GLSYTATVQNNL
+3159 GNTYTATVQSDL

-3192 TATVTNGHGNTGTG
+3192 TATVTNGHGNTGSG
-3206 EREIAIDA
+3206 ERDVTIDA

-3220 VNTVAGDDVINT
+3220 VDTVAGDDVVNS
-3232 IEHAQN
+3232 IEHNQN
-3238 LIVSGSS
+3238 LIVTGSS
-3245 DGLAPGT
+3245 DGLTPGT
-3252 ALTVTVNG
+3252 ALTVNVNG
-3260 KDYAAT
+3260 KDYSAT
-3266 VLADGTWRAA
+3266 VLADGTWSAA
-3276 IPSTDVSA
+3276 VPAADVGA

-3308 DVTVDLATVA
+3308 DVTVDLASVA
-3318 ISINVLATDDV
+3318 ISINAIATDDV

-3335 GADLVLSGATTNVE
+3335 GVDLVLSGATTNVE
-3349 AGQTVTISLNGR
+3349 AGQTVTVSLNGK
-3361 IYTTTVDDSG
+3361 IYNTTVDDSG
-3371 NWTYTVP
+3371 NWTATVP
-3378 SADLAGLKDGDASV
+3378 SADLAGIKDGDASV

-3400 GNSASAGHEYS
+3400 GNSASAGREYS

-3421 NTIATDDILNASEA
+3421 STLAADDILNATEA

-3455 SLNGKDYTT
+3455 SLNGKNYTT
-3464 TVSANG
+3464 TVGANG

-3484 TDGSVTVTAS
+3484 TGGSVTVTAS

-3503 SVDHT
+3503 SVDHN

-3516 AVTIHT
+3516 AVTINT
-3522 VAGDDVINAAEHNQ
+3522 IAGDDVINVAEHNQ
-3536 AQIVSGSAT
+3536 AQIISGSAT

-3571 WSVGVPANVI
+3571 WSVGVPASVI
-3581 SGLSDGT
+3581 AGLSDGS

-3615 PSVSFNAISDDN
+3615 PSVGFDTLSGDN
-3627 VLNAVEKGQDLSVSG
+3627 VLNAVEKGQDLNVSG

-3647 AEGTVVTV
+3647 AEGTLITVT
-3655 ILNGKNY
+3655 LNGKQY
-3662 TATTAADGTWSL
+3662 TATTAANGSWSL
-3674 TVPAADLAS
+3674 TVPAADLTA

-3690 LSATATNGVGNS
+3690 LSATATSAVGNS

-3716 TVTINTVAGDNVI
+3716 TVTINTIAGDNVI
-3729 NAAEV
+3729 NASEV
-3734 AAGQTLSG
+3734 AAGQTISG
-3742 RVTNAEAGNTVT
+3742 KVANAKAGSSVT
-3754 VTIGGNS
+3754 VSIGGND
-3761 YTATVQSDL
+3761 YIATVQSDL
-3770 TWSVNV
+3770 SWSVNV
-3776 PESVLTALGN
+3776 PSDVLTALGN
-3786 GDLTVSATVTNDHGN
+3786 GELTVTATVTNSHGN
-3801 SGTGERDITIDAS
+3801 TGSGERDVTIDAN

-3833 HGQNLIVTGSSDG
+3833 HGQNLIITGSSDG
-3846 LAAGTTLTVTLNG
+3846 LAVGTTLTVTING

-3866 LADGSWTAAIP
+3866 LADGTWSAAIP
-3877 AADVGALAAGTMTV
+3877 AADVSALTAGTV
-3891 TVAGQSAAGNPVS
+3891 TVTVEGQSTAGNPVT
-3904 ISHDVTVDLAAVAI
+3904 ISHDVTVDLATVAI

-3934 GADLV
+3934 GAELV

-3957 GGRSYTAKVDADG
+3957 GGKSYTAKVDADG
-3970 NWTASVPSSDLAG
+3970 NWTATVPPADLTG
-3983 LKDGDASVQVSI
+3983 LKDGDASVQVSV
-3995 TNAHGNSASA
+3995 TNVNGNIASA

-4029 NGSEAAAGVAI
+4029 NSSEAGTGVTI
-4040 SGTTTAEVGQTV
+4040 SGSTTAEVGQTV
-4052 TVTFGGNSYT
+4052 TVTLGGNSYT
-4062 AQVQQ
+4062 AQVLQ
-4067 GGVWSVNVPG
+4067 GGIWSVNVPAG
-4077 TDLSALADNGYTV
+4077 DLTAMADNGYTV
-4090 QVSVSDAAGNP
+4090 QVSVSDAAANT
-4101 GSAGKAITLDTTPPT
+4101 GSANKAITLDTTPPT
-4116 VSFNVV
+4116 VSFNIV

-4130 VEHGQAQIVS
+4130 LEHTQAQIVS
-4140 GTATGASVGDKL
+4140 GTATGANVGDKL
-4152 IITIGS
+4152 VITIGS

-4163 TVDASGKWSVGV
+4163 TVDASGNWSVGV
-4175 PASVISALAD
+4175 PASVISALTD
-4185 GTVTLSATITDSA
+4185 GTVTISATITDSA
-4198 GNSSTQTHD
+4198 GNSSTQTHN

-4229 AAEAGASLVI
+4229 AAEAGNALVI

-4251 VTITLNGKSY
+4251 VTVTLNGKNY

-4266 SDGAWQT
+4266 NDGSWST

-4283 ADGASYQVSASAQD
+4283 ADGASYQVSVSARD

-4306 HTISVDTTAPVISVN
+4306 HGISVDTTAPVVSIATIS
-4321 TLSGDDVLNAAEA
+4321 SDDVLNAAEV

-4363 LVGSDGTWTLDVP
+4363 TVANDGTWTLNVP
-4376 AADLVALSQG
+4376 AADLANLSEG
-4386 ALTVT
+4386 ALTVS
-4391 AVVND
+4391 ASVND
-4396 KAGNSGQTTHT
+4396 KAGNNGQTTHT

-4412 VAPAVTISTVADDDI
+4412 VAPTVTISTVADDDI
-4427 VNNAEQLAGQTIS
+4427 VNNAEQLAGQIIS

-4458 SYQATVGA
+4458 SYQATVAANGT
-4466 DGSWS
+4466 WS
-4471 VFVPGRDFLGLSD
+4471 VFVPGRDFLGLTD
-4484 GDYTITATVS
+4484 GDYTLTATVS

-4507 TLNGDVPTIVINT
+4507 TLSGDVPTIAINT
-4520 FAQDD
+4520 FAEDD
-4525 IVNAAEHGTPLI
+4525 IVSAAEHGTPLV

-4587 VINAQVSNAIGNSA
+4587 VIHAVVSNTIGNSA
-4601 SDNHSVTVDLTAPS
+4601 SADHTVTVDLTAPS
-4615 MGISIDSLQNDT
+4615 MGIGIDSLQNDT

-4635 TNDKQ
+4635 TNDSK
-4640 VVVNGSLSAQLGNN
+4640 VIVNGSLTAQLGNN

-4662 GGSTWIDLTVT
+4662 GGTTWIDLTVT
-4673 GTTWRYT
+4673 GLQWRYT
-4680 DGRTLTDGTYP
+4680 DGRTLTDGTYQ

-4703 GATDSQDVVID
+4703 GATDSQDVVVD
-4714 LTKPAATSITVDS
+4714 LTAPAATTITVDS
-4727 VSQDT
+4727 VIQDT
-4732 GLSDSDFITSDNQIS
+4732 GLSGNDFITSDNQIS

-4757 SGDHAQISLDGGA
+4757 NGDHAQISLDGGL
-4770 TWTDVSVSGLSWTY
+4770 TWTVVSVSGLSWTY

-4803 DAGNISATTSQ
+4803 NAGNVSATTSQ

-4821 APDASKTIA
+4821 VPDASKTIS
-4830 IDSISDDTGLSSS
+4830 IDSISDDTGLSGS

-4856 SLGATLADG
+4856 SLGATLAAD
-4865 EYAQISID
+4865 EYVQISID
-4873 GGVSWQNVIV
+4873 GGVTWQNVIV

-4893 RTLGNQTYD
+4893 RMLQNATYD
-4902 YYVRVVDAAGNVG
+4902 YYVRVVDVAGNIG
-4915 ASAHQQVM
+4915 ASAHQQVT

-4960 NGTLG
+4960 HGTLG
-4965 AELGAGEYVQ
+4965 AEPGKNEYVQ
-4975 VSMDGGTTW
+4975 VSFDGGATW
-4984 VYATVSGTRWSYN
+4984 AYATVNGTSWSYT
-4997 DARTLADGDYRYQV
+4997 DTRTLSDGDHRYQV

-5016 AGNVGATTTQDVT
+5016 AGNVGATTSQVVT
-5029 VDTQAPQY
+5029 VDTVAPQN

-5048 GQSGSDFITMD
+5048 GQSSSDFITMD
-5059 TSLTINGSLG
+5059 TTLTINGSLG

-5082 DGGNTWIDTAVTNQ
+5082 DGGNTWVDTTVTNQ

-5102 TRDLADGDYTWQ
+5102 TRDLADGDYTYQ
-5114 VRIIDQ
+5114 VRIVDQ

-5138 PETVG
+5138 PATVG

-5150 GEGERTGTYGAS
+5150 GEGERQGSFGAS
-5162 VATDDTSPLIN
+5162 VATDDSSPVIN

-5180 EDGEIVQLY
+5180 DNGEIVQLY
-5189 RDGIL
+5189 RDGVL
-5194 LGQVTMNGSASWS
+5194 LGLVTMSGAASW
-5207 YQDNGLLDGN
+5207 YFQDSGLNDGN
-5217 HTYILRV
+5217 HTYTLRV
-5224 TDKAGN
+5224 TDLAGN
-5230 YTESDGFVLNVDTSI
+5230 HTDSDNFVLKVDTRI
-5245 PTTTAA
+5245 PTTTVS
-5251 ITAQTTSD
+5251 ITAQTTTD
-5259 TTPIINGTVSADLVN
+5259 TTPILSGLVSAELTN
-5274 GEYLVVMV
+5274 GEYLVINV

-5288 SQTGGAVVVD
+5288 SESGGAVVVD
-5298 PDHNTWYLQ
+5298 PDNNTWYLQ

-5315 VANYDVTAQV
+5315 VKNYDVTAQV

-5333 TTGTATGS
+5333 TADLTTGS
-5341 LVIDTTS
+5341 LV
-5348 VNTDWATTT
+5348 V
-5357 GNSNNST
+5357 GNEASLTPAWSFT
-5364 MTVGTNSS
+5364 A
-5372 GLWNIIA
+5372 A
-5379 NGQSYSS
+5379 NYSYSS
-5386 SDSSTYAGN
+5386 SYMLDSDGLWTIIANQQFASANSSSRNSYTVSGNFSMTGSYTTGTYADINRDGLADVLAEGTSYSYMVQLTNNGDGTYTSSTLTNMGAAVWYGAVVAIDIQGDGYTDFVIGDAGGPDSSTFMLNNKGVLTGSSKAGAYTN
-5395 TLSNTRVYYVVSQTA
+5395 FVS
-5410 ADFDRN
+5410 
-5416 GTQDIFATENTYA
+5416 
-5429 GSTQVMWTYDGSSY
+5429 GSTVGNY
-5443 TASQLAM
+5443 
-5450 GTTIWYGGV
+5450 V
-5459 IAYDK
+5459 
-5464 TGDCYLDLA
+5464 
-5473 YGDAGMDSLTYLVN
+5473 SLI
-5487 TNGVLSPDGTGG
+5487 
-5499 EGGFYGQFDSGR
+5499 EA
-5511 EISGVDLN
+5511 SGVDLN
-5519 NDGTVDIVQHTN
+5519 NDGKVDIAQHTTN
-5531 RSGAYSLTVINNNG
+5531 GGNNNALSTMFNQGNGSFTWGQNFTNTMYSGYGSGA
-5545 NGTLSIGQNL
+5545 
-5555 TNVFVANASN
+5555 ASS
-5565 TTTAASMTW
+5565 AVSMTW

-5585 YLGSS
+5585 YMSMSRTSS
-5590 YNSNGGVIY
+5590 GTSQGGVLML
-5599 YNDGTGQLST
+5599 NDGSGNLLAGTAVGTAT
-5609 TRSAVE
+5609 TDKFVG
-5615 ASNATAGYLSV
+5615 NVSV
-5626 AVDWNGDGQ
+5626 AVDWNLDGN
-5635 MDIIKLSTYGGSQT
+5635 MDIIKLANSGQSYLYTNDGLAGTASFTASKFST
-5649 ATLFTNN
+5649 AT
-5656 GYGSTWTSSQLA
+5656 STQV
-5668 SGLANVTGVAA
+5668 SGAA
-5679 VDYNWDGAQ
+5679 LLDYDWDGAQ
-5688 DLLVSQ
+5688 DLLIFR
-5694 QNGKVVLVQNNAEIA
+5694 QNGTVLLERNTNTVAP
-5709 DGTAMH
+5709 GTALH
-5715 LHIVDSE
+5715 LKIVDSE
-5722 GINAYYGNTVN
+5722 GINAFFGNTVQ
-5733 LYNAAG
+5733 LYNSAG
-5739 VLVASQIINAQSGI
+5739 QLVASEIINAQSGI
-5753 GSNDTSAQVSFYG
+5753 GINDSSSLISFYG
-5766 LDPNETYSA
+5766 LDPSETYRA
-5775 EIVKITN
+5775 VLVRAIN
-5782 GVSDNVT
+5782 GVSSNAT
-5789 WTGLDASNGKE
+5789 WDGLTAGDGKE
-5800 GYVLTAEAATGGHSG
+5800 SYSLTADAATGGHHG
-5815 TITGTGYNDT
+5815 TLTGTGYNDT
-5825 FIAEDGTYTYNGSGG
+5825 FIAEAGTYTYNGSGG
-5840 WNTHSDYDT
+5840 WTTTSEHDT
-5849 WSNTGG
+5849 WSSTGG
-5855 MDVVDYRNATSGITV
+5855 MDVVDYRHATSGVTV
-5870 DLRLSTAQD
+5870 DLGRSTAQS
-5879 TGFGTTRLLN
+5879 TGFDTATLVN
-5889 IEGINGSDYD
+5889 IEGINGSNYN

-5919 FNIGSGGQDTLLYKL
+5919 FNIGSGGHDTLLYKL

-5990 TLDSSAG
+5990 TLDSGAS
-5997 NIADYIRVVQ
+5997 NLTDYIRVVQ

-6013 IQVDLDGT
+6013 IQIDRDGT
-6021 GGQFSPTTLVTLNGV
+6021 GSQFDPTTVVTLNGV

-6048 LLIA
+6048 LLLA

>member
-1 MSNAKVVDVII
+1 MSTAKVVDVII

-88 NQELTHISFANAG
+88 NQALTHISFADAG

-159 ETKTKVIDNT
+159 ETKTRVIDNT
-169 KEVESATPTFLLT
+169 KEVESATPTFLLA

-214 IQVKDSSGSTIAST
+214 IQVKDGSGSTIAST

-286 VINASEQAAGFT
+286 VINASEQSAGFT

-321 SAEVGAN
+321 TAEVGAN

-357 AGNTVTGSQTI
+357 AGNTVSGSQTI
-368 GVDTAAPAISVDT
+368 GVDTASPVISVDT

-419 HTATVGSDGTW
+419 HTATVGSDGSW
-430 SVTLSASEVQAMA
+430 SVTLPASEVQTLA
-443 NGEHTLTA
+443 NGEHTLTV

-458 NGASTTA
+458 NGSSITA

-505 AAGDVVTVTV
+505 AEGDVVTVTV

-546 HSISVSVTDA
+546 HSISVAVTDA

-585 VLNALEA
+585 VLNAQEA

-607 SAVTVTLNNVNYQAT
+607 SAVTVTLNNVNYQTT
-622 VENGSWSVQVPVSDV
+622 VENGRWSVQVPVSDV

-649 SGTDSVGNSGSAEAN
+649 RGTDSVGNSGSAEAN
-664 LLVDTAL
+664 LLVDTVL
-671 PQVILNTFAGDNLVN
+671 PQVIVNTFAGDNLVN

-739 FGDGELTFSASV
+739 FGDGDLTFSASV

-825 GSWQIGVPSA
+825 GSWQIGVPAA

-923 QDGSWRLTVPAS
+923 QDGSWHLTVPAS
-935 AMETLI
+935 AMETLT

-958 ADASRVVTVDTQ
+958 ADASRVVIVDTQ

-1000 TAEAGQTVTVTLN
+1000 TAETGQTVTVTLN

-1040 DGNVTVTATVSDV
+1040 DGNVTVTATVTDV

-1088 AHSQAQ
+1088 AHAQAQ

-1101 GAAAGDLVII
+1101 GAAAGDLVTI

-1131 LPASVV
+1131 LPASVI

-1178 LAADDVINTAEKGED
+1178 LAADDVINAAEKGED

-1207 ITVNLNGINYAAT
+1207 ITVNLNGINYTAT

-1225 NWSVSVPASAVS
+1225 NWSVTVPASAVS

-1250 TDNVGNSASATH
+1250 TDNVGNSAAATH

-1269 LPVVTLNNVAGD
+1269 LPVVTLNNFAGD

-1289 AAGQTLTGKVSNAA
+1289 TAGQTLTGKVSNAA

-1309 IIIGG
+1309 IILGG

-1359 SSLDVTIDAQLPG
+1359 SSLDVTIDAELPG

-1402 AAGSTVTVSING
+1402 AAGSTVTVTING

-1419 SVLADGTWQ
+1419 SVQADGTWQ

-1441 GALTISAS
+1441 ESLTISAS

-1512 AGKTWATMVDANG
+1512 AGKTWTTMVDANG
-1525 DWTCTVPAAELSGLK
+1525 DWTCTVPAADLSGLK

-1550 TNMNGNAAS
+1550 TNVNGNAAS

-1579 GDNMLNAAEAALDLT
+1579 GDNMLNAAEAAQDLT

-1601 EAGQTVTVTF
+1601 EAGQTVTVAF

-1630 PAADLAGIADGSA
+1630 PAADMAGIADGSA
-1643 AVTAT
+1643 AVTVT

-1672 TFNIVAGDD
+1672 TFDIVAGDD

-1745 SATLTDKAGNSTST
+1745 SATVTDKAGNSTSA

-1766 LTAPVIAITTLA
+1766 LTAPVIAINTLA
-1778 VDDVINATERGQDLL
+1778 VDDVINATEKGQDLL
-1793 VSGTSNQPDGTRST
+1793 
-1807 STTHAFDVSLTA
+1807 
-1819 PVIAITTLAVDDVIN
+1819 I
-1834 ATERGQDLLV
+1834 

-1950 ASGDTVTIGIGGNTY
+1950 ASGDTVTISVGGNTY
-1965 TATVQDDLSWSV
+1965 TTTVQDDLSWSV

-1982 VLTAIGNGDLTVT
+1982 VLTAIGNGDLTVS

-2006 TGERDITID
+2006 SGERDITID
-2015 ASLPG
+2015 ANLPG
-2020 LRVDTVAGDDV
+2020 LRVNKVAGDDV
-2031 INSIEHTQ
+2031 INSIEHGQ

-2045 SSDGLASGSAL
+2045 SSDGLAAGSAL

-2074 WTAAIPA
+2074 WTAAVPA
-2081 ADVGALSAGT
+2081 ADVGALSEGT

-2116 APVAISIDAVATDD
+2116 ATVAISIDAIATDD

-2138 ADLVLSGSTTNVEE
+2138 ADLVLSGATTNVEE
-2152 NQTVNIIF
+2152 NQTVTITF

-2174 WTATVPSADLGG
+2174 WTATVPSADLGS
-2186 LKDGDTSVQ
+2186 LKDGDASVQ

-2235 EAQQDLVINGV
+2235 EAQQDLVVNGV
-2246 SDAEAGQ
+2246 SNAEAGQ
-2253 TVTVTLNGENYT
+2253 TVTVTLNGVDYT
-2265 TTMQANGSWSVTVPS
+2265 TTVQANGSWSVTVPS
-2280 ADVGAIADGD
+2280 ADIGAITDGS
-2290 YTITAAVQ
+2290 YTITAAVA
-2298 DKAGNPASADRDVLV
+2298 DKAGNPALADRDVLV

-2321 INAVS
+2321 INTVS

-2363 YTATLDASGK
+2363 YTATLDASGR
-2373 WNVGVPAADVSAL
+2373 WSVGVPAADVSAL

-2430 INNTEKTQDLT
+2430 INSSEKTQDLT

-2465 ATVATNGQWTT
+2465 ATVDTNGQWTT
-2476 TVPASEVGQLGEALY
+2476 TVPASEVRQLGEALY

-2534 ELATGQTISGKVVNA
+2534 ELATGQTISGTVVNA
-2549 EAGNTVTVTI
+2549 EAGNTVTVSV
-2559 GGNSYTATVQSDLTW
+2559 GGHNYTATVQSDLTW

-2588 GDLTVS
+2588 GDLTVT
-2594 ASVTNGVGNSGTG
+2594 ASVTNGVGNSGSG
-2607 EREIVI
+2607 ERDITI

-2681 DVSALAAGTVTVT
+2681 DVSALAAGTVTVN

-2725 ASDDVINAAEKGEDL
+2725 ASDDVINAAERGADL
-2740 VLSGTTSNVEE
+2740 VLSGTTANVEE

-2772 KWTATVPSADLT
+2772 KWTATVPSADLA

-2908 TLTVDVTVPAV
+2908 ALTVDVTVPAV
-2919 TIHTVAGDDVINAA
+2919 TIHTVAGDDVINVA

-2939 IVSGSAT
+2939 IISGSAT

-2986 DGTVTVT
+2986 DGTVTVSV
-2993 ASVTDAAGNT
+2993 SVTDAAGNT

-3037 DLSVSGTSANLTE
+3037 DLSVSGTSANLAE
-3050 GTVVTVIL
+3050 GTQVTVTL

-3104 SNTANLL
+3104 SNSANLL

-3145 ANAEAGNTVTVTIG
+3145 ANAEAGNTVTVAIG
-3159 GLSYTATVQNNL
+3159 GHSYTATVQNNL
-3171 SWSVNVPSDVLT
+3171 SWSVNVPSDVLA

-3220 VNTVAGDDVINT
+3220 VDTVAGDDVVNT

-3238 LIVSGSS
+3238 LIVSGTS

-3298 AAGNPITISH
+3298 AAGNPIIISH

-3318 ISINVLATDDV
+3318 ISINALATDDV

-3335 GADLVLSGATTNVE
+3335 GADLVLSGVTTNVE

-3400 GNSASAGHEYS
+3400 GNSASAGREYS

-3421 NTIATDDILNASEA
+3421 NTIATDDILNATEA

-3522 VAGDDVINAAEHNQ
+3522 VAGDDVINVAEHNQ

-3588 VTVTASVTDAA
+3588 ATITASVTDAA

-3627 VLNAVEKGQDLSVSG
+3627 VLNAVEKGQDLRVSG

-3647 AEGTVVTV
+3647 GEGTVVAVT
-3655 ILNGKNY
+3655 LNGKNY

-3674 TVPAADLAS
+3674 TVPAADLTGLGQAS
-3683 LGEANYT
+3683 YT
-3690 LSATATNGVGNS
+3690 LNATATNGVGNS

-3716 TVTINTVAGDNVI
+3716 TVTINTIAGDNVI

-3742 RVTNAEAGNTVT
+3742 KVANAEAGNTVT
-3754 VTIGGNS
+3754 VTIGGNT

-3786 GDLTVSATVTNDHGN
+3786 GDLTVSATVTNGHGN
-3801 SGTGERDITIDAS
+3801 TGTGEREVVIDAS

-3833 HGQNLIVTGSSDG
+3833 HTQNLIVSGTSDG
-3846 LAAGTTLTVTLNG
+3846 LAAGTTLTVTVNG

-3866 LADGSWTAAIP
+3866 LADGSWNAAIP
-3877 AADVGALAAGTMTV
+3877 AADVAAFAAGTVTV
-3891 TVAGQSAAGNPVS
+3891 TVAGQSAAGNPVT

-3934 GADLV
+3934 GVDLV

-3944 SNVEENQTVTITF
+3944 SNVEENQTVTVTF
-3957 GGRSYTAKVDADG
+3957 GGKTYTAKVDADG
-3970 NWTASVPSSDLAG
+3970 NWTATVPSADLAG
-3983 LKDGDASVQVSI
+3983 LKDGDASVQVSV

-4052 TVTFGGNSYT
+4052 TVTLGGNSYT

-4090 QVSVSDAAGNP
+4090 QASVSDAAGNP

-4140 GTATGASVGDKL
+4140 GTATGASVGDKVV
-4152 IITIGS
+4152 ITIGS

-4175 PASVISALAD
+4175 PASVISALTD

-4266 SDGAWQT
+4266 SDGSWTT
-4273 TVPAADVGAL
+4273 TVPTADVGTL
-4283 ADGASYQVSASAQD
+4283 ADGASYQVSVSAQD

-4376 AADLVALSQG
+4376 AADLAALSQG

-4391 AVVND
+4391 ASVND

-4412 VAPAVTISTVADDDI
+4412 IAPAVTISTVADDDI

-4458 SYQATVGA
+4458 SYQATVA
-4466 DGSWS
+4466 ANGSWS

-4507 TLNGDVPTIVINT
+4507 TLNGDMPTIAINT

-4525 IVNAAEHGTPLI
+4525 IVNAAEHGTPLVI
-4537 VSGTT
+4537 SGTT

-4587 VINAQVSNAIGNSA
+4587 VINAQVSNAIGNSV
-4601 SDNHSVTVDLTAPS
+4601 SDNHTVTVDLTAPS

-4627 GLSASDFI
+4627 GLSANDFI
-4635 TNDKQ
+4635 TNDSQ
-4640 VVVNGSLSAQLGNN
+4640 VVVNGSLTAQLGNN

-4662 GGSTWIDLTVT
+4662 GGVTWIDLTVT

-4680 DGRTLTDGTYP
+4680 DGRTLTDGTYQ

-4714 LTKPAATSITVDS
+4714 LTKPAAATITVDS

-4784 VDGRTLADGDYNYQ
+4784 IDGRTLTDGDYNYQ

-4803 DAGNISATTSQ
+4803 EAGNISATTSQ

-4843 DFITNDTSLTLHG
+4843 DFITRDTSLTLHG

-4873 GGVSWQNVIV
+4873 GGVTWQNVIV

-4915 ASAHQQVM
+4915 ASAHQQVT

-4984 VYATVSGTRWSYN
+4984 VYATVSGTQWRYT

-5082 DGGNTWIDTAVTNQ
+5082 DGGNTWIDATVTNQ

-5102 TRDLADGDYTWQ
+5102 TRDLADGDYNYQ

-5127 SSQVVTVDTTP
+5127 TSQVVTVDTTP
-5138 PETVG
+5138 PDTVG

-5150 GEGERTGTYGAS
+5150 GEGERQGSFGAS
-5162 VATDDTSPLIN
+5162 VATDDNSPVIN

-5180 EDGEIVQLY
+5180 DNGEIVQLY
-5189 RDGIL
+5189 RDGVL
-5194 LGQVTMNGSASWS
+5194 LGQVTMNGAASW
-5207 YQDNGLLDGN
+5207 YFQDSGLNDGN
-5217 HTYILRV
+5217 HVYMLRV
-5224 TDKAGN
+5224 TDLAGN
-5230 YTESDGFVLNVDTSI
+5230 FTDSDDFVLKVDTSI
-5245 PTTTAA
+5245 PTTTVT
-5251 ITAQTTSD
+5251 INPQTTTDS
-5259 TTPIINGTVSADLVN
+5259 TPILSGLVSAGLTN
-5274 GEYLVVMV
+5274 GEYVVITV
-5282 NGKTYT
+5282 NDKTYT
-5288 SQTGGAVVVD
+5288 SETGGAVVVD
-5298 PDHNTWYLQ
+5298 PENNTWYLQ
-5307 IPDSDALS
+5307 LPDGDALS
-5315 VANYDVTAQV
+5315 VKNYDVTAQV

-5333 TTGTATGS
+5333 TAGLTTGS
-5341 LVIDTTS
+5341 LIVGSEESLTPAWSFTAANYSYSASYMLDSDGLWTIMANQQFASANTS
-5348 VNTDWATTT
+5348 SRNAYTVSGNFSMTGSYTT
-5357 GNSNNST
+5357 GTYADINRDGLAD
-5364 MTVGTNSS
+5364 VLAEGT
-5372 GLWNIIA
+5372 
-5379 NGQSYSS
+5379 SYSYMVQLINNGDGTYTS
-5386 SDSSTYAGN
+5386 STLTNMGAAVWYGAVVAIDIKGDGYTDFVIGDAGGPDSSTVMLN
-5395 TLSNTRVYYVVSQTA
+5395 N
-5410 ADFDRN
+5410 N
-5416 GTQDIFATENTYA
+5416 GTLTGSSKSGTYSSFVS
-5429 GSTQVMWTYDGSSY
+5429 GSTVGNYN
-5443 TASQLAM
+5443 
-5450 GTTIWYGGV
+5450 
-5459 IAYDK
+5459 
-5464 TGDCYLDLA
+5464 
-5473 YGDAGMDSLTYLVN
+5473 SLIET
-5487 TNGVLSPDGTGG
+5487 
-5499 EGGFYGQFDSGR
+5499 
-5511 EISGVDLN
+5511 SGVDLN
-5519 NDGTVDIVQHTN
+5519 NDGKVDIAQHTTN
-5531 RSGAYSLTVINNNG
+5531 GGNNYALSTMFNQG
-5545 NGTLSIGQNL
+5545 NGSFTWGQNF
-5555 TNVFVANASN
+5555 TNTMYSGYGSAAASN
-5565 TTTAASMTW
+5565 AVSMTW

-5585 YLGSS
+5585 YMSMSRTSS
-5590 YNSNGGVIY
+5590 GTSQGGVLML
-5599 YNDGTGQLST
+5599 NDGSGNLLAGTAVGTAT
-5609 TRSAVE
+5609 TDKFVG
-5615 ASNATAGYLSV
+5615 NVSV
-5626 AVDWNGDGQ
+5626 AVDWNLDGH
-5635 MDIIKLSTYGGSQT
+5635 MDIIKLANSGQSYLYTNDGLAGTASFTASKFST
-5649 ATLFTNN
+5649 AT
-5656 GYGSTWTSSQLA
+5656 STQV
-5668 SGLANVTGVAA
+5668 SGAA
-5679 VDYNWDGAQ
+5679 LLDYDWDGAQ
-5688 DLLVSQ
+5688 DLLIFR
-5694 QNGKVVLVQNNAEIA
+5694 QNGTVLLERNTNTVAP
-5709 DGTAMH
+5709 GTALH
-5715 LHIVDSE
+5715 LKIVDSE
-5722 GINAYYGNTVN
+5722 GINAFFGNTVQ

-5739 VLVASQIINAQSGI
+5739 QLVASEIINAQSGI
-5753 GSNDTSAQVSFYG
+5753 GINDSSSLISFYG
-5766 LDPNETYSA
+5766 LDPSETYHA
-5775 EIVKITN
+5775 VLVRAVN
-5782 GVSDNVT
+5782 GVSSNVT
-5789 WTGLDASNGKE
+5789 WDGLTAGDGKE
-5800 GYVLTAEAATGGHSG
+5800 SYALTAEAATGGHQG
-5815 TITGTGYNDT
+5815 TLTGTGYNDT
-5825 FIAEDGTYTYNGSGG
+5825 FIAEAGTYTYNGSGG
-5840 WNTHSDYDT
+5840 WTTTSEHDT
-5849 WSNTGG
+5849 WSSTGG
-5855 MDVVDYRNATSGITV
+5855 MDVVDYRNATSGVTV
-5870 DLRLSTAQD
+5870 DLGRSTAQS
-5879 TGFGTTRLLN
+5879 TGFDTATLVN

-5919 FNIGSGGQDTLLYKL
+5919 FNIGSGGHDTLLYKL

>member
-1 MSNAKVVDVII
+1 MSNIKVVDVII

-52 GNDLLIYMKDGSVIR
+52 GKDLLIYMKDGSVIR

-75 TETHNHSELVFND
+75 PETHNQSELVFND
-88 NQELTHISFANAG
+88 RQELTHISFADTG

-106 AATELTAQAA
+106 AVTELTAQAT
-116 PISSIEPFLE
+116 PISSIQPFLE

-151 LLAHGGDG
+151 LLANGGDG

-182 DNAGDKQGVLSA
+182 DKAGDKQGVLTA
-194 KEVTDD
+194 NAITDD

-214 IQVKDSSGSTIAST
+214 IQIKDSSGSTIASA
-228 MVAKDGTWTVTLP
+228 MVGKEGTWTVKLP
-241 TQADGEH
+241 TQTDGEH

-260 TSAGSITV
+260 TDAGNITV
-268 TVSTAD
+268 TVSTAEAAI
-274 TSVTLA
+274 TLA

-286 VINASEQAAGFT
+286 VLNASEQSAGFT
-298 LSGTSKNLA
+298 LSGASKNLA

-321 SAEVGAN
+321 TTEVGAD
-328 GAWSV
+328 GTWSV
-333 KVPAADA
+333 NVPAADA

-357 AGNTVTGSQTI
+357 AGNTVSGSQTI
-368 GVDTAAPAISVDT
+368 GVDSVAPTLSVDT
-381 IAQDN
+381 LAQDN
-386 IINAAEHNQ
+386 IINAAEHSQ

-402 TDAEAGQI
+402 TTAEAGQI

-419 HTATVGSDGTW
+419 YNATVGSDGTW
-430 SVTLSASEVQAMA
+430 SVTLAADDVQAL
-443 NGEHTLTA
+443 NEGNHTLTV

-458 NGASTTA
+458 NGSSVTA
-465 DFTVDTA
+465 DFTVDTT
-472 APVVTINTVAGDD
+472 APVVTIDTVAGDD

-492 GQAQIISGQANGA
+492 GQAQIISGQTSGA

-515 GGKTFTGVVQA
+515 GDQSFTGVVLA

-537 VIGALGEGS
+537 VLGALGEGN
-546 HSISVSVTDA
+546 HTISVSVTDA

-577 LDPISQDN
+577 IDAISQDN
-585 VLNALEA
+585 VLNAQEA

-598 SGTSNLPNG
+598 TGTSNLPDG
-607 SAVTVTLNNVNYQAT
+607 SAITVTLNNVSYQAT
-622 VENGSWSVQVPVSDV
+622 VENGIWAVQVPVSDV
-637 LDLANTLYTVSV
+637 LNLANTLYTVSV
-649 SGTDSVGNSGSAEAN
+649 SGTDSVGNSGSAGAT
-664 LLVDTAL
+664 LLVDTVL
-671 PQVILNTFAGDNLVN
+671 PQVVINTFAGDNLVN
-686 NAEAAV
+686 NAEAGV

-726 KWSVTIPSADLQA
+726 TWSVKIPSADLKA
-739 FGDGELTFSASV
+739 FGDGDLTFTASV
-751 TNAHGNTGTGER
+751 TNSHGNTGTGER
-763 DININAELPGLRVNT
+763 DININAQLPGLRVNT
-778 ISGDDVIN
+778 ISGDDVVN
-786 AIEQQQDLAVTG
+786 AIEQQQDLTVTG
-798 SSTHLAEG
+798 ASTHLAAG
-806 TQITVTIN
+806 TPIVVTIN
-814 NVEYVTTVNAS
+814 NVEYNAVVTAS
-825 GSWQIGVPSA
+825 GGWSIGVPAA
-835 DLQAWTAGGMTVS
+835 DLQAWTAGEVTVS
-848 VSAEDAW
+848 VSAKDAW

-868 LNAVAVTIDTVTT
+868 LNAVAVTIDTVSG
-881 DDMLNAAEKG
+881 DDLLNAAEKG
-891 ADVTLSGQ
+891 ADLTLSGK

-923 QDGSWRLTVPAS
+923 QDGSWSLTVPAS

-958 ADASRVVTVDTQ
+958 ADASRVVTVDTL
-970 PPAITLDNLTDDNII
+970 PPTITLDNLTSDNII

-994 VLSGST
+994 ALSGTS
-1000 TAEAGQTVTVTLN
+1000 TAEPGQTVTVTLN
-1013 GKSYQ
+1013 GKTYQ
-1018 TTVQADGRWQLNV
+1018 TTVQTDGTWQLIV
-1031 PAADVGALT
+1031 PAADVGALN
-1040 DGNVTVTATVSDV
+1040 DGIVTVTATVSDV

-1069 VPQVTINDFVTD
+1069 VPQVTINHFVTD

-1088 AHSQAQ
+1088 AHAQAQ

-1101 GAAAGDLVII
+1101 GAAAGDRVTI
-1111 TINNVDYTTVV
+1111 TINSVDYTTVV

-1137 QGLTD
+1137 EGLTD
-1142 GTWTIN
+1142 GTWTID
-1148 VSVTDRSGNTGSSSV
+1148 VSVTDRSGNTGSSSL

-1173 IGINT
+1173 IAIST
-1178 LAADDVINTAEKGED
+1178 LAADDVINATEKGED

-1207 ITVNLNGINYAAT
+1207 ITVTLNGIHYTAT
-1220 TDASG
+1220 ADASG
-1225 NWSVSVPASAVS
+1225 NWSVTVPAANVS

-1244 TVTASV
+1244 TVTANV
-1250 TDNVGNSASATH
+1250 TDSVGNSASTSH

-1269 LPVVTLNNVAGD
+1269 LPVVTIDTLAGD

-1289 AAGQTLTGKVSNAA
+1289 AAGQTLTGKVTNAA
-1303 SGDTVT
+1303 PGDAVT
-1309 IIIGG
+1309 ITLGG
-1314 QTYTATVQDDLTWSL
+1314 QTFTATVQDDLTWSL

-1359 SSLDVTIDAQLPG
+1359 SSLDFTIDAQLPG

-1391 NLVISGTSTDL
+1391 NLIVSGTSTDL
-1402 AAGSTVTVSING
+1402 AAGSAVTVTING
-1414 KSYSA
+1414 KAYSA
-1419 SVLADGTWQ
+1419 TVLADGSWQ
-1428 AAVPAADVSRWAD
+1428 AAVPAADVSQWAD
-1441 GALTISAS
+1441 GALDIKAS
-1449 AQDTSGNPVNIGT
+1449 AQDASGNPVAIGT

-1471 AISIN
+1471 AITIS

-1495 SGSSSNVEAGQT
+1495 SGTSSNVEAGQT

-1512 AGKTWATMVDANG
+1512 AGKTYTTPVDANG
-1525 DWTCTVPAAELSGLK
+1525 DWTWTVPAADLSGLK

-1550 TNMNGNAAS
+1550 TNVNGNAAS
-1559 SSQAFSVD
+1559 SAQAFSVD
-1567 TAAPAVTINTIS
+1567 TTAPTVTINTIS
-1579 GDNMLNAAEAALDLT
+1579 GDNMLNAAEAAQDLT

-1611 NGNQYTAQVQANGS
+1611 NGNQYTAQVQADGS

-1630 PAADLAGIADGSA
+1630 PAADLAGITDGNA

-1653 GNPASAGASVLV
+1653 GNPASAGSSVLV

-1672 TFNIVAGDD
+1672 SFNIVAGDD
-1681 IVNIAEHGQA
+1681 IVNLAEHGQA
-1691 LIVTGKVTGA
+1691 LIVSGKVTGA
-1701 QAGDVITLTLNGK
+1701 QAGDVITVTLNGK
-1714 DYTAMLDGA
+1714 DYTAMLDASGS
-1723 GNWSVGVP
+1723 WSVGVP
-1731 AADVGALANGDQTI
+1731 AADVGALVNGDQTI
-1745 SATLTDKAGNSTST
+1745 SATLTDKAGNSTT
-1759 THAFDVS
+1759 ATHEFDVA
-1766 LTAPVIAITTLA
+1766 LTAPVVAINTLA
-1778 VDDVINATERGQDLL
+1778 ADDVINATEKGQDLQ
-1793 VSGTSNQPDGTRST
+1793 VSGTSNQPEGT
-1807 STTHAFDVSLTA
+1807 
-1819 PVIAITTLAVDDVIN
+1819 AIT
-1834 ATERGQDLLV
+1834 V
-1844 SGTSNQPD
+1844 S
-1852 GTRITV
+1852 
-1858 TLNGIS
+1858 LNGIN
-1864 YAATTDASGNWSV
+1864 YTATTDASGNWSV

-1886 LGEASYSV
+1886 LGEASYAV

-1900 TAGNS
+1900 AAGNS
-1905 ANTSHSV
+1905 ASTGHSV
-1912 LVDSALPQVTINA
+1912 LVDSALPQVTINP

-1938 SGQTLSGKVSGA
+1938 AGQTLSGKVSGA
-1950 ASGDTVTIGIGGNTY
+1950 ASGDTVTITLGGNTY

-1977 NVASD
+1977 NVPSS
-1982 VLTAIGNGDLTVT
+1982 VLTAIGNGDLTVS

-2015 ASLPG
+2015 ANLPG

-2031 INSIEHTQ
+2031 INSIEHAQ

-2045 SSDGLASGSAL
+2045 SSDGLATGAAL

-2081 ADVGALSAGT
+2081 ADVSALGAGT
-2091 VTVTVDGQSAAGNPV
+2091 VTVKVEGHSAAGNPV

-2116 APVAISIDAVATDD
+2116 ATVAISINPIASDD

-2152 NQTVNIIF
+2152 NQTVTITF
-2160 GGKTYS
+2160 GGKSYT
-2166 ATVDASGH
+2166 ATVDADGN
-2174 WTATVPSADLGG
+2174 WTATVPSADLGS
-2186 LKDGDTSVQ
+2186 LKDGDASVQ

-2235 EAQQDLVINGV
+2235 EAQQDLVVNGV
-2246 SDAEAGQ
+2246 TNAEAGQ
-2253 TVTVTLNGENYT
+2253 TVTVTLNGVDYT
-2265 TTMQANGSWSVTVPS
+2265 TTVEANGSWSVTVPS
-2280 ADVGAIADGD
+2280 ADLSGITDGN
-2290 YTITAAVQ
+2290 YTVSAAVS

-2321 INAVS
+2321 IHTVS
-2326 DDDVINSAEHA
+2326 DDNVINSAEHV

-2356 VTINNKD
+2356 VTLNGKS
-2363 YTATLDASGK
+2363 YTATLDASGN
-2373 WNVGVPAADVSAL
+2373 WSVGVPAADVTAL
-2386 TAGDHTITAALT
+2386 TAGDYTITAALT
-2398 DKAGNSNSTTHEVEV
+2398 DKAGNSNSATHGVAV
-2413 NLTAPV
+2413 NLTAPG

-2430 INNTEKTQDLT
+2430 INSTEKTQDLT
-2441 ITGTASGLAAGAVVT
+2441 ISGTASGLAAGAVVT

-2465 ATVATNGQWTT
+2465 AQVDDNGKWTT

-2491 TVSASATD
+2491 TVTASATD

-2504 TSTSHTVNVESVLPG
+2504 TRASHTVNVESVLPG
-2519 VIINTV
+2519 VIINTI

-2534 ELATGQTISGKVVNA
+2534 ELAAGQTISGKVVNA

-2559 GGNSYTATVQSDLTW
+2559 GGNRYTATVQNDLTW
-2574 SVSVPESVLTALGN
+2574 SVDVPESVLTALGN
-2588 GDLTVS
+2588 GDLTVN
-2594 ASVTNGVGNSGTG
+2594 ASVTNGVGNSGSA
-2607 EREIVI
+2607 ERDITI

-2618 GLRVDTVA
+2618 GLRVDAVA

-2639 LIITGSSDGLT
+2639 LIVTGTSDGLT
-2650 AGTALTVTVNG
+2650 AGTTLTVTVNG
-2661 KTYAATVLA
+2661 KTYPATVLA
-2670 DGTWS
+2670 DGTWR
-2675 AAIPSA
+2675 AAIPAA
-2681 DVSALAAGTVTVT
+2681 DVGDLAAGTVTVT
-2694 VEGQSSAGN
+2694 VAGQSTAGN
-2703 PVTINHDV
+2703 PVSISHDV
-2711 TVDLANVAISIDAI
+2711 TVDLATVAISIDAI
-2725 ASDDVINAAEKGEDL
+2725 AADDVINAAEKGADL
-2740 VLSGTTSNVEE
+2740 VLSGATSNVEE

-2760 GKSYTATVDAEG
+2760 GKSYTATVGADG
-2772 KWTATVPSADLT
+2772 KWTTTVPAADLA

-2809 EYSVDATAPSVT
+2809 EYSVDATAPTVT
-2821 INTIATD
+2821 INTLATD
-2828 DILNASEAQSDLAIS
+2828 DILNAAEAKSDLTVS

-2859 GKDYTTTVSANGS
+2859 GKDYTTTVSADGS

-2908 TLTVDVTVPAV
+2908 NLTVDVTVPAV
-2919 TIHTVAGDDVINAA
+2919 TINTIAGDDVINVA
-2933 EHNQAQ
+2933 EHSQAHV
-2939 IVSGSAT
+2939 ISGTAT

-2974 VGVPANVISGLS
+2974 VGVPASVISGLS

-3003 GSGTHNVTVDT
+3003 GTGSHNVTVDT

-3037 DLSVSGTSANLTE
+3037 DLSVSGTSSNLAE
-3050 GTVVTVIL
+3050 GTVVTVTL

-3087 ASYTLNAT
+3087 ANYTLNAT

-3159 GLSYTATVQNNL
+3159 GNSYTATVQNDL
-3171 SWSVNVPSDVLT
+3171 TWSVNVPSDVLT

-3220 VNTVAGDDVINT
+3220 VDTVAGDNVVNS
-3232 IEHAQN
+3232 IEHTQN

-3252 ALTVTVNG
+3252 ALTVTING

-3266 VLADGTWRAA
+3266 VLADGTWSAA
-3276 IPSTDVSA
+3276 VPSTDVSA

-3298 AAGNPITISH
+3298 SAGNPITISH

-3318 ISINVLATDDV
+3318 ISINPIATDDV

-3335 GADLVLSGATTNVE
+3335 GADLVLSGATINVE
-3349 AGQTVTISLNGR
+3349 AGQTVTISLNGK
-3361 IYTTTVDDSG
+3361 IYSATVDDSG
-3371 NWTYTVP
+3371 NWTWTVP
-3378 SADLAGLKDGDASV
+3378 SADLAGLKDGDASA

-3400 GNSASAGHEYS
+3400 GNSASAGREYS
-3411 VDATAPSVTI
+3411 VDATAPTVTI
-3421 NTIATDDILNASEA
+3421 NTLATDDILNAAEAKSE
-3435 QSDLAISGTSTAEAG
+3435 LTVSGTSTAEAG

-3464 TVSANG
+3464 TVSADG
-3470 SWTLNVPAADLAGL
+3470 SWTLNVPASDVAAL

-3494 VSDKAGNPA
+3494 VSDKADNPA
-3503 SVDHT
+3503 SVDHN
-3508 LTVDVTVP
+3508 LTVDATVP
-3516 AVTIHT
+3516 AVTINT
-3522 VAGDDVINAAEHNQ
+3522 VAGDDVINLAEHSQ
-3536 AQIVSGSAT
+3536 AHIISGTAT

-3571 WSVGVPANVI
+3571 WSVGVPASVI
-3581 SGLSDGT
+3581 SGLSDGS

-3599 GNTGSG
+3599 GNTGTG

-3627 VLNAVEKGQDLSVSG
+3627 VLNAVEKGQDLRVSG

-3647 AEGTVVTV
+3647 AEGTVVAVT
-3655 ILNGKNY
+3655 LNGKNY

-3674 TVPAADLAS
+3674 TVPAADLAG

-3690 LSATATNGVGNS
+3690 LSASATNGVGNS

-3742 RVTNAEAGNTVT
+3742 KVANAEAGNTVT
-3754 VTIGGNS
+3754 VTIGGNT

-3786 GDLTVSATVTNDHGN
+3786 GDLTVSATVTNGHGN
-3801 SGTGERDITIDAS
+3801 TGTGEREIVIDAS

-3833 HGQNLIVTGSSDG
+3833 HTQNLIVSGTSDG
-3846 LAAGTTLTVTLNG
+3846 LAAGTTLTVTVNG

-3866 LADGSWTAAIP
+3866 LADGSWSAAIP
-3877 AADVGALAAGTMTV
+3877 AADVAAFAAGTVTV
-3891 TVAGQSAAGNPVS
+3891 TVAGQSAAGNPVT

-3957 GGRSYTAKVDADG
+3957 GGKTYTAKVDADG
-3970 NWTASVPSSDLAG
+3970 NWTATVPSADLAG
-3983 LKDGDASVQVSI
+3983 LKDGDASVQVSV

-4029 NGSEAAAGVAI
+4029 NASEAAAGVAI
-4040 SGTTTAEVGQTV
+4040 SGTTTAEAGQTV
-4052 TVTFGGNSYT
+4052 TVTLGGKSYT

-4077 TDLSALADNGYTV
+4077 SDLTALADSGYTV

-4101 GSAGKAITLDTTPPT
+4101 GSAGKTITLDATPPT

-4140 GTATGASVGDKL
+4140 GSATGANVGDKL

-4158 NQYTT
+4158 HQYTT
-4163 TVDASGKWSVGV
+4163 TVDASGNWSVGV
-4175 PASVISALAD
+4175 PASVISALTD

-4198 GNSSTQTHD
+4198 GNSSIQTHD

-4220 TLSGDDVIN
+4220 TVSGDDVIN
-4229 AAEAGASLVI
+4229 AAEAGSSLVI

-4251 VTITLNGKSY
+4251 VTVTLNGKTY

-4266 SDGAWQT
+4266 NDGTWTT

-4283 ADGASYQVSASAQD
+4283 ADGARYQVSVSAQD

-4306 HTISVDTTAPVISVN
+4306 HGISVDTTAPVVSIG
-4321 TLSGDDVLNAAEA
+4321 TLSVDDMLNASEA

-4376 AADLVALSQG
+4376 AADLAALSQG

-4391 AVVND
+4391 ASVND

-4412 VAPAVTISTVADDDI
+4412 VAPTVTISTVADDDI
-4427 VNNAEQLAGQTIS
+4427 VNNAEQLAGQTIR

-4448 QTVTVSFNGH
+4448 QTVTISFNGH

-4484 GDYTITATVS
+4484 GEYTITASVS
-4494 DKAGNPG
+4494 DRAGNPG

-4507 TLNGDVPTIVINT
+4507 TLNGDVPTITINT

-4525 IVNAAEHGTPLI
+4525 IVNAAEHGTPLV

-4542 DAPAGQTVTIT
+4542 DAPAGQTVTLT
-4553 LNGKTYTAT
+4553 LNGKTYAAT

-4573 GSADVTALADGGSY
+4573 SSADVAALADGGSY
-4587 VINAQVSNAIGNSA
+4587 VINAQVSNTIGNSA
-4601 SDNHSVTVDLTAPS
+4601 SDNHTVTVDLTAPS

-4627 GLSASDFI
+4627 GLSATDFI
-4635 TNDKQ
+4635 TNDSQ
-4640 VVVNGSLSAQLGNN
+4640 VVVNGSLTAQLGNN

-4662 GGSTWIDLTVT
+4662 GGVTWIDLTVT
-4673 GTTWRYT
+4673 GTTWRYA
-4680 DGRTLTDGTYP
+4680 DGRTLTDGMYQ

-4714 LTKPAATSITVDS
+4714 LTKPAATTITVDS
-4727 VSQDT
+4727 ITQDT
-4732 GLSDSDFITSDNQIS
+4732 GLSGSDFITSDNQIS

-4757 SGDHAQISLDGGA
+4757 SGDHAQISLDGGV
-4770 TWTDVSVSGLSWTY
+4770 TWIDVSVSGLSWTY

-4803 DAGNISATTSQ
+4803 DAGNISATASQ

-4843 DFITNDTSLTLHG
+4843 DFITRDTSLTLHG

-4873 GGVSWQNVIV
+4873 GGVTWQNVIV
-4883 TGNSWYYVDG
+4883 TGNSWYYVDS

-4915 ASAHQQVM
+4915 ASAHQQVT
-4923 VDTVAPDAAITVTVD
+4923 VDTIAPDAAITVSVD

-4960 NGTLG
+4960 HGTLG

-4975 VSMDGGTTW
+4975 VSMDGGSTW
-4984 VYATVSGTRWSYN
+4984 VYATVSGTQWSYS
-4997 DARTLADGDYRYQV
+4997 DTRALTDGSHNYQV

-5016 AGNVGATTTQDVT
+5016 AGNVGATTSQAVT

-5037 GITIDS
+5037 GVTIDS
-5043 ISEDT
+5043 ISDDT

-5059 TSLTINGSLG
+5059 TTLTINGSLG

-5082 DGGNTWIDTAVTNQ
+5082 DGGNTWLDATVTNQ

-5102 TRDLADGDYTWQ
+5102 TRDLPDGDYTYQ

-5127 SSQVVTVDTTP
+5127 ASQVVTVDTTP
-5138 PETVG
+5138 PTTVG

-5150 GEGERTGTYGAS
+5150 GEGERQGTFGNA
-5162 VATDDTSPLIN
+5162 VATDDNSPLIN

-5180 EDGEIVQLY
+5180 DDGEIVQLY
-5189 RDGIL
+5189 RDGVL

-5207 YQDNGLLDGN
+5207 FQDNGLSDGN
-5217 HTYILRV
+5217 HTYIVRV
-5224 TDKAGN
+5224 TDRAGN

-5259 TTPIINGTVSADLVN
+5259 TTPIVSGTVSADLVN
-5274 GEYLVVMV
+5274 GEYLVVTV

-5307 IPDSDALS
+5307 IPDGDALS
-5315 VANYDVTAQV
+5315 VASYSVTAQV

-5348 VNTDWATTT
+5348 VNTDWATTA

-5364 MTVGTNSS
+5364 MTLGMNSS

-5395 TLSNTRVYYVVSQTA
+5395 TLTNTRNYYVVSQTA

-5429 GSTQVMWTYDGSSY
+5429 GSTQVMWTYDGSTY
-5443 TASQLAM
+5443 NASQLAM
-5450 GTTIWYGGV
+5450 GTTIWFGGV

-5464 TGDCYLDLA
+5464 TGDGYLDLA
-5473 YGDAGMDSLTYLVN
+5473 YGDSGADSITYLIN
-5487 TNGVLSPDGTGG
+5487 KNGVLSPDGTYGG
-5499 EGGFYGQFDSGR
+5499 AGFWGQFTTMR
-5511 EISGVDLN
+5511 EISGVDIN
-5519 NDGTVDIVQHTN
+5519 NDGTVDVVQHTN

-5555 TNVFVANASN
+5555 TNVFVPNASN

-5590 YNSNGGVIY
+5590 YNNNGGVIY
-5599 YNDGTGQLST
+5599 YNDGTGKLSAT
-5609 TRSAVE
+5609 KSAVE
-5615 ASNATAGYLSV
+5615 ASNAAAGYLSV

-5635 MDIIKLSTYGGSQT
+5635 MDIVKLSTYGGSQT

-5656 GYGSTWTSSQLA
+5656 GYGSTWTASQLA
-5668 SGLANVTGVAA
+5668 SGIAYATGVAA

-5694 QNGKVVLVQNNAEIA
+5694 QNGKVVLVQNSKTIA

-5753 GSNDTSAQVSFYG
+5753 GSNDTSALVSFYG

-5775 EIVKITN
+5775 EILKITN

-5789 WTGLDASNGKE
+5789 WSGLEAGNGKE

-5825 FIAEDGTYTYNGSGG
+5825 FIAENGTYTYNGSGG
-5840 WNTHSDYDT
+5840 WTTHSDHDT

-5855 MDVVDYRNATSGITV
+5855 MDVVDYRNATSGVTV

-5899 DVITGNSGDNQF
+5899 DVITGNSGDNRF

-5919 FNIGSGGQDTLLYKL
+5919 FNIGSGGHDTLLYKL
-5934 INASDATGGNGS
+5934 INASDATGGNGH

-5967 LRDLLSDSGYTGTGS
+5967 LRDLLSGSGYTGTGS

-5990 TLDSSAG
+5990 TLDSGAG
-5997 NIADYIRVVQ
+5997 NISDYIRVVQ

>member
-88 NQELTHISFANAG
+88 NQELTHISFADAG

-307 QGTAL
+307 QGAAL

-515 GGKTFTGVVQA
+515 GGKTFTSVVQA
-526 DGSWSVGVPAS
+526 DGSWSVGVAAS

-556 AGNTGS
+556 AGNTSS

-585 VLNALEA
+585 VLNAQEA

-607 SAVTVTLNNVNYQAT
+607 SAVTVTLNNVNYQVT

-1031 PAADVGALT
+1031 PAADVDALT

-1173 IGINT
+1173 IGIST
-1178 LAADDVINTAEKGED
+1178 LAADDVINAAEKGED

-1225 NWSVSVPASAVS
+1225 NWSVTVPASAVS

-1428 AAVPAADVSRWAD
+1428 AAVPAADVSRWED
-1441 GALTISAS
+1441 GSLTISAS

-1512 AGKTWATMVDANG
+1512 AGKTWTTMVDANG
-1525 DWTCTVPAAELSGLK
+1525 DWTCTVPAADLSGLK

-1579 GDNMLNAAEAALDLT
+1579 GDNMLNAAEAAQDLT

-1745 SATLTDKAGNSTST
+1745 SATLTDKAGNSTSA

-1778 VDDVINATERGQDLL
+1778 VDDVINATEK
-1793 VSGTSNQPDGTRST
+1793 
-1807 STTHAFDVSLTA
+1807 
-1819 PVIAITTLAVDDVIN
+1819 
-1834 ATERGQDLLV
+1834 GQDLLV

-1905 ANTSHSV
+1905 ANTSYSV

-1950 ASGDTVTIGIGGNTY
+1950 SSGDTVTIGIGGNTY

-1982 VLTAIGNGDLTVT
+1982 VLTAIGNGDLNVT

-2091 VTVTVDGQSAAGNPV
+2091 ITVTVDGQSAAGNPV

-2116 APVAISIDAVATDD
+2116 AAVAISINPIASDD

-2152 NQTVNIIF
+2152 NQTVTITF
-2160 GGKTYS
+2160 GGKLYT
-2166 ATVDASGH
+2166 ATVDASGN

-2265 TTMQANGSWSVTVPS
+2265 TTVQANGSWSVTVPS
-2280 ADVGAIADGD
+2280 ADVGAISDGD
-2290 YTITAAVQ
+2290 YTITAAVL

-2321 INAVS
+2321 INTVS

-2337 QALIVTG
+2337 QALIITG

-2441 ITGTASGLAAGAVVT
+2441 ISGTASGLATGAVVT

-2476 TVPASEVGQLGEALY
+2476 TVPANEVGQLGEALY

-2725 ASDDVINAAEKGEDL
+2725 ASDDVINAAEKGADL
-2740 VLSGTTSNVEE
+2740 VLSGTTANVEE
-2751 NQTVTITFG
+2751 NQTVTIAFG
-2760 GKSYTATVDAEG
+2760 GKNYTATVDAEG
-2772 KWTATVPSADLT
+2772 KWTATVPSSDLT
-2784 GLKDGDASV
+2784 GLKEGDASV

-2821 INTIATD
+2821 INMIATD

-2848 EAGQTV
+2848 EAGQTL

-2872 WTLNVPAADLAGL
+2872 WTLNVPAAELAGL

-2908 TLTVDVTVPAV
+2908 NLTVDVTVPTV
-2919 TIHTVAGDDVINAA
+2919 TIHTVAGDDVINVA
-2933 EHNQAQ
+2933 EHKQAQ
-2939 IVSGSAT
+2939 IISGSAT

-3159 GLSYTATVQNNL
+3159 GHSYTATVQNNL

-3266 VLADGTWRAA
+3266 VLAEGTWRAA

-3318 ISINVLATDDV
+3318 ISINALATDNV

-3378 SADLAGLKDGDASV
+3378 SEDLAGLKDGDASV

-3421 NTIATDDILNASEA
+3421 NTIATDDILNATEA

-3450 QTVTV
+3450 QTLTV

-3464 TVSANG
+3464 TVSADGN
-3470 SWTLNVPAADLAGL
+3470 WTLNVPAADLAGL

-3508 LTVDVTVP
+3508 LMVDVTVP

-3522 VAGDDVINAAEHNQ
+3522 VAGDDVINVAEHKQ
-3536 AQIVSGSAT
+3536 AQIISGSAT

-3904 ISHDVTVDLAAVAI
+3904 IIHDVTVDLAAVAI

-3957 GGRSYTAKVDADG
+3957 GGKSYTAKVDADG

-3983 LKDGDASVQVSI
+3983 LKDGDASVQVSV
-3995 TNAHGNSASA
+3995 TNVNGNSASA

-4101 GSAGKAITLDTTPPT
+4101 GSAGKTITLDTTPPT

-4163 TVDASGKWSVGV
+4163 TVDASGYWSVGV
-4175 PASVISALAD
+4175 PASVISGLAD
-4185 GTVTLSATITDSA
+4185 GTVTLTATITDSA

-4283 ADGASYQVSASAQD
+4283 ADGASYQISVSAQD

-4770 TWTDVSVSGLSWTY
+4770 TWTNVSVSGLSWTY

-4893 RTLGNQTYD
+4893 RTLINGTYD
-4902 YYVRVVDAAGNVG
+4902 YYVRVIDIAGNIG
-4915 ASAHQQVM
+4915 GSAYQKVT
-4923 VDTVAPDAAITVTVD
+4923 VDLVAPDSAITV
-4938 NITVD
+4938 
-4943 TGFDNNDFL
+4943 
-4952 TSSTSYTL
+4952 S
-4960 NGTLG
+4960 
-4965 AELGAGEYVQ
+4965 
-4975 VSMDGGTTW
+4975 
-4984 VYATVSGTRWSYN
+4984 
-4997 DARTLADGDYRYQV
+4997 
-5011 RVVDQ
+5011 
-5016 AGNVGATTTQDVT
+5016 
-5029 VDTQAPQY
+5029 
-5037 GITIDS
+5037 IDS
-5043 ISEDT
+5043 ISTDT
-5048 GQSGSDFITMD
+5048 GYSDSDFLTND
-5059 TSLTINGSLG
+5059 TSLTINGSIGAPLSSG
-5069 SALASDERVQISL
+5069 EYVQISVDNGL
-5082 DGGNTWIDTAVTNQ
+5082 TWQYVTMNGNRWSFIDIRDLPEGEHTYQVRVVDLAGNTGATAE
-5096 RWSYTD
+5096 
-5102 TRDLADGDYTWQ
+5102 
-5114 VRIIDQ
+5114 
-5120 AGNVGST
+5120 
-5127 SSQVVTVDTTP
+5127 QVVTVDLTP
-5138 PETVG
+5138 SNTAA
-5143 TVVSYTD
+5143 TIISYTD
-5150 GEGERTGTYGAS
+5150 EVGSSRGEFSAGTT
-5162 VATDDTSPLIN
+5162 TDDRLPVLN
-5173 GTLNRAP
+5173 GTLSSSLLTGELVRVYRADGTLLGEADVNGTSWSFALTDP
-5180 EDGEIVQLY
+5180 LVDGEKGEFYAVVV
-5189 RDGIL
+5189 D
-5194 LGQVTMNGSASWS
+5194 A
-5207 YQDNGLLDGN
+5207 
-5217 HTYILRV
+5217 
-5224 TDKAGN
+5224 AGN
-5230 YTESDGFVLNVDTSI
+5230 ETTPSPVFDFTVDLQMYVEVQDTL
-5245 PTTTAA
+5245 
-5251 ITAQTTSD
+5251 D
-5259 TTPIINGTVSADLVN
+5259 TTPIITGRVDFEILD
-5274 GEYLVVMV
+5274 GEYVEVTVNNVVYSSR
-5282 NGKTYT
+5282 NGV
-5288 SQTGGAVVVD
+5288 VVVD
-5298 PDHNTWYLQ
+5298 PKNSTWYVQ
-5307 IPDSDALS
+5307 IPDADALALGTYDVKAALYKADGTQITADDSANELTVSPTPEISFTSTAASSQDTGTALTLAEDGSWRILSNSTVFTQNATSSTTLGSFSS
-5315 VANYDVTAQV
+5315 VAISGPDRQQQSTFVDFDRDGLMDILGADTSYANGQQSFKYNADGTYTTFQVGSNGVAGQTNDV
-5325 KSSAGNGN
+5325 NGN
-5333 TTGTATGS
+5333 TWS
-5341 LVIDTTS
+5341 
-5348 VNTDWATTT
+5348 
-5357 GNSNNST
+5357 
-5364 MTVGTNSS
+5364 
-5372 GLWNIIA
+5372 
-5379 NGQSYSS
+5379 
-5386 SDSSTYAGN
+5386 
-5395 TLSNTRVYYVVSQTA
+5395 
-5410 ADFDRN
+5410 
-5416 GTQDIFATENTYA
+5416 
-5429 GSTQVMWTYDGSSY
+5429 
-5443 TASQLAM
+5443 
-5450 GTTIWYGGV
+5450 WYGGV
-5459 IAYDK
+5459 MGIDID
-5464 TGDCYLDLA
+5464 GDGFVDMV
-5473 YGDAGMDSLTYLVN
+5473 YGDGSPNDSNAPGGYDTQIVMN
-5487 TNGVLSPDGTGG
+5487 TDGTII
-5499 EGGFYGQFDSGR
+5499 GFDKSGAYVETATTQDGVASTNNNNAQMSR
-5511 EISGVDLN
+5511 DLSGVDLN
-5519 NDGTVDIVQHTN
+5519 NDGYVDIVYHGTVGTN
-5531 RSGAYSLTVINNNG
+5531 YTSGGGSSSANTRLVVATNGVDANG
-5545 NGTLSIGQNL
+5545 NYTL
-5555 TNVFVANASN
+5555 TNTQIVTGVFYGNQGTTSN
-5565 TTTAASMTW
+5565 YYTTMTW
-5574 ADFNGDGYMDL
+5574 ADLNGDGYMDL
-5585 YLGSS
+5585 FV
-5590 YNSNGGVIY
+5590 GGLTGQGNATSAVF
-5599 YNDGTGQLST
+5599 YNDGAGNLTAAANGVGTG
-5609 TRSAVE
+5609 
-5615 ASNATAGYLSV
+5615 SNVQTFGDSV
-5626 AVDWNGDGQ
+5626 NSMTSLAVDWNGDGK
-5635 MDIIKLSTYGGSQT
+5635 MDLIEIAGAAGSTVATNANNIGMLWLNNGVNAGTGQVNWSSQT
-5649 ATLFTNN
+5649 LLTGANQ
-5656 GYGSTWTSSQLA
+5656 GST
-5668 SGLANVTGVAA
+5668 NVTTGALALDLDYDGDRDLVVFRAA
-5679 VDYNWDGAQ
+5679 G
-5688 DLLVSQ
+5688 
-5694 QNGKVVLVQNNAEIA
+5694 GKTEYIENTSTIN
-5709 DGTAMH
+5709 DGTSIILRISDAN
-5715 LHIVDSE
+5715 
-5722 GINAYYGNTVN
+5722 GINAFYGNTVLLVDESTGKVVSSQVIN
-5733 LYNAAG
+5733 PQGG
-5739 VLVASQIINAQSGI
+5739 VNMNDSTGLVY
-5753 GSNDTSAQVSFYG
+5753 FYG
-5766 LDPNETYSA
+5766 LDASKSYSA
-5775 EIVKITN
+5775 VLLSN
-5782 GVSDNVT
+5782 ANDFGGVSSVSFDSSGTTNTIENVNAS
-5789 WTGLDASNGKE
+5789 WAGLKAVEKNHA
-5800 GYVLTAEAATGGHSG
+5800 YVLTAENGDAVVDSAQAATDGSNSVG
-5815 TITGTGYNDT
+5815 IVGTGYNDT
-5825 FIAEDGTYTYNGSGG
+5825 LYATAGTHIYNGGG
-5840 WNTHSDYDT
+5840 GSRVVSDVNVWT
-5849 WSNTGG
+5849 AEGG
-5855 MDVVDYRNATSGITV
+5855 MDIVDYKLAG
-5870 DLRLSTAQD
+5870 STALNIDLSKTGMQD
-5879 TGFGTTRLLN
+5879 TGFGSARFVN
-5889 IEGINGSDYD
+5889 IEGLAGGNGD
-5899 DVITGNSGDNQF
+5899 DVFTGNTADNFF

>member
-1 MSNAKVVDVII
+1 MSTAKVVDVII

-88 NQELTHISFANAG
+88 NQALTHISFADAG

-194 KEVTDD
+194 KAVTDD

-214 IQVKDSSGSTIAST
+214 IQVKDGSGSTIAST

-321 SAEVGAN
+321 TAEVGAN

-333 KVPAADA
+333 KVPAVDA

-357 AGNTVTGSQTI
+357 AGNTVSGSQTI
-368 GVDTAAPAISVDT
+368 GVDTASPVISVDT

-419 HTATVGSDGTW
+419 HTATVGSDGSW
-430 SVTLSASEVQAMA
+430 SVTLPASEVQALA
-443 NGEHTLTA
+443 NGEHTLTV

-458 NGASTTA
+458 NGSSTTA

-505 AAGDVVTVTV
+505 AEGDVVTVTV
-515 GGKTFTGVVQA
+515 GGKTFTGAVQA

-585 VLNALEA
+585 VLNAQEA

-622 VENGSWSVQVPVSDV
+622 VENGRWSVQVPVSDV

-664 LLVDTAL
+664 LLVDTVL
-671 PQVILNTFAGDNLVN
+671 PQVIVNTFAGDNLVN

-739 FGDGELTFSASV
+739 FGDGDLTFSASV

-825 GSWQIGVPSA
+825 GNWQIGVTAA

-923 QDGSWRLTVPAS
+923 QDGSWHLTVPAS

-958 ADASRVVTVDTQ
+958 ADASRVVIVDTQ

-1088 AHSQAQ
+1088 AHAQAQ

-1101 GAAAGDLVII
+1101 GAAAGDLVTI

-1148 VSVTDRSGNTGSSSV
+1148 VSVTDQSGNTGSSSV

-1178 LAADDVINTAEKGED
+1178 LAADDVINAAEKGED

-1207 ITVNLNGINYAAT
+1207 ITVNLNGINYTAT

-1225 NWSVSVPASAVS
+1225 NWSVTVPASAVS

-1250 TDNVGNSASATH
+1250 TDNVGNSAAATH

-1269 LPVVTLNNVAGD
+1269 LPVVTINTLAGD

-1309 IIIGG
+1309 IILGG

-1402 AAGSTVTVSING
+1402 AAGSTVTVTING

-1441 GALTISAS
+1441 GSLTISAS

-1507 VTIIF
+1507 VTIIL
-1512 AGKTWATMVDANG
+1512 AGKTWTTTVDANG
-1525 DWTCTVPAAELSGLK
+1525 DWTCTVPAADLSGLK

-1550 TNMNGNAAS
+1550 TNVNGNAAS

-1579 GDNMLNAAEAALDLT
+1579 GDNMLNAAEAAQDLT

-1643 AVTAT
+1643 AVTVT

-1672 TFNIVAGDD
+1672 IFNIVAGDD

-1701 QAGDVITLTLNGK
+1701 QAGDVITLSLNGK
-1714 DYTAMLDGA
+1714 DYTAMLDA
-1723 GNWSVGVP
+1723 SGNWSVGVP
-1731 AADVGALANGDQTI
+1731 ATDVGALANGDQTI
-1745 SATLTDKAGNSTST
+1745 SATLTDKAGNSTSA

-1766 LTAPVIAITTLA
+1766 LTAPVIAINTLA
-1778 VDDVINATERGQDLL
+1778 VDDVINATEKGQDLL
-1793 VSGTSNQPDGTRST
+1793 
-1807 STTHAFDVSLTA
+1807 
-1819 PVIAITTLAVDDVIN
+1819 I
-1834 ATERGQDLLV
+1834 

-1877 TVPAANVSA
+1877 TVPAANVSV

-1933 AAEVA
+1933 GAEVA

-2031 INSIEHTQ
+2031 INSIEHGQ

-2091 VTVTVDGQSAAGNPV
+2091 ITVTVDGQSAAGNPV

-2116 APVAISIDAVATDD
+2116 AAVAISINPIASDD

-2152 NQTVNIIF
+2152 NQTVTITF
-2160 GGKTYS
+2160 GGKLYT
-2166 ATVDASGH
+2166 ATVDASGN

-2186 LKDGDTSVQ
+2186 LKDGDASVQ

-2201 NGNSASAGREY
+2201 NGNSASARREY

-2246 SDAEAGQ
+2246 SNAEAGQ
-2253 TVTVTLNGENYT
+2253 TVTVTLNGVDYT
-2265 TTMQANGSWSVTVPS
+2265 TTVQANGSWSVTVPS
-2280 ADVGAIADGD
+2280 ADIGAITDGD
-2290 YTITAAVQ
+2290 YTITAAVA

-2321 INAVS
+2321 INIVS

-2363 YTATLDASGK
+2363 YTATLDTSGR
-2373 WNVGVPAADVSAL
+2373 WSVGVPAADVSAL
-2386 TAGDHTITAALT
+2386 AAGDYTITAALT

-2430 INNTEKTQDLT
+2430 INSSEKTQDLT

-2465 ATVATNGQWTT
+2465 ATVDTNGQWTT

-2504 TSTSHTVNVESVLPG
+2504 SSTSHTVNVESVLPG

-2534 ELATGQTISGKVVNA
+2534 ELATGQTISGTVVNA
-2549 EAGNTVTVTI
+2549 EAGNTVTVSV
-2559 GGNSYTATVQSDLTW
+2559 GGHSYTATVQDNLTW
-2574 SVSVPESVLTALGN
+2574 SVSVPESVLAALGN
-2588 GDLTVS
+2588 GDLTVT
-2594 ASVTNGVGNSGTG
+2594 ASVTNGVGNSGSG
-2607 EREIVI
+2607 ERDITI

-2661 KTYAATVLA
+2661 KTYPATVLA

-2681 DVSALAAGTVTVT
+2681 DVSALAAGTVTVN

-2725 ASDDVINAAEKGEDL
+2725 ASDDVINAAERGADL

-2751 NQTVTITFG
+2751 NQIVTITFG
-2760 GKSYTATVDAEG
+2760 GKNYTATVDAEG

-2821 INTIATD
+2821 INMIATD

-2854 TVSLN
+2854 TVSLNGKDYTTTVSANGSWTLNVPAADLAGLTDGSVTVTAAVSDKAGNPASVDHTLTVDVTVPAVTIHTVAGDDVINVAEHNQAQIISGSATGAAAGDKVTVTIGGQTYTTVLDAAGNWSVGVPASVISGLSDGSVTVTASVTDAAGNTGSGTHNVTVDTGLPSVSFNAISDDNVLNAVEKGQDLSVSGTSANLAEGTVVTVTLNGKNYTATTAADGTWSLTVPAADLAGLGQASYTLNATATNGVGNSVSSSANLLVDTALPTVTINTVAGDNVINAAEVAAGQTLSGTVANAEAGNTVTVTIGGHSYTATVQNNLSWSVNVPSDVLTALGNGSLSVTATVTNGHGNTGNGEREIAIDANLPGLRVNTVAGDDVVNTIEHAQNLIVSGSSDGLTAGTALTVTVNGKDYAATVLADGTWSAAIPSTDVSAWPEGTVKISVTGDSAAGNPITISHDVTVDLATVAISINALATDDVINAAEKGADLVLSGVTTNVEAGQTVTISLNGRIYTTTVDDSGNWTYTVPSADLAGLKDGDASVQVSVTNVNGNSASAGREYSVDATAPSVTINTIATDDILNATEAQSDLAISGTSTAEAGQTLTVSLN

-2919 TIHTVAGDDVINAA
+2919 TIHTVAGDDVINVA

-2939 IVSGSAT
+2939 IISGSAT
-2946 GAAAGDKV
+2946 GAAAGDTV
-2954 TVTIGGQTYT
+2954 TVTIGGQSYT

-2986 DGTVTVT
+2986 DGSVTVT

-3037 DLSVSGTSANLTE
+3037 DLSVNGTSANLAE
-3050 GTVVTVIL
+3050 GTVVTVTL

-3075 TVPAADLAGLGQ
+3075 TVPAADLSGLGE
-3087 ASYTLNAT
+3087 ASYTLSAT
-3095 ATNGVGNSV
+3095 ATNGVGNSI
-3104 SNTANLL
+3104 STTANLL

-3140 LSGTV
+3140 ITGKV
-3145 ANAEAGNTVTVTIG
+3145 ANADIGN
-3159 GLSYTATVQNNL
+3159 
-3171 SWSVNVPSDVLT
+3171 P
-3183 ALGNGSLSV
+3183 
-3192 TATVTNGHGNTGTG
+3192 
-3206 EREIAIDA
+3206 
-3214 NLPGLR
+3214 
-3220 VNTVAGDDVINT
+3220 
-3232 IEHAQN
+3232 
-3238 LIVSGSS
+3238 
-3245 DGLAPGT
+3245 
-3252 ALTVTVNG
+3252 VTVN
-3260 KDYAAT
+3260 
-3266 VLADGTWRAA
+3266 
-3276 IPSTDVSA
+3276 
-3284 WPEGTVKISVTGDS
+3284 
-3298 AAGNPITISH
+3298 
-3308 DVTVDLATVA
+3308 
-3318 ISINVLATDDV
+3318 
-3329 INAAEK
+3329 
-3335 GADLVLSGATTNVE
+3335 
-3349 AGQTVTISLNGR
+3349 
-3361 IYTTTVDDSG
+3361 
-3371 NWTYTVP
+3371 
-3378 SADLAGLKDGDASV
+3378 
-3392 QVSVTNVN
+3392 
-3400 GNSASAGHEYS
+3400 
-3411 VDATAPSVTI
+3411 
-3421 NTIATDDILNASEA
+3421 
-3435 QSDLAISGTSTAEAG
+3435 
-3450 QTVTV
+3450 
-3455 SLNGKDYTT
+3455 
-3464 TVSANG
+3464 
-3470 SWTLNVPAADLAGL
+3470 
-3484 TDGSVTVTAS
+3484 
-3494 VSDKAGNPA
+3494 
-3503 SVDHT
+3503 
-3508 LTVDVTVP
+3508 
-3516 AVTIHT
+3516 
-3522 VAGDDVINAAEHNQ
+3522 
-3536 AQIVSGSAT
+3536 
-3545 GAAAGDKVTVTIGG
+3545 
-3559 QTYTTVLDAAGN
+3559 
-3571 WSVGVPANVI
+3571 
-3581 SGLSDGT
+3581 
-3588 VTVTASVTDAA
+3588 
-3599 GNTGSG
+3599 
-3605 THNVT
+3605 
-3610 VDTGL
+3610 
-3615 PSVSFNAISDDN
+3615 
-3627 VLNAVEKGQDLSVSG
+3627 
-3642 TSANL
+3642 
-3647 AEGTVVTV
+3647 
-3655 ILNGKNY
+3655 
-3662 TATTAADGTWSL
+3662 
-3674 TVPAADLAS
+3674 
-3683 LGEANYT
+3683 
-3690 LSATATNGVGNS
+3690 
-3702 VSNTANLLVDTALP
+3702 
-3716 TVTINTVAGDNVI
+3716 
-3729 NAAEV
+3729 
-3734 AAGQTLSG
+3734 
-3742 RVTNAEAGNTVT
+3742 
-3754 VTIGGNS
+3754 IGGNT

-3801 SGTGERDITIDAS
+3801 TGTGERDITIDAS

-3846 LAAGTTLTVTLNG
+3846 LAAGTTLTVTVNG

-3866 LADGSWTAAIP
+3866 LADGTWSAAIP
-3877 AADVGALAAGTMTV
+3877 AADVGALAAGTVTV

-3957 GGRSYTAKVDADG
+3957 GGKSYTAKVDADG
-3970 NWTASVPSSDLAG
+3970 NWTATVPSSDLAG
-3983 LKDGDASVQVSI
+3983 LKDGDASVQVSV
-3995 TNAHGNSASA
+3995 TNVNGNSASA

-4052 TVTFGGNSYT
+4052 TVNLGGNSYT

-4067 GGVWSVNVPG
+4067 GGVWSINVPAA
-4077 TDLSALADNGYTV
+4077 DLSTLADNGYTV
-4090 QVSVSDAAGNP
+4090 QVSVSDAAGNS

-4130 VEHGQAQIVS
+4130 VEHGQAQVVS

-4152 IITIGS
+4152 VITIGS

-4175 PASVISALAD
+4175 PASDISALTD

-4266 SDGAWQT
+4266 SDGSWTT
-4273 TVPAADVGAL
+4273 TVPAADVGTL
-4283 ADGASYQVSASAQD
+4283 ADGASYQVSVSAQD

-4363 LVGSDGTWTLDVP
+4363 LVANDGTWTLDVP
-4376 AADLVALSQG
+4376 AADLANLSEG

-4391 AVVND
+4391 ASVND
-4396 KAGNSGQTTHT
+4396 KAGNNGQTTHT

-4458 SYQATVGA
+4458 SYQATVA
-4466 DGSWS
+4466 ANGSWS

-4507 TLNGDVPTIVINT
+4507 TLNGDVPTIAINT

-4525 IVNAAEHGTPLI
+4525 IVNAAEHGTPLVI
-4537 VSGTT
+4537 SGTT
-4542 DAPAGQTVTIT
+4542 DAPTGQTVTIT

-4601 SDNHSVTVDLTAPS
+4601 SDNHTVTVDLTAPS

-4627 GLSASDFI
+4627 GLSANDFI
-4635 TNDKQ
+4635 TNDSQ
-4640 VVVNGSLSAQLGNN
+4640 VVVNGSLTAQLGNN

-4662 GGSTWIDLTVT
+4662 GGTTWIDLTVT

-4680 DGRTLTDGTYP
+4680 DGRTLTDGTYQ

-4714 LTKPAATSITVDS
+4714 LTKPAAATITVDS

-4873 GGVSWQNVIV
+4873 GGVTWQNVIV

-4915 ASAHQQVM
+4915 ASAHQQVT

-4997 DARTLADGDYRYQV
+4997 DTRTLADGDYRYQV

-5082 DGGNTWIDTAVTNQ
+5082 DGGNTWIDTTVTNQ

-5102 TRDLADGDYTWQ
+5102 TRDLADGDYTYQ

-5138 PETVG
+5138 PDTVG

-5251 ITAQTTSD
+5251 ITAQATSD
-5259 TTPIINGTVSADLVN
+5259 TTPIVSGTVSADLVN
-5274 GEYLVVMV
+5274 GEYLVVTV

-5315 VANYDVTAQV
+5315 VASYDVTAQV

-5348 VNTDWATTT
+5348 VNTDWATTA

-5364 MTVGTNSS
+5364 MTLGMNSS

-5386 SDSSTYAGN
+5386 SDDSTYAGN
-5395 TLSNTRVYYVVSQTA
+5395 TLTNTRSYYVVSQTA

-5464 TGDCYLDLA
+5464 TGDGYLDLA

-5531 RSGAYSLTVINNNG
+5531 RSGAYSLTVITNNG

-5555 TNVFVANASN
+5555 TNVFVANAAN

-5590 YNSNGGVIY
+5590 YNNTGGVIY
-5599 YNDGTGQLST
+5599 YNNGAGQLST
-5609 TRSAVE
+5609 TKSAVE
-5615 ASNATAGYLSV
+5615 ASNASAGYLSV

-5635 MDIIKLSTYGGSQT
+5635 MDIIKLSTYGSSQT

-5753 GSNDTSAQVSFYG
+5753 GSNDTSALVSFYG

-5775 EIVKITN
+5775 EIVKIAN

-5789 WTGLDASNGKE
+5789 WTGLDAGNGKE

-5815 TITGTGYNDT
+5815 TLTGTGYNDT

-5919 FNIGSGGQDTLLYKL
+5919 FNIGSGGHDTLLYKL

-6021 GGQFSPTTLVTLNGV
+6021 GGQFTPTTLVTLNGV